1 MACKGLIKIIDV
13 NSTDELTRLTKVLT
27 RLDARQWKN
36 IKDNEEQLMN
46 IISSQVYLPEEG
58 KALTQEDKIHLKAV
72 QQQIKLLANKFEN
85 IKGNDLN
92 KLLEIFKLPA
102 TSQDESI
109 SQEQNLDI
117 SAQQTLATIKAQ
129 QEELLATNKELLNI
143 AYANNKGY
151 DKLRKF
157 DLTRNTIKS
166 IFIASNKYELT
177 SSEWAINS
185 NIVKLKN
192 QWMRTI
198 SSYLTEGAQELDM
211 YTEIGNTWKYNF
223 KKVEDILEAFRHK
236 IYNKEFKSSL
246 GTDEKYRNAIAAY
259 FNLINFDEDIK
270 EIVGRDLKVVG
281 HANHSF
287 TAKNMPYTLKGESS
301 LRKSWSDNEL
311 INGLTN
317 ISQMS
322 KSLFK
327 IIPYINSNNNEESQ
341 FIEDASAIKA
351 FSQLRQA
358 LVSTNDTRLTELKQR
373 AQTFRDNPNKL
384 LYDIFNHDDVFHNN
398 AIENIIGDF
407 EQNVQNIL
415 RSIKQWGFSD
425 NGLFK
430 KQLSGNVTHK
440 ATILDCIVT
449 SLVSLDPMNYQQVY
463 IVNKGNRVSSRVTI
477 KDKFNYNREALNTT
491 EIVNKQ
497 NETITTMDDSMVY
510 HNNSGKIDYTNPL
523 GKPVPN
529 TYQINYGNLLIVA
542 KPSTKNV
549 NFQSILSTN
558 TKNLEIYV
566 YRINGNQKIDVTG
579 QYINGD
585 FNEKAIIDGRIDS
598 RFTDMFHFIEDSL
611 KLNTVSESQLHRQYA
626 QMQKL
631 FGHGTYNGFTGM
643 LVTAVRNEIVKHLI
657 GFYEDYVKNYPQA
670 PASQLSIANFYDSN
684 MNPALPDTYSN
695 IDLNSAKGSI
705 ARPGET
711 GTIFRVANAYQD
723 PWLFA
728 FGQSKKIVEGTD
740 TSAVTSNASGSKIPN
755 YRQYSIGNN
764 IQELL
769 REQVNSASR
778 YKGQETR
785 FSASSRLLFVNNLTN
800 GTNLVMEP
808 RLDLEAVDAY
818 GKSKQLKNM
827 SSAELLYHGIID
839 NFYSHLF
846 DKSGS
851 YVSIKPADYSD
862 KTSDFIYPIRAGVNV
877 VNTRTPFQLN
887 KATKQD
893 IQESYI
899 ASIGQFYKRSLNN
912 TLYDLTSAIN
922 RQRFPSFPLT
932 TENNTVKGW
941 GTDGLYHIGYDM
953 SEDQLLEASK
963 EFDKWATS
971 VPSNPTIQIDG
982 HIFTTSKLLGKNGEE
997 VLYQND
1003 LGQDI
1008 TVSQVLAQ
1016 AEKGLKETDLIKMAR
1031 QANVNL
1037 YSNVNY
1043 VNNKGKVNLNP
1054 LAVYLGSQQFNPKT
1068 ENFSKRWE
1076 MEKASFLDTLLKK
1089 GFKVRLTQTINIDP
1103 DGEYPP
1109 ISKNLPALELAT
1121 NFFKPTTNNDSWD
1134 LKSWRQ
1140 YIDSEGNTKE
1150 WNLGQWTRGDYMV
1163 LGKAIDE
1170 NGKSTDLLFDSQ
1182 LPGNASKIIMNPMLE
1197 YFFSVDNLLSGN
1209 MRYTM
1214 LGTELSDPLKYGGY
1228 ESAKGAFINN
1238 ITRRINSSEDAQER
1252 ERLQAIKSQAM
1263 SIDFKNGAIQNMEFL
1278 SENFPTLFH
1287 EQEANLW
1294 NTSNKRANI
1303 VSATMIP
1310 FMLGTQQGISRDINA
1325 ATIEDIG
1332 AHVWN
1337 FKGQKD
1343 KDIDAMDGSTFINP
1357 IQAVFESWSL
1367 GGQTIGMDKKT
1378 IGHAYDN
1385 RTGSVVLW
1393 KHATYAITNERMR
1406 MSSNSEIKL
1415 TNIFKKMSSI
1425 KFGNNIKINL
1435 VNPRGYKFDN
1445 LYYESGPNQYR
1456 QIWSLNYDKSNNL
1469 YYTKEFDVD
1478 INGNKI
1484 NDIPHTEYQVFDA
1497 TTQEK
1502 ITPEEYN
1509 NRLGKKD
1516 KNIETINSVYELHRA
1531 LGGIYSKELTI
1542 DTNTLI
1548 DSESSNIASAQILN
1562 NASTVDPDTFEID
1575 QPYKNKMI
1583 HYLVNKS
1590 ASKRAQGNVNSKALW
1605 FNDEPLAYVSM
1616 TMTHYGVQLD
1626 ADHDKDAGEITQPTQ
1641 AITALEQGGNLHH
1654 LSKRVYY
1661 ELGQLAMETCKLE
1674 LDTANKFLEAY
1685 NENKPLTPQEV
1696 QEITE
1701 NIGQLVA
1708 ASYSQQSD
1716 AELGDIILQGISKVL
1731 KSNNDNLKKDLAI
1744 PFSDATLYG
1753 SLLPSIATVIN
1764 NKGIKGKYKGLALVL
1779 TPGFKYVQTFKYG
1792 GETHMSSD
1800 VYNDAIAAMTDG
1812 TFNPLDYRPVING
1825 KNKIVSLSNDYET
1838 RKSQIIGNDNL
1849 QVLPLSS
1856 DYQIRKQQIIDC
1868 YLLYQQQLEEA
1879 KGNVNFEEFVP
1890 SDVVDVVYKVLNRKT
1905 NTYVNYR
1912 TRIALDNID
1921 TYYDFIDAN
1930 TNGTLKEY
1938 LLSQGALID
1947 PNSEIVS
1954 LHQDVMHGRDL
1965 APERVVFDYG
1975 TINPDGTFNKVGHTN
1990 IFLIDGIRNNRK
2002 NSNMRKQEYQK
2013 ILNDLH
2019 NGQVTINGQ
2028 TYVVQ
2033 NKQLQA
2039 AENVMPNIYSKIF
2052 GVDNLSLIEAK
2063 KLLQTKIG
2071 RADYFQPKVFKGNYD
2086 VAFITGNNKH
2096 TYLSFSE
2103 PLIKNDAGVFFKEK
2117 DISGNIIA
2125 KKEGELTWLYKVSRD
2140 KQLLY
2145 KVGLRTSEGDIQLV
2159 KEYNVTQ
2166 QGGQGT
2172 ASRYNYY
2179 YVDINKLRALGI
2191 SDLAISNIINDI
2203 YHQKFYLGAEISDS
2217 QKSQQTESEL
2227 ISNSFKDPNLKQFI
2241 DNQFSLVG
2249 VVLEDARNE
2258 YYQNK
2263 QKYLMASFEKT
2274 LDTVAD
2280 RIPTASLQSFM
2291 KMRTVGFT
2299 QINNNRIYVS
2309 HFQAWLQGADYD
2321 VDKAYV
2327 MGFNFD
2333 DNGQFIG
2340 WSDLFDYSSNEA
2352 LESSCSL
2359 PVPRN
2364 SKWVKTNNGINIERY
2379 AEEAQRAYDSDNVIL
2394 RNALINK
2401 VLDNIDYSPNSTIEV
2416 NYSSPI
2422 LNQLIS
2428 DINTHEGTQLSGDNK
2443 ILAFQNAVSW
2453 TTQAI
2458 VNDERNLLDSYSPT
2472 NVEGMKQVVKDKQL
2486 ASDSGTYTQ
2495 WNPATKW
2502 VLQEENLIGKNVI
2515 SVAANAEKVYF
2526 SLLHYYN
2533 EIVRHPEKYS
2543 KDLYTFAKSFEGV
2556 FMNIDG
2562 TPVIK
2567 ETIGGINFNN
2577 DNRLNKLSILLLSSN
2592 QELTDIK
2599 NSLIQGIYQD
2609 NTSEYEQDFINAYK
2623 NNEYSDKLQTLL
2635 NSIDTTLSEDEAKY
2649 MPLMQSLINNATDP
2663 SDLISQ
2669 LLNSATDNAKELI
2682 LNKINAGMN
2691 LAGVHGYLM
2700 IMGFSLDQIVDLMT
2714 SPVVRLVDRLS
2725 KSDMFS
2731 DIGIKSN
2738 SVQKVLD
2745 QLISSN
2751 PDKQKD
2757 WFQYVLD
2764 PTTINKYDPGRD
2776 TIVGQTL
2783 VKLLNDTSITS
2794 DNGTT
2799 LHFINGIYVEMD
2811 NNPVDPQVKT
2821 YKRLKDAPKQFQE
2834 PLESLLR
2841 QRYDGLFFNKLRGFK
2856 AVHRGARETTAA
2868 AQLLFS
2874 MNQGIRTQ
2882 QNEQLAFENRFN
2894 NFIKGFDEILP
2905 SVQEIEGLKTKYA
2918 GKLLPSS
2925 LNEQGTDLVT
2935 DLEALFSKVKELH
2948 PNYSN
2953 SYIYSIVSQSLKAG
2967 IYKNFSFYKYMIN
2980 DPIQVQ
2986 ELDGT
2991 PRNTNY
2997 RTLATEYYNLI
3008 KDSINVLD
3016 VINHSDQ
3023 YRVYLELQKAATV
3036 NTDIVS
3042 TKSQLVRK
3050 FYEILRKD
3058 RGYIDSKKLNQIQS
3072 YIDQA
3077 YIQQYLTNIQLVVN
3091 NNETLPFSFP
3101 LQHDQMF
3108 LKDRRKIKA
3117 SSNTEI
3123 IMNNSD
3129 NIATFKFWM
3138 HNYLVKALQNG
3149 SYWDG
3154 EKMQD
3159 FPKNNSFINGL
3170 RIIGDRDK
3178 NALALDIDMLN
3189 IDKSRE
3195 STLRYASYEEDFNK
3209 LLNYK
3214 VGKFNLQDIF
3224 MIYNLFVNGNKYGYN
3239 RLTTIFQSKL
3249 IEDINNIGNSQYTP
3263 SALMQWYRHL
3273 GQADKANIQ
3282 QTIDNKDLPI
3292 EDSIN
3297 ALGATLEGFDIYSAP
3312 YVESLQQ
3319 AGDNRVVR
3327 IKDPRNSPTNGLVV
3341 LYNTKDHKFINPFTQ
3356 ISEGYDNQRELIER
3370 LKINKEYYP
3379 ININLQEQINKLEQM
3394 FKDIVSGGTSL
3405 YNMTISGK
3413 VKIRVNC

>member
-1 MACKGLIKIIDV
+1 MACRELIKITSIDDSV
-13 NSTDELTRLTKVLT
+13 QPLIKVLT
-27 RLDARQWKN
+27 RLDARQWKRA
-36 IKDNEEQLMN
+36 KDNEEQLMN

-58 KALTQEDKIHLKAV
+58 KALTDEDKTHLQVV
-72 QQQIKLLANKFEN
+72 QKCINDLANNNVFEN
-85 IKGNDLN
+85 IKGEDLN
-92 KLLEIFKLPA
+92 KLLKIFELPA

-109 SQEQNLDI
+109 SQEQSIDP
-117 SAQQTLATIKAQ
+117 STQQILNAVEVQIKEA
-129 QEELLATNKELLNI
+129 LITNKELLNI
-143 AYANNKGY
+143 AYENNKGY

-166 IFIASNKYELT
+166 VFISPNGYELN
-177 SSEWAINS
+177 SNEWAINS

-198 SSYLTEGAQELDM
+198 SSYLTGGTEKLDM
-211 YTEIGNTWKYNF
+211 YTEANNKNTWRYNS
-223 KKVEDILEAFRHK
+223 KVEDVLEAFKHK
-236 IYNKEFKSSL
+236 IYTKAFKSSL
-246 GTDEKYRNAIAAY
+246 NSDEEYRNAIAAY
-259 FNLINFDEDIK
+259 FNLINFDDDIK
-270 EIVGRDLKVVG
+270 DIIGKDLKVVG
-281 HANHSF
+281 NANHSF
-287 TAKNMPYTLKGESS
+287 TKRNMPYTLKGESS

-327 IIPYINSNNNEESQ
+327 IIPYINSNNEDESQ
-341 FIEDASAIKA
+341 FIDDISAIEA
-351 FSQLRQA
+351 FTHLRQELA
-358 LVSTNDTRLTELKQR
+358 NTNNQYLTALKQR
-373 AQTFRDNPNKL
+373 AQTFRNNPNKL
-384 LYDIFNHDDVFHNN
+384 LYDIFKEPH
-398 AIENIIGDF
+398 IEDLIGKL
-407 EQNVQNIL
+407 EQREQDIL
-415 RSIKQWGFSD
+415 HSIKQWGFSED
-425 NGLFK
+425 GLFK
-430 KQLSGNVTHK
+430 KQLGKVTHK

-463 IVNKGNRVSSRVTI
+463 IVNEGNRVSSRVTV
-477 KDKFNYNREALNTT
+477 KDKFNYNRETLNTT
-491 EIVNKQ
+491 EIINNQ
-497 NETITTMDDSMVY
+497 NETVTTMNDSMVS
-510 HNNSGKIDYTNPL
+510 HNDSGKIDYTNPA
-523 GKPVPN
+523 GVIVPN
-529 TYQINYGNLLIVA
+529 TYQIKHGNLLIVVG
-542 KPSTKNV
+542 PNTKKTNL
-549 NFQSILSTN
+549 QGILSTN
-558 TKNLEIYV
+558 SSNLDIY
-566 YRINGNQKIDVTG
+566 IFKFNGNQREDVTS
-579 QYINGD
+579 QYIGGD
-585 FNEKAIIDGRIDS
+585 FNEKAIINGSIDS
-598 RFTDMFHFIEDSL
+598 RFTEMFDFIEDSL
-611 KLNTVSESQLHRQYA
+611 GLKTVSKAQLLKQYT

-631 FGHGTYNGFTGM
+631 FGSGTYNGFTGM
-643 LVTAVRNEIVKHLI
+643 LVTAVRNEIVKHLVGYYNDFI
-657 GFYEDYVKNYPQA
+657 KRYPQA
-670 PASQLSIANFYDSN
+670 AASQLSISNFYDPN
-684 MNPALPDTYSN
+684 INTLLPDTYNN
-695 IDLNSAKGSI
+695 INLKATRGSI
-705 ARPGET
+705 ARPGEI
-711 GTIFRVANAYQD
+711 GTVFRVANAYLD
-723 PWLFA
+723 NWLFS
-728 FGQSKKIVEGTD
+728 FGQSKKIVEGTNV
-740 TSAVTSNASGSKIPN
+740 SAVTSNASGSKIPN

-769 REQVNSASR
+769 REQVNSESK

-785 FSASSRLLFVNNLTN
+785 TSASSQLLFVNNLTR

-846 DKSGS
+846 DESNP
-851 YVSIKPADYSD
+851 YISIKPADYSD
-862 KTSDFIYPIRAGVNV
+862 KTSDFIYPIKAGVNI
-877 VNTRTPFQLN
+877 VNTETPFQLN

-912 TLYDLTSAIN
+912 TLYDLTNTIN

-932 TENNTVKGW
+932 TGDNTVKGW

-963 EFDKWATS
+963 IFDKWATS
-971 VPSNPTIQIDG
+971 VPSNPTIQVDG
-982 HIFTTSKLLGKNGEE
+982 RTFTTSTLLKTDPETI
-997 VLYQND
+997 LYQND

-1008 TVSQVLAQ
+1008 TVAQVLAQ
-1016 AEKGLKETDLIKMAR
+1016 AEKGLKETDLIKMAQ
-1031 QANVNL
+1031 QAGVDL

-1043 VNNKGKVNLNP
+1043 IKNKNKVTLNP
-1054 LAVYLGSQQFNPKT
+1054 LAVYLGSQQFKPN
-1068 ENFSKRWE
+1068 NFINRWQ

-1089 GFKVRLTQTINIDP
+1089 GFKIRLTQTINIDP
-1103 DGEYPP
+1103 DGNYPP
-1109 ISKNLPALELAT
+1109 ITKSLPALELAN
-1121 NFFKPTTNNDSWD
+1121 NFFKNDN

-1140 YIDSEGNTKE
+1140 YTDSEGNTKE

-1182 LPGNASKIIMNPMLE
+1182 LPRNASKIILNPMLE

-1214 LGTELSDPLKYGGY
+1214 LGTELSDPLKYNDY
-1228 ESAKGAFINN
+1228 NSAKGAFISD
-1238 ITRRINSSEDAQER
+1238 ITQRINSSEDNQER
-1252 ERLQAIKSQAM
+1252 RRLQDIKSKAM
-1263 SIDFKNGAIQNMEFL
+1263 SIDFKNSAIQNMEFL
-1278 SENFPTLFH
+1278 SENVPTLFH
-1287 EQEANLW
+1287 AQEANLW

-1310 FMLGTQQGISRDINA
+1310 FMLGTQQGISRNINA

-1425 KFGNNIKINL
+1425 KFGNDIKINL
-1435 VNPRGYKFDN
+1435 VNDIGYEFEN
-1445 LYYESGPNQYR
+1445 LYYESGPRQYR
-1456 QIWSLNYDKSNNL
+1456 KIDSLNYDTKNNL
-1469 YYTKEFDVD
+1469 YYTLEYDVD
-1478 INGNKI
+1478 INGNII
-1484 NDIPHTEYQVFDA
+1484 NDILHTEYQIFDA

-1509 NRLGKKD
+1509 NRLAKKD
-1516 KNIETINSVYELHRA
+1516 ENIETINSVYELHRA
-1531 LGGIYSKELTI
+1531 LGGIYSKELAI

-1562 NASTVDPDTFEID
+1562 NASYVENNEII

-1583 HYLVNKS
+1583 HYLANKS

-1605 FNDEPLAYVSM
+1605 FNSEPLAYVPM

-1685 NENKPLTPQEV
+1685 NEGKKLTTQEV

-1731 KSNNDNLKKDLAI
+1731 KSNSDELKKDLAI

-1825 KNKIVSLSNDYET
+1825 KNKIVALSNDQET
-1838 RKSQIIGNDNL
+1838 RKSQIIDNNNL

-1890 SDVVDVVYKVLNRKT
+1890 SDVVDIVYKVLDKKT
-1905 NTYVNYR
+1905 KTYVNYR
-1912 TRIALDNID
+1912 THIALDNID

-1930 TNGTLKEY
+1930 INGTLKEY

-2019 NGQVTINGQ
+2019 NGQVIINGQ

-2172 ASRYNYY
+2172 DSRYNYY

-2191 SDLAISNIINDI
+2191 NDLAISNIINDI

-2227 ISNSFKDPNLKQFI
+2227 ISDSFKDPNLKNFI
-2241 DNQFSLVG
+2241 DDQFSSVG
-2249 VVLEDARNE
+2249 DELEKIRNE

-2291 KMRTVGFT
+2291 KMRTIGFT
-2299 QINNNRIYVS
+2299 QVNNNRIYVS
-2309 HFQAWLQGADYD
+2309 HFQAWLQGADY
-2321 VDKAYV
+2321 
-2327 MGFNFD
+2327 
-2333 DNGQFIG
+2333 
-2340 WSDLFDYSSNEA
+2340 
-2352 LESSCSL
+2352 
-2359 PVPRN
+2359 
-2364 SKWVKTNNGINIERY
+2364 
-2379 AEEAQRAYDSDNVIL
+2379 
-2394 RNALINK
+2394 
-2401 VLDNIDYSPNSTIEV
+2401 
-2416 NYSSPI
+2416 
-2422 LNQLIS
+2422 
-2428 DINTHEGTQLSGDNK
+2428 
-2443 ILAFQNAVSW
+2443 
-2453 TTQAI
+2453 
-2458 VNDERNLLDSYSPT
+2458 
-2472 NVEGMKQVVKDKQL
+2472 
-2486 ASDSGTYTQ
+2486 
-2495 WNPATKW
+2495 
-2502 VLQEENLIGKNVI
+2502 
-2515 SVAANAEKVYF
+2515 
-2526 SLLHYYN
+2526 
-2533 EIVRHPEKYS
+2533 
-2543 KDLYTFAKSFEGV
+2543 
-2556 FMNIDG
+2556 
-2562 TPVIK
+2562 
-2567 ETIGGINFNN
+2567 
-2577 DNRLNKLSILLLSSN
+2577 
-2592 QELTDIK
+2592 
-2599 NSLIQGIYQD
+2599 
-2609 NTSEYEQDFINAYK
+2609 
-2623 NNEYSDKLQTLL
+2623 
-2635 NSIDTTLSEDEAKY
+2635 
-2649 MPLMQSLINNATDP
+2649 
-2663 SDLISQ
+2663 
-2669 LLNSATDNAKELI
+2669 
-2682 LNKINAGMN
+2682 
-2691 LAGVHGYLM
+2691 
-2700 IMGFSLDQIVDLMT
+2700 
-2714 SPVVRLVDRLS
+2714 
-2725 KSDMFS
+2725 
-2731 DIGIKSN
+2731 
-2738 SVQKVLD
+2738 
-2745 QLISSN
+2745 
-2751 PDKQKD
+2751 
-2757 WFQYVLD
+2757 
-2764 PTTINKYDPGRD
+2764 
-2776 TIVGQTL
+2776 
-2783 VKLLNDTSITS
+2783 
-2794 DNGTT
+2794 
-2799 LHFINGIYVEMD
+2799 
-2811 NNPVDPQVKT
+2811 
-2821 YKRLKDAPKQFQE
+2821 
-2834 PLESLLR
+2834 
-2841 QRYDGLFFNKLRGFK
+2841 
-2856 AVHRGARETTAA
+2856 
-2868 AQLLFS
+2868 
-2874 MNQGIRTQ
+2874 
-2882 QNEQLAFENRFN
+2882 
-2894 NFIKGFDEILP
+2894 
-2905 SVQEIEGLKTKYA
+2905 
-2918 GKLLPSS
+2918 
-2925 LNEQGTDLVT
+2925 
-2935 DLEALFSKVKELH
+2935 
-2948 PNYSN
+2948 
-2953 SYIYSIVSQSLKAG
+2953 
-2967 IYKNFSFYKYMIN
+2967 
-2980 DPIQVQ
+2980 
-2986 ELDGT
+2986 
-2991 PRNTNY
+2991 
-2997 RTLATEYYNLI
+2997 
-3008 KDSINVLD
+3008 
-3016 VINHSDQ
+3016 
-3023 YRVYLELQKAATV
+3023 
-3036 NTDIVS
+3036 
-3042 TKSQLVRK
+3042 
-3050 FYEILRKD
+3050 
-3058 RGYIDSKKLNQIQS
+3058 
-3072 YIDQA
+3072 
-3077 YIQQYLTNIQLVVN
+3077 
-3091 NNETLPFSFP
+3091 
-3101 LQHDQMF
+3101 
-3108 LKDRRKIKA
+3108 
-3117 SSNTEI
+3117 
-3123 IMNNSD
+3123 
-3129 NIATFKFWM
+3129 
-3138 HNYLVKALQNG
+3138 
-3149 SYWDG
+3149 
-3154 EKMQD
+3154 
-3159 FPKNNSFINGL
+3159 
-3170 RIIGDRDK
+3170 
-3178 NALALDIDMLN
+3178 
-3189 IDKSRE
+3189 
-3195 STLRYASYEEDFNK
+3195 
-3209 LLNYK
+3209 
-3214 VGKFNLQDIF
+3214 
-3224 MIYNLFVNGNKYGYN
+3224 
-3239 RLTTIFQSKL
+3239 
-3249 IEDINNIGNSQYTP
+3249 
-3263 SALMQWYRHL
+3263 
-3273 GQADKANIQ
+3273 
-3282 QTIDNKDLPI
+3282 
-3292 EDSIN
+3292 
-3297 ALGATLEGFDIYSAP
+3297 
-3312 YVESLQQ
+3312 
-3319 AGDNRVVR
+3319 
-3327 IKDPRNSPTNGLVV
+3327 
-3341 LYNTKDHKFINPFTQ
+3341 
-3356 ISEGYDNQRELIER
+3356 
-3370 LKINKEYYP
+3370 
-3379 ININLQEQINKLEQM
+3379 
-3394 FKDIVSGGTSL
+3394 
-3405 YNMTISGK
+3405 
-3413 VKIRVNC
+3413 

>member
-1 MACKGLIKIIDV
+1 MACRELIKITGID
-13 NSTDELTRLTKVLT
+13 NIESKQSLIKFLTN
-27 RLDARQWKN
+27 LDSRQWKN
-36 IKDNEEQLMN
+36 LKNNDARLMQ
-46 IISSQVYLPEEG
+46 IISNVVYLPEEG

-72 QQQIKLLANKFEN
+72 QQQINLLANKFEN
-85 IKGNDLN
+85 IKGDDLN
-92 KLLEIFKLPA
+92 KLLKIFELPA

-109 SQEQNLDI
+109 SQEQSIDT
-117 SAQQTLATIKAQ
+117 STQQILATIKAQ
-129 QEELLATNKELLNI
+129 QKELVATNKELLNI
-143 AYANNKGY
+143 AYENNKGY

-166 IFIASNKYELT
+166 VFIAPNGYELN
-177 SSEWAINS
+177 SNEWAINS

-198 SSYLTEGAQELDM
+198 SSYLTGGTEKLDM
-211 YTEIGNTWKYNF
+211 YTEANNKNTWRYNS
-223 KKVEDILEAFRHK
+223 KVEDTLEAFKHK
-236 IYNKEFKSSL
+236 IYTKDFKSSL
-246 GTDEKYRNAIAAY
+246 SSDEEYRNAIAAY
-259 FNLINFDEDIK
+259 FNLINFDDDIK
-270 EIVGRDLKVVG
+270 EIIGKDLKVVG
-281 HANHSF
+281 NANHSF
-287 TAKNMPYTLKGESS
+287 TKRNMPYTLKGESS

-327 IIPYINSNNNEESQ
+327 IIPYINSNNEDESQ
-341 FIEDASAIKA
+341 FIDDISAIEA
-351 FSQLRQA
+351 FTHLRQE
-358 LVSTNDTRLTELKQR
+358 LTNTNNSYLTALKQR
-373 AQTFRDNPNKL
+373 AQTFRDNSNKL
-384 LYDIFNHDDVFHNN
+384 LYDIFKEPH
-398 AIENIIGDF
+398 IEDLIGKL
-407 EQNVQNIL
+407 EQREQDIL
-415 RSIKQWGFSD
+415 HSIKQWGFSKD
-425 NGLFK
+425 GLFE
-430 KQLSGNVTHK
+430 KQLGRVTHK
-440 ATILDCIVT
+440 ATILDCVVT

-463 IVNKGNRVSSRVTI
+463 IVNEGNRVSSRVTV
-477 KDKFNYNREALNTT
+477 KDKFNYNRETLNTT
-491 EIVNKQ
+491 EVINNQ
-497 NETITTMDDSMVY
+497 NETVTTMNDSMVVCDT
-510 HNNSGKIDYTNPL
+510 SGKIDYTNPA
-523 GKPVPN
+523 GVIVPN
-529 TYQINYGNLLIVA
+529 TYQIKHGNLLIVVG
-542 KPSTKNV
+542 PNTKKTNL
-549 NFQSILSTN
+549 QGILSTN
-558 TKNLEIYV
+558 SSNLDIY
-566 YRINGNQKIDVTG
+566 IFKLNGNQREDVTS
-579 QYINGD
+579 QYIGGD
-585 FNEKAIIDGRIDS
+585 FNEKAIINGSIDS
-598 RFTDMFHFIEDSL
+598 RFTEMFDFIEDSL
-611 KLNTVSESQLHRQYA
+611 GLKTVSKAQLLKQYT

-631 FGHGTYNGFTGM
+631 FGSGTYNGFTGM
-643 LVTAVRNEIVKHLI
+643 LVTAVRNEIVKHLV
-657 GFYEDYVKNYPQA
+657 GYYNDFVKRYPQA
-670 PASQLSIANFYDSN
+670 AASQLSISNFYDPN
-684 MNPALPDTYSN
+684 INTLLPDTYNN
-695 IDLNSAKGSI
+695 INLKATRGSI
-705 ARPGET
+705 ARPGEI
-711 GTIFRVANAYQD
+711 GTVFRVANAYLD
-723 PWLFA
+723 NWLFS
-728 FGQSKKIVEGTD
+728 FGQSKKIVEGTNV
-740 TSAVTSNASGSKIPN
+740 SAVTSNASGSKIPN

-769 REQVNSASR
+769 REQVNSESR

-785 FSASSRLLFVNNLTN
+785 TSASSQLLFVNNLIG

-846 DKSGS
+846 DESNP
-851 YVSIKPADYSD
+851 YISIKPADYSD
-862 KTSDFIYPIRAGVNV
+862 KTSDFIYPIKAGVNI
-877 VNTRTPFQLN
+877 VNTETPFQLN

-912 TLYDLTSAIN
+912 TLYDLTNAIN

-932 TENNTVKGW
+932 TGDNTVKGW

-963 EFDKWATS
+963 IFDKWATS
-971 VPSNPTIQIDG
+971 VPSNPTIQVDG
-982 HIFTTSKLLGKNGEE
+982 RTFTTSTLLKTDPETI
-997 VLYQND
+997 LYQND

-1008 TVSQVLAQ
+1008 TVAQVLAQ
-1016 AEKGLKETDLIKMAR
+1016 AEKGLKETDLIKMAQ
-1031 QANVNL
+1031 QAGVDL

-1043 VNNKGKVNLNP
+1043 IKNKDKVTLNP
-1054 LAVYLGSQQFNPKT
+1054 LAVYLGSQQFKPN
-1068 ENFSKRWE
+1068 NFINRWQ

-1103 DGEYPP
+1103 DGDYPP
-1109 ISKNLPALELAT
+1109 IIKSLPALELAN
-1121 NFFKPTTNNDSWD
+1121 NFFKNDN

-1140 YIDSEGNTKE
+1140 YTDSEGNTKE

-1182 LPGNASKIIMNPMLE
+1182 LPRNASKIILNPMLE

-1214 LGTELSDPLKYGGY
+1214 LGTELSDPLKYNDY
-1228 ESAKGAFINN
+1228 NSAKGAFISD
-1238 ITRRINSSEDAQER
+1238 ITQRINSSEDNQER
-1252 ERLQAIKSQAM
+1252 RRLQDIKSKAM
-1263 SIDFKNGAIQNMEFL
+1263 SIDFKNSAIQNMEFL
-1278 SENFPTLFH
+1278 SENVPTLFH
-1287 EQEANLW
+1287 AQEANLW

-1310 FMLGTQQGISRDINA
+1310 FMLGTQQGISRNINA

-1343 KDIDAMDGSTFINP
+1343 GDIDAMDGSTFINP

-1425 KFGNNIKINL
+1425 KFGNDIKLNL
-1435 VNPRGYKFDN
+1435 VNDIGYEFEN
-1445 LYYESGPNQYR
+1445 LYYESGPRQYR
-1456 QIWSLNYDKSNNL
+1456 KIDSLNYDTKNNL
-1469 YYTKEFDVD
+1469 YYTLEYDVD
-1478 INGNKI
+1478 INGNII
-1484 NDIPHTEYQVFDA
+1484 NDILHTEYQIFDA

-1509 NRLGKKD
+1509 NRLAKKD
-1516 KNIETINSVYELHRA
+1516 ENIETINSVYELHRA
-1531 LGGIYSKELTI
+1531 LGGIYSKELAI

-1562 NASTVDPDTFEID
+1562 NASYVENNEII

-1583 HYLVNKS
+1583 HYLANKS

-1605 FNDEPLAYVSM
+1605 FNSEPLAYVPM

-1685 NENKPLTPQEV
+1685 NEGKKLTTQEV

-1731 KSNNDNLKKDLAI
+1731 KSNSDELKKDLAI

-1825 KNKIVSLSNDYET
+1825 KNKIVSLSNDQET
-1838 RKSQIIGNDNL
+1838 RKSQIIDNDNL

-1879 KGNVNFEEFVP
+1879 KGNVDFEEFVP
-1890 SDVVDVVYKVLNRKT
+1890 SDVVDIVYKVLDKKT
-1905 NTYVNYR
+1905 KTYVNYR
-1912 TRIALDNID
+1912 THIALDNID

-1930 TNGTLKEY
+1930 INGTLKEY

-2103 PLIKNDAGVFFKEK
+2103 PLIKNDAGVFFKEE

-2145 KVGLRTSEGDIQLV
+2145 KVGLHTSEGDIQLV

-2172 ASRYNYY
+2172 NSRYNYY

-2191 SDLAISNIINDI
+2191 NDLAISNIINDI

-2241 DNQFSLVG
+2241 DNQFYLVG
-2249 VVLEDARNE
+2249 DVLEDARNE

-2274 LDTVAD
+2274 LDTVDD

-2291 KMRTVGFT
+2291 KMRTIGFT
-2299 QINNNRIYVS
+2299 QVNNNRIYVS
-2309 HFQAWLQGADYD
+2309 HFQAWLQGSDY
-2321 VDKAYV
+2321 
-2327 MGFNFD
+2327 
-2333 DNGQFIG
+2333 
-2340 WSDLFDYSSNEA
+2340 
-2352 LESSCSL
+2352 
-2359 PVPRN
+2359 
-2364 SKWVKTNNGINIERY
+2364 
-2379 AEEAQRAYDSDNVIL
+2379 
-2394 RNALINK
+2394 
-2401 VLDNIDYSPNSTIEV
+2401 
-2416 NYSSPI
+2416 
-2422 LNQLIS
+2422 
-2428 DINTHEGTQLSGDNK
+2428 
-2443 ILAFQNAVSW
+2443 
-2453 TTQAI
+2453 
-2458 VNDERNLLDSYSPT
+2458 
-2472 NVEGMKQVVKDKQL
+2472 
-2486 ASDSGTYTQ
+2486 
-2495 WNPATKW
+2495 
-2502 VLQEENLIGKNVI
+2502 
-2515 SVAANAEKVYF
+2515 
-2526 SLLHYYN
+2526 
-2533 EIVRHPEKYS
+2533 
-2543 KDLYTFAKSFEGV
+2543 
-2556 FMNIDG
+2556 
-2562 TPVIK
+2562 
-2567 ETIGGINFNN
+2567 
-2577 DNRLNKLSILLLSSN
+2577 
-2592 QELTDIK
+2592 
-2599 NSLIQGIYQD
+2599 
-2609 NTSEYEQDFINAYK
+2609 
-2623 NNEYSDKLQTLL
+2623 
-2635 NSIDTTLSEDEAKY
+2635 
-2649 MPLMQSLINNATDP
+2649 
-2663 SDLISQ
+2663 
-2669 LLNSATDNAKELI
+2669 
-2682 LNKINAGMN
+2682 
-2691 LAGVHGYLM
+2691 
-2700 IMGFSLDQIVDLMT
+2700 
-2714 SPVVRLVDRLS
+2714 
-2725 KSDMFS
+2725 
-2731 DIGIKSN
+2731 
-2738 SVQKVLD
+2738 
-2745 QLISSN
+2745 
-2751 PDKQKD
+2751 
-2757 WFQYVLD
+2757 
-2764 PTTINKYDPGRD
+2764 
-2776 TIVGQTL
+2776 
-2783 VKLLNDTSITS
+2783 
-2794 DNGTT
+2794 
-2799 LHFINGIYVEMD
+2799 
-2811 NNPVDPQVKT
+2811 
-2821 YKRLKDAPKQFQE
+2821 
-2834 PLESLLR
+2834 
-2841 QRYDGLFFNKLRGFK
+2841 
-2856 AVHRGARETTAA
+2856 
-2868 AQLLFS
+2868 
-2874 MNQGIRTQ
+2874 
-2882 QNEQLAFENRFN
+2882 
-2894 NFIKGFDEILP
+2894 
-2905 SVQEIEGLKTKYA
+2905 
-2918 GKLLPSS
+2918 
-2925 LNEQGTDLVT
+2925 
-2935 DLEALFSKVKELH
+2935 
-2948 PNYSN
+2948 
-2953 SYIYSIVSQSLKAG
+2953 
-2967 IYKNFSFYKYMIN
+2967 
-2980 DPIQVQ
+2980 
-2986 ELDGT
+2986 
-2991 PRNTNY
+2991 
-2997 RTLATEYYNLI
+2997 
-3008 KDSINVLD
+3008 
-3016 VINHSDQ
+3016 
-3023 YRVYLELQKAATV
+3023 
-3036 NTDIVS
+3036 
-3042 TKSQLVRK
+3042 
-3050 FYEILRKD
+3050 
-3058 RGYIDSKKLNQIQS
+3058 
-3072 YIDQA
+3072 
-3077 YIQQYLTNIQLVVN
+3077 
-3091 NNETLPFSFP
+3091 
-3101 LQHDQMF
+3101 
-3108 LKDRRKIKA
+3108 
-3117 SSNTEI
+3117 
-3123 IMNNSD
+3123 
-3129 NIATFKFWM
+3129 
-3138 HNYLVKALQNG
+3138 
-3149 SYWDG
+3149 
-3154 EKMQD
+3154 
-3159 FPKNNSFINGL
+3159 
-3170 RIIGDRDK
+3170 
-3178 NALALDIDMLN
+3178 
-3189 IDKSRE
+3189 
-3195 STLRYASYEEDFNK
+3195 
-3209 LLNYK
+3209 
-3214 VGKFNLQDIF
+3214 
-3224 MIYNLFVNGNKYGYN
+3224 
-3239 RLTTIFQSKL
+3239 
-3249 IEDINNIGNSQYTP
+3249 
-3263 SALMQWYRHL
+3263 
-3273 GQADKANIQ
+3273 
-3282 QTIDNKDLPI
+3282 
-3292 EDSIN
+3292 
-3297 ALGATLEGFDIYSAP
+3297 
-3312 YVESLQQ
+3312 
-3319 AGDNRVVR
+3319 
-3327 IKDPRNSPTNGLVV
+3327 
-3341 LYNTKDHKFINPFTQ
+3341 
-3356 ISEGYDNQRELIER
+3356 
-3370 LKINKEYYP
+3370 
-3379 ININLQEQINKLEQM
+3379 
-3394 FKDIVSGGTSL
+3394 
-3405 YNMTISGK
+3405 
-3413 VKIRVNC
+3413 

>member
-1 MACKGLIKIIDV
+1 MACRELIKITGID
-13 NSTDELTRLTKVLT
+13 NIESKQSLIKFLTN
-27 RLDARQWKN
+27 LDSRQWKN
-36 IKDNEEQLMN
+36 LKNNDARLMQ
-46 IISSQVYLPEEG
+46 IISNVVYLPEEG

-72 QQQIKLLANKFEN
+72 QQQINLLANKFEN
-85 IKGNDLN
+85 IKGDDLN
-92 KLLEIFKLPA
+92 KLLKIFELPA

-109 SQEQNLDI
+109 SQEQSIDT
-117 SAQQTLATIKAQ
+117 STQQILATIKAQ
-129 QEELLATNKELLNI
+129 QKELVATNKELLNI
-143 AYANNKGY
+143 AYENNKGY

-166 IFIASNKYELT
+166 VFIAPNGYELN
-177 SSEWAINS
+177 SNEWAINS

-198 SSYLTEGAQELDM
+198 SSYLTGGTEKLDM
-211 YTEIGNTWKYNF
+211 YTEANNKNTWRYNS
-223 KKVEDILEAFRHK
+223 KVEDILEAFKHK
-236 IYNKEFKSSL
+236 IYTKDFKSSL
-246 GTDEKYRNAIAAY
+246 SSDEEYRNAIAAY
-259 FNLINFDEDIK
+259 FNLINFDDDIK
-270 EIVGRDLKVVG
+270 EIIGKDLKVVG
-281 HANHSF
+281 NANHSF
-287 TAKNMPYTLKGESS
+287 TKRNMPYTLKGESS

-327 IIPYINSNNNEESQ
+327 IIPYINSNNEDESQ
-341 FIEDASAIKA
+341 FIDDISAIEA
-351 FSQLRQA
+351 FTHLRQE
-358 LVSTNDTRLTELKQR
+358 LTNTNNPYLTALKQR
-373 AQTFRDNPNKL
+373 AQTFRDNSNKL
-384 LYDIFNHDDVFHNN
+384 LYDIFKEPH
-398 AIENIIGDF
+398 IEDLIGKL
-407 EQNVQNIL
+407 EQREQDIL
-415 RSIKQWGFSD
+415 HSIKQWGFSKD
-425 NGLFK
+425 GLFE
-430 KQLSGNVTHK
+430 KQLGRVTHK
-440 ATILDCIVT
+440 ATILDCVVT

-463 IVNKGNRVSSRVTI
+463 IVNEGNRVSSRVTV
-477 KDKFNYNREALNTT
+477 KDKFNYNRETLNTT
-491 EIVNKQ
+491 EVINNQ
-497 NETITTMDDSMVY
+497 NETVTTMNDSMVVCDT
-510 HNNSGKIDYTNPL
+510 SGKIDYTNPA
-523 GKPVPN
+523 GVIVPN
-529 TYQINYGNLLIVA
+529 TYQIKHGNLLIVVG
-542 KPSTKNV
+542 PNTKKTNL
-549 NFQSILSTN
+549 QGILSTN
-558 TKNLEIYV
+558 SSNLDIY
-566 YRINGNQKIDVTG
+566 IFKLNGNQREDVTS
-579 QYINGD
+579 QYIGGD
-585 FNEKAIIDGRIDS
+585 FNEKAIINGSIDS
-598 RFTDMFHFIEDSL
+598 RFTEMFDFIEDSL
-611 KLNTVSESQLHRQYA
+611 GLKTVSKAQLLKQYT

-631 FGHGTYNGFTGM
+631 FGSGTYNGFTGM
-643 LVTAVRNEIVKHLI
+643 LVTAVRNEIVKHLV
-657 GFYEDYVKNYPQA
+657 GYYNDFVKRYPQA
-670 PASQLSIANFYDSN
+670 AASQLSISNFYDPN
-684 MNPALPDTYSN
+684 INTLLPDTYNN
-695 IDLNSAKGSI
+695 INLKATRGSI
-705 ARPGET
+705 ARPGEI
-711 GTIFRVANAYQD
+711 GTVFRVANAYLD
-723 PWLFA
+723 NWLFS
-728 FGQSKKIVEGTD
+728 FGQSKKIVEGTNV
-740 TSAVTSNASGSKIPN
+740 SAVTSNASGSKIPN

-769 REQVNSASR
+769 REQVNSESR

-785 FSASSRLLFVNNLTN
+785 TSASSQLLFVNNLIG
-800 GTNLVMEP
+800 GTNLVMGP

-846 DKSGS
+846 DESNP
-851 YVSIKPADYSD
+851 YISIKPADYSD
-862 KTSDFIYPIRAGVNV
+862 KTSDFIYPIKAGVNI
-877 VNTRTPFQLN
+877 VNTETPFQLN

-912 TLYDLTSAIN
+912 TLYDLTNAIN
-922 RQRFPSFPLT
+922 KQRFPSFPLT
-932 TENNTVKGW
+932 TGDNTVKGW

-963 EFDKWATS
+963 IFDKWATS

-982 HIFTTSKLLGKNGEE
+982 RTFTTSTLLKTDPETI
-997 VLYQND
+997 LYQND

-1008 TVSQVLAQ
+1008 TVAQVLAQ
-1016 AEKGLKETDLIKMAR
+1016 AEKGLKETDLIKMAQ
-1031 QANVNL
+1031 QAGVDL

-1043 VNNKGKVNLNP
+1043 IKNKDKVTLNP
-1054 LAVYLGSQQFNPKT
+1054 LAVYLGSQQFKPN
-1068 ENFSKRWE
+1068 NFINRWQ

-1103 DGEYPP
+1103 DGNYPP
-1109 ISKNLPALELAT
+1109 IIKSLPALELAN
-1121 NFFKPTTNNDSWD
+1121 NFFKNDN

-1140 YIDSEGNTKE
+1140 YTDSEGNTKE

-1182 LPGNASKIIMNPMLE
+1182 LPRNASKIILNPMLE

-1214 LGTELSDPLKYGGY
+1214 LGTELSDPLKYNDY
-1228 ESAKGAFINN
+1228 NSAKGAFISD
-1238 ITRRINSSEDAQER
+1238 ITQRINSSEDNQER
-1252 ERLQAIKSQAM
+1252 RRLQDIKSKAM
-1263 SIDFKNGAIQNMEFL
+1263 SIDFKNSAIQNMEFL
-1278 SENFPTLFH
+1278 SENVPTLFH
-1287 EQEANLW
+1287 AQEANLW

-1310 FMLGTQQGISRDINA
+1310 FMLGTQQGISRNINA

-1343 KDIDAMDGSTFINP
+1343 RDIDAMDGSTFINP

-1425 KFGNNIKINL
+1425 KFGNDIKLNL
-1435 VNPRGYKFDN
+1435 VNDIGYEFEN
-1445 LYYESGPNQYR
+1445 LYYESGPRQYR
-1456 QIWSLNYDKSNNL
+1456 KIDSLNYDTKNNL
-1469 YYTKEFDVD
+1469 YYTLEYDVD
-1478 INGNKI
+1478 INGNII
-1484 NDIPHTEYQVFDA
+1484 NDILHTEYQIFDA

-1502 ITPEEYN
+1502 ITHEEYN
-1509 NRLGKKD
+1509 NRLAKKD
-1516 KNIETINSVYELHRA
+1516 ENIETINSVYELHRA
-1531 LGGIYSKELTI
+1531 LGGIYSKELAI

-1562 NASTVDPDTFEID
+1562 NASYVENNEII

-1583 HYLVNKS
+1583 HYLANKS

-1605 FNDEPLAYVSM
+1605 FNSEPLAYVPM

-1685 NENKPLTPQEV
+1685 NEGKKLTTQEV

-1701 NIGQLVA
+1701 NIGQLIA

-1731 KSNNDNLKKDLAI
+1731 KSNSDELKKDLAI

-1779 TPGFKYVQTFKYG
+1779 TPGFKYVQIFKYG

-1825 KNKIVSLSNDYET
+1825 KNKIVSLSNDQET
-1838 RKSQIIGNDNL
+1838 RKSQIIDNDNL

-1890 SDVVDVVYKVLNRKT
+1890 SDVVDIVYKVLDKKT
-1905 NTYVNYR
+1905 KTYVNYR
-1912 TRIALDNID
+1912 THIALDNID

-1930 TNGTLKEY
+1930 INGTLKEY

-2103 PLIKNDAGVFFKEK
+2103 PLIKNDAGVFFKEE

-2172 ASRYNYY
+2172 NSRYNYY

-2191 SDLAISNIINDI
+2191 NDLAISNIINDI

-2241 DNQFSLVG
+2241 DNQFYLVG
-2249 VVLEDARNE
+2249 DVLEDARNE

-2291 KMRTVGFT
+2291 KMRTIGFT
-2299 QINNNRIYVS
+2299 QVNNNRICVS
-2309 HFQAWLQGADYD
+2309 HFQAWLQGADY
-2321 VDKAYV
+2321 
-2327 MGFNFD
+2327 
-2333 DNGQFIG
+2333 
-2340 WSDLFDYSSNEA
+2340 
-2352 LESSCSL
+2352 
-2359 PVPRN
+2359 
-2364 SKWVKTNNGINIERY
+2364 
-2379 AEEAQRAYDSDNVIL
+2379 
-2394 RNALINK
+2394 
-2401 VLDNIDYSPNSTIEV
+2401 
-2416 NYSSPI
+2416 
-2422 LNQLIS
+2422 
-2428 DINTHEGTQLSGDNK
+2428 
-2443 ILAFQNAVSW
+2443 
-2453 TTQAI
+2453 
-2458 VNDERNLLDSYSPT
+2458 
-2472 NVEGMKQVVKDKQL
+2472 
-2486 ASDSGTYTQ
+2486 
-2495 WNPATKW
+2495 
-2502 VLQEENLIGKNVI
+2502 
-2515 SVAANAEKVYF
+2515 
-2526 SLLHYYN
+2526 
-2533 EIVRHPEKYS
+2533 
-2543 KDLYTFAKSFEGV
+2543 
-2556 FMNIDG
+2556 
-2562 TPVIK
+2562 
-2567 ETIGGINFNN
+2567 
-2577 DNRLNKLSILLLSSN
+2577 
-2592 QELTDIK
+2592 
-2599 NSLIQGIYQD
+2599 
-2609 NTSEYEQDFINAYK
+2609 
-2623 NNEYSDKLQTLL
+2623 
-2635 NSIDTTLSEDEAKY
+2635 
-2649 MPLMQSLINNATDP
+2649 
-2663 SDLISQ
+2663 
-2669 LLNSATDNAKELI
+2669 
-2682 LNKINAGMN
+2682 
-2691 LAGVHGYLM
+2691 
-2700 IMGFSLDQIVDLMT
+2700 
-2714 SPVVRLVDRLS
+2714 
-2725 KSDMFS
+2725 
-2731 DIGIKSN
+2731 
-2738 SVQKVLD
+2738 
-2745 QLISSN
+2745 
-2751 PDKQKD
+2751 
-2757 WFQYVLD
+2757 
-2764 PTTINKYDPGRD
+2764 
-2776 TIVGQTL
+2776 
-2783 VKLLNDTSITS
+2783 
-2794 DNGTT
+2794 
-2799 LHFINGIYVEMD
+2799 
-2811 NNPVDPQVKT
+2811 
-2821 YKRLKDAPKQFQE
+2821 
-2834 PLESLLR
+2834 
-2841 QRYDGLFFNKLRGFK
+2841 
-2856 AVHRGARETTAA
+2856 
-2868 AQLLFS
+2868 
-2874 MNQGIRTQ
+2874 
-2882 QNEQLAFENRFN
+2882 
-2894 NFIKGFDEILP
+2894 
-2905 SVQEIEGLKTKYA
+2905 
-2918 GKLLPSS
+2918 
-2925 LNEQGTDLVT
+2925 
-2935 DLEALFSKVKELH
+2935 
-2948 PNYSN
+2948 
-2953 SYIYSIVSQSLKAG
+2953 
-2967 IYKNFSFYKYMIN
+2967 
-2980 DPIQVQ
+2980 
-2986 ELDGT
+2986 
-2991 PRNTNY
+2991 
-2997 RTLATEYYNLI
+2997 
-3008 KDSINVLD
+3008 
-3016 VINHSDQ
+3016 
-3023 YRVYLELQKAATV
+3023 
-3036 NTDIVS
+3036 
-3042 TKSQLVRK
+3042 
-3050 FYEILRKD
+3050 
-3058 RGYIDSKKLNQIQS
+3058 
-3072 YIDQA
+3072 
-3077 YIQQYLTNIQLVVN
+3077 
-3091 NNETLPFSFP
+3091 
-3101 LQHDQMF
+3101 
-3108 LKDRRKIKA
+3108 
-3117 SSNTEI
+3117 
-3123 IMNNSD
+3123 
-3129 NIATFKFWM
+3129 
-3138 HNYLVKALQNG
+3138 
-3149 SYWDG
+3149 
-3154 EKMQD
+3154 
-3159 FPKNNSFINGL
+3159 
-3170 RIIGDRDK
+3170 
-3178 NALALDIDMLN
+3178 
-3189 IDKSRE
+3189 
-3195 STLRYASYEEDFNK
+3195 
-3209 LLNYK
+3209 
-3214 VGKFNLQDIF
+3214 
-3224 MIYNLFVNGNKYGYN
+3224 
-3239 RLTTIFQSKL
+3239 
-3249 IEDINNIGNSQYTP
+3249 
-3263 SALMQWYRHL
+3263 
-3273 GQADKANIQ
+3273 
-3282 QTIDNKDLPI
+3282 
-3292 EDSIN
+3292 
-3297 ALGATLEGFDIYSAP
+3297 
-3312 YVESLQQ
+3312 
-3319 AGDNRVVR
+3319 
-3327 IKDPRNSPTNGLVV
+3327 
-3341 LYNTKDHKFINPFTQ
+3341 
-3356 ISEGYDNQRELIER
+3356 
-3370 LKINKEYYP
+3370 
-3379 ININLQEQINKLEQM
+3379 
-3394 FKDIVSGGTSL
+3394 
-3405 YNMTISGK
+3405 
-3413 VKIRVNC
+3413 

>member
-1 MACKGLIKIIDV
+1 MACRELIKITGID
-13 NSTDELTRLTKVLT
+13 NIESKQSLIKFLIN
-27 RLDARQWKN
+27 LDSRQWKN
-36 IKDNEEQLMN
+36 LKNNDARLMQ
-46 IISSQVYLPEEG
+46 IISNVVYLPEEG
-58 KALTQEDKIHLKAV
+58 KALTQEDKIHLKAI
-72 QQQIKLLANKFEN
+72 QQQINLLANKFEN
-85 IKGNDLN
+85 IKGDDLN
-92 KLLEIFKLPA
+92 KLLKIFELPA

-109 SQEQNLDI
+109 SQEQSIDT
-117 SAQQTLATIKAQ
+117 STQQILATIKAQ
-129 QEELLATNKELLNI
+129 QKELVVTNKELLNI
-143 AYANNKGY
+143 AYENNKGY

-166 IFIASNKYELT
+166 VFIAPNGYELN
-177 SSEWAINS
+177 SNEWAINS

-198 SSYLTEGAQELDM
+198 SSYLTGGTEKLDM
-211 YTEIGNTWKYNF
+211 YTEANNKNTWRYNS
-223 KKVEDILEAFRHK
+223 KVEDTLEAFKHK
-236 IYNKEFKSSL
+236 IYTKDFKSSL
-246 GTDEKYRNAIAAY
+246 SSDEEYRNAIAAY
-259 FNLINFDEDIK
+259 FNLINFDDDIK
-270 EIVGRDLKVVG
+270 EIIGKDLKVVG
-281 HANHSF
+281 NANHSF
-287 TAKNMPYTLKGESS
+287 TKRNMPYTLKGESS

-327 IIPYINSNNNEESQ
+327 IIPYINSNNEDESQ
-341 FIEDASAIKA
+341 FIDDISAIEA
-351 FSQLRQA
+351 FTHLRQELA
-358 LVSTNDTRLTELKQR
+358 NTNNSYLTALKQR
-373 AQTFRDNPNKL
+373 AQTFRDNSNKL
-384 LYDIFNHDDVFHNN
+384 LYDIFKEPH
-398 AIENIIGDF
+398 IEDLIGKL
-407 EQNVQNIL
+407 EQREQDIL
-415 RSIKQWGFSD
+415 HSIKQWGFSKD
-425 NGLFK
+425 GLFE
-430 KQLSGNVTHK
+430 KQLGRVTHK
-440 ATILDCIVT
+440 ATILDCVVT

-463 IVNKGNRVSSRVTI
+463 IVNEGNRVSSRVTV
-477 KDKFNYNREALNTT
+477 KDKFNYNRETLNTT
-491 EIVNKQ
+491 EVINNQ
-497 NETITTMDDSMVY
+497 NETVTTMKDSMVVCDT
-510 HNNSGKIDYTNPL
+510 SGKIDYTNPA
-523 GKPVPN
+523 GVIVPN
-529 TYQINYGNLLIVA
+529 TYQIKHGNLLIVVG
-542 KPSTKNV
+542 PNTKKTNL
-549 NFQSILSTN
+549 QGILSTN
-558 TKNLEIYV
+558 SSNLDIY
-566 YRINGNQKIDVTG
+566 IFKLNGNQREDVTS
-579 QYINGD
+579 QYIGGD
-585 FNEKAIIDGRIDS
+585 FNEKAIINGSIDS
-598 RFTDMFHFIEDSL
+598 RFTEMFDFIEDSL
-611 KLNTVSESQLHRQYA
+611 GLKTVSKAQLLKQYT

-631 FGHGTYNGFTGM
+631 FGSGTYNGFTGM
-643 LVTAVRNEIVKHLI
+643 LVTAVRNEIVKHLV
-657 GFYEDYVKNYPQA
+657 GYYNDFVKRYPQA
-670 PASQLSIANFYDSN
+670 AASQLSISNFYDPN
-684 MNPALPDTYSN
+684 INTLLPDTYNN
-695 IDLNSAKGSI
+695 INLKATRGSI
-705 ARPGET
+705 ARPGEI
-711 GTIFRVANAYQD
+711 GTVFRVANAYLD
-723 PWLFA
+723 NWLFS
-728 FGQSKKIVEGTD
+728 FGQSKKIVEGTNV
-740 TSAVTSNASGSKIPN
+740 SAVTSNASGSKIPN

-769 REQVNSASR
+769 REQVNSESR

-785 FSASSRLLFVNNLTN
+785 TSASSQLLFVNNLIG

-846 DKSGS
+846 DESNP
-851 YVSIKPADYSD
+851 YISIKPADYSD
-862 KTSDFIYPIRAGVNV
+862 KTSDFIYPIKAGVNI
-877 VNTRTPFQLN
+877 VNTETPFQLN

-912 TLYDLTSAIN
+912 TLYDLTNAIN

-932 TENNTVKGW
+932 TGDNTVKGW

-963 EFDKWATS
+963 IFDKWATY
-971 VPSNPTIQIDG
+971 VPSNPTIQVDG
-982 HIFTTSKLLGKNGEE
+982 RTFTTSTLLKTDPETI
-997 VLYQND
+997 LYQND

-1008 TVSQVLAQ
+1008 TVAQVLAQ
-1016 AEKGLKETDLIKMAR
+1016 AEKGLKETDLIKMAQ
-1031 QANVNL
+1031 QAGVDL

-1043 VNNKGKVNLNP
+1043 IKNKDKVTLNP
-1054 LAVYLGSQQFNPKT
+1054 LAVYLGSQQFKPN
-1068 ENFSKRWE
+1068 NFINRWQ
-1076 MEKASFLDTLLKK
+1076 MEKVSFLDTLLKK

-1103 DGEYPP
+1103 DGDYPP
-1109 ISKNLPALELAT
+1109 IIKSLPALELAN
-1121 NFFKPTTNNDSWD
+1121 NFFKNDN

-1140 YIDSEGNTKE
+1140 YTDSEGNTKE

-1182 LPGNASKIIMNPMLE
+1182 LPRNASKIILNPMLE

-1214 LGTELSDPLKYGGY
+1214 LGTELSDPLKYNDY
-1228 ESAKGAFINN
+1228 NSAKGAFIND
-1238 ITRRINSSEDAQER
+1238 ITQRINSSEDNQER
-1252 ERLQAIKSQAM
+1252 RRLQDIKSKAM
-1263 SIDFKNGAIQNMEFL
+1263 SIDFKNSAIQNMEFL
-1278 SENFPTLFH
+1278 SENVPTLFH
-1287 EQEANLW
+1287 AQEANLW

-1310 FMLGTQQGISRDINA
+1310 FMLGTQQGISRNINA

-1343 KDIDAMDGSTFINP
+1343 GDIDAMDGSTFINP

-1393 KHATYAITNERMR
+1393 KHATYAITNERMK

-1425 KFGNNIKINL
+1425 KFGNDIKLNL
-1435 VNPRGYKFDN
+1435 VNDIGYEFEN
-1445 LYYESGPNQYR
+1445 LYYESGPRQYR
-1456 QIWSLNYDKSNNL
+1456 KIDSLNYDTKNNL
-1469 YYTKEFDVD
+1469 YYTLEYDVD
-1478 INGNKI
+1478 INGNII
-1484 NDIPHTEYQVFDA
+1484 NDILHTEYQIFDA

-1509 NRLGKKD
+1509 NRLAKKD
-1516 KNIETINSVYELHRA
+1516 ENIETINSVYELHRA
-1531 LGGIYSKELTI
+1531 LGGIYSKELAI

-1562 NASTVDPDTFEID
+1562 NASYVENNEII

-1583 HYLVNKS
+1583 HYLANKS

-1605 FNDEPLAYVSM
+1605 FNSEPLAYVPM

-1685 NENKPLTPQEV
+1685 NEGKKLTTQEV

-1731 KSNNDNLKKDLAI
+1731 KSNSDELKKDLAI

-1825 KNKIVSLSNDYET
+1825 KNKIVSLSNDQET
-1838 RKSQIIGNDNL
+1838 RKSQIINNDNL

-1890 SDVVDVVYKVLNRKT
+1890 SDVVDIVYKVLDKKT
-1905 NTYVNYR
+1905 KTYVNYR
-1912 TRIALDNID
+1912 THIALDNID

-1930 TNGTLKEY
+1930 INGTLKEY
-1938 LLSQGALID
+1938 LLSQEALID

-2103 PLIKNDAGVFFKEK
+2103 PLIKNDAGVFFKEE

-2172 ASRYNYY
+2172 NSRYNYY

-2191 SDLAISNIINDI
+2191 NDLAISNIINDI

-2241 DNQFSLVG
+2241 DNQFYLVG
-2249 VVLEDARNE
+2249 DVLEDARNE

-2291 KMRTVGFT
+2291 KMRTIGFT
-2299 QINNNRIYVS
+2299 QVNNNRIYVS
-2309 HFQAWLQGADYD
+2309 HFQAWLQGADY
-2321 VDKAYV
+2321 
-2327 MGFNFD
+2327 
-2333 DNGQFIG
+2333 
-2340 WSDLFDYSSNEA
+2340 
-2352 LESSCSL
+2352 
-2359 PVPRN
+2359 
-2364 SKWVKTNNGINIERY
+2364 
-2379 AEEAQRAYDSDNVIL
+2379 
-2394 RNALINK
+2394 
-2401 VLDNIDYSPNSTIEV
+2401 
-2416 NYSSPI
+2416 
-2422 LNQLIS
+2422 
-2428 DINTHEGTQLSGDNK
+2428 
-2443 ILAFQNAVSW
+2443 
-2453 TTQAI
+2453 
-2458 VNDERNLLDSYSPT
+2458 
-2472 NVEGMKQVVKDKQL
+2472 
-2486 ASDSGTYTQ
+2486 
-2495 WNPATKW
+2495 
-2502 VLQEENLIGKNVI
+2502 
-2515 SVAANAEKVYF
+2515 
-2526 SLLHYYN
+2526 
-2533 EIVRHPEKYS
+2533 
-2543 KDLYTFAKSFEGV
+2543 
-2556 FMNIDG
+2556 
-2562 TPVIK
+2562 
-2567 ETIGGINFNN
+2567 
-2577 DNRLNKLSILLLSSN
+2577 
-2592 QELTDIK
+2592 
-2599 NSLIQGIYQD
+2599 
-2609 NTSEYEQDFINAYK
+2609 
-2623 NNEYSDKLQTLL
+2623 
-2635 NSIDTTLSEDEAKY
+2635 
-2649 MPLMQSLINNATDP
+2649 
-2663 SDLISQ
+2663 
-2669 LLNSATDNAKELI
+2669 
-2682 LNKINAGMN
+2682 
-2691 LAGVHGYLM
+2691 
-2700 IMGFSLDQIVDLMT
+2700 
-2714 SPVVRLVDRLS
+2714 
-2725 KSDMFS
+2725 
-2731 DIGIKSN
+2731 
-2738 SVQKVLD
+2738 
-2745 QLISSN
+2745 
-2751 PDKQKD
+2751 
-2757 WFQYVLD
+2757 
-2764 PTTINKYDPGRD
+2764 
-2776 TIVGQTL
+2776 
-2783 VKLLNDTSITS
+2783 
-2794 DNGTT
+2794 
-2799 LHFINGIYVEMD
+2799 
-2811 NNPVDPQVKT
+2811 
-2821 YKRLKDAPKQFQE
+2821 
-2834 PLESLLR
+2834 
-2841 QRYDGLFFNKLRGFK
+2841 
-2856 AVHRGARETTAA
+2856 
-2868 AQLLFS
+2868 
-2874 MNQGIRTQ
+2874 
-2882 QNEQLAFENRFN
+2882 
-2894 NFIKGFDEILP
+2894 
-2905 SVQEIEGLKTKYA
+2905 
-2918 GKLLPSS
+2918 
-2925 LNEQGTDLVT
+2925 
-2935 DLEALFSKVKELH
+2935 
-2948 PNYSN
+2948 
-2953 SYIYSIVSQSLKAG
+2953 
-2967 IYKNFSFYKYMIN
+2967 
-2980 DPIQVQ
+2980 
-2986 ELDGT
+2986 
-2991 PRNTNY
+2991 
-2997 RTLATEYYNLI
+2997 
-3008 KDSINVLD
+3008 
-3016 VINHSDQ
+3016 
-3023 YRVYLELQKAATV
+3023 
-3036 NTDIVS
+3036 
-3042 TKSQLVRK
+3042 
-3050 FYEILRKD
+3050 
-3058 RGYIDSKKLNQIQS
+3058 
-3072 YIDQA
+3072 
-3077 YIQQYLTNIQLVVN
+3077 
-3091 NNETLPFSFP
+3091 
-3101 LQHDQMF
+3101 
-3108 LKDRRKIKA
+3108 
-3117 SSNTEI
+3117 
-3123 IMNNSD
+3123 
-3129 NIATFKFWM
+3129 
-3138 HNYLVKALQNG
+3138 
-3149 SYWDG
+3149 
-3154 EKMQD
+3154 
-3159 FPKNNSFINGL
+3159 
-3170 RIIGDRDK
+3170 
-3178 NALALDIDMLN
+3178 
-3189 IDKSRE
+3189 
-3195 STLRYASYEEDFNK
+3195 
-3209 LLNYK
+3209 
-3214 VGKFNLQDIF
+3214 
-3224 MIYNLFVNGNKYGYN
+3224 
-3239 RLTTIFQSKL
+3239 
-3249 IEDINNIGNSQYTP
+3249 
-3263 SALMQWYRHL
+3263 
-3273 GQADKANIQ
+3273 
-3282 QTIDNKDLPI
+3282 
-3292 EDSIN
+3292 
-3297 ALGATLEGFDIYSAP
+3297 
-3312 YVESLQQ
+3312 
-3319 AGDNRVVR
+3319 
-3327 IKDPRNSPTNGLVV
+3327 
-3341 LYNTKDHKFINPFTQ
+3341 
-3356 ISEGYDNQRELIER
+3356 
-3370 LKINKEYYP
+3370 
-3379 ININLQEQINKLEQM
+3379 
-3394 FKDIVSGGTSL
+3394 
-3405 YNMTISGK
+3405 
-3413 VKIRVNC
+3413 

>member
-1 MACKGLIKIIDV
+1 MACRELIKITGID
-13 NSTDELTRLTKVLT
+13 NIESKQSLIKFLTN
-27 RLDARQWKN
+27 LDSRQWKN
-36 IKDNEEQLMN
+36 LKNNDARLMQ
-46 IISSQVYLPEEG
+46 IISNVVYLPEEG

-72 QQQIKLLANKFEN
+72 QQQINLLANKFEN
-85 IKGNDLN
+85 IKGDDLN
-92 KLLEIFKLPA
+92 KLLKIFELPA

-109 SQEQNLDI
+109 SQEQSIDT
-117 SAQQTLATIKAQ
+117 STQQILATIKAQ
-129 QEELLATNKELLNI
+129 QKELVVTNKELLNI
-143 AYANNKGY
+143 AYENNKGY

-157 DLTRNTIKS
+157 DLTRNIIKS
-166 IFIASNKYELT
+166 VFIAPNGYELN
-177 SSEWAINS
+177 SNEWAINS

-198 SSYLTEGAQELDM
+198 SSYLTGGTEKLDM
-211 YTEIGNTWKYNF
+211 YTEANNKNTWRYNS
-223 KKVEDILEAFRHK
+223 KVEDTLEAFKHK
-236 IYNKEFKSSL
+236 IYTKDFKSSL
-246 GTDEKYRNAIAAY
+246 SSDEEYRNAIAAY
-259 FNLINFDEDIK
+259 FNLINFDDDIK
-270 EIVGRDLKVVG
+270 EIIGKDLKVVG
-281 HANHSF
+281 NANHSF
-287 TAKNMPYTLKGESS
+287 TKRNMPYTLKGESS

-327 IIPYINSNNNEESQ
+327 IIPYINSNNEDESQ
-341 FIEDASAIKA
+341 FIDDISAIEA
-351 FSQLRQA
+351 FTHLRQELA
-358 LVSTNDTRLTELKQR
+358 NTNNSYLTALKQR

-384 LYDIFNHDDVFHNN
+384 LYDIFKEPH
-398 AIENIIGDF
+398 IEDLIGKL
-407 EQNVQNIL
+407 EQREQDIL
-415 RSIKQWGFSD
+415 HSIKQWGFSKD
-425 NGLFK
+425 GLFE
-430 KQLSGNVTHK
+430 KQLGRVTHK
-440 ATILDCIVT
+440 ATILDCVVT

-463 IVNKGNRVSSRVTI
+463 IVNEGNRVSSRVTV
-477 KDKFNYNREALNTT
+477 KDKFNYNRETLNTT
-491 EIVNKQ
+491 EVINNQ
-497 NETITTMDDSMVY
+497 NETVTTMKDSMVVCDT
-510 HNNSGKIDYTNPL
+510 SGKIDYTNPA
-523 GKPVPN
+523 GVIVPN
-529 TYQINYGNLLIVA
+529 TYQIKHGNLLIVVG
-542 KPSTKNV
+542 PNTKKTNL
-549 NFQSILSTN
+549 QGILSTN
-558 TKNLEIYV
+558 SSNLDIY
-566 YRINGNQKIDVTG
+566 IFKLNGNQREDITS
-579 QYINGD
+579 QYIGGD
-585 FNEKAIIDGRIDS
+585 FNEKAIINGSIDS
-598 RFTDMFHFIEDSL
+598 RFTEMFDFIEDSL
-611 KLNTVSESQLHRQYA
+611 GLKTVSKAQLLKQYT

-631 FGHGTYNGFTGM
+631 FGSGTYNGFTGM
-643 LVTAVRNEIVKHLI
+643 LVTAVRNEIVKHLV
-657 GFYEDYVKNYPQA
+657 GYYNDFVKRYPQA
-670 PASQLSIANFYDSN
+670 AASQLSISNFYDPN
-684 MNPALPDTYSN
+684 INTLLPDTYSN
-695 IDLNSAKGSI
+695 INLKATRGSI
-705 ARPGET
+705 ARPGEI
-711 GTIFRVANAYQD
+711 GTVFRVANAYLD
-723 PWLFA
+723 NWLFS
-728 FGQSKKIVEGTD
+728 FGQSKKIVEGTNV
-740 TSAVTSNASGSKIPN
+740 SAVTSNASGSKIPN

-769 REQVNSASR
+769 REQVNSESR

-785 FSASSRLLFVNNLTN
+785 TSASSQLLFVNNLIG

-846 DKSGS
+846 DESNP

-862 KTSDFIYPIRAGVNV
+862 KTSDFIYPIRAGINLANIGV
-877 VNTRTPFQLN
+877 PLN

-899 ASIGQFYKRSLNN
+899 ASIGQFYKRLLNN
-912 TLYDLTSAIN
+912 TLYDLTKAIN

-932 TENNTVKGW
+932 TGDNTVKGW

-963 EFDKWATS
+963 IFDKWATS

-982 HIFTTSKLLGKNGEE
+982 RTFTTSTLLNMDSETI
-997 VLYQND
+997 LYQND

-1016 AEKGLKETDLIKMAR
+1016 AEKGLKETDLIKMAQ
-1031 QANVNL
+1031 QATVNL
-1037 YSNVNY
+1037 YSNVHY
-1043 VNNKGKVNLNP
+1043 IKNKDKVTLNP
-1054 LAVYLGSQQFNPKT
+1054 LAVYLGSQQFKPN
-1068 ENFSKRWE
+1068 NFINRWQ

-1089 GFKVRLTQTINIDP
+1089 GFKVRFTQTINIDP
-1103 DGEYPP
+1103 DGNYPP
-1109 ISKNLPALELAT
+1109 ITKSLPALELAN
-1121 NFFKPTTNNDSWD
+1121 NFFKNDN

-1140 YIDSEGNTKE
+1140 YTDSEGNTKE

-1163 LGKAIDE
+1163 LGKAIDK

-1182 LPGNASKIIMNPMLE
+1182 LPRHASKIILNPMLE
-1197 YFFSVDNLLSGN
+1197 YFFNVDNLLSGN

-1214 LGTELSDPLKYGGY
+1214 LGTELSDPLKYNDY
-1228 ESAKGAFINN
+1228 NSAKGAFISD
-1238 ITRRINSSEDAQER
+1238 ITQRINSSEDAQER
-1252 ERLQAIKSQAM
+1252 RRLQDIKSKTM

-1278 SENFPTLFH
+1278 SENVPTLFH
-1287 EQEANLW
+1287 AQEANLW

-1343 KDIDAMDGSTFINP
+1343 NDIDAMDGSTFINP

-1425 KFGNNIKINL
+1425 KFGNDIKLNL
-1435 VNPRGYKFDN
+1435 VNDIGYEFEN
-1445 LYYESGPNQYR
+1445 LYYESGPRQYR
-1456 QIWSLNYDKSNNL
+1456 KIDSLNYDTKNNL
-1469 YYTKEFDVD
+1469 YYTLEYDVD
-1478 INGNKI
+1478 INGNII
-1484 NDIPHTEYQVFDA
+1484 NDILHTEYQIFDA

-1509 NRLGKKD
+1509 NRLAKKD
-1516 KNIETINSVYELHRA
+1516 ENIETINSVYELHRA
-1531 LGGIYSKELTI
+1531 LGGIYSKELAI

-1562 NASTVDPDTFEID
+1562 NASYVENNEII

-1583 HYLVNKS
+1583 HYLANKS

-1605 FNDEPLAYVSM
+1605 FNSEPLAYVPM

-1685 NENKPLTPQEV
+1685 NEGKKLTTQEV

-1731 KSNNDNLKKDLAI
+1731 KSNSDELKKDLAI

-1800 VYNDAIAAMTDG
+1800 VYNDAIAAMTNG

-1825 KNKIVSLSNDYET
+1825 KNKIVSLSNDQET
-1838 RKSQIIGNDNL
+1838 RKSQIIDNNNL

-1890 SDVVDVVYKVLNRKT
+1890 SDVVDIVYKVLDKKT
-1905 NTYVNYR
+1905 KTYVNYR
-1912 TRIALDNID
+1912 THIALDNID

-1938 LLSQGALID
+1938 LLSQGVLID

-2002 NSNMRKQEYQK
+2002 NPNMRKQEYQK

-2103 PLIKNDAGVFFKEK
+2103 PLIKNDAGVFFKEE

-2172 ASRYNYY
+2172 NSRYNYY

-2191 SDLAISNIINDI
+2191 NDLAISNIINDI

-2227 ISNSFKDPNLKQFI
+2227 IFNSFKDPNLKQFI
-2241 DNQFSLVG
+2241 DNQFYLVG
-2249 VVLEDARNE
+2249 DVLEDARNE

-2291 KMRTVGFT
+2291 KMRTIGFT
-2299 QINNNRIYVS
+2299 QVNNNRIYVS
-2309 HFQAWLQGADYD
+2309 HFQAWLQGADY
-2321 VDKAYV
+2321 
-2327 MGFNFD
+2327 
-2333 DNGQFIG
+2333 
-2340 WSDLFDYSSNEA
+2340 
-2352 LESSCSL
+2352 
-2359 PVPRN
+2359 
-2364 SKWVKTNNGINIERY
+2364 
-2379 AEEAQRAYDSDNVIL
+2379 
-2394 RNALINK
+2394 
-2401 VLDNIDYSPNSTIEV
+2401 
-2416 NYSSPI
+2416 
-2422 LNQLIS
+2422 
-2428 DINTHEGTQLSGDNK
+2428 
-2443 ILAFQNAVSW
+2443 
-2453 TTQAI
+2453 
-2458 VNDERNLLDSYSPT
+2458 
-2472 NVEGMKQVVKDKQL
+2472 
-2486 ASDSGTYTQ
+2486 
-2495 WNPATKW
+2495 
-2502 VLQEENLIGKNVI
+2502 
-2515 SVAANAEKVYF
+2515 
-2526 SLLHYYN
+2526 
-2533 EIVRHPEKYS
+2533 
-2543 KDLYTFAKSFEGV
+2543 
-2556 FMNIDG
+2556 
-2562 TPVIK
+2562 
-2567 ETIGGINFNN
+2567 
-2577 DNRLNKLSILLLSSN
+2577 
-2592 QELTDIK
+2592 
-2599 NSLIQGIYQD
+2599 
-2609 NTSEYEQDFINAYK
+2609 
-2623 NNEYSDKLQTLL
+2623 
-2635 NSIDTTLSEDEAKY
+2635 
-2649 MPLMQSLINNATDP
+2649 
-2663 SDLISQ
+2663 
-2669 LLNSATDNAKELI
+2669 
-2682 LNKINAGMN
+2682 
-2691 LAGVHGYLM
+2691 
-2700 IMGFSLDQIVDLMT
+2700 
-2714 SPVVRLVDRLS
+2714 
-2725 KSDMFS
+2725 
-2731 DIGIKSN
+2731 
-2738 SVQKVLD
+2738 
-2745 QLISSN
+2745 
-2751 PDKQKD
+2751 
-2757 WFQYVLD
+2757 
-2764 PTTINKYDPGRD
+2764 
-2776 TIVGQTL
+2776 
-2783 VKLLNDTSITS
+2783 
-2794 DNGTT
+2794 
-2799 LHFINGIYVEMD
+2799 
-2811 NNPVDPQVKT
+2811 
-2821 YKRLKDAPKQFQE
+2821 
-2834 PLESLLR
+2834 
-2841 QRYDGLFFNKLRGFK
+2841 
-2856 AVHRGARETTAA
+2856 
-2868 AQLLFS
+2868 
-2874 MNQGIRTQ
+2874 
-2882 QNEQLAFENRFN
+2882 
-2894 NFIKGFDEILP
+2894 
-2905 SVQEIEGLKTKYA
+2905 
-2918 GKLLPSS
+2918 
-2925 LNEQGTDLVT
+2925 
-2935 DLEALFSKVKELH
+2935 
-2948 PNYSN
+2948 
-2953 SYIYSIVSQSLKAG
+2953 
-2967 IYKNFSFYKYMIN
+2967 
-2980 DPIQVQ
+2980 
-2986 ELDGT
+2986 
-2991 PRNTNY
+2991 
-2997 RTLATEYYNLI
+2997 
-3008 KDSINVLD
+3008 
-3016 VINHSDQ
+3016 
-3023 YRVYLELQKAATV
+3023 
-3036 NTDIVS
+3036 
-3042 TKSQLVRK
+3042 
-3050 FYEILRKD
+3050 
-3058 RGYIDSKKLNQIQS
+3058 
-3072 YIDQA
+3072 
-3077 YIQQYLTNIQLVVN
+3077 
-3091 NNETLPFSFP
+3091 
-3101 LQHDQMF
+3101 
-3108 LKDRRKIKA
+3108 
-3117 SSNTEI
+3117 
-3123 IMNNSD
+3123 
-3129 NIATFKFWM
+3129 
-3138 HNYLVKALQNG
+3138 
-3149 SYWDG
+3149 
-3154 EKMQD
+3154 
-3159 FPKNNSFINGL
+3159 
-3170 RIIGDRDK
+3170 
-3178 NALALDIDMLN
+3178 
-3189 IDKSRE
+3189 
-3195 STLRYASYEEDFNK
+3195 
-3209 LLNYK
+3209 
-3214 VGKFNLQDIF
+3214 
-3224 MIYNLFVNGNKYGYN
+3224 
-3239 RLTTIFQSKL
+3239 
-3249 IEDINNIGNSQYTP
+3249 
-3263 SALMQWYRHL
+3263 
-3273 GQADKANIQ
+3273 
-3282 QTIDNKDLPI
+3282 
-3292 EDSIN
+3292 
-3297 ALGATLEGFDIYSAP
+3297 
-3312 YVESLQQ
+3312 
-3319 AGDNRVVR
+3319 
-3327 IKDPRNSPTNGLVV
+3327 
-3341 LYNTKDHKFINPFTQ
+3341 
-3356 ISEGYDNQRELIER
+3356 
-3370 LKINKEYYP
+3370 
-3379 ININLQEQINKLEQM
+3379 
-3394 FKDIVSGGTSL
+3394 
-3405 YNMTISGK
+3405 
-3413 VKIRVNC
+3413 

>member
-1 MACKGLIKIIDV
+1 MACRELIKITSIDDSV
-13 NSTDELTRLTKVLT
+13 QPLIKVLT
-27 RLDARQWKN
+27 RLDSRQWKKA
-36 IKDNEEQLMN
+36 KDDEEFLMN
-46 IISSQVYLPEEG
+46 VISTQVYLPEEG
-58 KALTQEDKIHLKAV
+58 KALTDEDKTHLQAV
-72 QQQIKLLANKFEN
+72 RKCINDLANNNIFEN
-85 IKGNDLN
+85 IKGEDLN
-92 KLLEIFKLPA
+92 KLLKIFELPA
-102 TSQDESI
+102 ASQDESI
-109 SQEQNLDI
+109 SQEQSIDP
-117 SAQQTLATIKAQ
+117 STQQILNAVEVQIKEA
-129 QEELLATNKELLNI
+129 LITNKELLNI
-143 AYANNKGY
+143 AYENNKGY

-166 IFIASNKYELT
+166 VFISPNGYELN
-177 SSEWAINS
+177 SNEWAINS

-198 SSYLTEGAQELDM
+198 SSYLTGGTEKLDM
-211 YTEIGNTWKYNF
+211 YTEANNKNTWRYNS
-223 KKVEDILEAFRHK
+223 KVEDILEAFKHK
-236 IYNKEFKSSL
+236 IYTKDFKSSL
-246 GTDEKYRNAIAAY
+246 SSDEEYRIAIAAY
-259 FNLINFDEDIK
+259 FNLINFDDDIK
-270 EIVGRDLKVVG
+270 EIIGKDLKVVG
-281 HANHSF
+281 NANHSF
-287 TAKNMPYTLKGESS
+287 TKRNMPYTLKGESS

-351 FSQLRQA
+351 FSHLRQELA
-358 LVSTNDTRLTELKQR
+358 STSDFRLTELKQR

-384 LYDIFNHDDVFHNN
+384 LYDIFHNN
-398 AIENIIGDF
+398 AVEEIIGNF
-407 EQNVQNIL
+407 EQNEQDIL
-415 RSIKQWGFSD
+415 HSIKQWGFSD
-425 NGLFK
+425 NDGLFD
-430 KQLSGNVTHK
+430 KQLGNVTHK
-440 ATILDCIVT
+440 ATILDCVVT

-463 IVNKGNRVSSRVTI
+463 IVNEGNRVSSRVTI
-477 KDKFNYNREALNTT
+477 KDRFNYNREALNTT

-497 NETITTMDDSMVY
+497 NETVTTMDDSMVV
-510 HNNSGKIDYTNPL
+510 HDNFGKIDYRNPK
-523 GKPVPN
+523 GEPVLN

-542 KPSTKNV
+542 KPNTKKV
-549 NFQSILSTN
+549 NLQSILSTN
-558 TKNLEIYV
+558 TKNLEIYI
-566 YRINGNQKIDVTG
+566 YRINGNQREDITK
-579 QYINGD
+579 QYIDGD

-684 MNPALPDTYSN
+684 MNPVLPPTYSN
-695 IDLNSAKGSI
+695 IDLKAAKGSI

-769 REQVNSASR
+769 REQVNSESK
-778 YKGQETR
+778 YKGQQGRT
-785 FSASSRLLFVNNLTN
+785 SASSQLLFVNNLTK
-800 GTNLVMEP
+800 GTNLVMES

-846 DKSGS
+846 DKSNP
-851 YVSIKPADYSD
+851 YISIKPADYSD
-862 KTSDFIYPIRAGVNV
+862 KTSDFIYPIKAGINI
-877 VNTRTPFQLN
+877 VNTETPFQLN

-899 ASIGQFYKRSLNN
+899 ASIGQFYKRLLNN
-912 TLYDLTSAIN
+912 TLYDLTNAIS

-932 TENNTVKGW
+932 TGDNTVKGW

-963 EFDKWATS
+963 IFDKWATS

-982 HIFTTSKLLGKNGEE
+982 RTFTTSTLLKTDPETI
-997 VLYQND
+997 LYQND

-1016 AEKGLKETDLIKMAR
+1016 AEKGLKETDLIKMAQ
-1031 QANVNL
+1031 QAGVDL

-1043 VNNKGKVNLNP
+1043 IKNKDKVTLNP
-1054 LAVYLGSQQFNPKT
+1054 LAVYLGSQQFKPN
-1068 ENFSKRWE
+1068 NFINRWQ

-1103 DGEYPP
+1103 DGNYPP
-1109 ISKNLPALELAT
+1109 ISKSLPALELAN
-1121 NFFKPTTNNDSWD
+1121 NFFKDDN

-1140 YIDSEGNTKE
+1140 YTDSDDNTKE

-1163 LGKAIDE
+1163 LGKAIDK
-1170 NGKSTDLLFDSQ
+1170 NDKSIDILFDSQ
-1182 LPGNASKIIMNPMLE
+1182 LPRNASKIILNPMLE
-1197 YFFSVDNLLSGN
+1197 YFFNVDNLLSGN

-1214 LGTELSDPLKYGGY
+1214 LGTELSDPLKYNDY
-1228 ESAKGAFINN
+1228 NSAKGAFISD
-1238 ITRRINSSEDAQER
+1238 ITQRINSSEDSQER
-1252 ERLQAIKSQAM
+1252 RRLQDIKSKAM
-1263 SIDFKNGAIQNMEFL
+1263 SIDFKNSAIQNMEFL
-1278 SENFPTLFH
+1278 SENVPTLFH
-1287 EQEANLW
+1287 AQEANLW

-1310 FMLGTQQGISRDINA
+1310 FMLGTQQGISRNINA

-1425 KFGNNIKINL
+1425 KFGNDIKLNL
-1435 VNPRGYKFDN
+1435 VNDIGYEFEN
-1445 LYYESGPNQYR
+1445 LYYESGPRQYR
-1456 QIWSLNYDKSNNL
+1456 KIDSLNYDTKNNL
-1469 YYTKEFDVD
+1469 YYTLEYDVD
-1478 INGNKI
+1478 INGNII
-1484 NDIPHTEYQVFDA
+1484 NDILHTEYQIFDA

-1509 NRLGKKD
+1509 NRLAKKD
-1516 KNIETINSVYELHRA
+1516 ENIETINSVYELHRA

-1548 DSESSNIASAQILN
+1548 NSESSNIASAQILN
-1562 NASTVDPDTFEID
+1562 NASYVENNEII

-1605 FNDEPLAYVSM
+1605 FNNEPLTYVPM

-1685 NENKPLTPQEV
+1685 NEGKKLTAQEV

-1731 KSNNDNLKKDLAI
+1731 KSNSDELKKDLAI

-1825 KNKIVSLSNDYET
+1825 KNKIVSLSNDQET
-1838 RKSQIIGNDNL
+1838 RKSQIIDNDNL

-1890 SDVVDVVYKVLNRKT
+1890 SDVVDIVYKVLDKKT
-1905 NTYVNYR
+1905 KTYVNYR
-1912 TRIALDNID
+1912 THIALDNID

-1930 TNGTLKEY
+1930 INGTLKEY

-2002 NSNMRKQEYQK
+2002 NPNMRKQEYQK

-2103 PLIKNDAGVFFKEK
+2103 PLIKNDAGVFFKEE

-2172 ASRYNYY
+2172 NSRYNYY

-2191 SDLAISNIINDI
+2191 NDLAISNIINDI
-2203 YHQKFYLGAEISDS
+2203 YYQKFYLGAEISDS

-2241 DNQFSLVG
+2241 DNQFYLVG
-2249 VVLEDARNE
+2249 DVLEDARNE

-2291 KMRTVGFT
+2291 KMRTIGFT
-2299 QINNNRIYVS
+2299 QVNNNRIYVS
-2309 HFQAWLQGADYD
+2309 HFQAWLQGADY
-2321 VDKAYV
+2321 
-2327 MGFNFD
+2327 
-2333 DNGQFIG
+2333 
-2340 WSDLFDYSSNEA
+2340 
-2352 LESSCSL
+2352 
-2359 PVPRN
+2359 
-2364 SKWVKTNNGINIERY
+2364 
-2379 AEEAQRAYDSDNVIL
+2379 
-2394 RNALINK
+2394 
-2401 VLDNIDYSPNSTIEV
+2401 
-2416 NYSSPI
+2416 
-2422 LNQLIS
+2422 
-2428 DINTHEGTQLSGDNK
+2428 
-2443 ILAFQNAVSW
+2443 
-2453 TTQAI
+2453 
-2458 VNDERNLLDSYSPT
+2458 
-2472 NVEGMKQVVKDKQL
+2472 
-2486 ASDSGTYTQ
+2486 
-2495 WNPATKW
+2495 
-2502 VLQEENLIGKNVI
+2502 
-2515 SVAANAEKVYF
+2515 
-2526 SLLHYYN
+2526 
-2533 EIVRHPEKYS
+2533 
-2543 KDLYTFAKSFEGV
+2543 
-2556 FMNIDG
+2556 
-2562 TPVIK
+2562 
-2567 ETIGGINFNN
+2567 
-2577 DNRLNKLSILLLSSN
+2577 
-2592 QELTDIK
+2592 
-2599 NSLIQGIYQD
+2599 
-2609 NTSEYEQDFINAYK
+2609 
-2623 NNEYSDKLQTLL
+2623 
-2635 NSIDTTLSEDEAKY
+2635 
-2649 MPLMQSLINNATDP
+2649 
-2663 SDLISQ
+2663 
-2669 LLNSATDNAKELI
+2669 
-2682 LNKINAGMN
+2682 
-2691 LAGVHGYLM
+2691 
-2700 IMGFSLDQIVDLMT
+2700 
-2714 SPVVRLVDRLS
+2714 
-2725 KSDMFS
+2725 
-2731 DIGIKSN
+2731 
-2738 SVQKVLD
+2738 
-2745 QLISSN
+2745 
-2751 PDKQKD
+2751 
-2757 WFQYVLD
+2757 
-2764 PTTINKYDPGRD
+2764 
-2776 TIVGQTL
+2776 
-2783 VKLLNDTSITS
+2783 
-2794 DNGTT
+2794 
-2799 LHFINGIYVEMD
+2799 
-2811 NNPVDPQVKT
+2811 
-2821 YKRLKDAPKQFQE
+2821 
-2834 PLESLLR
+2834 
-2841 QRYDGLFFNKLRGFK
+2841 
-2856 AVHRGARETTAA
+2856 
-2868 AQLLFS
+2868 
-2874 MNQGIRTQ
+2874 
-2882 QNEQLAFENRFN
+2882 
-2894 NFIKGFDEILP
+2894 
-2905 SVQEIEGLKTKYA
+2905 
-2918 GKLLPSS
+2918 
-2925 LNEQGTDLVT
+2925 
-2935 DLEALFSKVKELH
+2935 
-2948 PNYSN
+2948 
-2953 SYIYSIVSQSLKAG
+2953 
-2967 IYKNFSFYKYMIN
+2967 
-2980 DPIQVQ
+2980 
-2986 ELDGT
+2986 
-2991 PRNTNY
+2991 
-2997 RTLATEYYNLI
+2997 
-3008 KDSINVLD
+3008 
-3016 VINHSDQ
+3016 
-3023 YRVYLELQKAATV
+3023 
-3036 NTDIVS
+3036 
-3042 TKSQLVRK
+3042 
-3050 FYEILRKD
+3050 
-3058 RGYIDSKKLNQIQS
+3058 
-3072 YIDQA
+3072 
-3077 YIQQYLTNIQLVVN
+3077 
-3091 NNETLPFSFP
+3091 
-3101 LQHDQMF
+3101 
-3108 LKDRRKIKA
+3108 
-3117 SSNTEI
+3117 
-3123 IMNNSD
+3123 
-3129 NIATFKFWM
+3129 
-3138 HNYLVKALQNG
+3138 
-3149 SYWDG
+3149 
-3154 EKMQD
+3154 
-3159 FPKNNSFINGL
+3159 
-3170 RIIGDRDK
+3170 
-3178 NALALDIDMLN
+3178 
-3189 IDKSRE
+3189 
-3195 STLRYASYEEDFNK
+3195 
-3209 LLNYK
+3209 
-3214 VGKFNLQDIF
+3214 
-3224 MIYNLFVNGNKYGYN
+3224 
-3239 RLTTIFQSKL
+3239 
-3249 IEDINNIGNSQYTP
+3249 
-3263 SALMQWYRHL
+3263 
-3273 GQADKANIQ
+3273 
-3282 QTIDNKDLPI
+3282 
-3292 EDSIN
+3292 
-3297 ALGATLEGFDIYSAP
+3297 
-3312 YVESLQQ
+3312 
-3319 AGDNRVVR
+3319 
-3327 IKDPRNSPTNGLVV
+3327 
-3341 LYNTKDHKFINPFTQ
+3341 
-3356 ISEGYDNQRELIER
+3356 
-3370 LKINKEYYP
+3370 
-3379 ININLQEQINKLEQM
+3379 
-3394 FKDIVSGGTSL
+3394 
-3405 YNMTISGK
+3405 
-3413 VKIRVNC
+3413 

>member
-1 MACKGLIKIIDV
+1 MACRELIKITGID
-13 NSTDELTRLTKVLT
+13 NIESKQSLIKFLTN
-27 RLDARQWKN
+27 LDSRQWKN
-36 IKDNEEQLMN
+36 LKNNDARLMQ
-46 IISSQVYLPEEG
+46 IISNVVYLPEEG

-72 QQQIKLLANKFEN
+72 QQQINLLANKFEN
-85 IKGNDLN
+85 IKGDDLN
-92 KLLEIFKLPA
+92 KLLKIFELPA

-109 SQEQNLDI
+109 SQEQSIDT
-117 SAQQTLATIKAQ
+117 STQQILATIKAQ
-129 QEELLATNKELLNI
+129 QKELVVTNKELLNI
-143 AYANNKGY
+143 AYENNKGY

-166 IFIASNKYELT
+166 VFIAPNGYELN
-177 SSEWAINS
+177 SNEWAINS

-198 SSYLTEGAQELDM
+198 SSYLTGGIEKLDM
-211 YTEIGNTWKYNF
+211 YTEANNKNTWRYNS
-223 KKVEDILEAFRHK
+223 KVEDTLEAFKHK
-236 IYNKEFKSSL
+236 IYTKDFKSSL
-246 GTDEKYRNAIAAY
+246 SSDEEYRNAIAAY
-259 FNLINFDEDIK
+259 FNLINFDDDIK
-270 EIVGRDLKVVG
+270 EIIGKDLKVVG
-281 HANHSF
+281 NANHSF
-287 TAKNMPYTLKGESS
+287 TKRNMPYTLKGESS

-327 IIPYINSNNNEESQ
+327 IIPYINSNNEDESQ
-341 FIEDASAIKA
+341 FIDDISAIEA
-351 FSQLRQA
+351 FTHLRQELA
-358 LVSTNDTRLTELKQR
+358 NTNNSYLTALKQR
-373 AQTFRDNPNKL
+373 AQTFRDNSNKL
-384 LYDIFNHDDVFHNN
+384 LYDIFKEPH
-398 AIENIIGDF
+398 IEDLIGKL
-407 EQNVQNIL
+407 EQREQDIL
-415 RSIKQWGFSD
+415 HSIKQWGFSKD
-425 NGLFK
+425 GLFE
-430 KQLSGNVTHK
+430 KQLGRVTHK
-440 ATILDCIVT
+440 ATILDCVVT

-463 IVNKGNRVSSRVTI
+463 IVNEGNRVSSRVTV
-477 KDKFNYNREALNTT
+477 KDKFNYNRETLNTT
-491 EIVNKQ
+491 EVINNQ
-497 NETITTMDDSMVY
+497 NETVTTMNDSMVVCDT
-510 HNNSGKIDYTNPL
+510 SGKIDYTNPA
-523 GKPVPN
+523 GVIVPN
-529 TYQINYGNLLIVA
+529 TYQIKHGNLLIVVG
-542 KPSTKNV
+542 PNTKKTNL
-549 NFQSILSTN
+549 QGILSTN
-558 TKNLEIYV
+558 SSNLDIY
-566 YRINGNQKIDVTG
+566 IFKLNGNQREDVTS
-579 QYINGD
+579 QYIGGD
-585 FNEKAIIDGRIDS
+585 FNEKAIINGSIDS
-598 RFTDMFHFIEDSL
+598 RFTEMFDFIEDSL
-611 KLNTVSESQLHRQYA
+611 GLKTVSKAQLLKQYT

-631 FGHGTYNGFTGM
+631 FGSGTYNGFTGM
-643 LVTAVRNEIVKHLI
+643 LVTAVRNEIVKHLV
-657 GFYEDYVKNYPQA
+657 GYYNDFVKRYPQA
-670 PASQLSIANFYDSN
+670 AASQLSISNFYDPN
-684 MNPALPDTYSN
+684 INTLLPDTYNN
-695 IDLNSAKGSI
+695 INLKATRGSI
-705 ARPGET
+705 ARPGEI
-711 GTIFRVANAYQD
+711 GTVFRVANAYLD
-723 PWLFA
+723 NWLFS
-728 FGQSKKIVEGTD
+728 FGQSKKIVEGTNV
-740 TSAVTSNASGSKIPN
+740 SAVTSNASGSKIPN

-769 REQVNSASR
+769 REQVNSESR

-785 FSASSRLLFVNNLTN
+785 TSASSQLLFVNNLIG

-818 GKSKQLKNM
+818 GKSKQLKSM

-846 DKSGS
+846 DESNP
-851 YVSIKPADYSD
+851 YISIKPADYSD
-862 KTSDFIYPIRAGVNV
+862 KTSDFIYPIKAGVNI
-877 VNTRTPFQLN
+877 VNTETPFQLN

-912 TLYDLTSAIN
+912 TLYDLTNAIN

-932 TENNTVKGW
+932 TGDNTVKGW

-963 EFDKWATS
+963 IFDKWATS
-971 VPSNPTIQIDG
+971 VPSNPTIQVDG
-982 HIFTTSKLLGKNGEE
+982 RTFTTSTLLKTDPETI
-997 VLYQND
+997 LYQND

-1008 TVSQVLAQ
+1008 TVAQVLAQ
-1016 AEKGLKETDLIKMAR
+1016 AEKGLKETDLIKMAQ
-1031 QANVNL
+1031 QAGVDL

-1043 VNNKGKVNLNP
+1043 IKNKDKVTLNP
-1054 LAVYLGSQQFNPKT
+1054 LAVYLGSQQFKPN
-1068 ENFSKRWE
+1068 NFINRWQ

-1103 DGEYPP
+1103 DGDYPP
-1109 ISKNLPALELAT
+1109 IIKSLPALELAN
-1121 NFFKPTTNNDSWD
+1121 NFFKNDN

-1140 YIDSEGNTKE
+1140 YTDSEGNTKE

-1182 LPGNASKIIMNPMLE
+1182 LPRNASKIILNPMLE

-1214 LGTELSDPLKYGGY
+1214 LGTELSDPLKYNDY
-1228 ESAKGAFINN
+1228 NSAKGAFISD
-1238 ITRRINSSEDAQER
+1238 ITQRINSSEDNQER
-1252 ERLQAIKSQAM
+1252 RRLQNIKSKAM
-1263 SIDFKNGAIQNMEFL
+1263 SIDFKNSAIQNMEFL
-1278 SENFPTLFH
+1278 SENVPTLFH
-1287 EQEANLW
+1287 AQEANLW

-1310 FMLGTQQGISRDINA
+1310 FMLGTQQGISRNINA

-1425 KFGNNIKINL
+1425 KFGNDIKLNL
-1435 VNPRGYKFDN
+1435 VNDIGYEFEN
-1445 LYYESGPNQYR
+1445 LYYESGPRQYR
-1456 QIWSLNYDKSNNL
+1456 KIDSLNYDTKNNL
-1469 YYTKEFDVD
+1469 YYTLEYDVD
-1478 INGNKI
+1478 INGNII
-1484 NDIPHTEYQVFDA
+1484 NDILHTEYQIFDA

-1509 NRLGKKD
+1509 NRLAKKD
-1516 KNIETINSVYELHRA
+1516 ENIETINSVYELHRA
-1531 LGGIYSKELTI
+1531 LGGIYSKELAI

-1562 NASTVDPDTFEID
+1562 NASYVENNEII

-1583 HYLVNKS
+1583 HYLANKS

-1605 FNDEPLAYVSM
+1605 FNSEPLAYVPM

-1685 NENKPLTPQEV
+1685 NEGKKLTTQEV

-1731 KSNNDNLKKDLAI
+1731 KSNSDELKKDLAI

-1825 KNKIVSLSNDYET
+1825 KNKIVSLSNDQET
-1838 RKSQIIGNDNL
+1838 RKSQIIDNDNL

-1890 SDVVDVVYKVLNRKT
+1890 SDVVDIVYKVLDKKT
-1905 NTYVNYR
+1905 KTYVNYR
-1912 TRIALDNID
+1912 THIALDNID

-1930 TNGTLKEY
+1930 INGTLKEY

-2103 PLIKNDAGVFFKEK
+2103 PLIKNDAGVFFKEE

-2172 ASRYNYY
+2172 NSRYNYY

-2191 SDLAISNIINDI
+2191 NDLAISNIINDI

-2241 DNQFSLVG
+2241 DNQFYLVG
-2249 VVLEDARNE
+2249 DVLEDARNE

-2291 KMRTVGFT
+2291 KMRTIGFT
-2299 QINNNRIYVS
+2299 QVNNNRIYVS
-2309 HFQAWLQGADYD
+2309 HFQAWLQGADY
-2321 VDKAYV
+2321 
-2327 MGFNFD
+2327 
-2333 DNGQFIG
+2333 
-2340 WSDLFDYSSNEA
+2340 
-2352 LESSCSL
+2352 
-2359 PVPRN
+2359 
-2364 SKWVKTNNGINIERY
+2364 
-2379 AEEAQRAYDSDNVIL
+2379 
-2394 RNALINK
+2394 
-2401 VLDNIDYSPNSTIEV
+2401 
-2416 NYSSPI
+2416 
-2422 LNQLIS
+2422 
-2428 DINTHEGTQLSGDNK
+2428 
-2443 ILAFQNAVSW
+2443 
-2453 TTQAI
+2453 
-2458 VNDERNLLDSYSPT
+2458 
-2472 NVEGMKQVVKDKQL
+2472 
-2486 ASDSGTYTQ
+2486 
-2495 WNPATKW
+2495 
-2502 VLQEENLIGKNVI
+2502 
-2515 SVAANAEKVYF
+2515 
-2526 SLLHYYN
+2526 
-2533 EIVRHPEKYS
+2533 
-2543 KDLYTFAKSFEGV
+2543 
-2556 FMNIDG
+2556 
-2562 TPVIK
+2562 
-2567 ETIGGINFNN
+2567 
-2577 DNRLNKLSILLLSSN
+2577 
-2592 QELTDIK
+2592 
-2599 NSLIQGIYQD
+2599 
-2609 NTSEYEQDFINAYK
+2609 
-2623 NNEYSDKLQTLL
+2623 
-2635 NSIDTTLSEDEAKY
+2635 
-2649 MPLMQSLINNATDP
+2649 
-2663 SDLISQ
+2663 
-2669 LLNSATDNAKELI
+2669 
-2682 LNKINAGMN
+2682 
-2691 LAGVHGYLM
+2691 
-2700 IMGFSLDQIVDLMT
+2700 
-2714 SPVVRLVDRLS
+2714 
-2725 KSDMFS
+2725 
-2731 DIGIKSN
+2731 
-2738 SVQKVLD
+2738 
-2745 QLISSN
+2745 
-2751 PDKQKD
+2751 
-2757 WFQYVLD
+2757 
-2764 PTTINKYDPGRD
+2764 
-2776 TIVGQTL
+2776 
-2783 VKLLNDTSITS
+2783 
-2794 DNGTT
+2794 
-2799 LHFINGIYVEMD
+2799 
-2811 NNPVDPQVKT
+2811 
-2821 YKRLKDAPKQFQE
+2821 
-2834 PLESLLR
+2834 
-2841 QRYDGLFFNKLRGFK
+2841 
-2856 AVHRGARETTAA
+2856 
-2868 AQLLFS
+2868 
-2874 MNQGIRTQ
+2874 
-2882 QNEQLAFENRFN
+2882 
-2894 NFIKGFDEILP
+2894 
-2905 SVQEIEGLKTKYA
+2905 
-2918 GKLLPSS
+2918 
-2925 LNEQGTDLVT
+2925 
-2935 DLEALFSKVKELH
+2935 
-2948 PNYSN
+2948 
-2953 SYIYSIVSQSLKAG
+2953 
-2967 IYKNFSFYKYMIN
+2967 
-2980 DPIQVQ
+2980 
-2986 ELDGT
+2986 
-2991 PRNTNY
+2991 
-2997 RTLATEYYNLI
+2997 
-3008 KDSINVLD
+3008 
-3016 VINHSDQ
+3016 
-3023 YRVYLELQKAATV
+3023 
-3036 NTDIVS
+3036 
-3042 TKSQLVRK
+3042 
-3050 FYEILRKD
+3050 
-3058 RGYIDSKKLNQIQS
+3058 
-3072 YIDQA
+3072 
-3077 YIQQYLTNIQLVVN
+3077 
-3091 NNETLPFSFP
+3091 
-3101 LQHDQMF
+3101 
-3108 LKDRRKIKA
+3108 
-3117 SSNTEI
+3117 
-3123 IMNNSD
+3123 
-3129 NIATFKFWM
+3129 
-3138 HNYLVKALQNG
+3138 
-3149 SYWDG
+3149 
-3154 EKMQD
+3154 
-3159 FPKNNSFINGL
+3159 
-3170 RIIGDRDK
+3170 
-3178 NALALDIDMLN
+3178 
-3189 IDKSRE
+3189 
-3195 STLRYASYEEDFNK
+3195 
-3209 LLNYK
+3209 
-3214 VGKFNLQDIF
+3214 
-3224 MIYNLFVNGNKYGYN
+3224 
-3239 RLTTIFQSKL
+3239 
-3249 IEDINNIGNSQYTP
+3249 
-3263 SALMQWYRHL
+3263 
-3273 GQADKANIQ
+3273 
-3282 QTIDNKDLPI
+3282 
-3292 EDSIN
+3292 
-3297 ALGATLEGFDIYSAP
+3297 
-3312 YVESLQQ
+3312 
-3319 AGDNRVVR
+3319 
-3327 IKDPRNSPTNGLVV
+3327 
-3341 LYNTKDHKFINPFTQ
+3341 
-3356 ISEGYDNQRELIER
+3356 
-3370 LKINKEYYP
+3370 
-3379 ININLQEQINKLEQM
+3379 
-3394 FKDIVSGGTSL
+3394 
-3405 YNMTISGK
+3405 
-3413 VKIRVNC
+3413 

>member
-1 MACKGLIKIIDV
+1 MACRELIKITGID
-13 NSTDELTRLTKVLT
+13 NIESKQSLIKFLTN
-27 RLDARQWKN
+27 LDSRQWKSLKN
-36 IKDNEEQLMN
+36 NDDRLMK
-46 IISSQVYLPEEG
+46 IISNVVYLPEEG
-58 KALTQEDKIHLKAV
+58 KALTQDDIIHLKTV

-85 IKGNDLN
+85 IKGDDLN
-92 KLLEIFKLPA
+92 KLLKIFELPA

-109 SQEQNLDI
+109 SQEQSIDT
-117 SAQQTLATIKAQ
+117 STQQILATIKAQ
-129 QEELLATNKELLNI
+129 QEELVVTNKELLNI
-143 AYANNKGY
+143 AYENNKGY

-166 IFIASNKYELT
+166 VFISPNGYELN
-177 SSEWAINS
+177 SNEWAINS

-198 SSYLTEGAQELDM
+198 SSYLTGGTEKLDM
-211 YTEIGNTWKYNF
+211 YTEANNKNTWRYNS
-223 KKVEDILEAFRHK
+223 KVEDTLETFKHK
-236 IYNKEFKSSL
+236 IYTKDFKSSL
-246 GTDEKYRNAIAAY
+246 SSDEKYRNAIAAY
-259 FNLINFDEDIK
+259 FNLINFDDDIK
-270 EIVGRDLKVVG
+270 EIIGKDLKVVG
-281 HANHSF
+281 NANHSF
-287 TAKNMPYTLKGESS
+287 TKRNMPYTLKGESS

-327 IIPYINSNNNEESQ
+327 IIPYINSNNEDESQ
-341 FIEDASAIKA
+341 FIDDISAIEA
-351 FSQLRQA
+351 FTHLRQELA
-358 LVSTNDTRLTELKQR
+358 NTNNSYLTALKQR
-373 AQTFRDNPNKL
+373 AQTFRDNSNKL
-384 LYDIFNHDDVFHNN
+384 LYDIFKEPH
-398 AIENIIGDF
+398 IEDLIGKL
-407 EQNVQNIL
+407 EQREQDIL
-415 RSIKQWGFSD
+415 HSIKQWGFSKD
-425 NGLFK
+425 GLFE
-430 KQLSGNVTHK
+430 KQLGRVTHK
-440 ATILDCIVT
+440 ATILDCVVT

-463 IVNKGNRVSSRVTI
+463 IVNEGNRVSSRVTV
-477 KDKFNYNREALNTT
+477 KDKFNYNRETLNTT
-491 EIVNKQ
+491 EVINNQ
-497 NETITTMDDSMVY
+497 NETVTTMNDSMVVCDT
-510 HNNSGKIDYTNPL
+510 SGKIDYTNPA
-523 GKPVPN
+523 GVIVPN
-529 TYQINYGNLLIVA
+529 TYQIKHGNLLIVVG
-542 KPSTKNV
+542 PNTKKTNL
-549 NFQSILSTN
+549 QGILSTN
-558 TKNLEIYV
+558 SSNLDIY
-566 YRINGNQKIDVTG
+566 IFKLNGNQREDVTS
-579 QYINGD
+579 QYIGGD
-585 FNEKAIIDGRIDS
+585 FNEKAIINGSIDS
-598 RFTDMFHFIEDSL
+598 KFTEMFDFIEDSL
-611 KLNTVSESQLHRQYA
+611 GLKTVSKAQLLKQYT

-631 FGHGTYNGFTGM
+631 FGSGTYNGFTGM
-643 LVTAVRNEIVKHLI
+643 LVTAVRNEIVKHLV
-657 GFYEDYVKNYPQA
+657 GYYNDFVKRYPQA
-670 PASQLSIANFYDSN
+670 AASQLSISNFYDPN
-684 MNPALPDTYSN
+684 INTLLPDTYNN
-695 IDLNSAKGSI
+695 INLKATRGSI
-705 ARPGET
+705 ARPGEI
-711 GTIFRVANAYQD
+711 GTVFRIANAYLD
-723 PWLFA
+723 NWLFS
-728 FGQSKKIVEGTD
+728 FGQSKKIVEGTNV
-740 TSAVTSNASGSKIPN
+740 SAVTSNASGSKIPN

-769 REQVNSASR
+769 REQVNSESR

-785 FSASSRLLFVNNLTN
+785 TSASSQLLFVNNLIG

-846 DKSGS
+846 DESNP
-851 YVSIKPADYSD
+851 YISIKPADYSD
-862 KTSDFIYPIRAGVNV
+862 KTSDFIYPIKAGVNI
-877 VNTRTPFQLN
+877 VNTETPFQLN

-912 TLYDLTSAIN
+912 TLYDLTNAIN

-932 TENNTVKGW
+932 TGDNTVKGW

-963 EFDKWATS
+963 IFDKWATS

-982 HIFTTSKLLGKNGEE
+982 RTFTTSTLLKTDPETI
-997 VLYQND
+997 LYQND

-1008 TVSQVLAQ
+1008 TVAQVLAQ
-1016 AEKGLKETDLIKMAR
+1016 VEKGLKETDLIKMA
-1031 QANVNL
+1031 QQVGVDL

-1043 VNNKGKVNLNP
+1043 IKNKDKVTLNP
-1054 LAVYLGSQQFNPKT
+1054 LAVYLGSQQFKPN
-1068 ENFSKRWE
+1068 NFINRWQ

-1089 GFKVRLTQTINIDP
+1089 GFKVRLTQTINIDL
-1103 DGEYPP
+1103 DGDYPP
-1109 ISKNLPALELAT
+1109 IIKSLPALELAN
-1121 NFFKPTTNNDSWD
+1121 NFFKNDN

-1140 YIDSEGNTKE
+1140 YTDSEGNTKE
-1150 WNLGQWTRGDYMV
+1150 WNLGQWTRGDYMG

-1182 LPGNASKIIMNPMLE
+1182 LPRNASKIILNPMLE

-1214 LGTELSDPLKYGGY
+1214 LGTELSDPLKYNDY
-1228 ESAKGAFINN
+1228 NSAKGAFIND
-1238 ITRRINSSEDAQER
+1238 ITQRINSSEDNQER
-1252 ERLQAIKSQAM
+1252 RRLQDIKSKAM
-1263 SIDFKNGAIQNMEFL
+1263 SIDFKNSAIQNMEFL
-1278 SENFPTLFH
+1278 SENVPTLFH
-1287 EQEANLW
+1287 AQEANLW

-1310 FMLGTQQGISRDINA
+1310 FMLGTQQGISRNINA

-1343 KDIDAMDGSTFINP
+1343 RDIDAMDGSTFINP

-1367 GGQTIGMDKKT
+1367 GGQTIDMDKKT

-1425 KFGNNIKINL
+1425 KFGNDIKLNL
-1435 VNPRGYKFDN
+1435 VNDIGYEFEN
-1445 LYYESGPNQYR
+1445 LYYESGPRQYR
-1456 QIWSLNYDKSNNL
+1456 KIDSLNYDTKNNL
-1469 YYTKEFDVD
+1469 YYTLEYDVD
-1478 INGNKI
+1478 INGNII
-1484 NDIPHTEYQVFDA
+1484 NDILHTEYQIFDA

-1509 NRLGKKD
+1509 DRLAKKD
-1516 KNIETINSVYELHRA
+1516 ENIETINSVYELHRA

-1562 NASTVDPDTFEID
+1562 NASYVENNEII

-1583 HYLVNKS
+1583 HYLANKS

-1605 FNDEPLAYVSM
+1605 FNSEPLAYVPM

-1626 ADHDKDAGEITQPTQ
+1626 ADHDKDVGEITQPTQ

-1685 NENKPLTPQEV
+1685 NEGKKLTTQEV

-1731 KSNNDNLKKDLAI
+1731 KSNSDELKKDLAI

-1825 KNKIVSLSNDYET
+1825 KNKIVSLSNDQET
-1838 RKSQIIGNDNL
+1838 RKSQIIDNDNL

-1890 SDVVDVVYKVLNRKT
+1890 SDVVDIVYKVLDKKT
-1905 NTYVNYR
+1905 KTYVNYR
-1912 TRIALDNID
+1912 THIALDNID

-1930 TNGTLKEY
+1930 INGTLKEY

-2172 ASRYNYY
+2172 DSRYNYY

-2191 SDLAISNIINDI
+2191 NDLAISNIINDI

-2241 DNQFSLVG
+2241 DNQFYLVG
-2249 VVLEDARNE
+2249 DVLEDARNE

-2291 KMRTVGFT
+2291 KMRTIGFT
-2299 QINNNRIYVS
+2299 QVNNNRIYVS
-2309 HFQAWLQGADYD
+2309 HFQAWLQGADY
-2321 VDKAYV
+2321 
-2327 MGFNFD
+2327 
-2333 DNGQFIG
+2333 
-2340 WSDLFDYSSNEA
+2340 
-2352 LESSCSL
+2352 
-2359 PVPRN
+2359 
-2364 SKWVKTNNGINIERY
+2364 
-2379 AEEAQRAYDSDNVIL
+2379 
-2394 RNALINK
+2394 
-2401 VLDNIDYSPNSTIEV
+2401 
-2416 NYSSPI
+2416 
-2422 LNQLIS
+2422 
-2428 DINTHEGTQLSGDNK
+2428 
-2443 ILAFQNAVSW
+2443 
-2453 TTQAI
+2453 
-2458 VNDERNLLDSYSPT
+2458 
-2472 NVEGMKQVVKDKQL
+2472 
-2486 ASDSGTYTQ
+2486 
-2495 WNPATKW
+2495 
-2502 VLQEENLIGKNVI
+2502 
-2515 SVAANAEKVYF
+2515 
-2526 SLLHYYN
+2526 
-2533 EIVRHPEKYS
+2533 
-2543 KDLYTFAKSFEGV
+2543 
-2556 FMNIDG
+2556 
-2562 TPVIK
+2562 
-2567 ETIGGINFNN
+2567 
-2577 DNRLNKLSILLLSSN
+2577 
-2592 QELTDIK
+2592 
-2599 NSLIQGIYQD
+2599 
-2609 NTSEYEQDFINAYK
+2609 
-2623 NNEYSDKLQTLL
+2623 
-2635 NSIDTTLSEDEAKY
+2635 
-2649 MPLMQSLINNATDP
+2649 
-2663 SDLISQ
+2663 
-2669 LLNSATDNAKELI
+2669 
-2682 LNKINAGMN
+2682 
-2691 LAGVHGYLM
+2691 
-2700 IMGFSLDQIVDLMT
+2700 
-2714 SPVVRLVDRLS
+2714 
-2725 KSDMFS
+2725 
-2731 DIGIKSN
+2731 
-2738 SVQKVLD
+2738 
-2745 QLISSN
+2745 
-2751 PDKQKD
+2751 
-2757 WFQYVLD
+2757 
-2764 PTTINKYDPGRD
+2764 
-2776 TIVGQTL
+2776 
-2783 VKLLNDTSITS
+2783 
-2794 DNGTT
+2794 
-2799 LHFINGIYVEMD
+2799 
-2811 NNPVDPQVKT
+2811 
-2821 YKRLKDAPKQFQE
+2821 
-2834 PLESLLR
+2834 
-2841 QRYDGLFFNKLRGFK
+2841 
-2856 AVHRGARETTAA
+2856 
-2868 AQLLFS
+2868 
-2874 MNQGIRTQ
+2874 
-2882 QNEQLAFENRFN
+2882 
-2894 NFIKGFDEILP
+2894 
-2905 SVQEIEGLKTKYA
+2905 
-2918 GKLLPSS
+2918 
-2925 LNEQGTDLVT
+2925 
-2935 DLEALFSKVKELH
+2935 
-2948 PNYSN
+2948 
-2953 SYIYSIVSQSLKAG
+2953 
-2967 IYKNFSFYKYMIN
+2967 
-2980 DPIQVQ
+2980 
-2986 ELDGT
+2986 
-2991 PRNTNY
+2991 
-2997 RTLATEYYNLI
+2997 
-3008 KDSINVLD
+3008 
-3016 VINHSDQ
+3016 
-3023 YRVYLELQKAATV
+3023 
-3036 NTDIVS
+3036 
-3042 TKSQLVRK
+3042 
-3050 FYEILRKD
+3050 
-3058 RGYIDSKKLNQIQS
+3058 
-3072 YIDQA
+3072 
-3077 YIQQYLTNIQLVVN
+3077 
-3091 NNETLPFSFP
+3091 
-3101 LQHDQMF
+3101 
-3108 LKDRRKIKA
+3108 
-3117 SSNTEI
+3117 
-3123 IMNNSD
+3123 
-3129 NIATFKFWM
+3129 
-3138 HNYLVKALQNG
+3138 
-3149 SYWDG
+3149 
-3154 EKMQD
+3154 
-3159 FPKNNSFINGL
+3159 
-3170 RIIGDRDK
+3170 
-3178 NALALDIDMLN
+3178 
-3189 IDKSRE
+3189 
-3195 STLRYASYEEDFNK
+3195 
-3209 LLNYK
+3209 
-3214 VGKFNLQDIF
+3214 
-3224 MIYNLFVNGNKYGYN
+3224 
-3239 RLTTIFQSKL
+3239 
-3249 IEDINNIGNSQYTP
+3249 
-3263 SALMQWYRHL
+3263 
-3273 GQADKANIQ
+3273 
-3282 QTIDNKDLPI
+3282 
-3292 EDSIN
+3292 
-3297 ALGATLEGFDIYSAP
+3297 
-3312 YVESLQQ
+3312 
-3319 AGDNRVVR
+3319 
-3327 IKDPRNSPTNGLVV
+3327 
-3341 LYNTKDHKFINPFTQ
+3341 
-3356 ISEGYDNQRELIER
+3356 
-3370 LKINKEYYP
+3370 
-3379 ININLQEQINKLEQM
+3379 
-3394 FKDIVSGGTSL
+3394 
-3405 YNMTISGK
+3405 
-3413 VKIRVNC
+3413 

>member
-1 MACKGLIKIIDV
+1 MACRELIKITGID
-13 NSTDELTRLTKVLT
+13 NIESKQSLIKFLIN
-27 RLDARQWKN
+27 LDSRQWKN
-36 IKDNEEQLMN
+36 LKNNDARLMQ
-46 IISSQVYLPEEG
+46 IISNVVYLPEEG

-72 QQQIKLLANKFEN
+72 QQQINLLANKFEN
-85 IKGNDLN
+85 IKGDDLN
-92 KLLEIFKLPA
+92 KLLKIFELPA

-109 SQEQNLDI
+109 SQEQSIDT
-117 SAQQTLATIKAQ
+117 STQQILATIKAQ
-129 QEELLATNKELLNI
+129 QKELVVTNKELLNI
-143 AYANNKGY
+143 AYENNKGY

-166 IFIASNKYELT
+166 VFIAPNGYELN
-177 SSEWAINS
+177 SNEWAINS

-198 SSYLTEGAQELDM
+198 SSYLTGGTEKLDM
-211 YTEIGNTWKYNF
+211 YTEANNKNTWRYNS
-223 KKVEDILEAFRHK
+223 KVEDTLEAFKHK
-236 IYNKEFKSSL
+236 IYTKDFKSSL
-246 GTDEKYRNAIAAY
+246 SSDEEYRNAIAAY
-259 FNLINFDEDIK
+259 FNLINFDDDIK
-270 EIVGRDLKVVG
+270 EIIGKDLKVVG
-281 HANHSF
+281 NANHSF
-287 TAKNMPYTLKGESS
+287 TKRNMPYTLKGESS

-327 IIPYINSNNNEESQ
+327 IIPYINSNNEDESQ
-341 FIEDASAIKA
+341 FIDDISAIEA
-351 FSQLRQA
+351 FTHLRQELA
-358 LVSTNDTRLTELKQR
+358 NTNNSYLTVLKQR
-373 AQTFRDNPNKL
+373 AQTFRDNSNKL
-384 LYDIFNHDDVFHNN
+384 LYDIFKEPH
-398 AIENIIGDF
+398 IEDLIGKL
-407 EQNVQNIL
+407 EQREQDIL
-415 RSIKQWGFSD
+415 HSIKQWGFSKD
-425 NGLFK
+425 GLFE
-430 KQLSGNVTHK
+430 KQLGRVTHK
-440 ATILDCIVT
+440 ATILDCVVT

-463 IVNKGNRVSSRVTI
+463 IVNEGNRVSSRVTV
-477 KDKFNYNREALNTT
+477 KDKFNYNRETLNTT
-491 EIVNKQ
+491 EVINNQ
-497 NETITTMDDSMVY
+497 NETVTTMNDSMVVCDT
-510 HNNSGKIDYTNPL
+510 SGKIDYTNPA
-523 GKPVPN
+523 GVIVPN
-529 TYQINYGNLLIVA
+529 TYQIKHGNLLIVVR
-542 KPSTKNV
+542 PNTKKTNL
-549 NFQSILSTN
+549 QGILSTN
-558 TKNLEIYV
+558 SSNLDIY
-566 YRINGNQKIDVTG
+566 IFKLNGNQREDVTS
-579 QYINGD
+579 QYIGGD
-585 FNEKAIIDGRIDS
+585 FNEKAIINGSIDS
-598 RFTDMFHFIEDSL
+598 RFTEMFDFIEDSL
-611 KLNTVSESQLHRQYA
+611 GLKTVSKAQLLKQYT

-631 FGHGTYNGFTGM
+631 FGSGTYNGFTGM
-643 LVTAVRNEIVKHLI
+643 LVTAVRNEIVKHLV
-657 GFYEDYVKNYPQA
+657 GYYNDFVKRYPQA
-670 PASQLSIANFYDSN
+670 AASQLSISNFYDPN
-684 MNPALPDTYSN
+684 INTLLPDTYNN
-695 IDLNSAKGSI
+695 INLKAIRGSI
-705 ARPGET
+705 ARPGEI
-711 GTIFRVANAYQD
+711 GTIFRVANAYLD
-723 PWLFA
+723 NWLFS
-728 FGQSKKIVEGTD
+728 FGQSKKIVEGTNV
-740 TSAVTSNASGSKIPN
+740 SAVTSNASGSKIPN

-769 REQVNSASR
+769 REQVNSESR

-785 FSASSRLLFVNNLTN
+785 TSASSQLLFVNNLTR

-846 DKSGS
+846 DESNP
-851 YVSIKPADYSD
+851 YISIKPADYSD
-862 KTSDFIYPIRAGVNV
+862 KTSDFIYPIRAGINLANIGV
-877 VNTRTPFQLN
+877 PLN

-899 ASIGQFYKRSLNN
+899 ASIGQFYKRLLNN
-912 TLYDLTSAIN
+912 TLYDLTNAIN

-932 TENNTVKGW
+932 TGDNTVKGW

-963 EFDKWATS
+963 IFDKWATS

-982 HIFTTSKLLGKNGEE
+982 HTFTTSTLLNTNPETI
-997 VLYQND
+997 LYQND

-1016 AEKGLKETDLIKMAR
+1016 AEKGLKETDLIKMAQ
-1031 QANVNL
+1031 QANVDL

-1043 VNNKGKVNLNP
+1043 IKNKDKVTLNL
-1054 LAVYLGSQQFNPKT
+1054 LAVYLGSQQFKPN
-1068 ENFSKRWE
+1068 NFINRWQ

-1089 GFKVRLTQTINIDP
+1089 GFKVRFTQTINIDP
-1103 DGEYPP
+1103 DGNYPP
-1109 ISKNLPALELAT
+1109 ITKSLPALELAN
-1121 NFFKPTTNNDSWD
+1121 NFFKNDN

-1140 YIDSEGNTKE
+1140 YTDSEGNTKE

-1182 LPGNASKIIMNPMLE
+1182 LPRNASKIILNPMLE

-1214 LGTELSDPLKYGGY
+1214 LGTELSDPLKYNDY
-1228 ESAKGAFINN
+1228 NSAKGAFISD
-1238 ITRRINSSEDAQER
+1238 ITQRINSSEDNQER
-1252 ERLQAIKSQAM
+1252 RRLQDIKSKAM

-1278 SENFPTLFH
+1278 SENVPTLFH
-1287 EQEANLW
+1287 AQEANLW

-1310 FMLGTQQGISRDINA
+1310 FMLGTQQGISRNINA
-1325 ATIEDIG
+1325 ATIEDIR

-1343 KDIDAMDGSTFINP
+1343 GDIDAMDGSTFINP

-1415 TNIFKKMSSI
+1415 TNIFKKMSSM
-1425 KFGNNIKINL
+1425 KFGNDIKINL
-1435 VNPRGYKFDN
+1435 VNDIGYEFEN
-1445 LYYESGPNQYR
+1445 LYYESGPRQYR
-1456 QIWSLNYDKSNNL
+1456 KIDSLNYDTKNNL
-1469 YYTKEFDVD
+1469 YYTLEYDVD
-1478 INGNKI
+1478 INGNII
-1484 NDIPHTEYQVFDA
+1484 NDILHTEYQIFDA

-1509 NRLGKKD
+1509 NRLAKKD
-1516 KNIETINSVYELHRA
+1516 ENIETINSVYELHRA
-1531 LGGIYSKELTI
+1531 LGGIYSKELAI

-1562 NASTVDPDTFEID
+1562 NASYVENNEII

-1583 HYLVNKS
+1583 HYLANKS

-1605 FNDEPLAYVSM
+1605 FNSEPLAYVPM

-1685 NENKPLTPQEV
+1685 NEGKKLTTQEV

-1731 KSNNDNLKKDLAI
+1731 KSNSDELKKDLAI

-1825 KNKIVSLSNDYET
+1825 KNKIVSLSNDQET
-1838 RKSQIIGNDNL
+1838 RKSQIIDNNNL

-1890 SDVVDVVYKVLNRKT
+1890 SDVVDIVYKVLDKKT
-1905 NTYVNYR
+1905 KIYVNYR
-1912 TRIALDNID
+1912 THIALDNID

-1930 TNGTLKEY
+1930 TDGTLKEY
-1938 LLSQGALID
+1938 LLSQGVLID

-2125 KKEGELTWLYKVSRD
+2125 KKEGELTWLYKVSID

-2172 ASRYNYY
+2172 DSRYNYY
-2179 YVDINKLRALGI
+2179 YIDINKLRALGI
-2191 SDLAISNIINDI
+2191 NDLAISNIINDI

-2241 DNQFSLVG
+2241 NNQFYLVG
-2249 VVLEDARNE
+2249 DILEDARNE

-2299 QINNNRIYVS
+2299 QVNNNRIYVS
-2309 HFQAWLQGADYD
+2309 HFQAWLQGADY
-2321 VDKAYV
+2321 
-2327 MGFNFD
+2327 
-2333 DNGQFIG
+2333 
-2340 WSDLFDYSSNEA
+2340 
-2352 LESSCSL
+2352 
-2359 PVPRN
+2359 
-2364 SKWVKTNNGINIERY
+2364 
-2379 AEEAQRAYDSDNVIL
+2379 
-2394 RNALINK
+2394 
-2401 VLDNIDYSPNSTIEV
+2401 
-2416 NYSSPI
+2416 
-2422 LNQLIS
+2422 
-2428 DINTHEGTQLSGDNK
+2428 
-2443 ILAFQNAVSW
+2443 
-2453 TTQAI
+2453 
-2458 VNDERNLLDSYSPT
+2458 
-2472 NVEGMKQVVKDKQL
+2472 
-2486 ASDSGTYTQ
+2486 
-2495 WNPATKW
+2495 
-2502 VLQEENLIGKNVI
+2502 
-2515 SVAANAEKVYF
+2515 
-2526 SLLHYYN
+2526 
-2533 EIVRHPEKYS
+2533 
-2543 KDLYTFAKSFEGV
+2543 
-2556 FMNIDG
+2556 
-2562 TPVIK
+2562 
-2567 ETIGGINFNN
+2567 
-2577 DNRLNKLSILLLSSN
+2577 
-2592 QELTDIK
+2592 
-2599 NSLIQGIYQD
+2599 
-2609 NTSEYEQDFINAYK
+2609 
-2623 NNEYSDKLQTLL
+2623 
-2635 NSIDTTLSEDEAKY
+2635 
-2649 MPLMQSLINNATDP
+2649 
-2663 SDLISQ
+2663 
-2669 LLNSATDNAKELI
+2669 
-2682 LNKINAGMN
+2682 
-2691 LAGVHGYLM
+2691 
-2700 IMGFSLDQIVDLMT
+2700 
-2714 SPVVRLVDRLS
+2714 
-2725 KSDMFS
+2725 
-2731 DIGIKSN
+2731 
-2738 SVQKVLD
+2738 
-2745 QLISSN
+2745 
-2751 PDKQKD
+2751 
-2757 WFQYVLD
+2757 
-2764 PTTINKYDPGRD
+2764 
-2776 TIVGQTL
+2776 
-2783 VKLLNDTSITS
+2783 
-2794 DNGTT
+2794 
-2799 LHFINGIYVEMD
+2799 
-2811 NNPVDPQVKT
+2811 
-2821 YKRLKDAPKQFQE
+2821 
-2834 PLESLLR
+2834 
-2841 QRYDGLFFNKLRGFK
+2841 
-2856 AVHRGARETTAA
+2856 
-2868 AQLLFS
+2868 
-2874 MNQGIRTQ
+2874 
-2882 QNEQLAFENRFN
+2882 
-2894 NFIKGFDEILP
+2894 
-2905 SVQEIEGLKTKYA
+2905 
-2918 GKLLPSS
+2918 
-2925 LNEQGTDLVT
+2925 
-2935 DLEALFSKVKELH
+2935 
-2948 PNYSN
+2948 
-2953 SYIYSIVSQSLKAG
+2953 
-2967 IYKNFSFYKYMIN
+2967 
-2980 DPIQVQ
+2980 
-2986 ELDGT
+2986 
-2991 PRNTNY
+2991 
-2997 RTLATEYYNLI
+2997 
-3008 KDSINVLD
+3008 
-3016 VINHSDQ
+3016 
-3023 YRVYLELQKAATV
+3023 
-3036 NTDIVS
+3036 
-3042 TKSQLVRK
+3042 
-3050 FYEILRKD
+3050 
-3058 RGYIDSKKLNQIQS
+3058 
-3072 YIDQA
+3072 
-3077 YIQQYLTNIQLVVN
+3077 
-3091 NNETLPFSFP
+3091 
-3101 LQHDQMF
+3101 
-3108 LKDRRKIKA
+3108 
-3117 SSNTEI
+3117 
-3123 IMNNSD
+3123 
-3129 NIATFKFWM
+3129 
-3138 HNYLVKALQNG
+3138 
-3149 SYWDG
+3149 
-3154 EKMQD
+3154 
-3159 FPKNNSFINGL
+3159 
-3170 RIIGDRDK
+3170 
-3178 NALALDIDMLN
+3178 
-3189 IDKSRE
+3189 
-3195 STLRYASYEEDFNK
+3195 
-3209 LLNYK
+3209 
-3214 VGKFNLQDIF
+3214 
-3224 MIYNLFVNGNKYGYN
+3224 
-3239 RLTTIFQSKL
+3239 
-3249 IEDINNIGNSQYTP
+3249 
-3263 SALMQWYRHL
+3263 
-3273 GQADKANIQ
+3273 
-3282 QTIDNKDLPI
+3282 
-3292 EDSIN
+3292 
-3297 ALGATLEGFDIYSAP
+3297 
-3312 YVESLQQ
+3312 
-3319 AGDNRVVR
+3319 
-3327 IKDPRNSPTNGLVV
+3327 
-3341 LYNTKDHKFINPFTQ
+3341 
-3356 ISEGYDNQRELIER
+3356 
-3370 LKINKEYYP
+3370 
-3379 ININLQEQINKLEQM
+3379 
-3394 FKDIVSGGTSL
+3394 
-3405 YNMTISGK
+3405 
-3413 VKIRVNC
+3413 

>member
-1 MACKGLIKIIDV
+1 MACRELIKITGID
-13 NSTDELTRLTKVLT
+13 NIESKQSLIKFLIN
-27 RLDARQWKN
+27 LDSRQWKN
-36 IKDNEEQLMN
+36 LKNNDARLMQ
-46 IISSQVYLPEEG
+46 IISNVVYLPEEG

-72 QQQIKLLANKFEN
+72 QQQINLLANKFEN
-85 IKGNDLN
+85 IKGDDLN
-92 KLLEIFKLPA
+92 KLLKIFELPA

-109 SQEQNLDI
+109 SQEQSIDT
-117 SAQQTLATIKAQ
+117 STQQILATIKAQ
-129 QEELLATNKELLNI
+129 QKELVVTNKELLNI
-143 AYANNKGY
+143 AYENNKGY

-166 IFIASNKYELT
+166 VFISPNGYELN
-177 SSEWAINS
+177 SNEWAINS

-198 SSYLTEGAQELDM
+198 SSYLTGGTEKLDM
-211 YTEIGNTWKYNF
+211 YTEANNKNTWRYNS
-223 KKVEDILEAFRHK
+223 KVEDTLEAFKHK
-236 IYNKEFKSSL
+236 IYTKDFKSSL
-246 GTDEKYRNAIAAY
+246 SSDEEYRNAIAAY
-259 FNLINFDEDIK
+259 FNLINFDDDIK
-270 EIVGRDLKVVG
+270 EIIGKDLKVVG
-281 HANHSF
+281 NANHSF
-287 TAKNMPYTLKGESS
+287 TKRNMPYTLKGESS

-327 IIPYINSNNNEESQ
+327 IIPYINSNNEDESQ
-341 FIEDASAIKA
+341 FIDDISAIEA
-351 FSQLRQA
+351 FTHLRQELANTNNSYLTA
-358 LVSTNDTRLTELKQR
+358 LRQH
-373 AQTFRDNPNKL
+373 AQTFRDNSNKL
-384 LYDIFNHDDVFHNN
+384 LYDIFKEPH
-398 AIENIIGDF
+398 IEDLIGKL
-407 EQNVQNIL
+407 EQREQDIL
-415 RSIKQWGFSD
+415 HSIKQWGFSKD
-425 NGLFK
+425 GLFE
-430 KQLSGNVTHK
+430 KQLGRVTHK
-440 ATILDCIVT
+440 ATILDCVVT

-463 IVNKGNRVSSRVTI
+463 IVNEGNRVSSRVTV
-477 KDKFNYNREALNTT
+477 KDKFNYNRETLNTT
-491 EIVNKQ
+491 EVINNQ
-497 NETITTMDDSMVY
+497 NETVTTMNDSMVVCDT
-510 HNNSGKIDYTNPL
+510 SGKIDYTNPA
-523 GKPVPN
+523 GVIVPN
-529 TYQINYGNLLIVA
+529 TYQIKHGNLLIVVG
-542 KPSTKNV
+542 PNTKKTNL
-549 NFQSILSTN
+549 QGILSTN
-558 TKNLEIYV
+558 SSNLDIY
-566 YRINGNQKIDVTG
+566 IFKLNGNQREDVTS
-579 QYINGD
+579 QYIGGD
-585 FNEKAIIDGRIDS
+585 FNEKAIINGSIDS
-598 RFTDMFHFIEDSL
+598 RFTEMFDFIEDSL
-611 KLNTVSESQLHRQYA
+611 GLKTVSKAQLLKQYT

-631 FGHGTYNGFTGM
+631 FGSGTYNGFTGM
-643 LVTAVRNEIVKHLI
+643 LVTAVRNEIVKHLV
-657 GFYEDYVKNYPQA
+657 GYYNDFVKRYPQA
-670 PASQLSIANFYDSN
+670 AASQLSISNFYDPN
-684 MNPALPDTYSN
+684 INTLLPDTYNN
-695 IDLNSAKGSI
+695 INLKATRGSI
-705 ARPGET
+705 ARPGEI
-711 GTIFRVANAYQD
+711 GTVFRVANAYLD
-723 PWLFA
+723 NWLFS
-728 FGQSKKIVEGTD
+728 FGQSKKIVEGTNV
-740 TSAVTSNASGSKIPN
+740 SAVTSNASGSKIPN

-769 REQVNSASR
+769 REQVNSESR

-785 FSASSRLLFVNNLTN
+785 TSASSQLLFVNNLIG

-846 DKSGS
+846 DESNP
-851 YVSIKPADYSD
+851 YISIKPADYSD
-862 KTSDFIYPIRAGVNV
+862 KTSDFIYPIKAGVNI
-877 VNTRTPFQLN
+877 VNTETPFQLN

-912 TLYDLTSAIN
+912 TLYDLTNAIN

-932 TENNTVKGW
+932 TGDNTVKGW

-963 EFDKWATS
+963 IFDKWATS
-971 VPSNPTIQIDG
+971 VPSNPTIQVDG
-982 HIFTTSKLLGKNGEE
+982 RTFTTSTLLKTDPETI
-997 VLYQND
+997 LYQND

-1008 TVSQVLAQ
+1008 TVAQVLAQ
-1016 AEKGLKETDLIKMAR
+1016 AEKGLKETDLIKMAQ
-1031 QANVNL
+1031 QAGVDL

-1043 VNNKGKVNLNP
+1043 IKNKDKVTLNP
-1054 LAVYLGSQQFNPKT
+1054 LAVYLGSQQFKPN
-1068 ENFSKRWE
+1068 NFINRWQ

-1103 DGEYPP
+1103 DGDYPP
-1109 ISKNLPALELAT
+1109 IIKSLPALELAN
-1121 NFFKPTTNNDSWD
+1121 NFFKNDN

-1140 YIDSEGNTKE
+1140 YTDSEGNTKE

-1182 LPGNASKIIMNPMLE
+1182 LPRNASKIILNPMLE

-1214 LGTELSDPLKYGGY
+1214 LGTELSDPLKYNDY
-1228 ESAKGAFINN
+1228 NSAKGAFIND
-1238 ITRRINSSEDAQER
+1238 ITQRINSSEDNQER
-1252 ERLQAIKSQAM
+1252 RRLQDIKSKAM
-1263 SIDFKNGAIQNMEFL
+1263 SIDFKNSAIQNMEFL
-1278 SENFPTLFH
+1278 SENVPTLFH
-1287 EQEANLW
+1287 AQEANLW

-1310 FMLGTQQGISRDINA
+1310 FMLGTQQGISRNINA

-1343 KDIDAMDGSTFINP
+1343 RDIDAMDGSTFINP

-1425 KFGNNIKINL
+1425 KFGNDIKLNL
-1435 VNPRGYKFDN
+1435 VNDIGYEFEN
-1445 LYYESGPNQYR
+1445 LYYESGPRQYR
-1456 QIWSLNYDKSNNL
+1456 KIDSLNYDTKNNL
-1469 YYTKEFDVD
+1469 YYTLEYDVD
-1478 INGNKI
+1478 INGNII
-1484 NDIPHTEYQVFDA
+1484 NDILHTEYQIFDA

-1509 NRLGKKD
+1509 NRLAKKD
-1516 KNIETINSVYELHRA
+1516 ENIETINSVYELHRA

-1562 NASTVDPDTFEID
+1562 NASYVENNEII

-1583 HYLVNKS
+1583 HYLANKS

-1605 FNDEPLAYVSM
+1605 FNSEPLAYVPM

-1685 NENKPLTPQEV
+1685 NEGKKLTPQEV

-1731 KSNNDNLKKDLAI
+1731 KSNSDELKKDLAI

-1825 KNKIVSLSNDYET
+1825 KNKIVSLSNDQET
-1838 RKSQIIGNDNL
+1838 RKSQIIDNNNL

-1890 SDVVDVVYKVLNRKT
+1890 SDVVDIVYKVLDKKT
-1905 NTYVNYR
+1905 KIYVNYR
-1912 TRIALDNID
+1912 THIALDNID

-1930 TNGTLKEY
+1930 TDGTLKEY
-1938 LLSQGALID
+1938 LLSQGVLID

-2002 NSNMRKQEYQK
+2002 NPNMRKQEYQK

-2071 RADYFQPKVFKGNYD
+2071 RADYFQSKVFKGNYD

-2125 KKEGELTWLYKVSRD
+2125 KKEGELTWLYKVSTD

-2172 ASRYNYY
+2172 DSRYNYY
-2179 YVDINKLRALGI
+2179 YIDINKLRALGI
-2191 SDLAISNIINDI
+2191 NDLAISNIINDI

-2227 ISNSFKDPNLKQFI
+2227 ISDSFKDPNLKQFI
-2241 DNQFSLVG
+2241 NNQFYLVG
-2249 VVLEDARNE
+2249 DVLEDARNE

-2299 QINNNRIYVS
+2299 QVNNNRIYVS
-2309 HFQAWLQGADYD
+2309 HFQAWLQGADY
-2321 VDKAYV
+2321 
-2327 MGFNFD
+2327 
-2333 DNGQFIG
+2333 
-2340 WSDLFDYSSNEA
+2340 
-2352 LESSCSL
+2352 
-2359 PVPRN
+2359 
-2364 SKWVKTNNGINIERY
+2364 
-2379 AEEAQRAYDSDNVIL
+2379 
-2394 RNALINK
+2394 
-2401 VLDNIDYSPNSTIEV
+2401 
-2416 NYSSPI
+2416 
-2422 LNQLIS
+2422 
-2428 DINTHEGTQLSGDNK
+2428 
-2443 ILAFQNAVSW
+2443 
-2453 TTQAI
+2453 
-2458 VNDERNLLDSYSPT
+2458 
-2472 NVEGMKQVVKDKQL
+2472 
-2486 ASDSGTYTQ
+2486 
-2495 WNPATKW
+2495 
-2502 VLQEENLIGKNVI
+2502 
-2515 SVAANAEKVYF
+2515 
-2526 SLLHYYN
+2526 
-2533 EIVRHPEKYS
+2533 
-2543 KDLYTFAKSFEGV
+2543 
-2556 FMNIDG
+2556 
-2562 TPVIK
+2562 
-2567 ETIGGINFNN
+2567 
-2577 DNRLNKLSILLLSSN
+2577 
-2592 QELTDIK
+2592 
-2599 NSLIQGIYQD
+2599 
-2609 NTSEYEQDFINAYK
+2609 
-2623 NNEYSDKLQTLL
+2623 
-2635 NSIDTTLSEDEAKY
+2635 
-2649 MPLMQSLINNATDP
+2649 
-2663 SDLISQ
+2663 
-2669 LLNSATDNAKELI
+2669 
-2682 LNKINAGMN
+2682 
-2691 LAGVHGYLM
+2691 
-2700 IMGFSLDQIVDLMT
+2700 
-2714 SPVVRLVDRLS
+2714 
-2725 KSDMFS
+2725 
-2731 DIGIKSN
+2731 
-2738 SVQKVLD
+2738 
-2745 QLISSN
+2745 
-2751 PDKQKD
+2751 
-2757 WFQYVLD
+2757 
-2764 PTTINKYDPGRD
+2764 
-2776 TIVGQTL
+2776 
-2783 VKLLNDTSITS
+2783 
-2794 DNGTT
+2794 
-2799 LHFINGIYVEMD
+2799 
-2811 NNPVDPQVKT
+2811 
-2821 YKRLKDAPKQFQE
+2821 
-2834 PLESLLR
+2834 
-2841 QRYDGLFFNKLRGFK
+2841 
-2856 AVHRGARETTAA
+2856 
-2868 AQLLFS
+2868 
-2874 MNQGIRTQ
+2874 
-2882 QNEQLAFENRFN
+2882 
-2894 NFIKGFDEILP
+2894 
-2905 SVQEIEGLKTKYA
+2905 
-2918 GKLLPSS
+2918 
-2925 LNEQGTDLVT
+2925 
-2935 DLEALFSKVKELH
+2935 
-2948 PNYSN
+2948 
-2953 SYIYSIVSQSLKAG
+2953 
-2967 IYKNFSFYKYMIN
+2967 
-2980 DPIQVQ
+2980 
-2986 ELDGT
+2986 
-2991 PRNTNY
+2991 
-2997 RTLATEYYNLI
+2997 
-3008 KDSINVLD
+3008 
-3016 VINHSDQ
+3016 
-3023 YRVYLELQKAATV
+3023 
-3036 NTDIVS
+3036 
-3042 TKSQLVRK
+3042 
-3050 FYEILRKD
+3050 
-3058 RGYIDSKKLNQIQS
+3058 
-3072 YIDQA
+3072 
-3077 YIQQYLTNIQLVVN
+3077 
-3091 NNETLPFSFP
+3091 
-3101 LQHDQMF
+3101 
-3108 LKDRRKIKA
+3108 
-3117 SSNTEI
+3117 
-3123 IMNNSD
+3123 
-3129 NIATFKFWM
+3129 
-3138 HNYLVKALQNG
+3138 
-3149 SYWDG
+3149 
-3154 EKMQD
+3154 
-3159 FPKNNSFINGL
+3159 
-3170 RIIGDRDK
+3170 
-3178 NALALDIDMLN
+3178 
-3189 IDKSRE
+3189 
-3195 STLRYASYEEDFNK
+3195 
-3209 LLNYK
+3209 
-3214 VGKFNLQDIF
+3214 
-3224 MIYNLFVNGNKYGYN
+3224 
-3239 RLTTIFQSKL
+3239 
-3249 IEDINNIGNSQYTP
+3249 
-3263 SALMQWYRHL
+3263 
-3273 GQADKANIQ
+3273 
-3282 QTIDNKDLPI
+3282 
-3292 EDSIN
+3292 
-3297 ALGATLEGFDIYSAP
+3297 
-3312 YVESLQQ
+3312 
-3319 AGDNRVVR
+3319 
-3327 IKDPRNSPTNGLVV
+3327 
-3341 LYNTKDHKFINPFTQ
+3341 
-3356 ISEGYDNQRELIER
+3356 
-3370 LKINKEYYP
+3370 
-3379 ININLQEQINKLEQM
+3379 
-3394 FKDIVSGGTSL
+3394 
-3405 YNMTISGK
+3405 
-3413 VKIRVNC
+3413 

>member
-1 MACKGLIKIIDV
+1 MACRELIKITGID
-13 NSTDELTRLTKVLT
+13 NIESKQSLIKFLIN
-27 RLDARQWKN
+27 LDSRQWKN
-36 IKDNEEQLMN
+36 LKNNDARLMQ
-46 IISSQVYLPEEG
+46 IISNVVYLPEEG

-72 QQQIKLLANKFEN
+72 QQQINLLANKFEN
-85 IKGNDLN
+85 IKGDDLN
-92 KLLEIFKLPA
+92 KLLKIFELPA

-109 SQEQNLDI
+109 SQEQSIDT
-117 SAQQTLATIKAQ
+117 STQQILAIIKAQ
-129 QEELLATNKELLNI
+129 QKELVVTNKELLNI
-143 AYANNKGY
+143 AYENNKGY

-166 IFIASNKYELT
+166 VFISPNGYELN
-177 SSEWAINS
+177 SNEWAINS

-198 SSYLTEGAQELDM
+198 SSYLTGGTEKLDM
-211 YTEIGNTWKYNF
+211 YTEANNKNTWRYNS
-223 KKVEDILEAFRHK
+223 KVEDVLEAFKHK
-236 IYNKEFKSSL
+236 IYTKDFKSSL
-246 GTDEKYRNAIAAY
+246 SSDEEYRNAIAAY
-259 FNLINFDEDIK
+259 FNLINFDDDIK
-270 EIVGRDLKVVG
+270 EIIGKDLKVVSN
-281 HANHSF
+281 ANHSF
-287 TAKNMPYTLKGESS
+287 TKRNMPYTLKGESS

-327 IIPYINSNNNEESQ
+327 IIPYINSNNEDESQ
-341 FIEDASAIKA
+341 FIDDISAIEA
-351 FSQLRQA
+351 FTHLRQELA
-358 LVSTNDTRLTELKQR
+358 NTNNSYLTALKQR

-384 LYDIFNHDDVFHNN
+384 LYDIFKEPH
-398 AIENIIGDF
+398 IEDLIGKL
-407 EQNVQNIL
+407 EQREQDIL
-415 RSIKQWGFSD
+415 HSIKQWGFSKD
-425 NGLFK
+425 GLFE
-430 KQLSGNVTHK
+430 KQLGRVTHK
-440 ATILDCIVT
+440 ATILDCVVT

-463 IVNKGNRVSSRVTI
+463 IVNEGNRVSSRVTV
-477 KDKFNYNREALNTT
+477 KDKFNYNRETLNTT
-491 EIVNKQ
+491 EVINNQ
-497 NETITTMDDSMVY
+497 NETVTTMKDSMVVCDT
-510 HNNSGKIDYTNPL
+510 SGKIDYINPA
-523 GKPVPN
+523 GVIVPN
-529 TYQINYGNLLIVA
+529 TYQIKHGNLLIVVG
-542 KPSTKNV
+542 PNTKKTNL
-549 NFQSILSTN
+549 QGILSTN
-558 TKNLEIYV
+558 SSNLDIY
-566 YRINGNQKIDVTG
+566 IFKLNGNQREDVTS
-579 QYINGD
+579 QYIGGD
-585 FNEKAIIDGRIDS
+585 FNEKAIINGSIDS
-598 RFTDMFHFIEDSL
+598 RFTEMFDFIEDSL
-611 KLNTVSESQLHRQYA
+611 GLKTVSKAQLLKQYT

-631 FGHGTYNGFTGM
+631 FGSGTYNGFTGM
-643 LVTAVRNEIVKHLI
+643 LVTAVRNEIVKHLV
-657 GFYEDYVKNYPQA
+657 GYYNDFVKRYPQA
-670 PASQLSIANFYDSN
+670 AASQLSISNFYDPN
-684 MNPALPDTYSN
+684 INTLLPDTYNN
-695 IDLNSAKGSI
+695 INLKATRGSI
-705 ARPGET
+705 ARPGEI
-711 GTIFRVANAYQD
+711 GTVFRVANAYLD
-723 PWLFA
+723 NWLFS
-728 FGQSKKIVEGTD
+728 FGQSKKIVEGTNV
-740 TSAVTSNASGSKIPN
+740 SAVTSNASGSKIPN

-769 REQVNSASR
+769 REQVNSESR

-785 FSASSRLLFVNNLTN
+785 TSASSQLLFVNNLIG

-846 DKSGS
+846 DESNP
-851 YVSIKPADYSD
+851 YISIKLADYSD
-862 KTSDFIYPIRAGVNV
+862 KTSDFIYPIKAGVNI
-877 VNTRTPFQLN
+877 VNTETPFQLN

-912 TLYDLTSAIN
+912 TLYDLTNAIN

-932 TENNTVKGW
+932 TGDNTVKGW

-963 EFDKWATS
+963 IFDKWATS
-971 VPSNPTIQIDG
+971 VPSNPTIQVDG
-982 HIFTTSKLLGKNGEE
+982 RTFTTSTLLKTDPETI
-997 VLYQND
+997 LYQND

-1008 TVSQVLAQ
+1008 TVAQVLAQ
-1016 AEKGLKETDLIKMAR
+1016 AEKGLKETDLIKMAQ
-1031 QANVNL
+1031 QAGVDL

-1043 VNNKGKVNLNP
+1043 IKNKDKVTLNP
-1054 LAVYLGSQQFNPKT
+1054 LAVYLGSQQFKPN
-1068 ENFSKRWE
+1068 NFINRWQ

-1103 DGEYPP
+1103 DGDYPP
-1109 ISKNLPALELAT
+1109 IIKSLPALELAN
-1121 NFFKPTTNNDSWD
+1121 NFFKNDN

-1140 YIDSEGNTKE
+1140 YTDSEGNTKE

-1182 LPGNASKIIMNPMLE
+1182 LPRNASKIILNPMLE

-1214 LGTELSDPLKYGGY
+1214 LGTELSDPLKYNDY
-1228 ESAKGAFINN
+1228 NSAKGAFIND
-1238 ITRRINSSEDAQER
+1238 ITQRINSSEDNQER
-1252 ERLQAIKSQAM
+1252 RRLQDIKSKAM
-1263 SIDFKNGAIQNMEFL
+1263 SIDFKNSAIQNMEFL
-1278 SENFPTLFH
+1278 SENVPTLFH
-1287 EQEANLW
+1287 AQEANLW

-1310 FMLGTQQGISRDINA
+1310 FMLGTQQGISRNINA

-1343 KDIDAMDGSTFINP
+1343 GDIDAMDGSTFINP

-1425 KFGNNIKINL
+1425 KFGNDIKLNL
-1435 VNPRGYKFDN
+1435 VNDIGYEFEN
-1445 LYYESGPNQYR
+1445 LYYESGPRQYR
-1456 QIWSLNYDKSNNL
+1456 KIDSLNYDTKNNL
-1469 YYTKEFDVD
+1469 YYTLEYDVD
-1478 INGNKI
+1478 INGNII
-1484 NDIPHTEYQVFDA
+1484 NDILHTEYQIFDA

-1509 NRLGKKD
+1509 NRLAKKD
-1516 KNIETINSVYELHRA
+1516 ENIETINSVYELHRA

-1562 NASTVDPDTFEID
+1562 NASYVENNEII

-1583 HYLVNKS
+1583 HYLANKS

-1605 FNDEPLAYVSM
+1605 FNSEPLAYVPM

-1685 NENKPLTPQEV
+1685 NEGKKLTTQEV

-1731 KSNNDNLKKDLAI
+1731 KSNSNELKKDLAI

-1825 KNKIVSLSNDYET
+1825 KNKIVSLSNDQET
-1838 RKSQIIGNDNL
+1838 RKSQIINNDNL

-1890 SDVVDVVYKVLNRKT
+1890 SDVVDIVYKVLDKKT
-1905 NTYVNYR
+1905 KTYVNYR
-1912 TRIALDNID
+1912 THIALDNID

-1930 TNGTLKEY
+1930 TDGTLKEY
-1938 LLSQGALID
+1938 LLSQGVLID

-2002 NSNMRKQEYQK
+2002 NPNMRKQEYQK

-2071 RADYFQPKVFKGNYD
+2071 RADYFQSKVFKGNYD

-2125 KKEGELTWLYKVSRD
+2125 KKEGELTWLYKVSTD

-2172 ASRYNYY
+2172 DSRYNYY
-2179 YVDINKLRALGI
+2179 YIDINKLRALGI
-2191 SDLAISNIINDI
+2191 NDLAISNIINDI

-2227 ISNSFKDPNLKQFI
+2227 ISDSFKDPNLKQFI
-2241 DNQFSLVG
+2241 NNQFYLVG
-2249 VVLEDARNE
+2249 DVLEDARNE

-2299 QINNNRIYVS
+2299 QVNNNRIYVS
-2309 HFQAWLQGADYD
+2309 HFQAWLQGADY
-2321 VDKAYV
+2321 
-2327 MGFNFD
+2327 
-2333 DNGQFIG
+2333 
-2340 WSDLFDYSSNEA
+2340 
-2352 LESSCSL
+2352 
-2359 PVPRN
+2359 
-2364 SKWVKTNNGINIERY
+2364 
-2379 AEEAQRAYDSDNVIL
+2379 
-2394 RNALINK
+2394 
-2401 VLDNIDYSPNSTIEV
+2401 
-2416 NYSSPI
+2416 
-2422 LNQLIS
+2422 
-2428 DINTHEGTQLSGDNK
+2428 
-2443 ILAFQNAVSW
+2443 
-2453 TTQAI
+2453 
-2458 VNDERNLLDSYSPT
+2458 
-2472 NVEGMKQVVKDKQL
+2472 
-2486 ASDSGTYTQ
+2486 
-2495 WNPATKW
+2495 
-2502 VLQEENLIGKNVI
+2502 
-2515 SVAANAEKVYF
+2515 
-2526 SLLHYYN
+2526 
-2533 EIVRHPEKYS
+2533 
-2543 KDLYTFAKSFEGV
+2543 
-2556 FMNIDG
+2556 
-2562 TPVIK
+2562 
-2567 ETIGGINFNN
+2567 
-2577 DNRLNKLSILLLSSN
+2577 
-2592 QELTDIK
+2592 
-2599 NSLIQGIYQD
+2599 
-2609 NTSEYEQDFINAYK
+2609 
-2623 NNEYSDKLQTLL
+2623 
-2635 NSIDTTLSEDEAKY
+2635 
-2649 MPLMQSLINNATDP
+2649 
-2663 SDLISQ
+2663 
-2669 LLNSATDNAKELI
+2669 
-2682 LNKINAGMN
+2682 
-2691 LAGVHGYLM
+2691 
-2700 IMGFSLDQIVDLMT
+2700 
-2714 SPVVRLVDRLS
+2714 
-2725 KSDMFS
+2725 
-2731 DIGIKSN
+2731 
-2738 SVQKVLD
+2738 
-2745 QLISSN
+2745 
-2751 PDKQKD
+2751 
-2757 WFQYVLD
+2757 
-2764 PTTINKYDPGRD
+2764 
-2776 TIVGQTL
+2776 
-2783 VKLLNDTSITS
+2783 
-2794 DNGTT
+2794 
-2799 LHFINGIYVEMD
+2799 
-2811 NNPVDPQVKT
+2811 
-2821 YKRLKDAPKQFQE
+2821 
-2834 PLESLLR
+2834 
-2841 QRYDGLFFNKLRGFK
+2841 
-2856 AVHRGARETTAA
+2856 
-2868 AQLLFS
+2868 
-2874 MNQGIRTQ
+2874 
-2882 QNEQLAFENRFN
+2882 
-2894 NFIKGFDEILP
+2894 
-2905 SVQEIEGLKTKYA
+2905 
-2918 GKLLPSS
+2918 
-2925 LNEQGTDLVT
+2925 
-2935 DLEALFSKVKELH
+2935 
-2948 PNYSN
+2948 
-2953 SYIYSIVSQSLKAG
+2953 
-2967 IYKNFSFYKYMIN
+2967 
-2980 DPIQVQ
+2980 
-2986 ELDGT
+2986 
-2991 PRNTNY
+2991 
-2997 RTLATEYYNLI
+2997 
-3008 KDSINVLD
+3008 
-3016 VINHSDQ
+3016 
-3023 YRVYLELQKAATV
+3023 
-3036 NTDIVS
+3036 
-3042 TKSQLVRK
+3042 
-3050 FYEILRKD
+3050 
-3058 RGYIDSKKLNQIQS
+3058 
-3072 YIDQA
+3072 
-3077 YIQQYLTNIQLVVN
+3077 
-3091 NNETLPFSFP
+3091 
-3101 LQHDQMF
+3101 
-3108 LKDRRKIKA
+3108 
-3117 SSNTEI
+3117 
-3123 IMNNSD
+3123 
-3129 NIATFKFWM
+3129 
-3138 HNYLVKALQNG
+3138 
-3149 SYWDG
+3149 
-3154 EKMQD
+3154 
-3159 FPKNNSFINGL
+3159 
-3170 RIIGDRDK
+3170 
-3178 NALALDIDMLN
+3178 
-3189 IDKSRE
+3189 
-3195 STLRYASYEEDFNK
+3195 
-3209 LLNYK
+3209 
-3214 VGKFNLQDIF
+3214 
-3224 MIYNLFVNGNKYGYN
+3224 
-3239 RLTTIFQSKL
+3239 
-3249 IEDINNIGNSQYTP
+3249 
-3263 SALMQWYRHL
+3263 
-3273 GQADKANIQ
+3273 
-3282 QTIDNKDLPI
+3282 
-3292 EDSIN
+3292 
-3297 ALGATLEGFDIYSAP
+3297 
-3312 YVESLQQ
+3312 
-3319 AGDNRVVR
+3319 
-3327 IKDPRNSPTNGLVV
+3327 
-3341 LYNTKDHKFINPFTQ
+3341 
-3356 ISEGYDNQRELIER
+3356 
-3370 LKINKEYYP
+3370 
-3379 ININLQEQINKLEQM
+3379 
-3394 FKDIVSGGTSL
+3394 
-3405 YNMTISGK
+3405 
-3413 VKIRVNC
+3413 

>member
-1 MACKGLIKIIDV
+1 MACRELIKITGID
-13 NSTDELTRLTKVLT
+13 NIESKQSLIKFLTN
-27 RLDARQWKN
+27 LDSRQWKN
-36 IKDNEEQLMN
+36 LKNNDARLMQ
-46 IISSQVYLPEEG
+46 IISNVVYLPEEG

-72 QQQIKLLANKFEN
+72 QQQINLLANKFEN
-85 IKGNDLN
+85 IKGDDLN
-92 KLLEIFKLPA
+92 KLLKIFELPA

-109 SQEQNLDI
+109 SQEQSIDT
-117 SAQQTLATIKAQ
+117 STQQILATIKAQ
-129 QEELLATNKELLNI
+129 QKELVVTNKELLNI
-143 AYANNKGY
+143 AYENNKGY

-166 IFIASNKYELT
+166 VFIAPNEYELN
-177 SSEWAINS
+177 SNEWAINS

-198 SSYLTEGAQELDM
+198 SSYLTGGTEKLDM
-211 YTEIGNTWKYNF
+211 YTEANNENTWRYNS
-223 KKVEDILEAFRHK
+223 KVEDTLEAFKHK
-236 IYNKEFKSSL
+236 IYTKDFKSSL
-246 GTDEKYRNAIAAY
+246 SSDEEYRNAIAAY
-259 FNLINFDEDIK
+259 FNLINFDDDIK
-270 EIVGRDLKVVG
+270 EIIGKDLKVVG
-281 HANHSF
+281 NANHSF
-287 TAKNMPYTLKGESS
+287 TKRNMPYTLKGESS

-327 IIPYINSNNNEESQ
+327 IIPYINSNNEDESQ
-341 FIEDASAIKA
+341 FIDDISAIEA
-351 FSQLRQA
+351 FTHLRQELA
-358 LVSTNDTRLTELKQR
+358 NTNNSYLTALKQR
-373 AQTFRDNPNKL
+373 AQTFRDNSNKL
-384 LYDIFNHDDVFHNN
+384 LYDIFKEPH
-398 AIENIIGDF
+398 IEDLIGKL
-407 EQNVQNIL
+407 EQREQDIL
-415 RSIKQWGFSD
+415 HSIKQWGFSKD
-425 NGLFK
+425 GLFE
-430 KQLSGNVTHK
+430 KQLGRVTHK
-440 ATILDCIVT
+440 ATILDCVVT

-463 IVNKGNRVSSRVTI
+463 IVNEGNRVSSRVTV
-477 KDKFNYNREALNTT
+477 KDKFNYNRETLNTT
-491 EIVNKQ
+491 EVINNQ
-497 NETITTMDDSMVY
+497 NETVTTMNDSMVVCDT
-510 HNNSGKIDYTNPL
+510 SGKIDYTNPA
-523 GKPVPN
+523 GVIVPN
-529 TYQINYGNLLIVA
+529 TYQIKHGNLLIVVG
-542 KPSTKNV
+542 PNTKKTNLQGV
-549 NFQSILSTN
+549 LSTN
-558 TKNLEIYV
+558 SSNLDIY
-566 YRINGNQKIDVTG
+566 IFKLNGNQREDVTS
-579 QYINGD
+579 QYIGGD
-585 FNEKAIIDGRIDS
+585 FNEKAIINGSIDS
-598 RFTDMFHFIEDSL
+598 RFTEMFDFIEDSL
-611 KLNTVSESQLHRQYA
+611 GLKTVSKAQLLKQYT

-631 FGHGTYNGFTGM
+631 FGSGTYNGFTGM
-643 LVTAVRNEIVKHLI
+643 LVTAVRNEMVKHLV
-657 GFYEDYVKNYPQA
+657 GYYNDFVKRYPQA
-670 PASQLSIANFYDSN
+670 AASQLSISNFYDPN
-684 MNPALPDTYSN
+684 INTLLPDTYNN
-695 IDLNSAKGSI
+695 INLKATRGSI
-705 ARPGET
+705 ARPGEI
-711 GTIFRVANAYQD
+711 GTVFRVANAYLD
-723 PWLFA
+723 NWLFS
-728 FGQSKKIVEGTD
+728 FGQSKKIVEGTNV
-740 TSAVTSNASGSKIPN
+740 SAVTSSASGSKIPN

-769 REQVNSASR
+769 REQVNSESR

-785 FSASSRLLFVNNLTN
+785 TSASSQLLFVNNLIG

-846 DKSGS
+846 DESNP
-851 YVSIKPADYSD
+851 YISIKPADYSD
-862 KTSDFIYPIRAGVNV
+862 KTSDFIYPIKAGVNI
-877 VNTRTPFQLN
+877 VNTETPFQLN

-912 TLYDLTSAIN
+912 TLYDLTNAIN

-932 TENNTVKGW
+932 TGDNTVKGW
-941 GTDGLYHIGYDM
+941 ETDGLYHIGYDM

-963 EFDKWATS
+963 IFDKWATS
-971 VPSNPTIQIDG
+971 VPSNPTIQVDG
-982 HIFTTSKLLGKNGEE
+982 RTFTTSTLLKTDPETI
-997 VLYQND
+997 LYQND

-1008 TVSQVLAQ
+1008 TVAQVLAQ
-1016 AEKGLKETDLIKMAR
+1016 AEKGLKETDLIKMAQ
-1031 QANVNL
+1031 QAGVDL

-1043 VNNKGKVNLNP
+1043 IKNKDKVTLNP
-1054 LAVYLGSQQFNPKT
+1054 LAVYLGSQQFNPN
-1068 ENFSKRWE
+1068 NFINRWQ

-1103 DGEYPP
+1103 DGDYPP
-1109 ISKNLPALELAT
+1109 IIKSLPALELAN
-1121 NFFKPTTNNDSWD
+1121 NFFKNDN

-1140 YIDSEGNTKE
+1140 YTDSEGNTKE
-1150 WNLGQWTRGDYMV
+1150 WNLEQWTRGDYMV

-1182 LPGNASKIIMNPMLE
+1182 LPRNASKIILNPMLE

-1214 LGTELSDPLKYGGY
+1214 LGTELSDPLKYNDY
-1228 ESAKGAFINN
+1228 NSAKGAFISD
-1238 ITRRINSSEDAQER
+1238 ITQRINSSEDNQER
-1252 ERLQAIKSQAM
+1252 RRLQDIKSKAM
-1263 SIDFKNGAIQNMEFL
+1263 SIDFKNSAIQNMEFL
-1278 SENFPTLFH
+1278 SENVPTLFH
-1287 EQEANLW
+1287 AQEANLW

-1310 FMLGTQQGISRDINA
+1310 FMLGTQQGISRNINA

-1343 KDIDAMDGSTFINP
+1343 RDIDAMDGSTFINP

-1425 KFGNNIKINL
+1425 KFGNDIKLNL
-1435 VNPRGYKFDN
+1435 VNDIGYEFEN
-1445 LYYESGPNQYR
+1445 LYYESGPRQYR
-1456 QIWSLNYDKSNNL
+1456 KIDSLNYDTKNNL
-1469 YYTKEFDVD
+1469 YYTLEYDVD
-1478 INGNKI
+1478 INGNII
-1484 NDIPHTEYQVFDA
+1484 NDILHTEYQIFDA

-1509 NRLGKKD
+1509 NRLAKKD
-1516 KNIETINSVYELHRA
+1516 ENIETINSVYELHRA
-1531 LGGIYSKELTI
+1531 LGGIYSKELAI

-1562 NASTVDPDTFEID
+1562 NASYVENNEII

-1583 HYLVNKS
+1583 HYLANKS

-1605 FNDEPLAYVSM
+1605 FNNESLAYVPM

-1685 NENKPLTPQEV
+1685 NEGKKLTTQEV

-1731 KSNNDNLKKDLAI
+1731 KSNSDELKKDLAI

-1792 GETHMSSD
+1792 GETYMSSD

-1825 KNKIVSLSNDYET
+1825 KNKIVSLSNDQET
-1838 RKSQIIGNDNL
+1838 RKSQIIDNDNL

-1890 SDVVDVVYKVLNRKT
+1890 SDVVDIVYKVLDKKT
-1905 NTYVNYR
+1905 KTYVNYR
-1912 TRIALDNID
+1912 TYIALDNID

-1930 TNGTLKEY
+1930 INGTLKEY

-2103 PLIKNDAGVFFKEK
+2103 PLIKNDAGVFFKEE

-2172 ASRYNYY
+2172 NSRYNYY

-2191 SDLAISNIINDI
+2191 NDLAISNIINDI

-2241 DNQFSLVG
+2241 DNQFYLVG
-2249 VVLEDARNE
+2249 DVLEDARNE

-2291 KMRTVGFT
+2291 KMRTIGFT
-2299 QINNNRIYVS
+2299 QVNNNRIYVS
-2309 HFQAWLQGADYD
+2309 HFQAWLQGADY
-2321 VDKAYV
+2321 
-2327 MGFNFD
+2327 
-2333 DNGQFIG
+2333 
-2340 WSDLFDYSSNEA
+2340 
-2352 LESSCSL
+2352 
-2359 PVPRN
+2359 
-2364 SKWVKTNNGINIERY
+2364 
-2379 AEEAQRAYDSDNVIL
+2379 
-2394 RNALINK
+2394 
-2401 VLDNIDYSPNSTIEV
+2401 
-2416 NYSSPI
+2416 
-2422 LNQLIS
+2422 
-2428 DINTHEGTQLSGDNK
+2428 
-2443 ILAFQNAVSW
+2443 
-2453 TTQAI
+2453 
-2458 VNDERNLLDSYSPT
+2458 
-2472 NVEGMKQVVKDKQL
+2472 
-2486 ASDSGTYTQ
+2486 
-2495 WNPATKW
+2495 
-2502 VLQEENLIGKNVI
+2502 
-2515 SVAANAEKVYF
+2515 
-2526 SLLHYYN
+2526 
-2533 EIVRHPEKYS
+2533 
-2543 KDLYTFAKSFEGV
+2543 
-2556 FMNIDG
+2556 
-2562 TPVIK
+2562 
-2567 ETIGGINFNN
+2567 
-2577 DNRLNKLSILLLSSN
+2577 
-2592 QELTDIK
+2592 
-2599 NSLIQGIYQD
+2599 
-2609 NTSEYEQDFINAYK
+2609 
-2623 NNEYSDKLQTLL
+2623 
-2635 NSIDTTLSEDEAKY
+2635 
-2649 MPLMQSLINNATDP
+2649 
-2663 SDLISQ
+2663 
-2669 LLNSATDNAKELI
+2669 
-2682 LNKINAGMN
+2682 
-2691 LAGVHGYLM
+2691 
-2700 IMGFSLDQIVDLMT
+2700 
-2714 SPVVRLVDRLS
+2714 
-2725 KSDMFS
+2725 
-2731 DIGIKSN
+2731 
-2738 SVQKVLD
+2738 
-2745 QLISSN
+2745 
-2751 PDKQKD
+2751 
-2757 WFQYVLD
+2757 
-2764 PTTINKYDPGRD
+2764 
-2776 TIVGQTL
+2776 
-2783 VKLLNDTSITS
+2783 
-2794 DNGTT
+2794 
-2799 LHFINGIYVEMD
+2799 
-2811 NNPVDPQVKT
+2811 
-2821 YKRLKDAPKQFQE
+2821 
-2834 PLESLLR
+2834 
-2841 QRYDGLFFNKLRGFK
+2841 
-2856 AVHRGARETTAA
+2856 
-2868 AQLLFS
+2868 
-2874 MNQGIRTQ
+2874 
-2882 QNEQLAFENRFN
+2882 
-2894 NFIKGFDEILP
+2894 
-2905 SVQEIEGLKTKYA
+2905 
-2918 GKLLPSS
+2918 
-2925 LNEQGTDLVT
+2925 
-2935 DLEALFSKVKELH
+2935 
-2948 PNYSN
+2948 
-2953 SYIYSIVSQSLKAG
+2953 
-2967 IYKNFSFYKYMIN
+2967 
-2980 DPIQVQ
+2980 
-2986 ELDGT
+2986 
-2991 PRNTNY
+2991 
-2997 RTLATEYYNLI
+2997 
-3008 KDSINVLD
+3008 
-3016 VINHSDQ
+3016 
-3023 YRVYLELQKAATV
+3023 
-3036 NTDIVS
+3036 
-3042 TKSQLVRK
+3042 
-3050 FYEILRKD
+3050 
-3058 RGYIDSKKLNQIQS
+3058 
-3072 YIDQA
+3072 
-3077 YIQQYLTNIQLVVN
+3077 
-3091 NNETLPFSFP
+3091 
-3101 LQHDQMF
+3101 
-3108 LKDRRKIKA
+3108 
-3117 SSNTEI
+3117 
-3123 IMNNSD
+3123 
-3129 NIATFKFWM
+3129 
-3138 HNYLVKALQNG
+3138 
-3149 SYWDG
+3149 
-3154 EKMQD
+3154 
-3159 FPKNNSFINGL
+3159 
-3170 RIIGDRDK
+3170 
-3178 NALALDIDMLN
+3178 
-3189 IDKSRE
+3189 
-3195 STLRYASYEEDFNK
+3195 
-3209 LLNYK
+3209 
-3214 VGKFNLQDIF
+3214 
-3224 MIYNLFVNGNKYGYN
+3224 
-3239 RLTTIFQSKL
+3239 
-3249 IEDINNIGNSQYTP
+3249 
-3263 SALMQWYRHL
+3263 
-3273 GQADKANIQ
+3273 
-3282 QTIDNKDLPI
+3282 
-3292 EDSIN
+3292 
-3297 ALGATLEGFDIYSAP
+3297 
-3312 YVESLQQ
+3312 
-3319 AGDNRVVR
+3319 
-3327 IKDPRNSPTNGLVV
+3327 
-3341 LYNTKDHKFINPFTQ
+3341 
-3356 ISEGYDNQRELIER
+3356 
-3370 LKINKEYYP
+3370 
-3379 ININLQEQINKLEQM
+3379 
-3394 FKDIVSGGTSL
+3394 
-3405 YNMTISGK
+3405 
-3413 VKIRVNC
+3413 

>member
-1 MACKGLIKIIDV
+1 MACRELIKITGID
-13 NSTDELTRLTKVLT
+13 NIESKQSLIKFLIN
-27 RLDARQWKN
+27 LDSRQWKN
-36 IKDNEEQLMN
+36 LKNNDARLVQ
-46 IISSQVYLPEEG
+46 IISNVVYLPEEG

-72 QQQIKLLANKFEN
+72 QQQINLLANKFEN
-85 IKGNDLN
+85 IKGDDLN
-92 KLLEIFKLPA
+92 KLLKIFELPA

-109 SQEQNLDI
+109 SQEQSIDTSTQQI
-117 SAQQTLATIKAQ
+117 SATIKAQ
-129 QEELLATNKELLNI
+129 QKELVVTNKELLNI
-143 AYANNKGY
+143 AYENNKGY

-166 IFIASNKYELT
+166 VFIAPNGYELN
-177 SSEWAINS
+177 SNEWAINS

-198 SSYLTEGAQELDM
+198 SSYLTEGTEKLDM
-211 YTEIGNTWKYNF
+211 YTEANNKNTWRYNS
-223 KKVEDILEAFRHK
+223 KVEDTLEAFKHK
-236 IYNKEFKSSL
+236 IYTKDFKSSL
-246 GTDEKYRNAIAAY
+246 SSDEEYRNAIAAY
-259 FNLINFDEDIK
+259 FNLINFDDDIK
-270 EIVGRDLKVVG
+270 EIIGKDLKVVG
-281 HANHSF
+281 NANHSF
-287 TAKNMPYTLKGESS
+287 TKRNMPYTLKGESS

-327 IIPYINSNNNEESQ
+327 IIPYINSNNEDESQ
-341 FIEDASAIKA
+341 FIDDISAIEA
-351 FSQLRQA
+351 FTHLRQELA
-358 LVSTNDTRLTELKQR
+358 NTNNSYLTALKQR
-373 AQTFRDNPNKL
+373 AQTFRDNSNKL
-384 LYDIFNHDDVFHNN
+384 LYDIFKEPH
-398 AIENIIGDF
+398 IEDLIGKL
-407 EQNVQNIL
+407 EQREQDIL
-415 RSIKQWGFSD
+415 HSIKQWGFSKD
-425 NGLFK
+425 GLFE
-430 KQLSGNVTHK
+430 KQLGRVTHK
-440 ATILDCIVT
+440 ATILDCVVT

-463 IVNKGNRVSSRVTI
+463 IVNEGNRVSSRVTV
-477 KDKFNYNREALNTT
+477 KDKFNYNRETLNTT
-491 EIVNKQ
+491 EVINNQ
-497 NETITTMDDSMVY
+497 NETVTTMNDSMVVCDT
-510 HNNSGKIDYTNPL
+510 SGKIDYTNPA
-523 GKPVPN
+523 GVIVPN
-529 TYQINYGNLLIVA
+529 TYQIKHGNLLIVVG
-542 KPSTKNV
+542 PNTKKTNL
-549 NFQSILSTN
+549 QGILSTN
-558 TKNLEIYV
+558 SSNLDIY
-566 YRINGNQKIDVTG
+566 IFKLNDNQREDVTS
-579 QYINGD
+579 QYIGGD
-585 FNEKAIIDGRIDS
+585 FNEKAIINGSIDS
-598 RFTDMFHFIEDSL
+598 RFTEIFDFIEDSL
-611 KLNTVSESQLHRQYA
+611 GLKTVSKAQLLKQYT

-631 FGHGTYNGFTGM
+631 FGSGTYNGFTGM
-643 LVTAVRNEIVKHLI
+643 LVTAVRNEIVKHLV
-657 GFYEDYVKNYPQA
+657 GYYNDFVKRYPQA
-670 PASQLSIANFYDSN
+670 AASQLSISNFYDPN
-684 MNPALPDTYSN
+684 INTLLPDTYNN
-695 IDLNSAKGSI
+695 INLKATRGSI
-705 ARPGET
+705 ARPGEI
-711 GTIFRVANAYQD
+711 GTVFRVANAYLD
-723 PWLFA
+723 NWLFS
-728 FGQSKKIVEGTD
+728 FGQSKKIVEGTNV
-740 TSAVTSNASGSKIPN
+740 SAVTSNASGSKIPN

-769 REQVNSASR
+769 REQVNSKSR

-785 FSASSRLLFVNNLTN
+785 TSASSQLLFVDNLTR

-846 DKSGS
+846 DESNP

-862 KTSDFIYPIRAGVNV
+862 KTSDFIYPIRAGINLA
-877 VNTRTPFQLN
+877 NIGIPLN

-899 ASIGQFYKRSLNN
+899 ASIGQFYKRLLNN
-912 TLYDLTSAIN
+912 TLYDLTNAIS

-932 TENNTVKGW
+932 TGDNTVKGW
-941 GTDGLYHIGYDM
+941 GTDGLYHISYDM

-971 VPSNPTIQIDG
+971 VPSNLTIQIDG
-982 HIFTTSKLLGKNGEE
+982 RTFTTSTLLKTDPET

-1008 TVSQVLAQ
+1008 TVAQVLAQ
-1016 AEKGLKETDLIKMAR
+1016 AEKGLKETDLIKMAQ
-1031 QANVNL
+1031 QAGVDL
-1037 YSNVNY
+1037 YSNINY
-1043 VNNKGKVNLNP
+1043 IKNKDKVTLNP
-1054 LAVYLGSQQFNPKT
+1054 LAVYLGSQQFKPN
-1068 ENFSKRWE
+1068 NFINRWQ

-1089 GFKVRLTQTINIDP
+1089 GFKIRLTQTINIDP
-1103 DGEYPP
+1103 DGNYPP
-1109 ISKNLPALELAT
+1109 ITKSLPALELAN
-1121 NFFKPTTNNDSWD
+1121 NFFKENKKYN

-1140 YIDSEGNTKE
+1140 YTDSEGNTKE
-1150 WNLGQWTRGDYMV
+1150 WNLGQWVRGDYMV
-1163 LGKAIDE
+1163 LGKAIDK

-1182 LPGNASKIIMNPMLE
+1182 LPRNASKIILNPILE

-1214 LGTELSDPLKYGGY
+1214 LGTELSDPLKYNDY
-1228 ESAKGAFINN
+1228 NSAKGAFISD
-1238 ITRRINSSEDAQER
+1238 ITQRINSSEDNQER
-1252 ERLQAIKSQAM
+1252 RRLQDIKSKAM
-1263 SIDFKNGAIQNMEFL
+1263 SIDFKNSAIQNMEFL
-1278 SENFPTLFH
+1278 SENVPTLFH
-1287 EQEANLW
+1287 AQEANLW

-1310 FMLGTQQGISRDINA
+1310 FMLGTQQGISRNINA

-1425 KFGNNIKINL
+1425 KFGNDIKLNL
-1435 VNPRGYKFDN
+1435 VNDIGYEFEN
-1445 LYYESGPNQYR
+1445 LYYESGPRQYR
-1456 QIWSLNYDKSNNL
+1456 KIDSLNYDTKNNL
-1469 YYTKEFDVD
+1469 YYTLEYDVD
-1478 INGNKI
+1478 INGNII
-1484 NDIPHTEYQVFDA
+1484 NDILHTEYQIFDA

-1509 NRLGKKD
+1509 NRLAKKD
-1516 KNIETINSVYELHRA
+1516 ENIETINSVYELHRA
-1531 LGGIYSKELTI
+1531 LGGIYSKELAI

-1562 NASTVDPDTFEID
+1562 NASYVENNEII

-1583 HYLVNKS
+1583 HYLANKS

-1605 FNDEPLAYVSM
+1605 FNSEPLAYVPM

-1685 NENKPLTPQEV
+1685 NEGKKLTTQEV

-1731 KSNNDNLKKDLAI
+1731 KSNSDELKKDLAI

-1800 VYNDAIAAMTDG
+1800 VYNDAITAMTDG

-1825 KNKIVSLSNDYET
+1825 KNKIVSLSNDQET
-1838 RKSQIIGNDNL
+1838 RKSQIIDNDNL

-1890 SDVVDVVYKVLNRKT
+1890 SDVVDIVYKVLDKKT
-1905 NTYVNYR
+1905 KTYVNYR
-1912 TRIALDNID
+1912 TYIALDNID

-1930 TNGTLKEY
+1930 INGTLKEY

-2086 VAFITGNNKH
+2086 VAFITGNNKY

-2125 KKEGELTWLYKVSRD
+2125 KKEGELTWLYKVSID

-2172 ASRYNYY
+2172 DSRYNYY

-2191 SDLAISNIINDI
+2191 NDLAISNIINDI

-2227 ISNSFKDPNLKQFI
+2227 ISDSFKDPNLKNFI
-2241 DNQFSLVG
+2241 DDQFSSVG
-2249 VVLEDARNE
+2249 DELEKVRNE

-2299 QINNNRIYVS
+2299 QVNNNRIYVS
-2309 HFQAWLQGADYD
+2309 HFQAWLQGADY
-2321 VDKAYV
+2321 
-2327 MGFNFD
+2327 
-2333 DNGQFIG
+2333 
-2340 WSDLFDYSSNEA
+2340 
-2352 LESSCSL
+2352 
-2359 PVPRN
+2359 
-2364 SKWVKTNNGINIERY
+2364 
-2379 AEEAQRAYDSDNVIL
+2379 
-2394 RNALINK
+2394 
-2401 VLDNIDYSPNSTIEV
+2401 
-2416 NYSSPI
+2416 
-2422 LNQLIS
+2422 
-2428 DINTHEGTQLSGDNK
+2428 
-2443 ILAFQNAVSW
+2443 
-2453 TTQAI
+2453 
-2458 VNDERNLLDSYSPT
+2458 
-2472 NVEGMKQVVKDKQL
+2472 
-2486 ASDSGTYTQ
+2486 
-2495 WNPATKW
+2495 
-2502 VLQEENLIGKNVI
+2502 
-2515 SVAANAEKVYF
+2515 
-2526 SLLHYYN
+2526 
-2533 EIVRHPEKYS
+2533 
-2543 KDLYTFAKSFEGV
+2543 
-2556 FMNIDG
+2556 
-2562 TPVIK
+2562 
-2567 ETIGGINFNN
+2567 
-2577 DNRLNKLSILLLSSN
+2577 
-2592 QELTDIK
+2592 
-2599 NSLIQGIYQD
+2599 
-2609 NTSEYEQDFINAYK
+2609 
-2623 NNEYSDKLQTLL
+2623 
-2635 NSIDTTLSEDEAKY
+2635 
-2649 MPLMQSLINNATDP
+2649 
-2663 SDLISQ
+2663 
-2669 LLNSATDNAKELI
+2669 
-2682 LNKINAGMN
+2682 
-2691 LAGVHGYLM
+2691 
-2700 IMGFSLDQIVDLMT
+2700 
-2714 SPVVRLVDRLS
+2714 
-2725 KSDMFS
+2725 
-2731 DIGIKSN
+2731 
-2738 SVQKVLD
+2738 
-2745 QLISSN
+2745 
-2751 PDKQKD
+2751 
-2757 WFQYVLD
+2757 
-2764 PTTINKYDPGRD
+2764 
-2776 TIVGQTL
+2776 
-2783 VKLLNDTSITS
+2783 
-2794 DNGTT
+2794 
-2799 LHFINGIYVEMD
+2799 
-2811 NNPVDPQVKT
+2811 
-2821 YKRLKDAPKQFQE
+2821 
-2834 PLESLLR
+2834 
-2841 QRYDGLFFNKLRGFK
+2841 
-2856 AVHRGARETTAA
+2856 
-2868 AQLLFS
+2868 
-2874 MNQGIRTQ
+2874 
-2882 QNEQLAFENRFN
+2882 
-2894 NFIKGFDEILP
+2894 
-2905 SVQEIEGLKTKYA
+2905 
-2918 GKLLPSS
+2918 
-2925 LNEQGTDLVT
+2925 
-2935 DLEALFSKVKELH
+2935 
-2948 PNYSN
+2948 
-2953 SYIYSIVSQSLKAG
+2953 
-2967 IYKNFSFYKYMIN
+2967 
-2980 DPIQVQ
+2980 
-2986 ELDGT
+2986 
-2991 PRNTNY
+2991 
-2997 RTLATEYYNLI
+2997 
-3008 KDSINVLD
+3008 
-3016 VINHSDQ
+3016 
-3023 YRVYLELQKAATV
+3023 
-3036 NTDIVS
+3036 
-3042 TKSQLVRK
+3042 
-3050 FYEILRKD
+3050 
-3058 RGYIDSKKLNQIQS
+3058 
-3072 YIDQA
+3072 
-3077 YIQQYLTNIQLVVN
+3077 
-3091 NNETLPFSFP
+3091 
-3101 LQHDQMF
+3101 
-3108 LKDRRKIKA
+3108 
-3117 SSNTEI
+3117 
-3123 IMNNSD
+3123 
-3129 NIATFKFWM
+3129 
-3138 HNYLVKALQNG
+3138 
-3149 SYWDG
+3149 
-3154 EKMQD
+3154 
-3159 FPKNNSFINGL
+3159 
-3170 RIIGDRDK
+3170 
-3178 NALALDIDMLN
+3178 
-3189 IDKSRE
+3189 
-3195 STLRYASYEEDFNK
+3195 
-3209 LLNYK
+3209 
-3214 VGKFNLQDIF
+3214 
-3224 MIYNLFVNGNKYGYN
+3224 
-3239 RLTTIFQSKL
+3239 
-3249 IEDINNIGNSQYTP
+3249 
-3263 SALMQWYRHL
+3263 
-3273 GQADKANIQ
+3273 
-3282 QTIDNKDLPI
+3282 
-3292 EDSIN
+3292 
-3297 ALGATLEGFDIYSAP
+3297 
-3312 YVESLQQ
+3312 
-3319 AGDNRVVR
+3319 
-3327 IKDPRNSPTNGLVV
+3327 
-3341 LYNTKDHKFINPFTQ
+3341 
-3356 ISEGYDNQRELIER
+3356 
-3370 LKINKEYYP
+3370 
-3379 ININLQEQINKLEQM
+3379 
-3394 FKDIVSGGTSL
+3394 
-3405 YNMTISGK
+3405 
-3413 VKIRVNC
+3413 

>member
-1 MACKGLIKIIDV
+1 MACRELIKITGID
-13 NSTDELTRLTKVLT
+13 NIESKQSLIKFLIN
-27 RLDARQWKN
+27 LDSRQWKN
-36 IKDNEEQLMN
+36 LKNNDARLMQ
-46 IISSQVYLPEEG
+46 IISNVVYLPEEG
-58 KALTQEDKIHLKAV
+58 KALTQDDIIHLKAV
-72 QQQIKLLANKFEN
+72 QQQIKLLANKFKN
-85 IKGNDLN
+85 IKGDDLN
-92 KLLEIFKLPA
+92 KLLKIFELPA

-109 SQEQNLDI
+109 SQEQSIDT
-117 SAQQTLATIKAQ
+117 STQQILATIKAQ
-129 QEELLATNKELLNI
+129 QKELIVTNKELLNI
-143 AYANNKGY
+143 AYENNKGY

-166 IFIASNKYELT
+166 VFISPNGYELN
-177 SSEWAINS
+177 SNEWAINS

-198 SSYLTEGAQELDM
+198 SSYLTGGTEKLDM
-211 YTEIGNTWKYNF
+211 YTEANNKNTWRYNS
-223 KKVEDILEAFRHK
+223 KVEDVLEAFKYK
-236 IYNKEFKSSL
+236 IYTKDFKSSL
-246 GTDEKYRNAIAAY
+246 SSDEKYRNAIAAY
-259 FNLINFDEDIK
+259 FNLINFDDDIK
-270 EIVGRDLKVVG
+270 EIIGKDLKVVG
-281 HANHSF
+281 NANHSF
-287 TAKNMPYTLKGESS
+287 TKRNMPYTLRGESS

-327 IIPYINSNNNEESQ
+327 IIPYINSNNEDESQ
-341 FIEDASAIKA
+341 FIDDISAIEA
-351 FSQLRQA
+351 FTHLRQELA
-358 LVSTNDTRLTELKQR
+358 NTNNSYLTVLKQR
-373 AQTFRDNPNKL
+373 AQTFRDNSNKL
-384 LYDIFNHDDVFHNN
+384 LYDIFKEPH
-398 AIENIIGDF
+398 IEDLIGKL
-407 EQNVQNIL
+407 EQREQDIL
-415 RSIKQWGFSD
+415 HSIKQWGFSKD
-425 NGLFK
+425 GLFE
-430 KQLSGNVTHK
+430 KQLGRVTHK
-440 ATILDCIVT
+440 ATILDCVVT

-463 IVNKGNRVSSRVTI
+463 IVNEGNRVSSRVTV
-477 KDKFNYNREALNTT
+477 KDKFNYNRETLNTT
-491 EIVNKQ
+491 EVINNQ
-497 NETITTMDDSMVY
+497 NETVTTMNNSMVVCDT
-510 HNNSGKIDYTNPL
+510 SGKIDYINPA
-523 GKPVPN
+523 GVIVPN
-529 TYQINYGNLLIVA
+529 TYQIKHGNLLIVVG
-542 KPSTKNV
+542 PNTKKTNL
-549 NFQSILSTN
+549 QGILSTN
-558 TKNLEIYV
+558 SSNLDIY
-566 YRINGNQKIDVTG
+566 IFKLNGNQREDVTS
-579 QYINGD
+579 QYIGGD
-585 FNEKAIIDGRIDS
+585 FNEKAIINGSIDS
-598 RFTDMFHFIEDSL
+598 RFTEMFDFIEDSL
-611 KLNTVSESQLHRQYA
+611 DLKTVSKAQLLKQYT

-631 FGHGTYNGFTGM
+631 FGSGTYNGFTGM
-643 LVTAVRNEIVKHLI
+643 LVTAVRNEIVKHLV
-657 GFYEDYVKNYPQA
+657 GYYNDFVKRYPQA
-670 PASQLSIANFYDSN
+670 AASQLSITNFYDPN
-684 MNPALPDTYSN
+684 INTLLPDTYNN
-695 IDLNSAKGSI
+695 INLKATRGSI
-705 ARPGET
+705 ARPGEI
-711 GTIFRVANAYQD
+711 GTIFRVANAYLD
-723 PWLFA
+723 NWLFS
-728 FGQSKKIVEGTD
+728 FGQSKKIVEGTNV
-740 TSAVTSNASGSKIPN
+740 SAVTSNASGSKIPN

-769 REQVNSASR
+769 REQVNSESR

-785 FSASSRLLFVNNLTN
+785 TSASSQLLFVNNLTR

-846 DKSGS
+846 DESNP
-851 YVSIKPADYSD
+851 YISIKPADYSD
-862 KTSDFIYPIRAGVNV
+862 KTSDFIYPIKAGVNI
-877 VNTRTPFQLN
+877 VNTETPFQLN

-899 ASIGQFYKRSLNN
+899 ASIGQFYKRLLNN
-912 TLYDLTSAIN
+912 TLYDLTNAIN

-932 TENNTVKGW
+932 TGDNTVKGW

-963 EFDKWATS
+963 IFDKWATS

-982 HIFTTSKLLGKNGEE
+982 RTFTTSTLLKTDPETI
-997 VLYQND
+997 LYQND

-1008 TVSQVLAQ
+1008 TVAQVLAQ
-1016 AEKGLKETDLIKMAR
+1016 AEKGLKETDLIKMVQ
-1031 QANVNL
+1031 QAGVDL

-1043 VNNKGKVNLNP
+1043 IKNKDKVTLNP
-1054 LAVYLGSQQFNPKT
+1054 LAVYLGSQQFKPN
-1068 ENFSKRWE
+1068 NFINRWQ

-1103 DGEYPP
+1103 DGDYPP
-1109 ISKNLPALELAT
+1109 IIKSLPALELAN
-1121 NFFKPTTNNDSWD
+1121 NFFKNDN

-1140 YIDSEGNTKE
+1140 YTDSEGNTKE

-1182 LPGNASKIIMNPMLE
+1182 LPRNASKIILNPMLE

-1214 LGTELSDPLKYGGY
+1214 LGTELSDPLKYNDY
-1228 ESAKGAFINN
+1228 NSAKGAFISD
-1238 ITRRINSSEDAQER
+1238 ITQRINSSEDNQER
-1252 ERLQAIKSQAM
+1252 RRLQNIKSKAM
-1263 SIDFKNGAIQNMEFL
+1263 SIDFKNSAIQNMEFL
-1278 SENFPTLFH
+1278 SENVPTLFH
-1287 EQEANLW
+1287 AQEANLW

-1310 FMLGTQQGISRDINA
+1310 FMLGTQQGISRNINA

-1343 KDIDAMDGSTFINP
+1343 EDIDAMDGSTFINP

-1415 TNIFKKMSSI
+1415 TNIFKKMSSM
-1425 KFGNNIKINL
+1425 KFGNDIKINL
-1435 VNPRGYKFDN
+1435 VNDIGYEFEN
-1445 LYYESGPNQYR
+1445 LYYESGPRQYR
-1456 QIWSLNYDKSNNL
+1456 KIDSLNYDTKNNL
-1469 YYTKEFDVD
+1469 YYTLEYDVD
-1478 INGNKI
+1478 INGNII
-1484 NDIPHTEYQVFDA
+1484 NDILHTEYQIFDA

-1509 NRLGKKD
+1509 NRLAKKD
-1516 KNIETINSVYELHRA
+1516 ENIETINSVYELHRA

-1562 NASTVDPDTFEID
+1562 NASYVENNEII

-1583 HYLVNKS
+1583 HYLANKS

-1605 FNDEPLAYVSM
+1605 FNSEPLAYVPM

-1685 NENKPLTPQEV
+1685 NEGKKLTTQEV

-1731 KSNNDNLKKDLAI
+1731 KSNSDELKKDLAI

-1825 KNKIVSLSNDYET
+1825 KNKIVSLSNDQET
-1838 RKSQIIGNDNL
+1838 RKSQIIDNNNL

-1890 SDVVDVVYKVLNRKT
+1890 SDVVDIVYKVLDKKT
-1905 NTYVNYR
+1905 KIYVNYR
-1912 TRIALDNID
+1912 THIALDNID

-1930 TNGTLKEY
+1930 TDGTLKEY
-1938 LLSQGALID
+1938 LLSQGVLID

-2125 KKEGELTWLYKVSRD
+2125 KKEGELTWLYKVSID

-2172 ASRYNYY
+2172 NSRYNYY
-2179 YVDINKLRALGI
+2179 YIDINKLRALGI
-2191 SDLAISNIINDI
+2191 NDLAISNIINDI

-2227 ISNSFKDPNLKQFI
+2227 ISDSFKDPNLKQFI
-2241 DNQFSLVG
+2241 NNQFYLVG
-2249 VVLEDARNE
+2249 DVLEDTRNE

-2274 LDTVAD
+2274 LDTVDD

-2299 QINNNRIYVS
+2299 QVNNNRIYVS
-2309 HFQAWLQGADYD
+2309 HFQAWLQGADY
-2321 VDKAYV
+2321 
-2327 MGFNFD
+2327 
-2333 DNGQFIG
+2333 
-2340 WSDLFDYSSNEA
+2340 
-2352 LESSCSL
+2352 
-2359 PVPRN
+2359 
-2364 SKWVKTNNGINIERY
+2364 
-2379 AEEAQRAYDSDNVIL
+2379 
-2394 RNALINK
+2394 
-2401 VLDNIDYSPNSTIEV
+2401 
-2416 NYSSPI
+2416 
-2422 LNQLIS
+2422 
-2428 DINTHEGTQLSGDNK
+2428 
-2443 ILAFQNAVSW
+2443 
-2453 TTQAI
+2453 
-2458 VNDERNLLDSYSPT
+2458 
-2472 NVEGMKQVVKDKQL
+2472 
-2486 ASDSGTYTQ
+2486 
-2495 WNPATKW
+2495 
-2502 VLQEENLIGKNVI
+2502 
-2515 SVAANAEKVYF
+2515 
-2526 SLLHYYN
+2526 
-2533 EIVRHPEKYS
+2533 
-2543 KDLYTFAKSFEGV
+2543 
-2556 FMNIDG
+2556 
-2562 TPVIK
+2562 
-2567 ETIGGINFNN
+2567 
-2577 DNRLNKLSILLLSSN
+2577 
-2592 QELTDIK
+2592 
-2599 NSLIQGIYQD
+2599 
-2609 NTSEYEQDFINAYK
+2609 
-2623 NNEYSDKLQTLL
+2623 
-2635 NSIDTTLSEDEAKY
+2635 
-2649 MPLMQSLINNATDP
+2649 
-2663 SDLISQ
+2663 
-2669 LLNSATDNAKELI
+2669 
-2682 LNKINAGMN
+2682 
-2691 LAGVHGYLM
+2691 
-2700 IMGFSLDQIVDLMT
+2700 
-2714 SPVVRLVDRLS
+2714 
-2725 KSDMFS
+2725 
-2731 DIGIKSN
+2731 
-2738 SVQKVLD
+2738 
-2745 QLISSN
+2745 
-2751 PDKQKD
+2751 
-2757 WFQYVLD
+2757 
-2764 PTTINKYDPGRD
+2764 
-2776 TIVGQTL
+2776 
-2783 VKLLNDTSITS
+2783 
-2794 DNGTT
+2794 
-2799 LHFINGIYVEMD
+2799 
-2811 NNPVDPQVKT
+2811 
-2821 YKRLKDAPKQFQE
+2821 
-2834 PLESLLR
+2834 
-2841 QRYDGLFFNKLRGFK
+2841 
-2856 AVHRGARETTAA
+2856 
-2868 AQLLFS
+2868 
-2874 MNQGIRTQ
+2874 
-2882 QNEQLAFENRFN
+2882 
-2894 NFIKGFDEILP
+2894 
-2905 SVQEIEGLKTKYA
+2905 
-2918 GKLLPSS
+2918 
-2925 LNEQGTDLVT
+2925 
-2935 DLEALFSKVKELH
+2935 
-2948 PNYSN
+2948 
-2953 SYIYSIVSQSLKAG
+2953 
-2967 IYKNFSFYKYMIN
+2967 
-2980 DPIQVQ
+2980 
-2986 ELDGT
+2986 
-2991 PRNTNY
+2991 
-2997 RTLATEYYNLI
+2997 
-3008 KDSINVLD
+3008 
-3016 VINHSDQ
+3016 
-3023 YRVYLELQKAATV
+3023 
-3036 NTDIVS
+3036 
-3042 TKSQLVRK
+3042 
-3050 FYEILRKD
+3050 
-3058 RGYIDSKKLNQIQS
+3058 
-3072 YIDQA
+3072 
-3077 YIQQYLTNIQLVVN
+3077 
-3091 NNETLPFSFP
+3091 
-3101 LQHDQMF
+3101 
-3108 LKDRRKIKA
+3108 
-3117 SSNTEI
+3117 
-3123 IMNNSD
+3123 
-3129 NIATFKFWM
+3129 
-3138 HNYLVKALQNG
+3138 
-3149 SYWDG
+3149 
-3154 EKMQD
+3154 
-3159 FPKNNSFINGL
+3159 
-3170 RIIGDRDK
+3170 
-3178 NALALDIDMLN
+3178 
-3189 IDKSRE
+3189 
-3195 STLRYASYEEDFNK
+3195 
-3209 LLNYK
+3209 
-3214 VGKFNLQDIF
+3214 
-3224 MIYNLFVNGNKYGYN
+3224 
-3239 RLTTIFQSKL
+3239 
-3249 IEDINNIGNSQYTP
+3249 
-3263 SALMQWYRHL
+3263 
-3273 GQADKANIQ
+3273 
-3282 QTIDNKDLPI
+3282 
-3292 EDSIN
+3292 
-3297 ALGATLEGFDIYSAP
+3297 
-3312 YVESLQQ
+3312 
-3319 AGDNRVVR
+3319 
-3327 IKDPRNSPTNGLVV
+3327 
-3341 LYNTKDHKFINPFTQ
+3341 
-3356 ISEGYDNQRELIER
+3356 
-3370 LKINKEYYP
+3370 
-3379 ININLQEQINKLEQM
+3379 
-3394 FKDIVSGGTSL
+3394 
-3405 YNMTISGK
+3405 
-3413 VKIRVNC
+3413 

>member
-1 MACKGLIKIIDV
+1 MACRELIKITGID
-13 NSTDELTRLTKVLT
+13 NIESKQSLIKFLIN
-27 RLDARQWKN
+27 LDSRQWKN
-36 IKDNEEQLMN
+36 LKNNDARLMQ
-46 IISSQVYLPEEG
+46 IISNVVYLPEEG

-72 QQQIKLLANKFEN
+72 QQQINLLANKFEN
-85 IKGNDLN
+85 IKGDDLN
-92 KLLEIFKLPA
+92 KLLKIFELPA

-109 SQEQNLDI
+109 SQEQSIDT
-117 SAQQTLATIKAQ
+117 STQQILATIKAQ
-129 QEELLATNKELLNI
+129 QKELVVTNKELLNI
-143 AYANNKGY
+143 AYENNKGY

-166 IFIASNKYELT
+166 VFIAPNGYELN
-177 SSEWAINS
+177 SNEWAINS

-198 SSYLTEGAQELDM
+198 SSYLTGGTEKLDM
-211 YTEIGNTWKYNF
+211 YTEANNKNTWRYNS
-223 KKVEDILEAFRHK
+223 KVEDTLEAFKHK
-236 IYNKEFKSSL
+236 IYTKDFKSSL
-246 GTDEKYRNAIAAY
+246 SSDEEYRNAIAAY
-259 FNLINFDEDIK
+259 FNLINFDDDIK
-270 EIVGRDLKVVG
+270 EIIGKDLKVVG
-281 HANHSF
+281 NANHSF
-287 TAKNMPYTLKGESS
+287 TKRNMPYTLKGESS

-327 IIPYINSNNNEESQ
+327 IIPYINSNNEDESQ
-341 FIEDASAIKA
+341 FIDDISAIEA
-351 FSQLRQA
+351 FTHLRQELA
-358 LVSTNDTRLTELKQR
+358 NTNNSYLTALKQR
-373 AQTFRDNPNKL
+373 AQTFRDNSNKL
-384 LYDIFNHDDVFHNN
+384 LYDIFKEPH
-398 AIENIIGDF
+398 IEDLIGKL
-407 EQNVQNIL
+407 EQREQDIL
-415 RSIKQWGFSD
+415 HSIKQWGFSKD
-425 NGLFK
+425 GLFE
-430 KQLSGNVTHK
+430 KQLGRVTHK
-440 ATILDCIVT
+440 ATILDCVVT

-463 IVNKGNRVSSRVTI
+463 IVNEGNRVSSRVTV
-477 KDKFNYNREALNTT
+477 KDKFNYNRETLNTT
-491 EIVNKQ
+491 EVINNQ
-497 NETITTMDDSMVY
+497 NETVTTMNDSMVVCDT
-510 HNNSGKIDYTNPL
+510 SGKIDYTNPA
-523 GKPVPN
+523 GVIVPN
-529 TYQINYGNLLIVA
+529 TYQIKHGNLLIVVG
-542 KPSTKNV
+542 PNTKKTNL
-549 NFQSILSTN
+549 QGILSTN
-558 TKNLEIYV
+558 SSNLDIY
-566 YRINGNQKIDVTG
+566 IFKLNGNQREDVTS
-579 QYINGD
+579 QYIGGD
-585 FNEKAIIDGRIDS
+585 FNEKAIINGSIDS
-598 RFTDMFHFIEDSL
+598 RFTEMFDFIEDSL
-611 KLNTVSESQLHRQYA
+611 GLKTVSKAQLLKQYT

-631 FGHGTYNGFTGM
+631 FGSGTYNGFTGM
-643 LVTAVRNEIVKHLI
+643 LVTAVRNEIVKHLV
-657 GFYEDYVKNYPQA
+657 GYYNDFVKRYPQA
-670 PASQLSIANFYDSN
+670 AASQLSISNFYDPN
-684 MNPALPDTYSN
+684 INTLLPDTYNN
-695 IDLNSAKGSI
+695 INLKATRGSI
-705 ARPGET
+705 ARPGEI
-711 GTIFRVANAYQD
+711 GTVFRVANAYLD
-723 PWLFA
+723 NWLFS
-728 FGQSKKIVEGTD
+728 FGQSKKIVEGTNV
-740 TSAVTSNASGSKIPN
+740 SAVTSNASGSKIPN

-769 REQVNSASR
+769 REQVNSESR

-785 FSASSRLLFVNNLTN
+785 TSASSQLLFVNNLIG

-818 GKSKQLKNM
+818 GKSKQLKSM

-846 DKSGS
+846 DESDP
-851 YVSIKPADYSD
+851 YISIKPADYSD
-862 KTSDFIYPIRAGVNV
+862 KTSDFIYPIKAGVNI
-877 VNTRTPFQLN
+877 VNTETPFQLN

-912 TLYDLTSAIN
+912 TLYDLTNAIN

-932 TENNTVKGW
+932 TGDNTVKGW

-963 EFDKWATS
+963 IFDKWATS
-971 VPSNPTIQIDG
+971 VPSNPTIQVDG
-982 HIFTTSKLLGKNGEE
+982 RTFTTSTLLKTDPETI
-997 VLYQND
+997 LYQND

-1008 TVSQVLAQ
+1008 TVAQVLAQ
-1016 AEKGLKETDLIKMAR
+1016 AEKGLKETDLIKMAQ
-1031 QANVNL
+1031 QAGVDL

-1043 VNNKGKVNLNP
+1043 IKNKDKVTLNP
-1054 LAVYLGSQQFNPKT
+1054 LAVYLGSQQFKPN
-1068 ENFSKRWE
+1068 NFINRWQ

-1103 DGEYPP
+1103 DGDYPP
-1109 ISKNLPALELAT
+1109 IIKSLPALELAN
-1121 NFFKPTTNNDSWD
+1121 NFFKNDN

-1140 YIDSEGNTKE
+1140 YTDSESNTKE

-1182 LPGNASKIIMNPMLE
+1182 LPRNASKIILNPMLE

-1214 LGTELSDPLKYGGY
+1214 LGTELSDPLKYNDY
-1228 ESAKGAFINN
+1228 NSAKGAFISD
-1238 ITRRINSSEDAQER
+1238 ITQRINSSEDNQER
-1252 ERLQAIKSQAM
+1252 RHLQDIKSKAM
-1263 SIDFKNGAIQNMEFL
+1263 SIDFKNSAIQNMEFL
-1278 SENFPTLFH
+1278 SENVPTLFH
-1287 EQEANLW
+1287 AQEANLW

-1310 FMLGTQQGISRDINA
+1310 FMLGTQQGISRNINA

-1425 KFGNNIKINL
+1425 KFGNDIKLNL
-1435 VNPRGYKFDN
+1435 VNDIGYEFEN
-1445 LYYESGPNQYR
+1445 LYYESGPRQYR
-1456 QIWSLNYDKSNNL
+1456 KIDSLNYDTKNNL
-1469 YYTKEFDVD
+1469 YYTLEYDVD
-1478 INGNKI
+1478 INGNII
-1484 NDIPHTEYQVFDA
+1484 NDILHTEYQIFDA

-1509 NRLGKKD
+1509 NRLAKKD
-1516 KNIETINSVYELHRA
+1516 ENIETINSVYELHRA
-1531 LGGIYSKELTI
+1531 LGGIYSKELAI

-1562 NASTVDPDTFEID
+1562 NASYIENNEII

-1583 HYLVNKS
+1583 HYLANKS

-1605 FNDEPLAYVSM
+1605 FNSEPLAYVPM

-1685 NENKPLTPQEV
+1685 NEGKKLTTQEV

-1731 KSNNDNLKKDLAI
+1731 KSNSDELKKDLAI

-1825 KNKIVSLSNDYET
+1825 KNKIVSLSNDQET
-1838 RKSQIIGNDNL
+1838 RKSQIIDNDNL

-1890 SDVVDVVYKVLNRKT
+1890 SDVVDIVYKVLDKKT
-1905 NTYVNYR
+1905 KTYVNYR
-1912 TRIALDNID
+1912 THIALDNID

-1930 TNGTLKEY
+1930 INGTLKEY

-1954 LHQDVMHGRDL
+1954 LHQDVMHGRNL

-2028 TYVVQ
+2028 TYVIQ

-2103 PLIKNDAGVFFKEK
+2103 PLIKNGAGVFFKEE

-2172 ASRYNYY
+2172 NSRYNYY

-2191 SDLAISNIINDI
+2191 NDLAISNIINDI

-2227 ISNSFKDPNLKQFI
+2227 IFNSFKDPNFKQFI
-2241 DNQFSLVG
+2241 DNQFYLVG
-2249 VVLEDARNE
+2249 EVLEDARNE

-2291 KMRTVGFT
+2291 KMRTIGFT
-2299 QINNNRIYVS
+2299 QVNNNRIYVS
-2309 HFQAWLQGADYD
+2309 HFQAWLQGADY
-2321 VDKAYV
+2321 
-2327 MGFNFD
+2327 
-2333 DNGQFIG
+2333 
-2340 WSDLFDYSSNEA
+2340 
-2352 LESSCSL
+2352 
-2359 PVPRN
+2359 
-2364 SKWVKTNNGINIERY
+2364 
-2379 AEEAQRAYDSDNVIL
+2379 
-2394 RNALINK
+2394 
-2401 VLDNIDYSPNSTIEV
+2401 
-2416 NYSSPI
+2416 
-2422 LNQLIS
+2422 
-2428 DINTHEGTQLSGDNK
+2428 
-2443 ILAFQNAVSW
+2443 
-2453 TTQAI
+2453 
-2458 VNDERNLLDSYSPT
+2458 
-2472 NVEGMKQVVKDKQL
+2472 
-2486 ASDSGTYTQ
+2486 
-2495 WNPATKW
+2495 
-2502 VLQEENLIGKNVI
+2502 
-2515 SVAANAEKVYF
+2515 
-2526 SLLHYYN
+2526 
-2533 EIVRHPEKYS
+2533 
-2543 KDLYTFAKSFEGV
+2543 
-2556 FMNIDG
+2556 
-2562 TPVIK
+2562 
-2567 ETIGGINFNN
+2567 
-2577 DNRLNKLSILLLSSN
+2577 
-2592 QELTDIK
+2592 
-2599 NSLIQGIYQD
+2599 
-2609 NTSEYEQDFINAYK
+2609 
-2623 NNEYSDKLQTLL
+2623 
-2635 NSIDTTLSEDEAKY
+2635 
-2649 MPLMQSLINNATDP
+2649 
-2663 SDLISQ
+2663 
-2669 LLNSATDNAKELI
+2669 
-2682 LNKINAGMN
+2682 
-2691 LAGVHGYLM
+2691 
-2700 IMGFSLDQIVDLMT
+2700 
-2714 SPVVRLVDRLS
+2714 
-2725 KSDMFS
+2725 
-2731 DIGIKSN
+2731 
-2738 SVQKVLD
+2738 
-2745 QLISSN
+2745 
-2751 PDKQKD
+2751 
-2757 WFQYVLD
+2757 
-2764 PTTINKYDPGRD
+2764 
-2776 TIVGQTL
+2776 
-2783 VKLLNDTSITS
+2783 
-2794 DNGTT
+2794 
-2799 LHFINGIYVEMD
+2799 
-2811 NNPVDPQVKT
+2811 
-2821 YKRLKDAPKQFQE
+2821 
-2834 PLESLLR
+2834 
-2841 QRYDGLFFNKLRGFK
+2841 
-2856 AVHRGARETTAA
+2856 
-2868 AQLLFS
+2868 
-2874 MNQGIRTQ
+2874 
-2882 QNEQLAFENRFN
+2882 
-2894 NFIKGFDEILP
+2894 
-2905 SVQEIEGLKTKYA
+2905 
-2918 GKLLPSS
+2918 
-2925 LNEQGTDLVT
+2925 
-2935 DLEALFSKVKELH
+2935 
-2948 PNYSN
+2948 
-2953 SYIYSIVSQSLKAG
+2953 
-2967 IYKNFSFYKYMIN
+2967 
-2980 DPIQVQ
+2980 
-2986 ELDGT
+2986 
-2991 PRNTNY
+2991 
-2997 RTLATEYYNLI
+2997 
-3008 KDSINVLD
+3008 
-3016 VINHSDQ
+3016 
-3023 YRVYLELQKAATV
+3023 
-3036 NTDIVS
+3036 
-3042 TKSQLVRK
+3042 
-3050 FYEILRKD
+3050 
-3058 RGYIDSKKLNQIQS
+3058 
-3072 YIDQA
+3072 
-3077 YIQQYLTNIQLVVN
+3077 
-3091 NNETLPFSFP
+3091 
-3101 LQHDQMF
+3101 
-3108 LKDRRKIKA
+3108 
-3117 SSNTEI
+3117 
-3123 IMNNSD
+3123 
-3129 NIATFKFWM
+3129 
-3138 HNYLVKALQNG
+3138 
-3149 SYWDG
+3149 
-3154 EKMQD
+3154 
-3159 FPKNNSFINGL
+3159 
-3170 RIIGDRDK
+3170 
-3178 NALALDIDMLN
+3178 
-3189 IDKSRE
+3189 
-3195 STLRYASYEEDFNK
+3195 
-3209 LLNYK
+3209 
-3214 VGKFNLQDIF
+3214 
-3224 MIYNLFVNGNKYGYN
+3224 
-3239 RLTTIFQSKL
+3239 
-3249 IEDINNIGNSQYTP
+3249 
-3263 SALMQWYRHL
+3263 
-3273 GQADKANIQ
+3273 
-3282 QTIDNKDLPI
+3282 
-3292 EDSIN
+3292 
-3297 ALGATLEGFDIYSAP
+3297 
-3312 YVESLQQ
+3312 
-3319 AGDNRVVR
+3319 
-3327 IKDPRNSPTNGLVV
+3327 
-3341 LYNTKDHKFINPFTQ
+3341 
-3356 ISEGYDNQRELIER
+3356 
-3370 LKINKEYYP
+3370 
-3379 ININLQEQINKLEQM
+3379 
-3394 FKDIVSGGTSL
+3394 
-3405 YNMTISGK
+3405 
-3413 VKIRVNC
+3413 

>member
-1 MACKGLIKIIDV
+1 MACRELIKITGID
-13 NSTDELTRLTKVLT
+13 NIESKQSLIKFLTN
-27 RLDARQWKN
+27 LDSRQWKN
-36 IKDNEEQLMN
+36 LKNNDARLMQ
-46 IISSQVYLPEEG
+46 IISNVVYLPEEG

-72 QQQIKLLANKFEN
+72 QQQINLLANKFEN
-85 IKGNDLN
+85 IKGDDLN
-92 KLLEIFKLPA
+92 KLLKIFELPA

-109 SQEQNLDI
+109 SQEQSIDT
-117 SAQQTLATIKAQ
+117 STQQILATIKAQ
-129 QEELLATNKELLNI
+129 QKELVVTNKELLNI
-143 AYANNKGY
+143 AYENNKGY

-166 IFIASNKYELT
+166 VFIAPNEYELN
-177 SSEWAINS
+177 SNEWAINS

-198 SSYLTEGAQELDM
+198 SSYLTGGTEKLDM
-211 YTEIGNTWKYNF
+211 YTEANNKNTWRYNS
-223 KKVEDILEAFRHK
+223 KVEDTLEAFKHK
-236 IYNKEFKSSL
+236 IYTKDFKSSL
-246 GTDEKYRNAIAAY
+246 SSDEEYRNAIAAY
-259 FNLINFDEDIK
+259 FNLINFDDDIK
-270 EIVGRDLKVVG
+270 EIIGKDLKVVG
-281 HANHSF
+281 NANHSF
-287 TAKNMPYTLKGESS
+287 TKRNMPYTLKGESS

-327 IIPYINSNNNEESQ
+327 IIPYINSNNEDESQ
-341 FIEDASAIKA
+341 FIDDISAIEA
-351 FSQLRQA
+351 FTHLRQELA
-358 LVSTNDTRLTELKQR
+358 NTNNSYLTALKQR
-373 AQTFRDNPNKL
+373 AQTFRDNSNKL
-384 LYDIFNHDDVFHNN
+384 LYDIFKEPH
-398 AIENIIGDF
+398 IEDLIGKL
-407 EQNVQNIL
+407 EQREQDIL
-415 RSIKQWGFSD
+415 HSIKQWGFSKD
-425 NGLFK
+425 GLFE
-430 KQLSGNVTHK
+430 KQLGRVTHK
-440 ATILDCIVT
+440 ATILDCVVT

-463 IVNKGNRVSSRVTI
+463 IVNEGNRVSSRVTV
-477 KDKFNYNREALNTT
+477 KDKFNYNRETLNTT
-491 EIVNKQ
+491 EVINNQ
-497 NETITTMDDSMVY
+497 NETVTTMNDSMVVCDT
-510 HNNSGKIDYTNPL
+510 SGKIDYTNPA
-523 GKPVPN
+523 GVIVPN
-529 TYQINYGNLLIVA
+529 TYQIKHGNLLIVVG
-542 KPSTKNV
+542 PNTKKTNL
-549 NFQSILSTN
+549 QGILSTN
-558 TKNLEIYV
+558 SSNLDIY
-566 YRINGNQKIDVTG
+566 IFKLNGNQREDVTS
-579 QYINGD
+579 QYIGGD
-585 FNEKAIIDGRIDS
+585 FNEKAIINGSIDS
-598 RFTDMFHFIEDSL
+598 RFTEMFDFIEDSL
-611 KLNTVSESQLHRQYA
+611 GLKTVSKVQLLKQYT

-631 FGHGTYNGFTGM
+631 FGSGTYNGFTGM
-643 LVTAVRNEIVKHLI
+643 LVTAVRNEIVKHLV
-657 GFYEDYVKNYPQA
+657 GYYNDFVKRYPQA
-670 PASQLSIANFYDSN
+670 AASQLSISNFYDPN
-684 MNPALPDTYSN
+684 INTLLPDTYNN
-695 IDLNSAKGSI
+695 INLKATRGSI
-705 ARPGET
+705 ARPGEI
-711 GTIFRVANAYQD
+711 GTVFRVANAYLD
-723 PWLFA
+723 NWLFS
-728 FGQSKKIVEGTD
+728 FGQSKKIVEGTNV
-740 TSAVTSNASGSKIPN
+740 SAVTSNASGSKIPN

-769 REQVNSASR
+769 REQVNSESR

-785 FSASSRLLFVNNLTN
+785 TSASSQLLFVNNLIG

-808 RLDLEAVDAY
+808 RLDLEAVDTY
-818 GKSKQLKNM
+818 GKSKQLKSM

-846 DKSGS
+846 DESNP
-851 YVSIKPADYSD
+851 YISIKPADYSD
-862 KTSDFIYPIRAGVNV
+862 KTSDFIYPIKAGVNI
-877 VNTRTPFQLN
+877 VNTETPFQLN

-912 TLYDLTSAIN
+912 TLYDLTNAIN

-932 TENNTVKGW
+932 TGDNTVKGW

-963 EFDKWATS
+963 IFDKWATS
-971 VPSNPTIQIDG
+971 VPSNPTIQVDG
-982 HIFTTSKLLGKNGEE
+982 RTFTTSTLLKTDPETI
-997 VLYQND
+997 LYQND

-1008 TVSQVLAQ
+1008 TVAQVLAQ
-1016 AEKGLKETDLIKMAR
+1016 AEKGLKETDLIKMAQ
-1031 QANVNL
+1031 QAGVDL

-1043 VNNKGKVNLNP
+1043 IKNKDKVTLNP
-1054 LAVYLGSQQFNPKT
+1054 LAVYLGSQQFKPN
-1068 ENFSKRWE
+1068 NFINRWQ

-1103 DGEYPP
+1103 DGDYPP
-1109 ISKNLPALELAT
+1109 IIKSLPALELAN
-1121 NFFKPTTNNDSWD
+1121 NFFKNDN

-1140 YIDSEGNTKE
+1140 YTDSEGNTKE

-1182 LPGNASKIIMNPMLE
+1182 LPRNASKIILNPMLE

-1214 LGTELSDPLKYGGY
+1214 LGTELSDPLKYNDY
-1228 ESAKGAFINN
+1228 NSAKGAFISD
-1238 ITRRINSSEDAQER
+1238 ITQRINSSEDNQER
-1252 ERLQAIKSQAM
+1252 RRLQDIKSKAM
-1263 SIDFKNGAIQNMEFL
+1263 SIDFKNSAIQNMEFL
-1278 SENFPTLFH
+1278 SENVPTLFH
-1287 EQEANLW
+1287 AQEANLW

-1310 FMLGTQQGISRDINA
+1310 FMLGTQQGISRNINA

-1425 KFGNNIKINL
+1425 KFGNDIKLNL
-1435 VNPRGYKFDN
+1435 VNDIGYEFEN
-1445 LYYESGPNQYR
+1445 LYYESGPRQYR
-1456 QIWSLNYDKSNNL
+1456 KIDSLNYDTKNNL
-1469 YYTKEFDVD
+1469 YYTLEYDVD
-1478 INGNKI
+1478 INGNII
-1484 NDIPHTEYQVFDA
+1484 NDILHTEYQIFDA

-1509 NRLGKKD
+1509 NRLAKKD
-1516 KNIETINSVYELHRA
+1516 ENIETINSVYELHRA
-1531 LGGIYSKELTI
+1531 LGGIYSKELAI

-1562 NASTVDPDTFEID
+1562 NASYVENNEII

-1583 HYLVNKS
+1583 HYLANKS
-1590 ASKRAQGNVNSKALW
+1590 ASKRAQGNVNSKVLW
-1605 FNDEPLAYVSM
+1605 FNNEPLAYVPM

-1685 NENKPLTPQEV
+1685 NEGKKLTTQEV

-1731 KSNNDNLKKDLAI
+1731 KSNSDELKKDLAI

-1779 TPGFKYVQTFKYG
+1779 TPGFKYVQTFKYD

-1825 KNKIVSLSNDYET
+1825 KNKIVSLSNDQET
-1838 RKSQIIGNDNL
+1838 RKSQIIDNDNL

-1890 SDVVDVVYKVLNRKT
+1890 SDVVDIVYKVLDKKT
-1905 NTYVNYR
+1905 KTYVNYR
-1912 TRIALDNID
+1912 THIALDNID
-1921 TYYDFIDAN
+1921 TYYDFIDTN
-1930 TNGTLKEY
+1930 INGTLKEY

-2103 PLIKNDAGVFFKEK
+2103 PLIKNDAGVFFKEE

-2172 ASRYNYY
+2172 NSRYNYY

-2191 SDLAISNIINDI
+2191 NDLAISNIINDI

-2241 DNQFSLVG
+2241 DNQFYLVG
-2249 VVLEDARNE
+2249 DVLEDARNE

-2291 KMRTVGFT
+2291 KMRTIGFT
-2299 QINNNRIYVS
+2299 QVNNNRIYVS
-2309 HFQAWLQGADYD
+2309 HFQAWLQGADY
-2321 VDKAYV
+2321 
-2327 MGFNFD
+2327 
-2333 DNGQFIG
+2333 
-2340 WSDLFDYSSNEA
+2340 
-2352 LESSCSL
+2352 
-2359 PVPRN
+2359 
-2364 SKWVKTNNGINIERY
+2364 
-2379 AEEAQRAYDSDNVIL
+2379 
-2394 RNALINK
+2394 
-2401 VLDNIDYSPNSTIEV
+2401 
-2416 NYSSPI
+2416 
-2422 LNQLIS
+2422 
-2428 DINTHEGTQLSGDNK
+2428 
-2443 ILAFQNAVSW
+2443 
-2453 TTQAI
+2453 
-2458 VNDERNLLDSYSPT
+2458 
-2472 NVEGMKQVVKDKQL
+2472 
-2486 ASDSGTYTQ
+2486 
-2495 WNPATKW
+2495 
-2502 VLQEENLIGKNVI
+2502 
-2515 SVAANAEKVYF
+2515 
-2526 SLLHYYN
+2526 
-2533 EIVRHPEKYS
+2533 
-2543 KDLYTFAKSFEGV
+2543 
-2556 FMNIDG
+2556 
-2562 TPVIK
+2562 
-2567 ETIGGINFNN
+2567 
-2577 DNRLNKLSILLLSSN
+2577 
-2592 QELTDIK
+2592 
-2599 NSLIQGIYQD
+2599 
-2609 NTSEYEQDFINAYK
+2609 
-2623 NNEYSDKLQTLL
+2623 
-2635 NSIDTTLSEDEAKY
+2635 
-2649 MPLMQSLINNATDP
+2649 
-2663 SDLISQ
+2663 
-2669 LLNSATDNAKELI
+2669 
-2682 LNKINAGMN
+2682 
-2691 LAGVHGYLM
+2691 
-2700 IMGFSLDQIVDLMT
+2700 
-2714 SPVVRLVDRLS
+2714 
-2725 KSDMFS
+2725 
-2731 DIGIKSN
+2731 
-2738 SVQKVLD
+2738 
-2745 QLISSN
+2745 
-2751 PDKQKD
+2751 
-2757 WFQYVLD
+2757 
-2764 PTTINKYDPGRD
+2764 
-2776 TIVGQTL
+2776 
-2783 VKLLNDTSITS
+2783 
-2794 DNGTT
+2794 
-2799 LHFINGIYVEMD
+2799 
-2811 NNPVDPQVKT
+2811 
-2821 YKRLKDAPKQFQE
+2821 
-2834 PLESLLR
+2834 
-2841 QRYDGLFFNKLRGFK
+2841 
-2856 AVHRGARETTAA
+2856 
-2868 AQLLFS
+2868 
-2874 MNQGIRTQ
+2874 
-2882 QNEQLAFENRFN
+2882 
-2894 NFIKGFDEILP
+2894 
-2905 SVQEIEGLKTKYA
+2905 
-2918 GKLLPSS
+2918 
-2925 LNEQGTDLVT
+2925 
-2935 DLEALFSKVKELH
+2935 
-2948 PNYSN
+2948 
-2953 SYIYSIVSQSLKAG
+2953 
-2967 IYKNFSFYKYMIN
+2967 
-2980 DPIQVQ
+2980 
-2986 ELDGT
+2986 
-2991 PRNTNY
+2991 
-2997 RTLATEYYNLI
+2997 
-3008 KDSINVLD
+3008 
-3016 VINHSDQ
+3016 
-3023 YRVYLELQKAATV
+3023 
-3036 NTDIVS
+3036 
-3042 TKSQLVRK
+3042 
-3050 FYEILRKD
+3050 
-3058 RGYIDSKKLNQIQS
+3058 
-3072 YIDQA
+3072 
-3077 YIQQYLTNIQLVVN
+3077 
-3091 NNETLPFSFP
+3091 
-3101 LQHDQMF
+3101 
-3108 LKDRRKIKA
+3108 
-3117 SSNTEI
+3117 
-3123 IMNNSD
+3123 
-3129 NIATFKFWM
+3129 
-3138 HNYLVKALQNG
+3138 
-3149 SYWDG
+3149 
-3154 EKMQD
+3154 
-3159 FPKNNSFINGL
+3159 
-3170 RIIGDRDK
+3170 
-3178 NALALDIDMLN
+3178 
-3189 IDKSRE
+3189 
-3195 STLRYASYEEDFNK
+3195 
-3209 LLNYK
+3209 
-3214 VGKFNLQDIF
+3214 
-3224 MIYNLFVNGNKYGYN
+3224 
-3239 RLTTIFQSKL
+3239 
-3249 IEDINNIGNSQYTP
+3249 
-3263 SALMQWYRHL
+3263 
-3273 GQADKANIQ
+3273 
-3282 QTIDNKDLPI
+3282 
-3292 EDSIN
+3292 
-3297 ALGATLEGFDIYSAP
+3297 
-3312 YVESLQQ
+3312 
-3319 AGDNRVVR
+3319 
-3327 IKDPRNSPTNGLVV
+3327 
-3341 LYNTKDHKFINPFTQ
+3341 
-3356 ISEGYDNQRELIER
+3356 
-3370 LKINKEYYP
+3370 
-3379 ININLQEQINKLEQM
+3379 
-3394 FKDIVSGGTSL
+3394 
-3405 YNMTISGK
+3405 
-3413 VKIRVNC
+3413 

>member
-1 MACKGLIKIIDV
+1 MACRELIKITGID
-13 NSTDELTRLTKVLT
+13 NIESKQSLIKFLIN
-27 RLDARQWKN
+27 LDSRQWKN
-36 IKDNEEQLMN
+36 LKNNDARLMQ
-46 IISSQVYLPEEG
+46 IISNVVYLPEEG

-72 QQQIKLLANKFEN
+72 QQQINLLANKFEN
-85 IKGNDLN
+85 IKGDDLN
-92 KLLEIFKLPA
+92 KLLKIFELPA

-109 SQEQNLDI
+109 SQEQSIDT
-117 SAQQTLATIKAQ
+117 STQQILATIKAQ
-129 QEELLATNKELLNI
+129 QKELIVTNKELLNI
-143 AYANNKGY
+143 AYENNKGY

-166 IFIASNKYELT
+166 VFIASNGYELN
-177 SSEWAINS
+177 SNEWAINS

-198 SSYLTEGAQELDM
+198 SSYLTGGTEKLDM
-211 YTEIGNTWKYNF
+211 YTEANNKNTWRYNS
-223 KKVEDILEAFRHK
+223 KVEDTLEAFKHK
-236 IYNKEFKSSL
+236 IYTKDFKSSL
-246 GTDEKYRNAIAAY
+246 SSDEEYRNAIAAY
-259 FNLINFDEDIK
+259 FNLINFDDDIK
-270 EIVGRDLKVVG
+270 EIIGKDLKVVG
-281 HANHSF
+281 NANHSF
-287 TAKNMPYTLKGESS
+287 IKRNMPYTLKGESS

-327 IIPYINSNNNEESQ
+327 IIPYINSNNEDESQ
-341 FIEDASAIKA
+341 FIDDISAIEA
-351 FSQLRQA
+351 FTHLRQELA
-358 LVSTNDTRLTELKQR
+358 NTNNSYLTALKQR
-373 AQTFRDNPNKL
+373 AQTFRDNSNKL
-384 LYDIFNHDDVFHNN
+384 LYDIFKEPH
-398 AIENIIGDF
+398 IEDLIGKL
-407 EQNVQNIL
+407 EQREQDIL
-415 RSIKQWGFSD
+415 HSIKQWGFSKD
-425 NGLFK
+425 GLFE
-430 KQLSGNVTHK
+430 KQLGRVTHK
-440 ATILDCIVT
+440 ATILDCVVT

-463 IVNKGNRVSSRVTI
+463 IVNEGNRVSSRVTV
-477 KDKFNYNREALNTT
+477 KDKFNYNRETLNTT
-491 EIVNKQ
+491 EVINNQ
-497 NETITTMDDSMVY
+497 NETVTTMKDSMVVCDT
-510 HNNSGKIDYTNPL
+510 SGKIDYTNPA
-523 GKPVPN
+523 GVIVPN
-529 TYQINYGNLLIVA
+529 TYQIKHGNLLIVVG
-542 KPSTKNV
+542 PNTKKTNL
-549 NFQSILSTN
+549 QGILSTN
-558 TKNLEIYV
+558 SSNLDIY
-566 YRINGNQKIDVTG
+566 IFKLNGNQREDVTS
-579 QYINGD
+579 QYIGGD
-585 FNEKAIIDGRIDS
+585 FNEKAIINGSIDS
-598 RFTDMFHFIEDSL
+598 RFTEMFDFIEDSL
-611 KLNTVSESQLHRQYA
+611 GLKTVSKAQLLKQYT

-631 FGHGTYNGFTGM
+631 FGSGTYNGFTGM
-643 LVTAVRNEIVKHLI
+643 LVTAVRNEIVKHLV
-657 GFYEDYVKNYPQA
+657 GYYNDFVKRYSQA
-670 PASQLSIANFYDSN
+670 AASQLSISNFYDPN
-684 MNPALPDTYSN
+684 INTLLPDTYNN
-695 IDLNSAKGSI
+695 INLKATRGSI
-705 ARPGET
+705 ARPGEI
-711 GTIFRVANAYQD
+711 GTVFRVANAYLD
-723 PWLFA
+723 NWLFS
-728 FGQSKKIVEGTD
+728 FGQSKKIVEGTNV
-740 TSAVTSNASGSKIPN
+740 SAVTSNASGSKIPN

-769 REQVNSASR
+769 REQVNSESR

-785 FSASSRLLFVNNLTN
+785 TSASSQLLFVNNLIG

-846 DKSGS
+846 DESNP
-851 YVSIKPADYSD
+851 YISIKPADYSD
-862 KTSDFIYPIRAGVNV
+862 KTSDFIYPIKAGVNI
-877 VNTRTPFQLN
+877 VNTETPFQLN

-912 TLYDLTSAIN
+912 TLYDLTNAIN

-932 TENNTVKGW
+932 TGDNTVKGW

-963 EFDKWATS
+963 IFDKWATS
-971 VPSNPTIQIDG
+971 VPSNPIIQVDG
-982 HIFTTSKLLGKNGEE
+982 RTFTTSTLLKTDPETI
-997 VLYQND
+997 LYQND

-1008 TVSQVLAQ
+1008 TVAQVLAQ
-1016 AEKGLKETDLIKMAR
+1016 AEKGLKETDLIKMAQ
-1031 QANVNL
+1031 QAGVDL

-1043 VNNKGKVNLNP
+1043 IKNKDKVTLNP
-1054 LAVYLGSQQFNPKT
+1054 LAVYLGSQQFKLN
-1068 ENFSKRWE
+1068 NFINRWQ

-1103 DGEYPP
+1103 DGDYPP
-1109 ISKNLPALELAT
+1109 IIKSLPALELAN
-1121 NFFKPTTNNDSWD
+1121 NFFKNDN

-1140 YIDSEGNTKE
+1140 YTDSEGNTKE

-1182 LPGNASKIIMNPMLE
+1182 LPRNASKIILNPMLE

-1214 LGTELSDPLKYGGY
+1214 LGTELSDPLKYNDY
-1228 ESAKGAFINN
+1228 NSAKGAFIND
-1238 ITRRINSSEDAQER
+1238 ITQRINSSEDNQER
-1252 ERLQAIKSQAM
+1252 RRLQDIKSKAM
-1263 SIDFKNGAIQNMEFL
+1263 SIDFKNSAIQNMEFL
-1278 SENFPTLFH
+1278 SENVPTLFH
-1287 EQEANLW
+1287 AQEANLW

-1310 FMLGTQQGISRDINA
+1310 FMLGTQQGISRNINA

-1343 KDIDAMDGSTFINP
+1343 RDIDAMDGSTFINP

-1425 KFGNNIKINL
+1425 KFGNDIKLNL
-1435 VNPRGYKFDN
+1435 VNDIGYEFEN
-1445 LYYESGPNQYR
+1445 LYYESGPRQYR
-1456 QIWSLNYDKSNNL
+1456 KIDSLNYDTKNNL
-1469 YYTKEFDVD
+1469 YYTLEYDVD
-1478 INGNKI
+1478 INGNII
-1484 NDIPHTEYQVFDA
+1484 NDILHTEYQIFDA

-1509 NRLGKKD
+1509 NRLAKKD
-1516 KNIETINSVYELHRA
+1516 ENIETINSVYELHRA
-1531 LGGIYSKELTI
+1531 LGGIYSKELAI

-1562 NASTVDPDTFEID
+1562 NASYVENNEII
-1575 QPYKNKMI
+1575 QLYKNKMI
-1583 HYLVNKS
+1583 HYLANKS

-1605 FNDEPLAYVSM
+1605 FNSEPLAYVPM

-1685 NENKPLTPQEV
+1685 NEGKKLTTQEV

-1731 KSNNDNLKKDLAI
+1731 KSNSDELKKDLAI

-1825 KNKIVSLSNDYET
+1825 KNKIVSLSNDQET
-1838 RKSQIIGNDNL
+1838 RKSQIIDNNNL

-1879 KGNVNFEEFVP
+1879 KGNINFEEFVP
-1890 SDVVDVVYKVLNRKT
+1890 SDVVDIVYKVLDKKT
-1905 NTYVNYR
+1905 KIYVNYR
-1912 TRIALDNID
+1912 THIALDNID

-1930 TNGTLKEY
+1930 INGTLKEY

-2125 KKEGELTWLYKVSRD
+2125 KKEGELTWLYKVSTD

-2172 ASRYNYY
+2172 DSRYNYY
-2179 YVDINKLRALGI
+2179 YIDINKLRALGI
-2191 SDLAISNIINDI
+2191 NDLAISNIINDI

-2227 ISNSFKDPNLKQFI
+2227 ISDSFKDPNLKQFI
-2241 DNQFSLVG
+2241 NNQFYLVG
-2249 VVLEDARNE
+2249 DVLEDARNE

-2299 QINNNRIYVS
+2299 QVNNNRIYVS
-2309 HFQAWLQGADYD
+2309 HFQAWLQGADY
-2321 VDKAYV
+2321 
-2327 MGFNFD
+2327 
-2333 DNGQFIG
+2333 
-2340 WSDLFDYSSNEA
+2340 
-2352 LESSCSL
+2352 
-2359 PVPRN
+2359 
-2364 SKWVKTNNGINIERY
+2364 
-2379 AEEAQRAYDSDNVIL
+2379 
-2394 RNALINK
+2394 
-2401 VLDNIDYSPNSTIEV
+2401 
-2416 NYSSPI
+2416 
-2422 LNQLIS
+2422 
-2428 DINTHEGTQLSGDNK
+2428 
-2443 ILAFQNAVSW
+2443 
-2453 TTQAI
+2453 
-2458 VNDERNLLDSYSPT
+2458 
-2472 NVEGMKQVVKDKQL
+2472 
-2486 ASDSGTYTQ
+2486 
-2495 WNPATKW
+2495 
-2502 VLQEENLIGKNVI
+2502 
-2515 SVAANAEKVYF
+2515 
-2526 SLLHYYN
+2526 
-2533 EIVRHPEKYS
+2533 
-2543 KDLYTFAKSFEGV
+2543 
-2556 FMNIDG
+2556 
-2562 TPVIK
+2562 
-2567 ETIGGINFNN
+2567 
-2577 DNRLNKLSILLLSSN
+2577 
-2592 QELTDIK
+2592 
-2599 NSLIQGIYQD
+2599 
-2609 NTSEYEQDFINAYK
+2609 
-2623 NNEYSDKLQTLL
+2623 
-2635 NSIDTTLSEDEAKY
+2635 
-2649 MPLMQSLINNATDP
+2649 
-2663 SDLISQ
+2663 
-2669 LLNSATDNAKELI
+2669 
-2682 LNKINAGMN
+2682 
-2691 LAGVHGYLM
+2691 
-2700 IMGFSLDQIVDLMT
+2700 
-2714 SPVVRLVDRLS
+2714 
-2725 KSDMFS
+2725 
-2731 DIGIKSN
+2731 
-2738 SVQKVLD
+2738 
-2745 QLISSN
+2745 
-2751 PDKQKD
+2751 
-2757 WFQYVLD
+2757 
-2764 PTTINKYDPGRD
+2764 
-2776 TIVGQTL
+2776 
-2783 VKLLNDTSITS
+2783 
-2794 DNGTT
+2794 
-2799 LHFINGIYVEMD
+2799 
-2811 NNPVDPQVKT
+2811 
-2821 YKRLKDAPKQFQE
+2821 
-2834 PLESLLR
+2834 
-2841 QRYDGLFFNKLRGFK
+2841 
-2856 AVHRGARETTAA
+2856 
-2868 AQLLFS
+2868 
-2874 MNQGIRTQ
+2874 
-2882 QNEQLAFENRFN
+2882 
-2894 NFIKGFDEILP
+2894 
-2905 SVQEIEGLKTKYA
+2905 
-2918 GKLLPSS
+2918 
-2925 LNEQGTDLVT
+2925 
-2935 DLEALFSKVKELH
+2935 
-2948 PNYSN
+2948 
-2953 SYIYSIVSQSLKAG
+2953 
-2967 IYKNFSFYKYMIN
+2967 
-2980 DPIQVQ
+2980 
-2986 ELDGT
+2986 
-2991 PRNTNY
+2991 
-2997 RTLATEYYNLI
+2997 
-3008 KDSINVLD
+3008 
-3016 VINHSDQ
+3016 
-3023 YRVYLELQKAATV
+3023 
-3036 NTDIVS
+3036 
-3042 TKSQLVRK
+3042 
-3050 FYEILRKD
+3050 
-3058 RGYIDSKKLNQIQS
+3058 
-3072 YIDQA
+3072 
-3077 YIQQYLTNIQLVVN
+3077 
-3091 NNETLPFSFP
+3091 
-3101 LQHDQMF
+3101 
-3108 LKDRRKIKA
+3108 
-3117 SSNTEI
+3117 
-3123 IMNNSD
+3123 
-3129 NIATFKFWM
+3129 
-3138 HNYLVKALQNG
+3138 
-3149 SYWDG
+3149 
-3154 EKMQD
+3154 
-3159 FPKNNSFINGL
+3159 
-3170 RIIGDRDK
+3170 
-3178 NALALDIDMLN
+3178 
-3189 IDKSRE
+3189 
-3195 STLRYASYEEDFNK
+3195 
-3209 LLNYK
+3209 
-3214 VGKFNLQDIF
+3214 
-3224 MIYNLFVNGNKYGYN
+3224 
-3239 RLTTIFQSKL
+3239 
-3249 IEDINNIGNSQYTP
+3249 
-3263 SALMQWYRHL
+3263 
-3273 GQADKANIQ
+3273 
-3282 QTIDNKDLPI
+3282 
-3292 EDSIN
+3292 
-3297 ALGATLEGFDIYSAP
+3297 
-3312 YVESLQQ
+3312 
-3319 AGDNRVVR
+3319 
-3327 IKDPRNSPTNGLVV
+3327 
-3341 LYNTKDHKFINPFTQ
+3341 
-3356 ISEGYDNQRELIER
+3356 
-3370 LKINKEYYP
+3370 
-3379 ININLQEQINKLEQM
+3379 
-3394 FKDIVSGGTSL
+3394 
-3405 YNMTISGK
+3405 
-3413 VKIRVNC
+3413 

>member
-1 MACKGLIKIIDV
+1 MACRELIKITGID
-13 NSTDELTRLTKVLT
+13 NIESKQSLIKFLTN
-27 RLDARQWKN
+27 LDSRQWKN
-36 IKDNEEQLMN
+36 LKNNDARLMQ
-46 IISSQVYLPEEG
+46 IISNVVYLPEEG

-72 QQQIKLLANKFEN
+72 QQQINLLANKFEN
-85 IKGNDLN
+85 IKGDDLN
-92 KLLEIFKLPA
+92 KLLKIFELPA

-109 SQEQNLDI
+109 SQEQSIDT
-117 SAQQTLATIKAQ
+117 STQQILATIKAQ
-129 QEELLATNKELLNI
+129 QKELVATNKELLNI
-143 AYANNKGY
+143 AYENNKGY

-166 IFIASNKYELT
+166 VFIAPNGYELN
-177 SSEWAINS
+177 SNEWAINS

-198 SSYLTEGAQELDM
+198 SSYLTGGTEKLDM
-211 YTEIGNTWKYNF
+211 YTEANNKNTWRYNS
-223 KKVEDILEAFRHK
+223 KVEDTLEAFKHK
-236 IYNKEFKSSL
+236 IYTKDFKSSL
-246 GTDEKYRNAIAAY
+246 SSDEEYRNAIAAY
-259 FNLINFDEDIK
+259 FNLINFDDDIK
-270 EIVGRDLKVVG
+270 EIIGKDLKVVG
-281 HANHSF
+281 NANHSF
-287 TAKNMPYTLKGESS
+287 TKRNMPYTLKGESS

-327 IIPYINSNNNEESQ
+327 IIPYINSNNEDESQ
-341 FIEDASAIKA
+341 FIDDISAIEA
-351 FSQLRQA
+351 FTHLRQELA
-358 LVSTNDTRLTELKQR
+358 NTNNSYLTALKQR
-373 AQTFRDNPNKL
+373 AQTFRDNSNKL
-384 LYDIFNHDDVFHNN
+384 LYDIFKEPH
-398 AIENIIGDF
+398 IEDLIGKL
-407 EQNVQNIL
+407 EQREQDIL
-415 RSIKQWGFSD
+415 HSIKQWGFSKD
-425 NGLFK
+425 GLFE
-430 KQLSGNVTHK
+430 KQLGRVTHK
-440 ATILDCIVT
+440 ATILDCVVT

-463 IVNKGNRVSSRVTI
+463 IVNEGNRVSSRVTV
-477 KDKFNYNREALNTT
+477 KDKFNYNRETLNTT
-491 EIVNKQ
+491 EVINNQ
-497 NETITTMDDSMVY
+497 NETVTTMNDSMVVCDT
-510 HNNSGKIDYTNPL
+510 SGKIDYTNPA
-523 GKPVPN
+523 GVIVPN
-529 TYQINYGNLLIVA
+529 TYQIKHGNLLIVVG
-542 KPSTKNV
+542 PNTKKTNL
-549 NFQSILSTN
+549 QGILSTN
-558 TKNLEIYV
+558 SSNLDIY
-566 YRINGNQKIDVTG
+566 IFKLNGNQREDVTS
-579 QYINGD
+579 QYIGGD
-585 FNEKAIIDGRIDS
+585 FNEKAIINGSIDS
-598 RFTDMFHFIEDSL
+598 RFTEMFDFIEDSL
-611 KLNTVSESQLHRQYA
+611 GLKTVSKAQLLKQYT

-631 FGHGTYNGFTGM
+631 FGSGTYNGFTGM
-643 LVTAVRNEIVKHLI
+643 LVTAVRNEIVKHLV
-657 GFYEDYVKNYPQA
+657 GYYNDFVKRYPQA
-670 PASQLSIANFYDSN
+670 AASQLSISNFYDPN
-684 MNPALPDTYSN
+684 INTLLPDTYNN
-695 IDLNSAKGSI
+695 INLKATRGSI
-705 ARPGET
+705 ARPGEI
-711 GTIFRVANAYQD
+711 GTVFRVANAYLD
-723 PWLFA
+723 NWLFS
-728 FGQSKKIVEGTD
+728 FGQSKKIVEGTNV
-740 TSAVTSNASGSKIPN
+740 SAVTSNASGSKIPN

-769 REQVNSASR
+769 REQVNSESR

-785 FSASSRLLFVNNLTN
+785 TSASSQLLFVNNLIG

-846 DKSGS
+846 DESNP
-851 YVSIKPADYSD
+851 YISIKPADYSD
-862 KTSDFIYPIRAGVNV
+862 KTSDFIYPIKAGVNI
-877 VNTRTPFQLN
+877 VNTETPFQLN

-912 TLYDLTSAIN
+912 TLYDLTNAIN

-932 TENNTVKGW
+932 TGDNTVKGW

-963 EFDKWATS
+963 IFDKWATS
-971 VPSNPTIQIDG
+971 VPSNPTIQVDG
-982 HIFTTSKLLGKNGEE
+982 RTFTTSTLLKTDPETI
-997 VLYQND
+997 LYQND

-1008 TVSQVLAQ
+1008 TVAQVLAQ
-1016 AEKGLKETDLIKMAR
+1016 AEKGLKETDLIKMAQ
-1031 QANVNL
+1031 QAGVDL

-1043 VNNKGKVNLNP
+1043 IKNKDKVTLNP
-1054 LAVYLGSQQFNPKT
+1054 LAVYLGSQQFKPN
-1068 ENFSKRWE
+1068 NFINRWQ

-1103 DGEYPP
+1103 DGDYPP
-1109 ISKNLPALELAT
+1109 IIKSLPALELAN
-1121 NFFKPTTNNDSWD
+1121 NFFKNDN

-1140 YIDSEGNTKE
+1140 YTDSEGNTKE

-1182 LPGNASKIIMNPMLE
+1182 LPRNASKIILNPMLE

-1214 LGTELSDPLKYGGY
+1214 LGTELSDPLKYNDY
-1228 ESAKGAFINN
+1228 NSAKGAFISD
-1238 ITRRINSSEDAQER
+1238 ITQRINSSEDNQER
-1252 ERLQAIKSQAM
+1252 RRLQDIKSKAM
-1263 SIDFKNGAIQNMEFL
+1263 SIDFKNSAIQNMEFL
-1278 SENFPTLFH
+1278 SENVPTLFH
-1287 EQEANLW
+1287 AQEANLW

-1310 FMLGTQQGISRDINA
+1310 FMLGTQQGISRNINA

-1343 KDIDAMDGSTFINP
+1343 GDIDAMDGSTFINP

-1425 KFGNNIKINL
+1425 KFGNDIKLNL
-1435 VNPRGYKFDN
+1435 VNDIGYEFEN
-1445 LYYESGPNQYR
+1445 LYYESGPRQYR
-1456 QIWSLNYDKSNNL
+1456 KIDSLNYDTKNNL
-1469 YYTKEFDVD
+1469 YYTLEYDVD
-1478 INGNKI
+1478 INGNII
-1484 NDIPHTEYQVFDA
+1484 NDILHTEYQIFDA

-1509 NRLGKKD
+1509 NRLAKKD
-1516 KNIETINSVYELHRA
+1516 ENIETINSVYELHRA
-1531 LGGIYSKELTI
+1531 LGGIYSKELAI

-1562 NASTVDPDTFEID
+1562 NASYVENNEII

-1583 HYLVNKS
+1583 HYLANKS

-1605 FNDEPLAYVSM
+1605 FNSEPLAYVPM

-1685 NENKPLTPQEV
+1685 NEGKKLTTQEV

-1731 KSNNDNLKKDLAI
+1731 KSNSDELKKDLAI
-1744 PFSDATLYG
+1744 PFSDATLYS

-1825 KNKIVSLSNDYET
+1825 KNKIVSLSNDQET
-1838 RKSQIIGNDNL
+1838 RKSQIIDNDNL

-1890 SDVVDVVYKVLNRKT
+1890 SDVVDIVYKVLDKKIK
-1905 NTYVNYR
+1905 TYVNYR
-1912 TRIALDNID
+1912 THIALDNID

-1930 TNGTLKEY
+1930 INGTLKEY

-2125 KKEGELTWLYKVSRD
+2125 KKEGELTWLYKVSID

-2172 ASRYNYY
+2172 DSRYNYY

-2191 SDLAISNIINDI
+2191 NDLAISNIINDI

-2227 ISNSFKDPNLKQFI
+2227 ISDSFKDPNLKNFI
-2241 DNQFSLVG
+2241 DDQFSSVG
-2249 VVLEDARNE
+2249 DELEKVRNE

-2299 QINNNRIYVS
+2299 QVNNNRIYVS
-2309 HFQAWLQGADYD
+2309 HFQAWLQGADY
-2321 VDKAYV
+2321 
-2327 MGFNFD
+2327 
-2333 DNGQFIG
+2333 
-2340 WSDLFDYSSNEA
+2340 
-2352 LESSCSL
+2352 
-2359 PVPRN
+2359 
-2364 SKWVKTNNGINIERY
+2364 
-2379 AEEAQRAYDSDNVIL
+2379 
-2394 RNALINK
+2394 
-2401 VLDNIDYSPNSTIEV
+2401 
-2416 NYSSPI
+2416 
-2422 LNQLIS
+2422 
-2428 DINTHEGTQLSGDNK
+2428 
-2443 ILAFQNAVSW
+2443 
-2453 TTQAI
+2453 
-2458 VNDERNLLDSYSPT
+2458 
-2472 NVEGMKQVVKDKQL
+2472 
-2486 ASDSGTYTQ
+2486 
-2495 WNPATKW
+2495 
-2502 VLQEENLIGKNVI
+2502 
-2515 SVAANAEKVYF
+2515 
-2526 SLLHYYN
+2526 
-2533 EIVRHPEKYS
+2533 
-2543 KDLYTFAKSFEGV
+2543 
-2556 FMNIDG
+2556 
-2562 TPVIK
+2562 
-2567 ETIGGINFNN
+2567 
-2577 DNRLNKLSILLLSSN
+2577 
-2592 QELTDIK
+2592 
-2599 NSLIQGIYQD
+2599 
-2609 NTSEYEQDFINAYK
+2609 
-2623 NNEYSDKLQTLL
+2623 
-2635 NSIDTTLSEDEAKY
+2635 
-2649 MPLMQSLINNATDP
+2649 
-2663 SDLISQ
+2663 
-2669 LLNSATDNAKELI
+2669 
-2682 LNKINAGMN
+2682 
-2691 LAGVHGYLM
+2691 
-2700 IMGFSLDQIVDLMT
+2700 
-2714 SPVVRLVDRLS
+2714 
-2725 KSDMFS
+2725 
-2731 DIGIKSN
+2731 
-2738 SVQKVLD
+2738 
-2745 QLISSN
+2745 
-2751 PDKQKD
+2751 
-2757 WFQYVLD
+2757 
-2764 PTTINKYDPGRD
+2764 
-2776 TIVGQTL
+2776 
-2783 VKLLNDTSITS
+2783 
-2794 DNGTT
+2794 
-2799 LHFINGIYVEMD
+2799 
-2811 NNPVDPQVKT
+2811 
-2821 YKRLKDAPKQFQE
+2821 
-2834 PLESLLR
+2834 
-2841 QRYDGLFFNKLRGFK
+2841 
-2856 AVHRGARETTAA
+2856 
-2868 AQLLFS
+2868 
-2874 MNQGIRTQ
+2874 
-2882 QNEQLAFENRFN
+2882 
-2894 NFIKGFDEILP
+2894 
-2905 SVQEIEGLKTKYA
+2905 
-2918 GKLLPSS
+2918 
-2925 LNEQGTDLVT
+2925 
-2935 DLEALFSKVKELH
+2935 
-2948 PNYSN
+2948 
-2953 SYIYSIVSQSLKAG
+2953 
-2967 IYKNFSFYKYMIN
+2967 
-2980 DPIQVQ
+2980 
-2986 ELDGT
+2986 
-2991 PRNTNY
+2991 
-2997 RTLATEYYNLI
+2997 
-3008 KDSINVLD
+3008 
-3016 VINHSDQ
+3016 
-3023 YRVYLELQKAATV
+3023 
-3036 NTDIVS
+3036 
-3042 TKSQLVRK
+3042 
-3050 FYEILRKD
+3050 
-3058 RGYIDSKKLNQIQS
+3058 
-3072 YIDQA
+3072 
-3077 YIQQYLTNIQLVVN
+3077 
-3091 NNETLPFSFP
+3091 
-3101 LQHDQMF
+3101 
-3108 LKDRRKIKA
+3108 
-3117 SSNTEI
+3117 
-3123 IMNNSD
+3123 
-3129 NIATFKFWM
+3129 
-3138 HNYLVKALQNG
+3138 
-3149 SYWDG
+3149 
-3154 EKMQD
+3154 
-3159 FPKNNSFINGL
+3159 
-3170 RIIGDRDK
+3170 
-3178 NALALDIDMLN
+3178 
-3189 IDKSRE
+3189 
-3195 STLRYASYEEDFNK
+3195 
-3209 LLNYK
+3209 
-3214 VGKFNLQDIF
+3214 
-3224 MIYNLFVNGNKYGYN
+3224 
-3239 RLTTIFQSKL
+3239 
-3249 IEDINNIGNSQYTP
+3249 
-3263 SALMQWYRHL
+3263 
-3273 GQADKANIQ
+3273 
-3282 QTIDNKDLPI
+3282 
-3292 EDSIN
+3292 
-3297 ALGATLEGFDIYSAP
+3297 
-3312 YVESLQQ
+3312 
-3319 AGDNRVVR
+3319 
-3327 IKDPRNSPTNGLVV
+3327 
-3341 LYNTKDHKFINPFTQ
+3341 
-3356 ISEGYDNQRELIER
+3356 
-3370 LKINKEYYP
+3370 
-3379 ININLQEQINKLEQM
+3379 
-3394 FKDIVSGGTSL
+3394 
-3405 YNMTISGK
+3405 
-3413 VKIRVNC
+3413 

>member
-1 MACKGLIKIIDV
+1 MACRELIKITGID
-13 NSTDELTRLTKVLT
+13 NIESKQSLIKFLTN
-27 RLDARQWKN
+27 LDSRQWKN
-36 IKDNEEQLMN
+36 LKNNDARLMQ
-46 IISSQVYLPEEG
+46 IISNVVYLPEEG

-72 QQQIKLLANKFEN
+72 QQQINLLANKFEN
-85 IKGNDLN
+85 IKGDDLN
-92 KLLEIFKLPA
+92 KLLKIFELPA

-109 SQEQNLDI
+109 SQEQSIDT
-117 SAQQTLATIKAQ
+117 STQQILATIKAQ
-129 QEELLATNKELLNI
+129 QKELVATNKELLNI
-143 AYANNKGY
+143 AYENNKGY

-166 IFIASNKYELT
+166 VFIAPNGYELN
-177 SSEWAINS
+177 SNEWAINS

-198 SSYLTEGAQELDM
+198 SSYLTGGTEKLDM
-211 YTEIGNTWKYNF
+211 YTEANNKNTWRYNS
-223 KKVEDILEAFRHK
+223 KVEDTLEAFKHK
-236 IYNKEFKSSL
+236 IYTKDFKSSL
-246 GTDEKYRNAIAAY
+246 SSDEEYRNAIAAY
-259 FNLINFDEDIK
+259 FNLINFDDDIK
-270 EIVGRDLKVVG
+270 EIIGKDLKVVG
-281 HANHSF
+281 NANHSF
-287 TAKNMPYTLKGESS
+287 TKRNMPYTLKGESS

-327 IIPYINSNNNEESQ
+327 IIPYINSNNEDESQ
-341 FIEDASAIKA
+341 FIDDISAIEA
-351 FSQLRQA
+351 FTHLRQE
-358 LVSTNDTRLTELKQR
+358 LTNTNNSYLTALKQR
-373 AQTFRDNPNKL
+373 AQTFRDNSNKL
-384 LYDIFNHDDVFHNN
+384 LYDIFKEPH
-398 AIENIIGDF
+398 IEDLIGKL
-407 EQNVQNIL
+407 EQREQDIL
-415 RSIKQWGFSD
+415 HSIKQWGFSKD
-425 NGLFK
+425 GLFE
-430 KQLSGNVTHK
+430 KQLGRVTHK
-440 ATILDCIVT
+440 ATILDCVVT

-463 IVNKGNRVSSRVTI
+463 IVNEGNRVSSRVTV
-477 KDKFNYNREALNTT
+477 KDKFNYNRETLNTT
-491 EIVNKQ
+491 EVINNQ
-497 NETITTMDDSMVY
+497 NETVTTMNDSMVVCDT
-510 HNNSGKIDYTNPL
+510 SGKIDYTNPA
-523 GKPVPN
+523 GVIVPN
-529 TYQINYGNLLIVA
+529 TYQIKHGNLLIVVG
-542 KPSTKNV
+542 PNTKKTNL
-549 NFQSILSTN
+549 QGILSTN
-558 TKNLEIYV
+558 SSNLDIY
-566 YRINGNQKIDVTG
+566 IFKLNGNQREDVTS
-579 QYINGD
+579 QYIGGD
-585 FNEKAIIDGRIDS
+585 FNEKAIINGSIDS
-598 RFTDMFHFIEDSL
+598 RFTEMFDFIEDSL
-611 KLNTVSESQLHRQYA
+611 GLKTVSKAQLLKQYT

-631 FGHGTYNGFTGM
+631 FGSGTYNGFTGM
-643 LVTAVRNEIVKHLI
+643 LVTAVRNEIVKHLV
-657 GFYEDYVKNYPQA
+657 GYYNDFVKRYPQA
-670 PASQLSIANFYDSN
+670 AASQLSISNFYDPN
-684 MNPALPDTYSN
+684 INTLLPDTYNN
-695 IDLNSAKGSI
+695 INLKATRGSI
-705 ARPGET
+705 ARPGEI
-711 GTIFRVANAYQD
+711 GTVFRVANAYLD
-723 PWLFA
+723 NWLFS
-728 FGQSKKIVEGTD
+728 FGQSKKIVEGTNV
-740 TSAVTSNASGSKIPN
+740 SAVTSNASGSKIPN

-769 REQVNSASR
+769 REQVNSESR

-785 FSASSRLLFVNNLTN
+785 TSASSQLLFVNNLIG

-846 DKSGS
+846 DESNP
-851 YVSIKPADYSD
+851 YISIKPADYSD
-862 KTSDFIYPIRAGVNV
+862 KTSDFIYPIKAGVNI
-877 VNTRTPFQLN
+877 VNTETPFQLN

-912 TLYDLTSAIN
+912 TLYDLTNAIN

-932 TENNTVKGW
+932 TGDNTVKGW

-963 EFDKWATS
+963 IFDKWATS
-971 VPSNPTIQIDG
+971 VPSNPTIQVDG
-982 HIFTTSKLLGKNGEE
+982 RTFTTSTLLKTDPETI
-997 VLYQND
+997 LYQND

-1008 TVSQVLAQ
+1008 TVAQVLAQ
-1016 AEKGLKETDLIKMAR
+1016 AEKGLKETDLIKMAQ
-1031 QANVNL
+1031 QAGVDL

-1043 VNNKGKVNLNP
+1043 IKNKDKVTLNP
-1054 LAVYLGSQQFNPKT
+1054 LAVYLGSQQFKPN
-1068 ENFSKRWE
+1068 NFINRWQ

-1103 DGEYPP
+1103 DGDYPP
-1109 ISKNLPALELAT
+1109 IIKSLPALELAN
-1121 NFFKPTTNNDSWD
+1121 NFFKNDN

-1140 YIDSEGNTKE
+1140 YTDSEGNTKE
-1150 WNLGQWTRGDYMV
+1150 WNLGQWTGGDYMV

-1182 LPGNASKIIMNPMLE
+1182 LPRNASKIILNPMLE

-1214 LGTELSDPLKYGGY
+1214 LGTELSDPLKYNDY
-1228 ESAKGAFINN
+1228 NSAKGAFISD
-1238 ITRRINSSEDAQER
+1238 ITQRINSSEDNQER
-1252 ERLQAIKSQAM
+1252 RRLQDIKSKAM
-1263 SIDFKNGAIQNMEFL
+1263 SIDFKNSAIQNMEFL
-1278 SENFPTLFH
+1278 SENVPTLFH
-1287 EQEANLW
+1287 AQEANLW

-1310 FMLGTQQGISRDINA
+1310 FMLGTQQGISRNINA

-1343 KDIDAMDGSTFINP
+1343 RDIDAMDGSTFINP

-1425 KFGNNIKINL
+1425 KFGNDIKLNL
-1435 VNPRGYKFDN
+1435 VNDIGYEFEN
-1445 LYYESGPNQYR
+1445 LYYESGPRQYR
-1456 QIWSLNYDKSNNL
+1456 KIDSLNYDTKNNL
-1469 YYTKEFDVD
+1469 YYTLEYDVD
-1478 INGNKI
+1478 INGNII
-1484 NDIPHTEYQVFDA
+1484 NDILHTEYQIFDA
-1497 TTQEK
+1497 TTQKK

-1509 NRLGKKD
+1509 NRLAKKD
-1516 KNIETINSVYELHRA
+1516 ENIETINSVYELHRA
-1531 LGGIYSKELTI
+1531 LGGIYSKELAI

-1562 NASTVDPDTFEID
+1562 NASYVENNEII

-1583 HYLVNKS
+1583 HYLANKS

-1605 FNDEPLAYVSM
+1605 FNSEPLAYVPM

-1685 NENKPLTPQEV
+1685 NEGKKLTTQEV

-1731 KSNNDNLKKDLAI
+1731 KSNSDELKKDLAI

-1825 KNKIVSLSNDYET
+1825 KNKIVSLSNDQET
-1838 RKSQIIGNDNL
+1838 RKSQIIDNDNL

-1890 SDVVDVVYKVLNRKT
+1890 SDVVDIVYKVLDKKT
-1905 NTYVNYR
+1905 KTYVNYR
-1912 TRIALDNID
+1912 THIALDNID

-1930 TNGTLKEY
+1930 INGTLKEY

-2103 PLIKNDAGVFFKEK
+2103 PLIKNDAGVFFKEE

-2172 ASRYNYY
+2172 NSRYNYY

-2191 SDLAISNIINDI
+2191 NDLAISNIINDI

-2241 DNQFSLVG
+2241 DNQFYLVG
-2249 VVLEDARNE
+2249 DVLEDARNE

-2291 KMRTVGFT
+2291 KMRTIGFT
-2299 QINNNRIYVS
+2299 QVNNNRIYVS
-2309 HFQAWLQGADYD
+2309 HFQAWLQGADY
-2321 VDKAYV
+2321 
-2327 MGFNFD
+2327 
-2333 DNGQFIG
+2333 
-2340 WSDLFDYSSNEA
+2340 
-2352 LESSCSL
+2352 
-2359 PVPRN
+2359 
-2364 SKWVKTNNGINIERY
+2364 
-2379 AEEAQRAYDSDNVIL
+2379 
-2394 RNALINK
+2394 
-2401 VLDNIDYSPNSTIEV
+2401 
-2416 NYSSPI
+2416 
-2422 LNQLIS
+2422 
-2428 DINTHEGTQLSGDNK
+2428 
-2443 ILAFQNAVSW
+2443 
-2453 TTQAI
+2453 
-2458 VNDERNLLDSYSPT
+2458 
-2472 NVEGMKQVVKDKQL
+2472 
-2486 ASDSGTYTQ
+2486 
-2495 WNPATKW
+2495 
-2502 VLQEENLIGKNVI
+2502 
-2515 SVAANAEKVYF
+2515 
-2526 SLLHYYN
+2526 
-2533 EIVRHPEKYS
+2533 
-2543 KDLYTFAKSFEGV
+2543 
-2556 FMNIDG
+2556 
-2562 TPVIK
+2562 
-2567 ETIGGINFNN
+2567 
-2577 DNRLNKLSILLLSSN
+2577 
-2592 QELTDIK
+2592 
-2599 NSLIQGIYQD
+2599 
-2609 NTSEYEQDFINAYK
+2609 
-2623 NNEYSDKLQTLL
+2623 
-2635 NSIDTTLSEDEAKY
+2635 
-2649 MPLMQSLINNATDP
+2649 
-2663 SDLISQ
+2663 
-2669 LLNSATDNAKELI
+2669 
-2682 LNKINAGMN
+2682 
-2691 LAGVHGYLM
+2691 
-2700 IMGFSLDQIVDLMT
+2700 
-2714 SPVVRLVDRLS
+2714 
-2725 KSDMFS
+2725 
-2731 DIGIKSN
+2731 
-2738 SVQKVLD
+2738 
-2745 QLISSN
+2745 
-2751 PDKQKD
+2751 
-2757 WFQYVLD
+2757 
-2764 PTTINKYDPGRD
+2764 
-2776 TIVGQTL
+2776 
-2783 VKLLNDTSITS
+2783 
-2794 DNGTT
+2794 
-2799 LHFINGIYVEMD
+2799 
-2811 NNPVDPQVKT
+2811 
-2821 YKRLKDAPKQFQE
+2821 
-2834 PLESLLR
+2834 
-2841 QRYDGLFFNKLRGFK
+2841 
-2856 AVHRGARETTAA
+2856 
-2868 AQLLFS
+2868 
-2874 MNQGIRTQ
+2874 
-2882 QNEQLAFENRFN
+2882 
-2894 NFIKGFDEILP
+2894 
-2905 SVQEIEGLKTKYA
+2905 
-2918 GKLLPSS
+2918 
-2925 LNEQGTDLVT
+2925 
-2935 DLEALFSKVKELH
+2935 
-2948 PNYSN
+2948 
-2953 SYIYSIVSQSLKAG
+2953 
-2967 IYKNFSFYKYMIN
+2967 
-2980 DPIQVQ
+2980 
-2986 ELDGT
+2986 
-2991 PRNTNY
+2991 
-2997 RTLATEYYNLI
+2997 
-3008 KDSINVLD
+3008 
-3016 VINHSDQ
+3016 
-3023 YRVYLELQKAATV
+3023 
-3036 NTDIVS
+3036 
-3042 TKSQLVRK
+3042 
-3050 FYEILRKD
+3050 
-3058 RGYIDSKKLNQIQS
+3058 
-3072 YIDQA
+3072 
-3077 YIQQYLTNIQLVVN
+3077 
-3091 NNETLPFSFP
+3091 
-3101 LQHDQMF
+3101 
-3108 LKDRRKIKA
+3108 
-3117 SSNTEI
+3117 
-3123 IMNNSD
+3123 
-3129 NIATFKFWM
+3129 
-3138 HNYLVKALQNG
+3138 
-3149 SYWDG
+3149 
-3154 EKMQD
+3154 
-3159 FPKNNSFINGL
+3159 
-3170 RIIGDRDK
+3170 
-3178 NALALDIDMLN
+3178 
-3189 IDKSRE
+3189 
-3195 STLRYASYEEDFNK
+3195 
-3209 LLNYK
+3209 
-3214 VGKFNLQDIF
+3214 
-3224 MIYNLFVNGNKYGYN
+3224 
-3239 RLTTIFQSKL
+3239 
-3249 IEDINNIGNSQYTP
+3249 
-3263 SALMQWYRHL
+3263 
-3273 GQADKANIQ
+3273 
-3282 QTIDNKDLPI
+3282 
-3292 EDSIN
+3292 
-3297 ALGATLEGFDIYSAP
+3297 
-3312 YVESLQQ
+3312 
-3319 AGDNRVVR
+3319 
-3327 IKDPRNSPTNGLVV
+3327 
-3341 LYNTKDHKFINPFTQ
+3341 
-3356 ISEGYDNQRELIER
+3356 
-3370 LKINKEYYP
+3370 
-3379 ININLQEQINKLEQM
+3379 
-3394 FKDIVSGGTSL
+3394 
-3405 YNMTISGK
+3405 
-3413 VKIRVNC
+3413 

>member
-1 MACKGLIKIIDV
+1 MACRELIKITGID
-13 NSTDELTRLTKVLT
+13 NIESKQSLIKFLIN
-27 RLDARQWKN
+27 LDSRQWKN
-36 IKDNEEQLMN
+36 LKNNDARLMQ
-46 IISSQVYLPEEG
+46 IISNVVYLPEEG

-72 QQQIKLLANKFEN
+72 QQQINLLANKFEN
-85 IKGNDLN
+85 IKGDDLN
-92 KLLEIFKLPA
+92 KLLKIFELPA

-109 SQEQNLDI
+109 SQEQSIDT
-117 SAQQTLATIKAQ
+117 STQQILATIKAQ
-129 QEELLATNKELLNI
+129 QKELVVTNKELLNI
-143 AYANNKGY
+143 AYENNKGY

-166 IFIASNKYELT
+166 VFIAPNGYELN
-177 SSEWAINS
+177 SNEWAINS

-198 SSYLTEGAQELDM
+198 SSYLTGGTEKLDM
-211 YTEIGNTWKYNF
+211 YTEANNKNTWRYNS
-223 KKVEDILEAFRHK
+223 KVEDTLEAFKHK
-236 IYNKEFKSSL
+236 IYTKDFKSSL
-246 GTDEKYRNAIAAY
+246 SSDEEYRNAIAAY
-259 FNLINFDEDIK
+259 FNLINFDDDIK
-270 EIVGRDLKVVG
+270 EIIGKDLKVVG
-281 HANHSF
+281 NANHSF
-287 TAKNMPYTLKGESS
+287 TKRNMPYTLKGESS

-327 IIPYINSNNNEESQ
+327 IIPYINSNNEDESQ
-341 FIEDASAIKA
+341 FIDDISAIEA
-351 FSQLRQA
+351 FTHLRQELA
-358 LVSTNDTRLTELKQR
+358 NTNNSYLTVLKQR
-373 AQTFRDNPNKL
+373 AQTFRDNSNKL
-384 LYDIFNHDDVFHNN
+384 LYDIFKEPH
-398 AIENIIGDF
+398 IEDLIGKL
-407 EQNVQNIL
+407 EQREQDIL
-415 RSIKQWGFSD
+415 HSIKQWGFSKD
-425 NGLFK
+425 GLFE
-430 KQLSGNVTHK
+430 KQLGRVTHK
-440 ATILDCIVT
+440 ATILDCVVT

-463 IVNKGNRVSSRVTI
+463 IVNEGNRVSSRVTV
-477 KDKFNYNREALNTT
+477 KDKFNYNRETLNTT
-491 EIVNKQ
+491 EVINNQ
-497 NETITTMDDSMVY
+497 NETVTTMNDSMVVCDT
-510 HNNSGKIDYTNPL
+510 SGKIDYTNPA
-523 GKPVPN
+523 GVIVPN
-529 TYQINYGNLLIVA
+529 TYQIKHGNLLIVVG
-542 KPSTKNV
+542 PNTKKTNL
-549 NFQSILSTN
+549 QGILSTN
-558 TKNLEIYV
+558 SSNLDIY
-566 YRINGNQKIDVTG
+566 IFKLNGNQREDVTS
-579 QYINGD
+579 QYIGGD
-585 FNEKAIIDGRIDS
+585 FNEKAIINGSIDS
-598 RFTDMFHFIEDSL
+598 RFTEMFDFIEDSL
-611 KLNTVSESQLHRQYA
+611 GLKTVSKAQLLKQYT

-631 FGHGTYNGFTGM
+631 FGSGTYNGFTGM
-643 LVTAVRNEIVKHLI
+643 LVTAVRNEIVKHLV
-657 GFYEDYVKNYPQA
+657 GYYNDFVKRYPQA
-670 PASQLSIANFYDSN
+670 AASQLSISNFYDPN
-684 MNPALPDTYSN
+684 INTLLPDTYNN
-695 IDLNSAKGSI
+695 INLKATRGSI
-705 ARPGET
+705 ARPGEI
-711 GTIFRVANAYQD
+711 GTVFRVANAYLD
-723 PWLFA
+723 NWLFS
-728 FGQSKKIVEGTD
+728 FGQSKKIVEGTNV
-740 TSAVTSNASGSKIPN
+740 SAVTSNASGSKIPN

-769 REQVNSASR
+769 REQVNSESR

-785 FSASSRLLFVNNLTN
+785 TSASSQLLFVNNLTR

-846 DKSGS
+846 DESNP

-862 KTSDFIYPIRAGVNV
+862 KTSDFIYPIRAGINLA
-877 VNTRTPFQLN
+877 NIGIPLN

-899 ASIGQFYKRSLNN
+899 ASIGQFYKRLLNN
-912 TLYDLTSAIN
+912 TLYDLTNAIN

-932 TENNTVKGW
+932 TGDNTVKGW

-963 EFDKWATS
+963 IFDKWATS
-971 VPSNPTIQIDG
+971 VPSNPTIQVDG
-982 HIFTTSKLLGKNGEE
+982 RTFTTSTLLKTDPETI
-997 VLYQND
+997 LYQND

-1008 TVSQVLAQ
+1008 TVAQVLAQ
-1016 AEKGLKETDLIKMAR
+1016 AEKGLKETDLIKMAQ
-1031 QANVNL
+1031 QAGVDL

-1043 VNNKGKVNLNP
+1043 IKNKDKVTLNP
-1054 LAVYLGSQQFNPKT
+1054 LAVYLGSQQFKPN
-1068 ENFSKRWE
+1068 NFINRWQ

-1103 DGEYPP
+1103 DGDYPP
-1109 ISKNLPALELAT
+1109 IIKSLPALELAN
-1121 NFFKPTTNNDSWD
+1121 NFFKNDN

-1140 YIDSEGNTKE
+1140 YTDSEGNTKE

-1182 LPGNASKIIMNPMLE
+1182 LPRNASKIILNPMLE

-1214 LGTELSDPLKYGGY
+1214 LGTELSDPLKYNDY
-1228 ESAKGAFINN
+1228 NSAKGAFISD
-1238 ITRRINSSEDAQER
+1238 ITQRINSSEDNQER
-1252 ERLQAIKSQAM
+1252 RRLQDIKSKAM
-1263 SIDFKNGAIQNMEFL
+1263 SIDFKNSAIQNMEFL
-1278 SENFPTLFH
+1278 SENVPTLFH
-1287 EQEANLW
+1287 AQEANLW

-1310 FMLGTQQGISRDINA
+1310 FMLGTQQGISRNINA

-1425 KFGNNIKINL
+1425 KFGNDIKLNL
-1435 VNPRGYKFDN
+1435 VNDIGYEFEN
-1445 LYYESGPNQYR
+1445 LYYESGPRQYR
-1456 QIWSLNYDKSNNL
+1456 KIDSLNYDTKNNL
-1469 YYTKEFDVD
+1469 YYTLEYDVD
-1478 INGNKI
+1478 INGNII
-1484 NDIPHTEYQVFDA
+1484 NDILHTEYQIFDA

-1509 NRLGKKD
+1509 NRLAKKD
-1516 KNIETINSVYELHRA
+1516 ENIETINSVYELHRA
-1531 LGGIYSKELTI
+1531 LGGIYSKELAI

-1562 NASTVDPDTFEID
+1562 NASYVENNEII

-1583 HYLVNKS
+1583 HYLANKS

-1605 FNDEPLAYVSM
+1605 FNSEPLAYVPM

-1685 NENKPLTPQEV
+1685 NEGKKLTTQEV

-1731 KSNNDNLKKDLAI
+1731 KSNSDELKKDLAI

-1812 TFNPLDYRPVING
+1812 TFNPLDYRPVINS
-1825 KNKIVSLSNDYET
+1825 KNKIVSLSNDQET
-1838 RKSQIIGNDNL
+1838 RKSQIIDNNNL

-1890 SDVVDVVYKVLNRKT
+1890 SDVVDIVYKVLDKKT
-1905 NTYVNYR
+1905 KTYVNYR
-1912 TRIALDNID
+1912 THIALDNID

-1930 TNGTLKEY
+1930 TDGTLKEY
-1938 LLSQGALID
+1938 LLSQGVLID

-1965 APERVVFDYG
+1965 APERVIFDYG

-2103 PLIKNDAGVFFKEK
+2103 PLIKNDAGVFFKEE

-2172 ASRYNYY
+2172 NSRYNYY

-2191 SDLAISNIINDI
+2191 NDLAISNIINDI

-2227 ISNSFKDPNLKQFI
+2227 ISDSFKDSNLKKFINDQFY
-2241 DNQFSLVG
+2241 SVG
-2249 VVLEDARNE
+2249 DKLEKIRNE

-2299 QINNNRIYVS
+2299 QVNNNRIYVS
-2309 HFQAWLQGADYD
+2309 HFQAWLQGADY
-2321 VDKAYV
+2321 
-2327 MGFNFD
+2327 
-2333 DNGQFIG
+2333 
-2340 WSDLFDYSSNEA
+2340 
-2352 LESSCSL
+2352 
-2359 PVPRN
+2359 
-2364 SKWVKTNNGINIERY
+2364 
-2379 AEEAQRAYDSDNVIL
+2379 
-2394 RNALINK
+2394 
-2401 VLDNIDYSPNSTIEV
+2401 
-2416 NYSSPI
+2416 
-2422 LNQLIS
+2422 
-2428 DINTHEGTQLSGDNK
+2428 
-2443 ILAFQNAVSW
+2443 
-2453 TTQAI
+2453 
-2458 VNDERNLLDSYSPT
+2458 
-2472 NVEGMKQVVKDKQL
+2472 
-2486 ASDSGTYTQ
+2486 
-2495 WNPATKW
+2495 
-2502 VLQEENLIGKNVI
+2502 
-2515 SVAANAEKVYF
+2515 
-2526 SLLHYYN
+2526 
-2533 EIVRHPEKYS
+2533 
-2543 KDLYTFAKSFEGV
+2543 
-2556 FMNIDG
+2556 
-2562 TPVIK
+2562 
-2567 ETIGGINFNN
+2567 
-2577 DNRLNKLSILLLSSN
+2577 
-2592 QELTDIK
+2592 
-2599 NSLIQGIYQD
+2599 
-2609 NTSEYEQDFINAYK
+2609 
-2623 NNEYSDKLQTLL
+2623 
-2635 NSIDTTLSEDEAKY
+2635 
-2649 MPLMQSLINNATDP
+2649 
-2663 SDLISQ
+2663 
-2669 LLNSATDNAKELI
+2669 
-2682 LNKINAGMN
+2682 
-2691 LAGVHGYLM
+2691 
-2700 IMGFSLDQIVDLMT
+2700 
-2714 SPVVRLVDRLS
+2714 
-2725 KSDMFS
+2725 
-2731 DIGIKSN
+2731 
-2738 SVQKVLD
+2738 
-2745 QLISSN
+2745 
-2751 PDKQKD
+2751 
-2757 WFQYVLD
+2757 
-2764 PTTINKYDPGRD
+2764 
-2776 TIVGQTL
+2776 
-2783 VKLLNDTSITS
+2783 
-2794 DNGTT
+2794 
-2799 LHFINGIYVEMD
+2799 
-2811 NNPVDPQVKT
+2811 
-2821 YKRLKDAPKQFQE
+2821 
-2834 PLESLLR
+2834 
-2841 QRYDGLFFNKLRGFK
+2841 
-2856 AVHRGARETTAA
+2856 
-2868 AQLLFS
+2868 
-2874 MNQGIRTQ
+2874 
-2882 QNEQLAFENRFN
+2882 
-2894 NFIKGFDEILP
+2894 
-2905 SVQEIEGLKTKYA
+2905 
-2918 GKLLPSS
+2918 
-2925 LNEQGTDLVT
+2925 
-2935 DLEALFSKVKELH
+2935 
-2948 PNYSN
+2948 
-2953 SYIYSIVSQSLKAG
+2953 
-2967 IYKNFSFYKYMIN
+2967 
-2980 DPIQVQ
+2980 
-2986 ELDGT
+2986 
-2991 PRNTNY
+2991 
-2997 RTLATEYYNLI
+2997 
-3008 KDSINVLD
+3008 
-3016 VINHSDQ
+3016 
-3023 YRVYLELQKAATV
+3023 
-3036 NTDIVS
+3036 
-3042 TKSQLVRK
+3042 
-3050 FYEILRKD
+3050 
-3058 RGYIDSKKLNQIQS
+3058 
-3072 YIDQA
+3072 
-3077 YIQQYLTNIQLVVN
+3077 
-3091 NNETLPFSFP
+3091 
-3101 LQHDQMF
+3101 
-3108 LKDRRKIKA
+3108 
-3117 SSNTEI
+3117 
-3123 IMNNSD
+3123 
-3129 NIATFKFWM
+3129 
-3138 HNYLVKALQNG
+3138 
-3149 SYWDG
+3149 
-3154 EKMQD
+3154 
-3159 FPKNNSFINGL
+3159 
-3170 RIIGDRDK
+3170 
-3178 NALALDIDMLN
+3178 
-3189 IDKSRE
+3189 
-3195 STLRYASYEEDFNK
+3195 
-3209 LLNYK
+3209 
-3214 VGKFNLQDIF
+3214 
-3224 MIYNLFVNGNKYGYN
+3224 
-3239 RLTTIFQSKL
+3239 
-3249 IEDINNIGNSQYTP
+3249 
-3263 SALMQWYRHL
+3263 
-3273 GQADKANIQ
+3273 
-3282 QTIDNKDLPI
+3282 
-3292 EDSIN
+3292 
-3297 ALGATLEGFDIYSAP
+3297 
-3312 YVESLQQ
+3312 
-3319 AGDNRVVR
+3319 
-3327 IKDPRNSPTNGLVV
+3327 
-3341 LYNTKDHKFINPFTQ
+3341 
-3356 ISEGYDNQRELIER
+3356 
-3370 LKINKEYYP
+3370 
-3379 ININLQEQINKLEQM
+3379 
-3394 FKDIVSGGTSL
+3394 
-3405 YNMTISGK
+3405 
-3413 VKIRVNC
+3413 

>member
-1 MACKGLIKIIDV
+1 MACRELIKITGID
-13 NSTDELTRLTKVLT
+13 NIESKQSLIKFLTN
-27 RLDARQWKN
+27 LDSRQWKN
-36 IKDNEEQLMN
+36 LKNNDARLMQ
-46 IISSQVYLPEEG
+46 IISNVVYLPEEG

-72 QQQIKLLANKFEN
+72 QQQINLLANKFEN
-85 IKGNDLN
+85 IKGDDLN
-92 KLLEIFKLPA
+92 KLLKIFELPA

-109 SQEQNLDI
+109 SQEQSIDT
-117 SAQQTLATIKAQ
+117 STQQILATIKAQ
-129 QEELLATNKELLNI
+129 QKELVATNKELLNI
-143 AYANNKGY
+143 AYENNKGY

-166 IFIASNKYELT
+166 VFIAPNGYELN
-177 SSEWAINS
+177 SNEWAINS

-198 SSYLTEGAQELDM
+198 SSYLTGGTEKLDM
-211 YTEIGNTWKYNF
+211 YTEANNKNTWRYNS
-223 KKVEDILEAFRHK
+223 KVEDTLEAFKHK
-236 IYNKEFKSSL
+236 IYTKDFKSSL
-246 GTDEKYRNAIAAY
+246 SSDEEYRNAIAAY
-259 FNLINFDEDIK
+259 FNLINFDDDIK
-270 EIVGRDLKVVG
+270 EIIGKDLKVVG
-281 HANHSF
+281 NANHSF
-287 TAKNMPYTLKGESS
+287 TKRNMPYTLKGESS

-327 IIPYINSNNNEESQ
+327 IIPYINSNNEDESQ
-341 FIEDASAIKA
+341 FIDDISAIEA
-351 FSQLRQA
+351 FTHLRQELA
-358 LVSTNDTRLTELKQR
+358 NTNNSYLTALKQR
-373 AQTFRDNPNKL
+373 AQTFRDNSNKL
-384 LYDIFNHDDVFHNN
+384 LYDIFKEPH
-398 AIENIIGDF
+398 IEDLIGKL
-407 EQNVQNIL
+407 EQREQDIL
-415 RSIKQWGFSD
+415 HSIKQWGFSKD
-425 NGLFK
+425 GLFE
-430 KQLSGNVTHK
+430 KQLGRVTHK
-440 ATILDCIVT
+440 ATILDCVVT

-463 IVNKGNRVSSRVTI
+463 IVNEGNRVSSRVTV
-477 KDKFNYNREALNTT
+477 KDKFNYNRETLNTT
-491 EIVNKQ
+491 EVINNQ
-497 NETITTMDDSMVY
+497 NETVTTMNDSMVVCDT
-510 HNNSGKIDYTNPL
+510 SGKIDYTNPA
-523 GKPVPN
+523 GVIVPN
-529 TYQINYGNLLIVA
+529 TYQIKHGNLLIVVG
-542 KPSTKNV
+542 PNTKKTNL
-549 NFQSILSTN
+549 QGILSTN
-558 TKNLEIYV
+558 SSNLDIY
-566 YRINGNQKIDVTG
+566 IFKLNGNQREDVTS
-579 QYINGD
+579 QYIGGD
-585 FNEKAIIDGRIDS
+585 FNEKAIINGSIDS
-598 RFTDMFHFIEDSL
+598 RFTEMFDFIEDSL
-611 KLNTVSESQLHRQYA
+611 GLKTVSKAQLLKQYT

-631 FGHGTYNGFTGM
+631 FGSGTYNGFTGM
-643 LVTAVRNEIVKHLI
+643 LVTAVRNEIVKHLV
-657 GFYEDYVKNYPQA
+657 GYYNNFVKRYPQA
-670 PASQLSIANFYDSN
+670 AASQLSISNFYDPN
-684 MNPALPDTYSN
+684 INTLLPDTYNN
-695 IDLNSAKGSI
+695 INLKATRGSI
-705 ARPGET
+705 ARPGEI
-711 GTIFRVANAYQD
+711 GTVFRVANAYLD
-723 PWLFA
+723 NWLFS
-728 FGQSKKIVEGTD
+728 FGQSKKIVEGTNV
-740 TSAVTSNASGSKIPN
+740 SAVTSNASGSKIPN

-769 REQVNSASR
+769 REQVNSESR

-785 FSASSRLLFVNNLTN
+785 TSASSQLLFVNNLIG

-846 DKSGS
+846 DESNP
-851 YVSIKPADYSD
+851 YISIKPADYSD
-862 KTSDFIYPIRAGVNV
+862 KTSDFIYPIKAGVNI
-877 VNTRTPFQLN
+877 VNTGTPFQLN

-912 TLYDLTSAIN
+912 TLYDLTNAIN

-932 TENNTVKGW
+932 TGDNTVKGW

-963 EFDKWATS
+963 IFDKWATS
-971 VPSNPTIQIDG
+971 VPSNPTIQVDG
-982 HIFTTSKLLGKNGEE
+982 RTFTTSTLLKTDPETI
-997 VLYQND
+997 LYQND

-1008 TVSQVLAQ
+1008 TVAQVLAQ
-1016 AEKGLKETDLIKMAR
+1016 AEKGLKETDLIKMAQ
-1031 QANVNL
+1031 QAGVDL

-1043 VNNKGKVNLNP
+1043 IKNKDKVTLNP
-1054 LAVYLGSQQFNPKT
+1054 LAVYLGSQQFKPN
-1068 ENFSKRWE
+1068 NFINRWQ

-1103 DGEYPP
+1103 DGDYPP
-1109 ISKNLPALELAT
+1109 IIKSLPALELAN
-1121 NFFKPTTNNDSWD
+1121 NFFKNDN

-1140 YIDSEGNTKE
+1140 YTDSEGNTKE

-1182 LPGNASKIIMNPMLE
+1182 LPRNASKIILNPMLE

-1214 LGTELSDPLKYGGY
+1214 LGTELSDPLKYNDY
-1228 ESAKGAFINN
+1228 NSAKGAFISD
-1238 ITRRINSSEDAQER
+1238 ITQRINSSEDNQER
-1252 ERLQAIKSQAM
+1252 RRLQDIKSKAM
-1263 SIDFKNGAIQNMEFL
+1263 SIDFKNSAIQNMEFL
-1278 SENFPTLFH
+1278 SENVPTLFH
-1287 EQEANLW
+1287 AQEANLW

-1310 FMLGTQQGISRDINA
+1310 FMLGTQQGISRNINA

-1343 KDIDAMDGSTFINP
+1343 RDIDAMDGSTFINP

-1425 KFGNNIKINL
+1425 KFGNDIKLNL
-1435 VNPRGYKFDN
+1435 VNDIGYEFEN
-1445 LYYESGPNQYR
+1445 LYYESGPRQYR
-1456 QIWSLNYDKSNNL
+1456 KIDSLNYDTKNNL
-1469 YYTKEFDVD
+1469 YYTLEYDVD
-1478 INGNKI
+1478 INGNII
-1484 NDIPHTEYQVFDA
+1484 NDILHTEYQIFDA

-1509 NRLGKKD
+1509 NRLAKKD
-1516 KNIETINSVYELHRA
+1516 ENIETINSVYELHRA
-1531 LGGIYSKELTI
+1531 LGGIYSKELAI

-1562 NASTVDPDTFEID
+1562 NASYVENNEII

-1583 HYLVNKS
+1583 HYLANKS

-1605 FNDEPLAYVSM
+1605 FNSEPLAYVPM

-1685 NENKPLTPQEV
+1685 NEGKKLTTQEV

-1731 KSNNDNLKKDLAI
+1731 KSNSDELKKDLAI

-1825 KNKIVSLSNDYET
+1825 KNKIVSLSNDQET
-1838 RKSQIIGNDNL
+1838 RKSQIIDNDNL

-1890 SDVVDVVYKVLNRKT
+1890 SDVVDIVYKVLDKKT
-1905 NTYVNYR
+1905 KTYVNYR
-1912 TRIALDNID
+1912 THIALDNID

-1930 TNGTLKEY
+1930 INGTLKEY

-2103 PLIKNDAGVFFKEK
+2103 PLIKNDAGVFFKEE

-2172 ASRYNYY
+2172 NSRYNYY

-2191 SDLAISNIINDI
+2191 NDLAISNIINDI

-2241 DNQFSLVG
+2241 DNQFYLVG
-2249 VVLEDARNE
+2249 DVLEDARNE

-2291 KMRTVGFT
+2291 KMRTIGFT
-2299 QINNNRIYVS
+2299 QVNNNRIYVS
-2309 HFQAWLQGADYD
+2309 HFQAWLQGADY
-2321 VDKAYV
+2321 
-2327 MGFNFD
+2327 
-2333 DNGQFIG
+2333 
-2340 WSDLFDYSSNEA
+2340 
-2352 LESSCSL
+2352 
-2359 PVPRN
+2359 
-2364 SKWVKTNNGINIERY
+2364 
-2379 AEEAQRAYDSDNVIL
+2379 
-2394 RNALINK
+2394 
-2401 VLDNIDYSPNSTIEV
+2401 
-2416 NYSSPI
+2416 
-2422 LNQLIS
+2422 
-2428 DINTHEGTQLSGDNK
+2428 
-2443 ILAFQNAVSW
+2443 
-2453 TTQAI
+2453 
-2458 VNDERNLLDSYSPT
+2458 
-2472 NVEGMKQVVKDKQL
+2472 
-2486 ASDSGTYTQ
+2486 
-2495 WNPATKW
+2495 
-2502 VLQEENLIGKNVI
+2502 
-2515 SVAANAEKVYF
+2515 
-2526 SLLHYYN
+2526 
-2533 EIVRHPEKYS
+2533 
-2543 KDLYTFAKSFEGV
+2543 
-2556 FMNIDG
+2556 
-2562 TPVIK
+2562 
-2567 ETIGGINFNN
+2567 
-2577 DNRLNKLSILLLSSN
+2577 
-2592 QELTDIK
+2592 
-2599 NSLIQGIYQD
+2599 
-2609 NTSEYEQDFINAYK
+2609 
-2623 NNEYSDKLQTLL
+2623 
-2635 NSIDTTLSEDEAKY
+2635 
-2649 MPLMQSLINNATDP
+2649 
-2663 SDLISQ
+2663 
-2669 LLNSATDNAKELI
+2669 
-2682 LNKINAGMN
+2682 
-2691 LAGVHGYLM
+2691 
-2700 IMGFSLDQIVDLMT
+2700 
-2714 SPVVRLVDRLS
+2714 
-2725 KSDMFS
+2725 
-2731 DIGIKSN
+2731 
-2738 SVQKVLD
+2738 
-2745 QLISSN
+2745 
-2751 PDKQKD
+2751 
-2757 WFQYVLD
+2757 
-2764 PTTINKYDPGRD
+2764 
-2776 TIVGQTL
+2776 
-2783 VKLLNDTSITS
+2783 
-2794 DNGTT
+2794 
-2799 LHFINGIYVEMD
+2799 
-2811 NNPVDPQVKT
+2811 
-2821 YKRLKDAPKQFQE
+2821 
-2834 PLESLLR
+2834 
-2841 QRYDGLFFNKLRGFK
+2841 
-2856 AVHRGARETTAA
+2856 
-2868 AQLLFS
+2868 
-2874 MNQGIRTQ
+2874 
-2882 QNEQLAFENRFN
+2882 
-2894 NFIKGFDEILP
+2894 
-2905 SVQEIEGLKTKYA
+2905 
-2918 GKLLPSS
+2918 
-2925 LNEQGTDLVT
+2925 
-2935 DLEALFSKVKELH
+2935 
-2948 PNYSN
+2948 
-2953 SYIYSIVSQSLKAG
+2953 
-2967 IYKNFSFYKYMIN
+2967 
-2980 DPIQVQ
+2980 
-2986 ELDGT
+2986 
-2991 PRNTNY
+2991 
-2997 RTLATEYYNLI
+2997 
-3008 KDSINVLD
+3008 
-3016 VINHSDQ
+3016 
-3023 YRVYLELQKAATV
+3023 
-3036 NTDIVS
+3036 
-3042 TKSQLVRK
+3042 
-3050 FYEILRKD
+3050 
-3058 RGYIDSKKLNQIQS
+3058 
-3072 YIDQA
+3072 
-3077 YIQQYLTNIQLVVN
+3077 
-3091 NNETLPFSFP
+3091 
-3101 LQHDQMF
+3101 
-3108 LKDRRKIKA
+3108 
-3117 SSNTEI
+3117 
-3123 IMNNSD
+3123 
-3129 NIATFKFWM
+3129 
-3138 HNYLVKALQNG
+3138 
-3149 SYWDG
+3149 
-3154 EKMQD
+3154 
-3159 FPKNNSFINGL
+3159 
-3170 RIIGDRDK
+3170 
-3178 NALALDIDMLN
+3178 
-3189 IDKSRE
+3189 
-3195 STLRYASYEEDFNK
+3195 
-3209 LLNYK
+3209 
-3214 VGKFNLQDIF
+3214 
-3224 MIYNLFVNGNKYGYN
+3224 
-3239 RLTTIFQSKL
+3239 
-3249 IEDINNIGNSQYTP
+3249 
-3263 SALMQWYRHL
+3263 
-3273 GQADKANIQ
+3273 
-3282 QTIDNKDLPI
+3282 
-3292 EDSIN
+3292 
-3297 ALGATLEGFDIYSAP
+3297 
-3312 YVESLQQ
+3312 
-3319 AGDNRVVR
+3319 
-3327 IKDPRNSPTNGLVV
+3327 
-3341 LYNTKDHKFINPFTQ
+3341 
-3356 ISEGYDNQRELIER
+3356 
-3370 LKINKEYYP
+3370 
-3379 ININLQEQINKLEQM
+3379 
-3394 FKDIVSGGTSL
+3394 
-3405 YNMTISGK
+3405 
-3413 VKIRVNC
+3413 

>member
-1 MACKGLIKIIDV
+1 MACRELIKIIGV

-58 KALTQEDKIHLKAV
+58 KALTNEDKIHLQAV
-72 QQQIKLLANKFEN
+72 KKCINELANNNIFKN
-85 IKGNDLN
+85 IKGDDLN
-92 KLLEIFKLPA
+92 KLLKIFELPA

-109 SQEQNLDI
+109 SQEQSIDPSTQQILNTVE
-117 SAQQTLATIKAQ
+117 AQIKEA
-129 QEELLATNKELLNI
+129 LITNKELLNI
-143 AYANNKGY
+143 AYENNKGY

-166 IFIASNKYELT
+166 VFIAPNGYELN
-177 SSEWAINS
+177 SNEWAINS

-198 SSYLTEGAQELDM
+198 SSYLTGGTEKLDM
-211 YTEIGNTWKYNF
+211 YIEANNKNTWRYNS
-223 KKVEDILEAFRHK
+223 KVEDILEAFKHK
-236 IYNKEFKSSL
+236 IYTKDFKSSL
-246 GTDEKYRNAIAAY
+246 SSDEKYRNAIAAY
-259 FNLINFDEDIK
+259 FNLINFDDDIK
-270 EIVGRDLKVVG
+270 EIIGKELKVVG
-281 HANHSF
+281 NSNHSF
-287 TAKNMPYTLKGESS
+287 TKRNMPYTLKGESS

-327 IIPYINSNNNEESQ
+327 IIPYINSNNEDESQ
-341 FIEDASAIKA
+341 FIDDISAIEA
-351 FSQLRQA
+351 FTHLRQELA
-358 LVSTNDTRLTELKQR
+358 NTNNSYLTALKQR
-373 AQTFRDNPNKL
+373 AQTFRNNPNKL
-384 LYDIFNHDDVFHNN
+384 LYDIFKEPH
-398 AIENIIGDF
+398 IEDLIGKF
-407 EQNVQNIL
+407 EQREQDIL
-415 RSIKQWGFSD
+415 HSIKQWGFSED
-425 NGLFK
+425 GLFK
-430 KQLSGNVTHK
+430 KQLGSVTHK

-463 IVNKGNRVSSRVTI
+463 IVNEGNRVSSRVTV
-477 KDKFNYNREALNTT
+477 KDKFNYNRETLNTT
-491 EIVNKQ
+491 ETINNQ
-497 NETITTMDDSMVY
+497 NETVTTMTDSMVVCDT
-510 HNNSGKIDYTNPL
+510 SGKIDYTNPA
-523 GKPVPN
+523 GVIVPN
-529 TYQINYGNLLIVA
+529 TYQIKYDNLLIVVG
-542 KPSTKNV
+542 PNTKKTNL
-549 NFQSILSTN
+549 QGILSTN
-558 TKNLEIYV
+558 SSNLDIY
-566 YRINGNQKIDVTG
+566 IFKWNGNEKEDVTS
-579 QYINGD
+579 QYIGGD
-585 FNEKAIIDGRIDS
+585 FNEKAIINGSIDS
-598 RFTDMFHFIEDSL
+598 RFVEMFNFIEDSL
-611 KLNTVSESQLHRQYA
+611 GLKTVSKAQLLKQYT

-631 FGHGTYNGFTGM
+631 FGSGTYNGFTGM
-643 LVTAVRNEIVKHLI
+643 LVTAVRNEIVKHLV
-657 GFYEDYVKNYPQA
+657 GFYNDFIKRYPQA
-670 PASQLSIANFYDSN
+670 AASQLSISNFYDPN
-684 MNPALPDTYSN
+684 INTLLPPTYNN
-695 IDLNSAKGSI
+695 INLKATRGSI
-705 ARPGET
+705 ARPGEI
-711 GTIFRVANAYQD
+711 GTVFRVANAYLD
-723 PWLFA
+723 NWLFS
-728 FGQSKKIVEGTD
+728 FGQSKKIVEGTNV
-740 TSAVTSNASGSKIPN
+740 SAVTSNASGSKIPN

-769 REQVNSASR
+769 REQINSEGK

-785 FSASSRLLFVNNLTN
+785 TSASSQLLFVDNLTR

-846 DKSGS
+846 DKQSS

-862 KTSDFIYPIRAGVNV
+862 KTSDFIYPIRAGVNL
-877 VNTRTPFQLN
+877 VNIGVPLN
-887 KATKQD
+887 KATRQD
-893 IQESYI
+893 IQKSYI
-899 ASIGQFYKRSLNN
+899 ASIGQFYKRLLNN
-912 TLYDLTSAIN
+912 TLYDLTKAIN

-932 TENNTVKGW
+932 VENNTVKGW
-941 GTDGLYHIGYDM
+941 GTDGMYHIGYDM
-953 SEDQLLEASK
+953 TEDQLLEASK
-963 EFDKWATS
+963 IFDKWATS
-971 VPSNPTIQIDG
+971 VPSNPTIQVDG
-982 HIFTTSKLLGKNGEE
+982 RTFTTSTLLKTDPETI
-997 VLYQND
+997 LYQND
-1003 LGQDI
+1003 LGQDV
-1008 TVSQVLAQ
+1008 TVAQVLAQ
-1016 AEKGLKETDLIKMAR
+1016 AERGLKETDLIKMAQ
-1031 QANVNL
+1031 QAEVDL

-1043 VNNKGKVNLNP
+1043 IKNKDKVTLNP
-1054 LAVYLGSQQFNPKT
+1054 LAVYLGSQQFKLIGSEYKYFNR
-1068 ENFSKRWE
+1068 RWE

-1103 DGEYPP
+1103 EGNYPP
-1109 ISKNLPALELAT
+1109 ISKSLPALELAN
-1121 NFFKPTTNNDSWD
+1121 NFFKDDN

-1140 YIDSEGNTKE
+1140 YIDDEDSTKE

-1182 LPGNASKIIMNPMLE
+1182 LPRNASKIILNPMLE
-1197 YFFSVDNLLSGN
+1197 YFFNVDNLLSGN

-1214 LGTELSDPLKYGGY
+1214 LGTELSDPLKYSGY
-1228 ESAKGAFINN
+1228 NSAKGAFISD
-1238 ITRRINSSEDAQER
+1238 ITQRINSSEDEQER
-1252 ERLQAIKSQAM
+1252 QRLFDIKSKAM
-1263 SIDFKNGAIQNMEFL
+1263 SIDFKNSAIQNMEFL
-1278 SENFPTLFH
+1278 AKNVPTLFH
-1287 EQEANLW
+1287 AQEANLW

-1310 FMLGTQQGISRDINA
+1310 FMLGTQQGISKDINA

-1343 KDIDAMDGSTFINP
+1343 GDIDAMDGSTFINP

-1425 KFGNNIKINL
+1425 KFGNDAEINL
-1435 VNPRGYKFDN
+1435 VDNKGYKFDN

-1456 QIWSLNYDKSNNL
+1456 QIWSLNYDTKNNL

-1478 INGNKI
+1478 INGNRI
-1484 NDIPHTEYQVFDA
+1484 NDVLHTEYQIFDA
-1497 TTQEK
+1497 ITQEK

-1509 NRLGKKD
+1509 DRLAKKD
-1516 KNIETINSVYELHRA
+1516 ENIETINSVYELHRA

-1562 NASTVDPDTFEID
+1562 NASTVDPNTLEID

-1605 FNDEPLAYVSM
+1605 FNNEPLAYVSM

-1685 NENKPLTPQEV
+1685 NEGKKLTAQEV

-1731 KSNNDNLKKDLAI
+1731 KSNSDELKKDLAI

-1825 KNKIVSLSNDYET
+1825 KNKIVSLSNNQET
-1838 RKSQIIGNDNL
+1838 RKSQIIDNDNL

-1856 DYQIRKQQIIDC
+1856 DYQVRKQQIIDC

-1890 SDVVDVVYKVLNRKT
+1890 SDVVDIVYKVLDKKT
-1905 NTYVNYR
+1905 KTYVNYR
-1912 TRIALDNID
+1912 THIALDNID

-1965 APERVVFDYG
+1965 APERVIFDYG
-1975 TINPDGTFNKVGHTN
+1975 TINSDGTFNKVGHTN

-2002 NSNMRKQEYQK
+2002 NPNMRKQEYQK

-2019 NGQVTINGQ
+2019 HGQVIINGK

-2103 PLIKNDAGVFFKEK
+2103 PIIKNDAGVFFKEK

-2125 KKEGELTWLYKVSRD
+2125 KKEGELTWLYKVSTD

-2159 KEYNVTQ
+2159 KEYDVTQ

-2172 ASRYNYY
+2172 NSRYNYY

-2241 DNQFSLVG
+2241 DDQFSSVG
-2249 VVLEDARNE
+2249 DELEKVRDE

-2299 QINNNRIYVS
+2299 QVKNNRIYVS
-2309 HFQAWLQGADYD
+2309 HFQAWLQGADY
-2321 VDKAYV
+2321 
-2327 MGFNFD
+2327 
-2333 DNGQFIG
+2333 
-2340 WSDLFDYSSNEA
+2340 
-2352 LESSCSL
+2352 
-2359 PVPRN
+2359 
-2364 SKWVKTNNGINIERY
+2364 
-2379 AEEAQRAYDSDNVIL
+2379 
-2394 RNALINK
+2394 
-2401 VLDNIDYSPNSTIEV
+2401 
-2416 NYSSPI
+2416 
-2422 LNQLIS
+2422 
-2428 DINTHEGTQLSGDNK
+2428 
-2443 ILAFQNAVSW
+2443 
-2453 TTQAI
+2453 
-2458 VNDERNLLDSYSPT
+2458 
-2472 NVEGMKQVVKDKQL
+2472 
-2486 ASDSGTYTQ
+2486 
-2495 WNPATKW
+2495 
-2502 VLQEENLIGKNVI
+2502 
-2515 SVAANAEKVYF
+2515 
-2526 SLLHYYN
+2526 
-2533 EIVRHPEKYS
+2533 
-2543 KDLYTFAKSFEGV
+2543 
-2556 FMNIDG
+2556 
-2562 TPVIK
+2562 
-2567 ETIGGINFNN
+2567 
-2577 DNRLNKLSILLLSSN
+2577 
-2592 QELTDIK
+2592 
-2599 NSLIQGIYQD
+2599 
-2609 NTSEYEQDFINAYK
+2609 
-2623 NNEYSDKLQTLL
+2623 
-2635 NSIDTTLSEDEAKY
+2635 
-2649 MPLMQSLINNATDP
+2649 
-2663 SDLISQ
+2663 
-2669 LLNSATDNAKELI
+2669 
-2682 LNKINAGMN
+2682 
-2691 LAGVHGYLM
+2691 
-2700 IMGFSLDQIVDLMT
+2700 
-2714 SPVVRLVDRLS
+2714 
-2725 KSDMFS
+2725 
-2731 DIGIKSN
+2731 
-2738 SVQKVLD
+2738 
-2745 QLISSN
+2745 
-2751 PDKQKD
+2751 
-2757 WFQYVLD
+2757 
-2764 PTTINKYDPGRD
+2764 
-2776 TIVGQTL
+2776 
-2783 VKLLNDTSITS
+2783 
-2794 DNGTT
+2794 
-2799 LHFINGIYVEMD
+2799 
-2811 NNPVDPQVKT
+2811 
-2821 YKRLKDAPKQFQE
+2821 
-2834 PLESLLR
+2834 
-2841 QRYDGLFFNKLRGFK
+2841 
-2856 AVHRGARETTAA
+2856 
-2868 AQLLFS
+2868 
-2874 MNQGIRTQ
+2874 
-2882 QNEQLAFENRFN
+2882 
-2894 NFIKGFDEILP
+2894 
-2905 SVQEIEGLKTKYA
+2905 
-2918 GKLLPSS
+2918 
-2925 LNEQGTDLVT
+2925 
-2935 DLEALFSKVKELH
+2935 
-2948 PNYSN
+2948 
-2953 SYIYSIVSQSLKAG
+2953 
-2967 IYKNFSFYKYMIN
+2967 
-2980 DPIQVQ
+2980 
-2986 ELDGT
+2986 
-2991 PRNTNY
+2991 
-2997 RTLATEYYNLI
+2997 
-3008 KDSINVLD
+3008 
-3016 VINHSDQ
+3016 
-3023 YRVYLELQKAATV
+3023 
-3036 NTDIVS
+3036 
-3042 TKSQLVRK
+3042 
-3050 FYEILRKD
+3050 
-3058 RGYIDSKKLNQIQS
+3058 
-3072 YIDQA
+3072 
-3077 YIQQYLTNIQLVVN
+3077 
-3091 NNETLPFSFP
+3091 
-3101 LQHDQMF
+3101 
-3108 LKDRRKIKA
+3108 
-3117 SSNTEI
+3117 
-3123 IMNNSD
+3123 
-3129 NIATFKFWM
+3129 
-3138 HNYLVKALQNG
+3138 
-3149 SYWDG
+3149 
-3154 EKMQD
+3154 
-3159 FPKNNSFINGL
+3159 
-3170 RIIGDRDK
+3170 
-3178 NALALDIDMLN
+3178 
-3189 IDKSRE
+3189 
-3195 STLRYASYEEDFNK
+3195 
-3209 LLNYK
+3209 
-3214 VGKFNLQDIF
+3214 
-3224 MIYNLFVNGNKYGYN
+3224 
-3239 RLTTIFQSKL
+3239 
-3249 IEDINNIGNSQYTP
+3249 
-3263 SALMQWYRHL
+3263 
-3273 GQADKANIQ
+3273 
-3282 QTIDNKDLPI
+3282 
-3292 EDSIN
+3292 
-3297 ALGATLEGFDIYSAP
+3297 
-3312 YVESLQQ
+3312 
-3319 AGDNRVVR
+3319 
-3327 IKDPRNSPTNGLVV
+3327 
-3341 LYNTKDHKFINPFTQ
+3341 
-3356 ISEGYDNQRELIER
+3356 
-3370 LKINKEYYP
+3370 
-3379 ININLQEQINKLEQM
+3379 
-3394 FKDIVSGGTSL
+3394 
-3405 YNMTISGK
+3405 
-3413 VKIRVNC
+3413 

>member
-1 MACKGLIKIIDV
+1 MACRELIKITGID
-13 NSTDELTRLTKVLT
+13 NIESKQSLIKFLIN
-27 RLDARQWKN
+27 LDSRQWKN
-36 IKDNEEQLMN
+36 LKNNDARLVQ
-46 IISSQVYLPEEG
+46 IISNVVYLPEEG

-72 QQQIKLLANKFEN
+72 QQQINLLANKFEN
-85 IKGNDLN
+85 IKGDDLN
-92 KLLEIFKLPA
+92 KLLKIFELPA

-109 SQEQNLDI
+109 SQEQSIDT
-117 SAQQTLATIKAQ
+117 STQQILATIKAQ
-129 QEELLATNKELLNI
+129 QKELVVTNKELLNI
-143 AYANNKGY
+143 AYENNKGY

-166 IFIASNKYELT
+166 VFIAPNGYELN
-177 SSEWAINS
+177 SNEWAINS

-198 SSYLTEGAQELDM
+198 SSYLTGGTEKLDM
-211 YTEIGNTWKYNF
+211 YTEANNKNTWRYNS
-223 KKVEDILEAFRHK
+223 KVEDTLEAFKYK
-236 IYNKEFKSSL
+236 IYTKDFKSSL
-246 GTDEKYRNAIAAY
+246 SSDEEYRNAIAAY
-259 FNLINFDEDIK
+259 FNLINFDDNIK
-270 EIVGRDLKVVG
+270 EIIGKDLKVVG
-281 HANHSF
+281 NANHSF
-287 TAKNMPYTLKGESS
+287 TKRNMPYTLKGESS

-327 IIPYINSNNNEESQ
+327 IIPYINSNNEDESQ
-341 FIEDASAIKA
+341 FIDDISAIEA
-351 FSQLRQA
+351 FTHLRQELA
-358 LVSTNDTRLTELKQR
+358 NTNNSYLTALKQR
-373 AQTFRDNPNKL
+373 AQTFRDNSNKL
-384 LYDIFNHDDVFHNN
+384 LYDIFKEPH
-398 AIENIIGDF
+398 IEDLIGKL
-407 EQNVQNIL
+407 EQREQDIL
-415 RSIKQWGFSD
+415 HSIKQWGFSKD
-425 NGLFK
+425 GLFE
-430 KQLSGNVTHK
+430 KQLGRVTHK
-440 ATILDCIVT
+440 ATILDCVVT

-463 IVNKGNRVSSRVTI
+463 IVNEGNRVSSRVTV
-477 KDKFNYNREALNTT
+477 KDKFNYNRETLNTT
-491 EIVNKQ
+491 EVINNQ
-497 NETITTMDDSMVY
+497 NETVITMNDSMVVCDT
-510 HNNSGKIDYTNPL
+510 SGKIDYTNPS
-523 GKPVPN
+523 GVIVPN
-529 TYQINYGNLLIVA
+529 TYQIKHGNLLIVVG
-542 KPSTKNV
+542 PNTKKTNL
-549 NFQSILSTN
+549 QGILSTN
-558 TKNLEIYV
+558 SSNLDIY
-566 YRINGNQKIDVTG
+566 IFKLNDNQREDVTS
-579 QYINGD
+579 QYIGGD
-585 FNEKAIIDGRIDS
+585 FNEKAIINGSIDS
-598 RFTDMFHFIEDSL
+598 RFTEMFDFIEDSL
-611 KLNTVSESQLHRQYA
+611 GLKTVSKAQLLKQYT

-631 FGHGTYNGFTGM
+631 FGSGTYNGFTGM

-657 GFYEDYVKNYPQA
+657 GYYNDFVKRYSQA
-670 PASQLSIANFYDSN
+670 AASQLSISNFYDPN
-684 MNPALPDTYSN
+684 INTLLPDTYNN
-695 IDLNSAKGSI
+695 INLKATRGSI
-705 ARPGET
+705 ARPGEI
-711 GTIFRVANAYQD
+711 GTVFRVANAYLD
-723 PWLFA
+723 NWLFS
-728 FGQSKKIVEGTD
+728 FGHSKKIVEGTNV
-740 TSAVTSNASGSKIPN
+740 SAVTSNASGSKIPN

-769 REQVNSASR
+769 REQVNSESR

-785 FSASSRLLFVNNLTN
+785 TSASSQLLFVDNLTR

-846 DKSGS
+846 DESNP

-862 KTSDFIYPIRAGVNV
+862 KTSDFIYPIRAGINLA
-877 VNTRTPFQLN
+877 NIGIPLN

-899 ASIGQFYKRSLNN
+899 ASIGQFYKRLLNN
-912 TLYDLTSAIN
+912 TLYDLTNAIS

-932 TENNTVKGW
+932 TGDNTVKGW

-953 SEDQLLEASK
+953 SEYQLLEASK

-971 VPSNPTIQIDG
+971 VPSNLTIQIDG
-982 HIFTTSKLLGKNGEE
+982 RTFTTSTLLKTDPET

-1008 TVSQVLAQ
+1008 TVAQVLAQ
-1016 AEKGLKETDLIKMAR
+1016 AEKGLKETDLIKMAQ
-1031 QANVNL
+1031 QAGVDL
-1037 YSNVNY
+1037 YSNINY
-1043 VNNKGKVNLNP
+1043 IKNKDKVTLNP
-1054 LAVYLGSQQFNPKT
+1054 LAVYLGSQQFKPN
-1068 ENFSKRWE
+1068 NFINRWQ

-1089 GFKVRLTQTINIDP
+1089 GFKIRLTQTINIDP
-1103 DGEYPP
+1103 DGNYPP
-1109 ISKNLPALELAT
+1109 ITKSLPALELAN
-1121 NFFKPTTNNDSWD
+1121 NFFKENKKYN

-1140 YIDSEGNTKE
+1140 YTDSEGNTKE
-1150 WNLGQWTRGDYMV
+1150 WNLGQWVRGDYMV
-1163 LGKAIDE
+1163 LGKAIDK

-1182 LPGNASKIIMNPMLE
+1182 LPRNASKIILNPMLE

-1214 LGTELSDPLKYGGY
+1214 LGTELSDPLKYNDY
-1228 ESAKGAFINN
+1228 NSAKGAFISD
-1238 ITRRINSSEDAQER
+1238 ITQRINSSEDSQER
-1252 ERLQAIKSQAM
+1252 RRLQDIKSKAM
-1263 SIDFKNGAIQNMEFL
+1263 SIDFKNSAIQNMEFL
-1278 SENFPTLFH
+1278 SENVPTLFH
-1287 EQEANLW
+1287 AQEANLW

-1310 FMLGTQQGISRDINA
+1310 FMLGTQQGISRNINA

-1425 KFGNNIKINL
+1425 KFGNDIKLNL
-1435 VNPRGYKFDN
+1435 VNDIGYEFEN
-1445 LYYESGPNQYR
+1445 LYYESGPRQYR
-1456 QIWSLNYDKSNNL
+1456 KIDSLNYDTKNNL
-1469 YYTKEFDVD
+1469 YYTLEYDVD
-1478 INGNKI
+1478 INGNII
-1484 NDIPHTEYQVFDA
+1484 NDILHTEYQIFDA

-1509 NRLGKKD
+1509 NRLAKKD
-1516 KNIETINSVYELHRA
+1516 ENIETINSVYELHRA
-1531 LGGIYSKELTI
+1531 LGGIYSKELAI

-1562 NASTVDPDTFEID
+1562 NASYVENNEII

-1583 HYLVNKS
+1583 HYLANKS

-1605 FNDEPLAYVSM
+1605 FNSEPLAYVPM

-1685 NENKPLTPQEV
+1685 NEGKKLTTQEV

-1731 KSNNDNLKKDLAI
+1731 KSNSDELKKDLAI

-1825 KNKIVSLSNDYET
+1825 KNKIVSLSNDQET
-1838 RKSQIIGNDNL
+1838 RKSQIIDNDNL

-1890 SDVVDVVYKVLNRKT
+1890 SDVVDIVYKVLDKKT
-1905 NTYVNYR
+1905 KTYVNYR
-1912 TRIALDNID
+1912 THIALDNID

-1930 TNGTLKEY
+1930 INGTLKEY

-2125 KKEGELTWLYKVSRD
+2125 KKEGELTWLYKVSID

-2172 ASRYNYY
+2172 DSRYNYY

-2191 SDLAISNIINDI
+2191 NDLAISNIINDI

-2227 ISNSFKDPNLKQFI
+2227 ISDSFKDPNLKNFI
-2241 DNQFSLVG
+2241 DDQFSSVG
-2249 VVLEDARNE
+2249 DELEKVRNE

-2291 KMRTVGFT
+2291 KMRTIGFT
-2299 QINNNRIYVS
+2299 QVNNNRIYVS
-2309 HFQAWLQGADYD
+2309 HFQAWLQGADY
-2321 VDKAYV
+2321 
-2327 MGFNFD
+2327 
-2333 DNGQFIG
+2333 
-2340 WSDLFDYSSNEA
+2340 
-2352 LESSCSL
+2352 
-2359 PVPRN
+2359 
-2364 SKWVKTNNGINIERY
+2364 
-2379 AEEAQRAYDSDNVIL
+2379 
-2394 RNALINK
+2394 
-2401 VLDNIDYSPNSTIEV
+2401 
-2416 NYSSPI
+2416 
-2422 LNQLIS
+2422 
-2428 DINTHEGTQLSGDNK
+2428 
-2443 ILAFQNAVSW
+2443 
-2453 TTQAI
+2453 
-2458 VNDERNLLDSYSPT
+2458 
-2472 NVEGMKQVVKDKQL
+2472 
-2486 ASDSGTYTQ
+2486 
-2495 WNPATKW
+2495 
-2502 VLQEENLIGKNVI
+2502 
-2515 SVAANAEKVYF
+2515 
-2526 SLLHYYN
+2526 
-2533 EIVRHPEKYS
+2533 
-2543 KDLYTFAKSFEGV
+2543 
-2556 FMNIDG
+2556 
-2562 TPVIK
+2562 
-2567 ETIGGINFNN
+2567 
-2577 DNRLNKLSILLLSSN
+2577 
-2592 QELTDIK
+2592 
-2599 NSLIQGIYQD
+2599 
-2609 NTSEYEQDFINAYK
+2609 
-2623 NNEYSDKLQTLL
+2623 
-2635 NSIDTTLSEDEAKY
+2635 
-2649 MPLMQSLINNATDP
+2649 
-2663 SDLISQ
+2663 
-2669 LLNSATDNAKELI
+2669 
-2682 LNKINAGMN
+2682 
-2691 LAGVHGYLM
+2691 
-2700 IMGFSLDQIVDLMT
+2700 
-2714 SPVVRLVDRLS
+2714 
-2725 KSDMFS
+2725 
-2731 DIGIKSN
+2731 
-2738 SVQKVLD
+2738 
-2745 QLISSN
+2745 
-2751 PDKQKD
+2751 
-2757 WFQYVLD
+2757 
-2764 PTTINKYDPGRD
+2764 
-2776 TIVGQTL
+2776 
-2783 VKLLNDTSITS
+2783 
-2794 DNGTT
+2794 
-2799 LHFINGIYVEMD
+2799 
-2811 NNPVDPQVKT
+2811 
-2821 YKRLKDAPKQFQE
+2821 
-2834 PLESLLR
+2834 
-2841 QRYDGLFFNKLRGFK
+2841 
-2856 AVHRGARETTAA
+2856 
-2868 AQLLFS
+2868 
-2874 MNQGIRTQ
+2874 
-2882 QNEQLAFENRFN
+2882 
-2894 NFIKGFDEILP
+2894 
-2905 SVQEIEGLKTKYA
+2905 
-2918 GKLLPSS
+2918 
-2925 LNEQGTDLVT
+2925 
-2935 DLEALFSKVKELH
+2935 
-2948 PNYSN
+2948 
-2953 SYIYSIVSQSLKAG
+2953 
-2967 IYKNFSFYKYMIN
+2967 
-2980 DPIQVQ
+2980 
-2986 ELDGT
+2986 
-2991 PRNTNY
+2991 
-2997 RTLATEYYNLI
+2997 
-3008 KDSINVLD
+3008 
-3016 VINHSDQ
+3016 
-3023 YRVYLELQKAATV
+3023 
-3036 NTDIVS
+3036 
-3042 TKSQLVRK
+3042 
-3050 FYEILRKD
+3050 
-3058 RGYIDSKKLNQIQS
+3058 
-3072 YIDQA
+3072 
-3077 YIQQYLTNIQLVVN
+3077 
-3091 NNETLPFSFP
+3091 
-3101 LQHDQMF
+3101 
-3108 LKDRRKIKA
+3108 
-3117 SSNTEI
+3117 
-3123 IMNNSD
+3123 
-3129 NIATFKFWM
+3129 
-3138 HNYLVKALQNG
+3138 
-3149 SYWDG
+3149 
-3154 EKMQD
+3154 
-3159 FPKNNSFINGL
+3159 
-3170 RIIGDRDK
+3170 
-3178 NALALDIDMLN
+3178 
-3189 IDKSRE
+3189 
-3195 STLRYASYEEDFNK
+3195 
-3209 LLNYK
+3209 
-3214 VGKFNLQDIF
+3214 
-3224 MIYNLFVNGNKYGYN
+3224 
-3239 RLTTIFQSKL
+3239 
-3249 IEDINNIGNSQYTP
+3249 
-3263 SALMQWYRHL
+3263 
-3273 GQADKANIQ
+3273 
-3282 QTIDNKDLPI
+3282 
-3292 EDSIN
+3292 
-3297 ALGATLEGFDIYSAP
+3297 
-3312 YVESLQQ
+3312 
-3319 AGDNRVVR
+3319 
-3327 IKDPRNSPTNGLVV
+3327 
-3341 LYNTKDHKFINPFTQ
+3341 
-3356 ISEGYDNQRELIER
+3356 
-3370 LKINKEYYP
+3370 
-3379 ININLQEQINKLEQM
+3379 
-3394 FKDIVSGGTSL
+3394 
-3405 YNMTISGK
+3405 
-3413 VKIRVNC
+3413 

>member
-1 MACKGLIKIIDV
+1 MACRELIKITGID
-13 NSTDELTRLTKVLT
+13 NIESKQSLIKFLTN
-27 RLDARQWKN
+27 LDSRQWKN
-36 IKDNEEQLMN
+36 LKNNDDRLMK
-46 IISSQVYLPEEG
+46 IISNVVYLPEEG

-72 QQQIKLLANKFEN
+72 QQQINLLANKFEN
-85 IKGNDLN
+85 IKGDDLN
-92 KLLEIFKLPA
+92 KLLKIFELPA

-109 SQEQNLDI
+109 SQEQSIDT
-117 SAQQTLATIKAQ
+117 STQQILATIKAQ
-129 QEELLATNKELLNI
+129 QKELIVTNKELLNI
-143 AYANNKGY
+143 AYENNKGY

-166 IFIASNKYELT
+166 VFIAPNGYELN
-177 SSEWAINS
+177 SNEWAINS

-198 SSYLTEGAQELDM
+198 SSYLTGGTEKLDM
-211 YTEIGNTWKYNF
+211 YTEANNKNTWRYNF
-223 KKVEDILEAFRHK
+223 KVEDTLEAFKHK
-236 IYNKEFKSSL
+236 IYTKDFKSSL
-246 GTDEKYRNAIAAY
+246 SSDEEYRNAIAAY
-259 FNLINFDEDIK
+259 FNLINFDDDIK
-270 EIVGRDLKVVG
+270 EIIGKDLKVVG
-281 HANHSF
+281 NANHSF
-287 TAKNMPYTLKGESS
+287 TKRNMPYTLKGESS

-327 IIPYINSNNNEESQ
+327 IIPYINSNNEDESQ
-341 FIEDASAIKA
+341 FIDDISAIEA
-351 FSQLRQA
+351 FNHLRQELA
-358 LVSTNDTRLTELKQR
+358 NTNNQYLTVLKQR

-384 LYDIFNHDDVFHNN
+384 LYDIFKEPH
-398 AIENIIGDF
+398 IEDLIGKL
-407 EQNVQNIL
+407 EQREQDIL
-415 RSIKQWGFSD
+415 HSIKQWGFSKD
-425 NGLFK
+425 GLFE
-430 KQLSGNVTHK
+430 KQLGRVTHK

-463 IVNKGNRVSSRVTI
+463 IVNEGNRVSSRVTV
-477 KDKFNYNREALNTT
+477 KDKFNYNRETLNTT
-491 EIVNKQ
+491 EVINNQ
-497 NETITTMDDSMVY
+497 NETTTTMNDSMVVCDT
-510 HNNSGKIDYTNPL
+510 SGKIDYINPA
-523 GKPVPN
+523 GVIVPN
-529 TYQINYGNLLIVA
+529 TYQIKHGNLLIVIG
-542 KPSTKNV
+542 PNTKKTNL
-549 NFQSILSTN
+549 QGILSTN
-558 TKNLEIYV
+558 SSNLDIY
-566 YRINGNQKIDVTG
+566 IFNQGEDVTS
-579 QYINGD
+579 QYIRGD
-585 FNEKAIIDGRIDS
+585 FNEKAIINGSIDS
-598 RFTDMFHFIEDSL
+598 RFTEMFDFIEDSL
-611 KLNTVSESQLHRQYA
+611 GLKTVSKAQLLKQYT

-631 FGHGTYNGFTGM
+631 FGSGTYNGFTGM
-643 LVTAVRNEIVKHLI
+643 LITAVRNEIVKHLV
-657 GFYEDYVKNYPQA
+657 GYYNDFVKRYPQA
-670 PASQLSIANFYDSN
+670 AASQLSISNFYDPN
-684 MNPALPDTYSN
+684 INTLLPDTYSN
-695 IDLNSAKGSI
+695 INLKATRGSI
-705 ARPGET
+705 ARPGEI
-711 GTIFRVANAYQD
+711 GTVFRVANAYLD
-723 PWLFA
+723 NWLFS
-728 FGQSKKIVEGTD
+728 FGQSKKIVEGTNV
-740 TSAVTSNASGSKIPN
+740 SAVTSNASGSKIPN

-769 REQVNSASR
+769 REQVNSESR

-785 FSASSRLLFVNNLTN
+785 TSASSQLLFVDNLTR

-846 DKSGS
+846 DESDP

-862 KTSDFIYPIRAGVNV
+862 KTSDFIYPIKAGINLANIGV
-877 VNTRTPFQLN
+877 PLN

-912 TLYDLTSAIN
+912 TLYDLTNAIN

-932 TENNTVKGW
+932 TGDNTVKGW

-963 EFDKWATS
+963 IFDKWATS

-982 HIFTTSKLLGKNGEE
+982 RTFTTSTLLKTDPET

-1008 TVSQVLAQ
+1008 TVAQVLAQ
-1016 AEKGLKETDLIKMAR
+1016 AEKGLKETDLIKMAQ
-1031 QANVNL
+1031 QAGVDL

-1043 VNNKGKVNLNP
+1043 IKNKDKVTLNP
-1054 LAVYLGSQQFNPKT
+1054 LAVYLGSQQFKPN
-1068 ENFSKRWE
+1068 NFINRWQ

-1103 DGEYPP
+1103 DGDYPP
-1109 ISKNLPALELAT
+1109 IIKSLPALELAN
-1121 NFFKPTTNNDSWD
+1121 NFFKNDN

-1140 YIDSEGNTKE
+1140 YTDSEGNTKE

-1182 LPGNASKIIMNPMLE
+1182 LPRNASKIILNPMLE

-1209 MRYTM
+1209 MRYTI
-1214 LGTELSDPLKYGGY
+1214 LGTELSDPLKYSDY
-1228 ESAKGAFINN
+1228 NSAKGAFISD
-1238 ITRRINSSEDAQER
+1238 ITQRINSSEDNQER
-1252 ERLQAIKSQAM
+1252 RRLQDIKSKAM

-1278 SENFPTLFH
+1278 SENVPTLFH
-1287 EQEANLW
+1287 AQEANLW

-1310 FMLGTQQGISRDINA
+1310 FMLGTQQGISRNINA

-1343 KDIDAMDGSTFINP
+1343 RDIDAMDGSTFINP

-1425 KFGNNIKINL
+1425 KFGNDTKINL
-1435 VNPRGYKFDN
+1435 VNDIGYEFEN
-1445 LYYESGPNQYR
+1445 LYYESGPRQYR
-1456 QIWSLNYDKSNNL
+1456 KIDSLNYDTKNNL
-1469 YYTKEFDVD
+1469 YYTLEYDVD
-1478 INGNKI
+1478 INGNII
-1484 NDIPHTEYQVFDA
+1484 NDILHTEYQIFDA

-1509 NRLGKKD
+1509 NRLAKKD
-1516 KNIETINSVYELHRA
+1516 ENIETINSVYELHRA
-1531 LGGIYSKELTI
+1531 LGGIYSKELAI

-1562 NASTVDPDTFEID
+1562 NASYVENNEII

-1583 HYLVNKS
+1583 HYLANKS

-1605 FNDEPLAYVSM
+1605 FNSEPLAYVPM

-1685 NENKPLTPQEV
+1685 NEGKKLTTQEV

-1731 KSNNDNLKKDLAI
+1731 KSNSDELKKDLAI

-1825 KNKIVSLSNDYET
+1825 KNKIVSLSNDQET
-1838 RKSQIIGNDNL
+1838 RKSQIIDNDNL

-1890 SDVVDVVYKVLNRKT
+1890 SDVVDIVYKVLDKKT
-1905 NTYVNYR
+1905 KTYVNYR
-1912 TRIALDNID
+1912 THIALDNID

-1930 TNGTLKEY
+1930 INGTLKEY
-1938 LLSQGALID
+1938 LLSQGVLID

-1965 APERVVFDYG
+1965 APERVIFDYG

-2002 NSNMRKQEYQK
+2002 NPNMRKQEYQK

-2103 PLIKNDAGVFFKEK
+2103 PLIKNDAGVFFKEE

-2172 ASRYNYY
+2172 NSRYNYY

-2191 SDLAISNIINDI
+2191 NDLAISNIINDI

-2241 DNQFSLVG
+2241 DNQFYLVG
-2249 VVLEDARNE
+2249 DVLEDARNE

-2291 KMRTVGFT
+2291 KMRTIGFT
-2299 QINNNRIYVS
+2299 QVNNNRIYVS
-2309 HFQAWLQGADYD
+2309 HFQAWLQGADY
-2321 VDKAYV
+2321 
-2327 MGFNFD
+2327 
-2333 DNGQFIG
+2333 
-2340 WSDLFDYSSNEA
+2340 
-2352 LESSCSL
+2352 
-2359 PVPRN
+2359 
-2364 SKWVKTNNGINIERY
+2364 
-2379 AEEAQRAYDSDNVIL
+2379 
-2394 RNALINK
+2394 
-2401 VLDNIDYSPNSTIEV
+2401 
-2416 NYSSPI
+2416 
-2422 LNQLIS
+2422 
-2428 DINTHEGTQLSGDNK
+2428 
-2443 ILAFQNAVSW
+2443 
-2453 TTQAI
+2453 
-2458 VNDERNLLDSYSPT
+2458 
-2472 NVEGMKQVVKDKQL
+2472 
-2486 ASDSGTYTQ
+2486 
-2495 WNPATKW
+2495 
-2502 VLQEENLIGKNVI
+2502 
-2515 SVAANAEKVYF
+2515 
-2526 SLLHYYN
+2526 
-2533 EIVRHPEKYS
+2533 
-2543 KDLYTFAKSFEGV
+2543 
-2556 FMNIDG
+2556 
-2562 TPVIK
+2562 
-2567 ETIGGINFNN
+2567 
-2577 DNRLNKLSILLLSSN
+2577 
-2592 QELTDIK
+2592 
-2599 NSLIQGIYQD
+2599 
-2609 NTSEYEQDFINAYK
+2609 
-2623 NNEYSDKLQTLL
+2623 
-2635 NSIDTTLSEDEAKY
+2635 
-2649 MPLMQSLINNATDP
+2649 
-2663 SDLISQ
+2663 
-2669 LLNSATDNAKELI
+2669 
-2682 LNKINAGMN
+2682 
-2691 LAGVHGYLM
+2691 
-2700 IMGFSLDQIVDLMT
+2700 
-2714 SPVVRLVDRLS
+2714 
-2725 KSDMFS
+2725 
-2731 DIGIKSN
+2731 
-2738 SVQKVLD
+2738 
-2745 QLISSN
+2745 
-2751 PDKQKD
+2751 
-2757 WFQYVLD
+2757 
-2764 PTTINKYDPGRD
+2764 
-2776 TIVGQTL
+2776 
-2783 VKLLNDTSITS
+2783 
-2794 DNGTT
+2794 
-2799 LHFINGIYVEMD
+2799 
-2811 NNPVDPQVKT
+2811 
-2821 YKRLKDAPKQFQE
+2821 
-2834 PLESLLR
+2834 
-2841 QRYDGLFFNKLRGFK
+2841 
-2856 AVHRGARETTAA
+2856 
-2868 AQLLFS
+2868 
-2874 MNQGIRTQ
+2874 
-2882 QNEQLAFENRFN
+2882 
-2894 NFIKGFDEILP
+2894 
-2905 SVQEIEGLKTKYA
+2905 
-2918 GKLLPSS
+2918 
-2925 LNEQGTDLVT
+2925 
-2935 DLEALFSKVKELH
+2935 
-2948 PNYSN
+2948 
-2953 SYIYSIVSQSLKAG
+2953 
-2967 IYKNFSFYKYMIN
+2967 
-2980 DPIQVQ
+2980 
-2986 ELDGT
+2986 
-2991 PRNTNY
+2991 
-2997 RTLATEYYNLI
+2997 
-3008 KDSINVLD
+3008 
-3016 VINHSDQ
+3016 
-3023 YRVYLELQKAATV
+3023 
-3036 NTDIVS
+3036 
-3042 TKSQLVRK
+3042 
-3050 FYEILRKD
+3050 
-3058 RGYIDSKKLNQIQS
+3058 
-3072 YIDQA
+3072 
-3077 YIQQYLTNIQLVVN
+3077 
-3091 NNETLPFSFP
+3091 
-3101 LQHDQMF
+3101 
-3108 LKDRRKIKA
+3108 
-3117 SSNTEI
+3117 
-3123 IMNNSD
+3123 
-3129 NIATFKFWM
+3129 
-3138 HNYLVKALQNG
+3138 
-3149 SYWDG
+3149 
-3154 EKMQD
+3154 
-3159 FPKNNSFINGL
+3159 
-3170 RIIGDRDK
+3170 
-3178 NALALDIDMLN
+3178 
-3189 IDKSRE
+3189 
-3195 STLRYASYEEDFNK
+3195 
-3209 LLNYK
+3209 
-3214 VGKFNLQDIF
+3214 
-3224 MIYNLFVNGNKYGYN
+3224 
-3239 RLTTIFQSKL
+3239 
-3249 IEDINNIGNSQYTP
+3249 
-3263 SALMQWYRHL
+3263 
-3273 GQADKANIQ
+3273 
-3282 QTIDNKDLPI
+3282 
-3292 EDSIN
+3292 
-3297 ALGATLEGFDIYSAP
+3297 
-3312 YVESLQQ
+3312 
-3319 AGDNRVVR
+3319 
-3327 IKDPRNSPTNGLVV
+3327 
-3341 LYNTKDHKFINPFTQ
+3341 
-3356 ISEGYDNQRELIER
+3356 
-3370 LKINKEYYP
+3370 
-3379 ININLQEQINKLEQM
+3379 
-3394 FKDIVSGGTSL
+3394 
-3405 YNMTISGK
+3405 
-3413 VKIRVNC
+3413 

>member
-1 MACKGLIKIIDV
+1 MACRELIKITGID
-13 NSTDELTRLTKVLT
+13 NIESKQSLIKFLIN
-27 RLDARQWKN
+27 LDSRQWKN
-36 IKDNEEQLMN
+36 LKNNDARLMQ
-46 IISSQVYLPEEG
+46 IISNVVYLPEEG

-72 QQQIKLLANKFEN
+72 QQQINLLANKFEN
-85 IKGNDLN
+85 IKGDDLN
-92 KLLEIFKLPA
+92 KLLKIFELPA

-109 SQEQNLDI
+109 SQEQSIDT
-117 SAQQTLATIKAQ
+117 STQQILATIKAQ
-129 QEELLATNKELLNI
+129 QKELVVTNKELLNI
-143 AYANNKGY
+143 AYENNKGY

-166 IFIASNKYELT
+166 VFIAPNGYELN
-177 SSEWAINS
+177 SNEWAINS

-198 SSYLTEGAQELDM
+198 SSYLTGGTEKLDM
-211 YTEIGNTWKYNF
+211 YTEANNKNTWRYNS
-223 KKVEDILEAFRHK
+223 KVEDTLEAFKHK
-236 IYNKEFKSSL
+236 IYTKDFKSSL
-246 GTDEKYRNAIAAY
+246 SSDEEYRNAIAAY
-259 FNLINFDEDIK
+259 FNLINFDDDIK
-270 EIVGRDLKVVG
+270 EIIGKDLKIVG
-281 HANHSF
+281 NANHSF
-287 TAKNMPYTLKGESS
+287 TKRNMPYTLKGESS

-327 IIPYINSNNNEESQ
+327 IIPYINSNNEDESQ
-341 FIEDASAIKA
+341 FIDDISAIEA
-351 FSQLRQA
+351 FTHLRQELA
-358 LVSTNDTRLTELKQR
+358 NTNNSYLTVLKQR
-373 AQTFRDNPNKL
+373 AQTFRDNSNKL
-384 LYDIFNHDDVFHNN
+384 LYDIFKEPH
-398 AIENIIGDF
+398 IEDLIGKL
-407 EQNVQNIL
+407 EQREQDIL
-415 RSIKQWGFSD
+415 HSIKQWGFSKD
-425 NGLFK
+425 GLFE
-430 KQLSGNVTHK
+430 KQLGRVTHK
-440 ATILDCIVT
+440 ATILDCVVT

-463 IVNKGNRVSSRVTI
+463 IVNEGNRVSSRVTV
-477 KDKFNYNREALNTT
+477 KDKFNYNRETLNTT
-491 EIVNKQ
+491 EVINNQ
-497 NETITTMDDSMVY
+497 NETVTTMNDSMVVCDT
-510 HNNSGKIDYTNPL
+510 SGKIDYTNPA
-523 GKPVPN
+523 GVIVPN
-529 TYQINYGNLLIVA
+529 TYQIKHGNLLIVVG
-542 KPSTKNV
+542 PNTKKTNL
-549 NFQSILSTN
+549 QGILSTN
-558 TKNLEIYV
+558 SSNLDIY
-566 YRINGNQKIDVTG
+566 IFKLNGNQREDVTS
-579 QYINGD
+579 QYIGGD
-585 FNEKAIIDGRIDS
+585 FNEKAIINGSIDS
-598 RFTDMFHFIEDSL
+598 RFTEMFDFIEDSL
-611 KLNTVSESQLHRQYA
+611 GLKTVSKAQLLKQYT

-631 FGHGTYNGFTGM
+631 FGSGTYNGFTGM
-643 LVTAVRNEIVKHLI
+643 LVTAVRNEIVKHLV
-657 GFYEDYVKNYPQA
+657 GYYNDFVKRYPQA
-670 PASQLSIANFYDSN
+670 AASQLSISNFYDPN
-684 MNPALPDTYSN
+684 INTLLPDTYNN
-695 IDLNSAKGSI
+695 INLKATRGSI
-705 ARPGET
+705 ARPGEI
-711 GTIFRVANAYQD
+711 GTVFRVANAYLD
-723 PWLFA
+723 NWLFS
-728 FGQSKKIVEGTD
+728 FGQSKKIVEGTNV
-740 TSAVTSNASGSKIPN
+740 SAVTSNASGSKIPN

-769 REQVNSASR
+769 REQVNSESR

-785 FSASSRLLFVNNLTN
+785 TSASSQLLFVNNLTR

-846 DKSGS
+846 DESNP

-862 KTSDFIYPIRAGVNV
+862 KTSDFIYPIRAGINLANIGV
-877 VNTRTPFQLN
+877 PLN

-899 ASIGQFYKRSLNN
+899 ASIGQFYKRLLNN
-912 TLYDLTSAIN
+912 TLYDLTNAIN

-932 TENNTVKGW
+932 TGDNTVKGW

-963 EFDKWATS
+963 IFDKWATS
-971 VPSNPTIQIDG
+971 VPSNPTIQVDG
-982 HIFTTSKLLGKNGEE
+982 RTFTTSTLLNTNPETI
-997 VLYQND
+997 LYQND

-1016 AEKGLKETDLIKMAR
+1016 AEKGLKETDLIKMAQ
-1031 QANVNL
+1031 QANVDL

-1043 VNNKGKVNLNP
+1043 IKNKDKVTLNP
-1054 LAVYLGSQQFNPKT
+1054 LAVYLGSQQFKPN
-1068 ENFSKRWE
+1068 NFINRWQ

-1089 GFKVRLTQTINIDP
+1089 GFKVRFTQTINIDP
-1103 DGEYPP
+1103 DEDYPP
-1109 ISKNLPALELAT
+1109 IIKSLPALELAN
-1121 NFFKPTTNNDSWD
+1121 NFFKNDN

-1140 YIDSEGNTKE
+1140 YTDSESNTKE

-1163 LGKAIDE
+1163 LGKAIDK

-1182 LPGNASKIIMNPMLE
+1182 LPRHASKIILNPMLE
-1197 YFFSVDNLLSGN
+1197 YFFNVDNLLSGN

-1214 LGTELSDPLKYGGY
+1214 LGTELSDPLKYNDY
-1228 ESAKGAFINN
+1228 NSAKGAFISD
-1238 ITRRINSSEDAQER
+1238 ITQRINSSEDAQER
-1252 ERLQAIKSQAM
+1252 RRLQDIKSKAM

-1278 SENFPTLFH
+1278 SENVPTLFH
-1287 EQEANLW
+1287 AQEANLW

-1310 FMLGTQQGISRDINA
+1310 FMLGTQQGISRNINA

-1343 KDIDAMDGSTFINP
+1343 NDIDAMDGSTFINP

-1415 TNIFKKMSSI
+1415 TNIFKKMSSM
-1425 KFGNNIKINL
+1425 KFGNDIKINL
-1435 VNPRGYKFDN
+1435 VNDIGYEFEN
-1445 LYYESGPNQYR
+1445 LYYESGPRQYR
-1456 QIWSLNYDKSNNL
+1456 KIDSLNYDTKNNL
-1469 YYTKEFDVD
+1469 YYTLEYDVD
-1478 INGNKI
+1478 INGNII
-1484 NDIPHTEYQVFDA
+1484 NDILHTEYQIFDA

-1509 NRLGKKD
+1509 NRLAKKD
-1516 KNIETINSVYELHRA
+1516 ENIETINSVYELHRA

-1562 NASTVDPDTFEID
+1562 NASYVKNNEII

-1583 HYLVNKS
+1583 HYLANKS

-1605 FNDEPLAYVSM
+1605 FNSEPLAYVPM

-1685 NENKPLTPQEV
+1685 NEGKKLTPQEV

-1825 KNKIVSLSNDYET
+1825 KNKIVSLSNDQET
-1838 RKSQIIGNDNL
+1838 RKSQIIDNDNL

-1890 SDVVDVVYKVLNRKT
+1890 SDVVDIVYKVLDKKT
-1905 NTYVNYR
+1905 KTYVNYR
-1912 TRIALDNID
+1912 THIALDNID

-1930 TNGTLKEY
+1930 INGTLKEY

-2019 NGQVTINGQ
+2019 NGQATINGQ

-2063 KLLQTKIG
+2063 KLLQTKVG

-2103 PLIKNDAGVFFKEK
+2103 PLIKNDAGVFFKEE

-2166 QGGQGT
+2166 QGGQDT
-2172 ASRYNYY
+2172 NSRYNYY

-2191 SDLAISNIINDI
+2191 NDLAISNIINDI

-2241 DNQFSLVG
+2241 DNQFYLVG
-2249 VVLEDARNE
+2249 DVLEDARNE

-2291 KMRTVGFT
+2291 KMRTIGFT
-2299 QINNNRIYVS
+2299 QVNNNRIYVS
-2309 HFQAWLQGADYD
+2309 HFQAWLQGADY
-2321 VDKAYV
+2321 
-2327 MGFNFD
+2327 
-2333 DNGQFIG
+2333 
-2340 WSDLFDYSSNEA
+2340 
-2352 LESSCSL
+2352 
-2359 PVPRN
+2359 
-2364 SKWVKTNNGINIERY
+2364 
-2379 AEEAQRAYDSDNVIL
+2379 
-2394 RNALINK
+2394 
-2401 VLDNIDYSPNSTIEV
+2401 
-2416 NYSSPI
+2416 
-2422 LNQLIS
+2422 
-2428 DINTHEGTQLSGDNK
+2428 
-2443 ILAFQNAVSW
+2443 
-2453 TTQAI
+2453 
-2458 VNDERNLLDSYSPT
+2458 
-2472 NVEGMKQVVKDKQL
+2472 
-2486 ASDSGTYTQ
+2486 
-2495 WNPATKW
+2495 
-2502 VLQEENLIGKNVI
+2502 
-2515 SVAANAEKVYF
+2515 
-2526 SLLHYYN
+2526 
-2533 EIVRHPEKYS
+2533 
-2543 KDLYTFAKSFEGV
+2543 
-2556 FMNIDG
+2556 
-2562 TPVIK
+2562 
-2567 ETIGGINFNN
+2567 
-2577 DNRLNKLSILLLSSN
+2577 
-2592 QELTDIK
+2592 
-2599 NSLIQGIYQD
+2599 
-2609 NTSEYEQDFINAYK
+2609 
-2623 NNEYSDKLQTLL
+2623 
-2635 NSIDTTLSEDEAKY
+2635 
-2649 MPLMQSLINNATDP
+2649 
-2663 SDLISQ
+2663 
-2669 LLNSATDNAKELI
+2669 
-2682 LNKINAGMN
+2682 
-2691 LAGVHGYLM
+2691 
-2700 IMGFSLDQIVDLMT
+2700 
-2714 SPVVRLVDRLS
+2714 
-2725 KSDMFS
+2725 
-2731 DIGIKSN
+2731 
-2738 SVQKVLD
+2738 
-2745 QLISSN
+2745 
-2751 PDKQKD
+2751 
-2757 WFQYVLD
+2757 
-2764 PTTINKYDPGRD
+2764 
-2776 TIVGQTL
+2776 
-2783 VKLLNDTSITS
+2783 
-2794 DNGTT
+2794 
-2799 LHFINGIYVEMD
+2799 
-2811 NNPVDPQVKT
+2811 
-2821 YKRLKDAPKQFQE
+2821 
-2834 PLESLLR
+2834 
-2841 QRYDGLFFNKLRGFK
+2841 
-2856 AVHRGARETTAA
+2856 
-2868 AQLLFS
+2868 
-2874 MNQGIRTQ
+2874 
-2882 QNEQLAFENRFN
+2882 
-2894 NFIKGFDEILP
+2894 
-2905 SVQEIEGLKTKYA
+2905 
-2918 GKLLPSS
+2918 
-2925 LNEQGTDLVT
+2925 
-2935 DLEALFSKVKELH
+2935 
-2948 PNYSN
+2948 
-2953 SYIYSIVSQSLKAG
+2953 
-2967 IYKNFSFYKYMIN
+2967 
-2980 DPIQVQ
+2980 
-2986 ELDGT
+2986 
-2991 PRNTNY
+2991 
-2997 RTLATEYYNLI
+2997 
-3008 KDSINVLD
+3008 
-3016 VINHSDQ
+3016 
-3023 YRVYLELQKAATV
+3023 
-3036 NTDIVS
+3036 
-3042 TKSQLVRK
+3042 
-3050 FYEILRKD
+3050 
-3058 RGYIDSKKLNQIQS
+3058 
-3072 YIDQA
+3072 
-3077 YIQQYLTNIQLVVN
+3077 
-3091 NNETLPFSFP
+3091 
-3101 LQHDQMF
+3101 
-3108 LKDRRKIKA
+3108 
-3117 SSNTEI
+3117 
-3123 IMNNSD
+3123 
-3129 NIATFKFWM
+3129 
-3138 HNYLVKALQNG
+3138 
-3149 SYWDG
+3149 
-3154 EKMQD
+3154 
-3159 FPKNNSFINGL
+3159 
-3170 RIIGDRDK
+3170 
-3178 NALALDIDMLN
+3178 
-3189 IDKSRE
+3189 
-3195 STLRYASYEEDFNK
+3195 
-3209 LLNYK
+3209 
-3214 VGKFNLQDIF
+3214 
-3224 MIYNLFVNGNKYGYN
+3224 
-3239 RLTTIFQSKL
+3239 
-3249 IEDINNIGNSQYTP
+3249 
-3263 SALMQWYRHL
+3263 
-3273 GQADKANIQ
+3273 
-3282 QTIDNKDLPI
+3282 
-3292 EDSIN
+3292 
-3297 ALGATLEGFDIYSAP
+3297 
-3312 YVESLQQ
+3312 
-3319 AGDNRVVR
+3319 
-3327 IKDPRNSPTNGLVV
+3327 
-3341 LYNTKDHKFINPFTQ
+3341 
-3356 ISEGYDNQRELIER
+3356 
-3370 LKINKEYYP
+3370 
-3379 ININLQEQINKLEQM
+3379 
-3394 FKDIVSGGTSL
+3394 
-3405 YNMTISGK
+3405 
-3413 VKIRVNC
+3413 

>member
-1 MACKGLIKIIDV
+1 MACRELIKITGID
-13 NSTDELTRLTKVLT
+13 NIESKQSLIKFLIN
-27 RLDARQWKN
+27 LDSRQWKN
-36 IKDNEEQLMN
+36 LKNNDARLMQ
-46 IISSQVYLPEEG
+46 IISNVVYLPEEG
-58 KALTQEDKIHLKAV
+58 KALTQEDKIHLKAI
-72 QQQIKLLANKFEN
+72 QQQINLLANKFEN
-85 IKGNDLN
+85 IKGDDLN
-92 KLLEIFKLPA
+92 KLLKIFELPA
-102 TSQDESI
+102 ISQDESI
-109 SQEQNLDI
+109 SQEQSIDT
-117 SAQQTLATIKAQ
+117 STQQILATIKAQ
-129 QEELLATNKELLNI
+129 QKELVVTNKELLNI
-143 AYANNKGY
+143 AYENNKGY

-166 IFIASNKYELT
+166 VFIAPNGYELN
-177 SSEWAINS
+177 SNEWAINS

-198 SSYLTEGAQELDM
+198 SSYLTRGTEKLDM
-211 YTEIGNTWKYNF
+211 YTEANNKNTWRYNS
-223 KKVEDILEAFRHK
+223 KVEDTLEAFKHK
-236 IYNKEFKSSL
+236 IYTKDFKSSL
-246 GTDEKYRNAIAAY
+246 SSDEEYRNAIAAY
-259 FNLINFDEDIK
+259 FNLINFDDDIK
-270 EIVGRDLKVVG
+270 EIIGKDLKVVG
-281 HANHSF
+281 NANHSF
-287 TAKNMPYTLKGESS
+287 TKRNMPYTLKGESS

-327 IIPYINSNNNEESQ
+327 IIPYINSNNEDESQ
-341 FIEDASAIKA
+341 FIDDISAIKA
-351 FSQLRQA
+351 FTHLRQELA
-358 LVSTNDTRLTELKQR
+358 NTNNSYLTALKQR
-373 AQTFRDNPNKL
+373 AQTFRDNSNKL
-384 LYDIFNHDDVFHNN
+384 LYDIFKEPH
-398 AIENIIGDF
+398 IEDLIGKL
-407 EQNVQNIL
+407 EQREQDIL
-415 RSIKQWGFSD
+415 HSIKQWGFSKD
-425 NGLFK
+425 GLFE
-430 KQLSGNVTHK
+430 KQLGRVTHK
-440 ATILDCIVT
+440 ATILDCVVT

-463 IVNKGNRVSSRVTI
+463 IVNEGNRVSSRVTV
-477 KDKFNYNREALNTT
+477 KDKFNYNRETLNTT
-491 EIVNKQ
+491 EVINNQ
-497 NETITTMDDSMVY
+497 NETVTTMKDSMVVCDT
-510 HNNSGKIDYTNPL
+510 SGKIDYTNPA
-523 GKPVPN
+523 GVIVPN
-529 TYQINYGNLLIVA
+529 TYQIKHGNLLIVVG
-542 KPSTKNV
+542 PNTKKTNL
-549 NFQSILSTN
+549 QGILSTN
-558 TKNLEIYV
+558 SSNLDIY
-566 YRINGNQKIDVTG
+566 IFKLNGNQREDVTS
-579 QYINGD
+579 QYIGGD
-585 FNEKAIIDGRIDS
+585 FNEKAIINGSIDS
-598 RFTDMFHFIEDSL
+598 RFTEMFDFIKDSL
-611 KLNTVSESQLHRQYA
+611 GLKTVSKAQLLKQYT

-631 FGHGTYNGFTGM
+631 FGSGTYNGFTGM
-643 LVTAVRNEIVKHLI
+643 LVTAVRNEIVKHLV
-657 GFYEDYVKNYPQA
+657 GYYNDFVKRYPQA
-670 PASQLSIANFYDSN
+670 AASQLSISNFYDPN
-684 MNPALPDTYSN
+684 INTLLPDTYNN
-695 IDLNSAKGSI
+695 INLKATRGSI
-705 ARPGET
+705 ARPGEI
-711 GTIFRVANAYQD
+711 GTVFRVANAYLD
-723 PWLFA
+723 NWLFS
-728 FGQSKKIVEGTD
+728 FGQSKKIVEGTNV
-740 TSAVTSNASGSKIPN
+740 SAVTSNASGSKIPN

-769 REQVNSASR
+769 REQVNSESR

-785 FSASSRLLFVNNLTN
+785 TSASSQLLFVNNLIG

-846 DKSGS
+846 DESNP
-851 YVSIKPADYSD
+851 YISIKPADYSD
-862 KTSDFIYPIRAGVNV
+862 KTSDFIYPIKAEVNI
-877 VNTRTPFQLN
+877 VNTETPFQLN

-912 TLYDLTSAIN
+912 TLYDLTNAIN

-932 TENNTVKGW
+932 TGDNTVKGW

-963 EFDKWATS
+963 IFDKWATS

-982 HIFTTSKLLGKNGEE
+982 RTFTTSTLLNTNPETI
-997 VLYQND
+997 LYQND

-1016 AEKGLKETDLIKMAR
+1016 AEKGLKETDLIKMAQ
-1031 QANVNL
+1031 QANVDL

-1043 VNNKGKVNLNP
+1043 IKNKDKVTLNP
-1054 LAVYLGSQQFNPKT
+1054 LAVYLGSQQFKLN
-1068 ENFSKRWE
+1068 NFINRWQ

-1089 GFKVRLTQTINIDP
+1089 GFKIRLTQTINIDP
-1103 DGEYPP
+1103 DGNYPP
-1109 ISKNLPALELAT
+1109 ITKSLPALELAN
-1121 NFFKPTTNNDSWD
+1121 NFFKNDN

-1140 YIDSEGNTKE
+1140 YTDSEGNTKE
-1150 WNLGQWTRGDYMV
+1150 QNLGQWTRGDYMV

-1182 LPGNASKIIMNPMLE
+1182 LPRNASKIILNPMLE

-1214 LGTELSDPLKYGGY
+1214 LGTELSDPLKYNDY
-1228 ESAKGAFINN
+1228 NSAKGAFISD
-1238 ITRRINSSEDAQER
+1238 ITQRINSSEDNQER
-1252 ERLQAIKSQAM
+1252 RRLQDIKSKAM
-1263 SIDFKNGAIQNMEFL
+1263 SIDFKNSAIQNMEFL
-1278 SENFPTLFH
+1278 SENVPTLFH
-1287 EQEANLW
+1287 AQEANLW

-1310 FMLGTQQGISRDINA
+1310 FMLGTQQGISRNINA

-1343 KDIDAMDGSTFINP
+1343 GDIDAMDGSTFINP

-1425 KFGNNIKINL
+1425 KFGNDIKLNL
-1435 VNPRGYKFDN
+1435 VNDIGYEFEN
-1445 LYYESGPNQYR
+1445 LYYESGPRQYR
-1456 QIWSLNYDKSNNL
+1456 KIDSLNYDTKNNL
-1469 YYTKEFDVD
+1469 YYTLEYDVD
-1478 INGNKI
+1478 INGNII
-1484 NDIPHTEYQVFDA
+1484 NDILHTEYQIFDA

-1509 NRLGKKD
+1509 NRLAKKD
-1516 KNIETINSVYELHRA
+1516 ENIETINSVYELHRA
-1531 LGGIYSKELTI
+1531 LGGIYSKELAI

-1562 NASTVDPDTFEID
+1562 NASYVENNEII

-1583 HYLVNKS
+1583 HYLANKS

-1605 FNDEPLAYVSM
+1605 FNSEPLAYVPM

-1685 NENKPLTPQEV
+1685 NEGKKLTTQEV

-1731 KSNNDNLKKDLAI
+1731 KSNSDELKKDLAI

-1825 KNKIVSLSNDYET
+1825 KNKIVSLSNDQET
-1838 RKSQIIGNDNL
+1838 RKSQIIDNDNL

-1890 SDVVDVVYKVLNRKT
+1890 SDVVDVVYKVLNKKT
-1905 NTYVNYR
+1905 KTYVNYR
-1912 TRIALDNID
+1912 THVALDNID

-1930 TNGTLKEY
+1930 INGTLKEY

-2086 VAFITGNNKH
+2086 VAFITGDNKH

-2103 PLIKNDAGVFFKEK
+2103 PLIKNNAGVFFKEE

-2145 KVGLRTSEGDIQLV
+2145 KVGLRTGEGDIQLV

-2172 ASRYNYY
+2172 NSRYNYY

-2191 SDLAISNIINDI
+2191 NDLAISNIINDI

-2241 DNQFSLVG
+2241 DNQFYLVG
-2249 VVLEDARNE
+2249 DVLEDARNE

-2291 KMRTVGFT
+2291 KMRTIGFT
-2299 QINNNRIYVS
+2299 QVNNNRIYVS
-2309 HFQAWLQGADYD
+2309 HFQAWLQGADY
-2321 VDKAYV
+2321 
-2327 MGFNFD
+2327 
-2333 DNGQFIG
+2333 
-2340 WSDLFDYSSNEA
+2340 
-2352 LESSCSL
+2352 
-2359 PVPRN
+2359 
-2364 SKWVKTNNGINIERY
+2364 
-2379 AEEAQRAYDSDNVIL
+2379 
-2394 RNALINK
+2394 
-2401 VLDNIDYSPNSTIEV
+2401 
-2416 NYSSPI
+2416 
-2422 LNQLIS
+2422 
-2428 DINTHEGTQLSGDNK
+2428 
-2443 ILAFQNAVSW
+2443 
-2453 TTQAI
+2453 
-2458 VNDERNLLDSYSPT
+2458 
-2472 NVEGMKQVVKDKQL
+2472 
-2486 ASDSGTYTQ
+2486 
-2495 WNPATKW
+2495 
-2502 VLQEENLIGKNVI
+2502 
-2515 SVAANAEKVYF
+2515 
-2526 SLLHYYN
+2526 
-2533 EIVRHPEKYS
+2533 
-2543 KDLYTFAKSFEGV
+2543 
-2556 FMNIDG
+2556 
-2562 TPVIK
+2562 
-2567 ETIGGINFNN
+2567 
-2577 DNRLNKLSILLLSSN
+2577 
-2592 QELTDIK
+2592 
-2599 NSLIQGIYQD
+2599 
-2609 NTSEYEQDFINAYK
+2609 
-2623 NNEYSDKLQTLL
+2623 
-2635 NSIDTTLSEDEAKY
+2635 
-2649 MPLMQSLINNATDP
+2649 
-2663 SDLISQ
+2663 
-2669 LLNSATDNAKELI
+2669 
-2682 LNKINAGMN
+2682 
-2691 LAGVHGYLM
+2691 
-2700 IMGFSLDQIVDLMT
+2700 
-2714 SPVVRLVDRLS
+2714 
-2725 KSDMFS
+2725 
-2731 DIGIKSN
+2731 
-2738 SVQKVLD
+2738 
-2745 QLISSN
+2745 
-2751 PDKQKD
+2751 
-2757 WFQYVLD
+2757 
-2764 PTTINKYDPGRD
+2764 
-2776 TIVGQTL
+2776 
-2783 VKLLNDTSITS
+2783 
-2794 DNGTT
+2794 
-2799 LHFINGIYVEMD
+2799 
-2811 NNPVDPQVKT
+2811 
-2821 YKRLKDAPKQFQE
+2821 
-2834 PLESLLR
+2834 
-2841 QRYDGLFFNKLRGFK
+2841 
-2856 AVHRGARETTAA
+2856 
-2868 AQLLFS
+2868 
-2874 MNQGIRTQ
+2874 
-2882 QNEQLAFENRFN
+2882 
-2894 NFIKGFDEILP
+2894 
-2905 SVQEIEGLKTKYA
+2905 
-2918 GKLLPSS
+2918 
-2925 LNEQGTDLVT
+2925 
-2935 DLEALFSKVKELH
+2935 
-2948 PNYSN
+2948 
-2953 SYIYSIVSQSLKAG
+2953 
-2967 IYKNFSFYKYMIN
+2967 
-2980 DPIQVQ
+2980 
-2986 ELDGT
+2986 
-2991 PRNTNY
+2991 
-2997 RTLATEYYNLI
+2997 
-3008 KDSINVLD
+3008 
-3016 VINHSDQ
+3016 
-3023 YRVYLELQKAATV
+3023 
-3036 NTDIVS
+3036 
-3042 TKSQLVRK
+3042 
-3050 FYEILRKD
+3050 
-3058 RGYIDSKKLNQIQS
+3058 
-3072 YIDQA
+3072 
-3077 YIQQYLTNIQLVVN
+3077 
-3091 NNETLPFSFP
+3091 
-3101 LQHDQMF
+3101 
-3108 LKDRRKIKA
+3108 
-3117 SSNTEI
+3117 
-3123 IMNNSD
+3123 
-3129 NIATFKFWM
+3129 
-3138 HNYLVKALQNG
+3138 
-3149 SYWDG
+3149 
-3154 EKMQD
+3154 
-3159 FPKNNSFINGL
+3159 
-3170 RIIGDRDK
+3170 
-3178 NALALDIDMLN
+3178 
-3189 IDKSRE
+3189 
-3195 STLRYASYEEDFNK
+3195 
-3209 LLNYK
+3209 
-3214 VGKFNLQDIF
+3214 
-3224 MIYNLFVNGNKYGYN
+3224 
-3239 RLTTIFQSKL
+3239 
-3249 IEDINNIGNSQYTP
+3249 
-3263 SALMQWYRHL
+3263 
-3273 GQADKANIQ
+3273 
-3282 QTIDNKDLPI
+3282 
-3292 EDSIN
+3292 
-3297 ALGATLEGFDIYSAP
+3297 
-3312 YVESLQQ
+3312 
-3319 AGDNRVVR
+3319 
-3327 IKDPRNSPTNGLVV
+3327 
-3341 LYNTKDHKFINPFTQ
+3341 
-3356 ISEGYDNQRELIER
+3356 
-3370 LKINKEYYP
+3370 
-3379 ININLQEQINKLEQM
+3379 
-3394 FKDIVSGGTSL
+3394 
-3405 YNMTISGK
+3405 
-3413 VKIRVNC
+3413 

>member
-1 MACKGLIKIIDV
+1 MACRELIKITGID
-13 NSTDELTRLTKVLT
+13 NIESKQSLIKFLTN
-27 RLDARQWKN
+27 LDSRQWKN
-36 IKDNEEQLMN
+36 LKNNDARLMQ
-46 IISSQVYLPEEG
+46 IISNVVYLPEEG

-72 QQQIKLLANKFEN
+72 QQQINLLANKFEN
-85 IKGNDLN
+85 IKGDDLN
-92 KLLEIFKLPA
+92 KLLKIFELPA

-109 SQEQNLDI
+109 SQEQSIDT
-117 SAQQTLATIKAQ
+117 STQQILATIKAQ
-129 QEELLATNKELLNI
+129 QKELVVTNKELLNI
-143 AYANNKGY
+143 AYENNKGY

-166 IFIASNKYELT
+166 VFIAPNGYELN
-177 SSEWAINS
+177 SNEWAINS

-198 SSYLTEGAQELDM
+198 SSYLTGGTEKLDM
-211 YTEIGNTWKYNF
+211 YTEANNKNTWRYNS
-223 KKVEDILEAFRHK
+223 KVEDTLEAFKHK
-236 IYNKEFKSSL
+236 IYTKDFKSSL
-246 GTDEKYRNAIAAY
+246 SLDEEYRNAIAAY
-259 FNLINFDEDIK
+259 FNLINFDDDIK
-270 EIVGRDLKVVG
+270 EIIGKDLKVVG
-281 HANHSF
+281 NANHSF
-287 TAKNMPYTLKGESS
+287 TKRNMPYTLKGESS

-327 IIPYINSNNNEESQ
+327 IIPYINSNNEDESQ
-341 FIEDASAIKA
+341 FIDDISAIEA
-351 FSQLRQA
+351 FTHLRQELA
-358 LVSTNDTRLTELKQR
+358 NTNNSYLTALKQR
-373 AQTFRDNPNKL
+373 AQTFRDNSNKL
-384 LYDIFNHDDVFHNN
+384 LYDIFKEPH
-398 AIENIIGDF
+398 IEDLIGKL
-407 EQNVQNIL
+407 EQREQDIL
-415 RSIKQWGFSD
+415 HSIKQWGFSKD
-425 NGLFK
+425 GLFE
-430 KQLSGNVTHK
+430 KQLGRVTHK
-440 ATILDCIVT
+440 ATILDCVVT

-463 IVNKGNRVSSRVTI
+463 IVNEGNRVSSRVTV
-477 KDKFNYNREALNTT
+477 KDKFNYNRETLNTT
-491 EIVNKQ
+491 EVINNQ
-497 NETITTMDDSMVY
+497 NETVTTMNDSMVVCDT
-510 HNNSGKIDYTNPL
+510 SGKIDYTNPA
-523 GKPVPN
+523 GVIVPN
-529 TYQINYGNLLIVA
+529 TYQIKHGNLLIVVG
-542 KPSTKNV
+542 PNTKKTNL
-549 NFQSILSTN
+549 QGILSTN
-558 TKNLEIYV
+558 SSNLNIY
-566 YRINGNQKIDVTG
+566 IFKLNEDVTS
-579 QYINGD
+579 QYIGGD
-585 FNEKAIIDGRIDS
+585 FNEKAIINGSIDS
-598 RFTDMFHFIEDSL
+598 RFTEMFDFIEDSL
-611 KLNTVSESQLHRQYA
+611 GLKTVSKAQLLKQYT

-631 FGHGTYNGFTGM
+631 FGSGTYNGFTGM
-643 LVTAVRNEIVKHLI
+643 LVTAVRNEIVKHLV
-657 GFYEDYVKNYPQA
+657 GYYNDFVKRYPQA
-670 PASQLSIANFYDSN
+670 AASQLSISNFYDPN
-684 MNPALPDTYSN
+684 INTLLPDTYNN
-695 IDLNSAKGSI
+695 INLKATRGSI
-705 ARPGET
+705 ARPGEI
-711 GTIFRVANAYQD
+711 GTVFRVANAYLD
-723 PWLFA
+723 NWLFS
-728 FGQSKKIVEGTD
+728 FGQSKKIVEGTNV
-740 TSAVTSNASGSKIPN
+740 SAVTSNASGSKIPN

-769 REQVNSASR
+769 REQVNSESR

-785 FSASSRLLFVNNLTN
+785 TSASSQLLFVNNLIG

-846 DKSGS
+846 DESNP
-851 YVSIKPADYSD
+851 YISIKPADYSD
-862 KTSDFIYPIRAGVNV
+862 KTSDFIYPIKAGVNI
-877 VNTRTPFQLN
+877 VNTETPFQLN

-899 ASIGQFYKRSLNN
+899 ASIGQFYKRLLNN
-912 TLYDLTSAIN
+912 TLYDLTNAIN

-932 TENNTVKGW
+932 TGDNTVKGW
-941 GTDGLYHIGYDM
+941 GTDNLYHIGYDM

-982 HIFTTSKLLGKNGEE
+982 RTFTTSTLLKTDPETI
-997 VLYQND
+997 LYQND

-1016 AEKGLKETDLIKMAR
+1016 AEKGLKETDLIKMAQ
-1031 QANVNL
+1031 QAGVDL

-1043 VNNKGKVNLNP
+1043 IKNKDKVTLNP
-1054 LAVYLGSQQFNPKT
+1054 LAVYLGSQQFKPN
-1068 ENFSKRWE
+1068 NFINRWQ

-1089 GFKVRLTQTINIDP
+1089 GFKIRLTQTINIDP
-1103 DGEYPP
+1103 DGNYPP
-1109 ISKNLPALELAT
+1109 ITKSLPALELAN
-1121 NFFKPTTNNDSWD
+1121 NFFKENKKYNF
-1134 LKSWRQ
+1134 KSWKQ
-1140 YIDSEGNTKE
+1140 YTDSEGNTKE

-1182 LPGNASKIIMNPMLE
+1182 LPRNASKVILNPMLE
-1197 YFFSVDNLLSGN
+1197 YFFNVDNLLSGN

-1214 LGTELSDPLKYGGY
+1214 LGTELSDPLKYNDY
-1228 ESAKGAFINN
+1228 NSAKGAFISD
-1238 ITRRINSSEDAQER
+1238 ITQRINSSEDAQER
-1252 ERLQAIKSQAM
+1252 RRLQGIKSKAM
-1263 SIDFKNGAIQNMEFL
+1263 SIDFKNDAIQNMEFL
-1278 SENFPTLFH
+1278 AENVPTLFH
-1287 EQEANLW
+1287 AQEANLW

-1310 FMLGTQQGISRDINA
+1310 FMLGTQQGISRNINA

-1343 KDIDAMDGSTFINP
+1343 NDIDAMDGSTFINP

-1425 KFGNNIKINL
+1425 KFGNDIKLNL
-1435 VNPRGYKFDN
+1435 VNDIGYEFEN
-1445 LYYESGPNQYR
+1445 LYYEFGPRQYR
-1456 QIWSLNYDKSNNL
+1456 KIDSLNYDTKNNL
-1469 YYTKEFDVD
+1469 YYTLEYDVD
-1478 INGNKI
+1478 INGNII
-1484 NDIPHTEYQVFDA
+1484 NDILHTEYQIFDA

-1509 NRLGKKD
+1509 NRLAKKD
-1516 KNIETINSVYELHRA
+1516 ENIETINSVYELHRA
-1531 LGGIYSKELTI
+1531 LGGIYSKELAI

-1562 NASTVDPDTFEID
+1562 NASYVENNEII

-1583 HYLVNKS
+1583 HYLANKS

-1605 FNDEPLAYVSM
+1605 FNNEPLAYVPM
-1616 TMTHYGVQLD
+1616 TITHYGVQLD

-1685 NENKPLTPQEV
+1685 NEGKKLTTQEV

-1731 KSNNDNLKKDLAI
+1731 KSNSDELKKDLAI

-1825 KNKIVSLSNDYET
+1825 KNKIVSLSNDQET
-1838 RKSQIIGNDNL
+1838 RKSQIIDNDNL

-1890 SDVVDVVYKVLNRKT
+1890 SDVVDIVYKVLDKKT
-1905 NTYVNYR
+1905 KTYIKYR
-1912 TRIALDNID
+1912 THIALDNID

-1930 TNGTLKEY
+1930 KDGTLKEY
-1938 LLSQGALID
+1938 LLSQGVLID

-1965 APERVVFDYG
+1965 APERVIFDYG

-2172 ASRYNYY
+2172 NSRYNYY

-2191 SDLAISNIINDI
+2191 NDLAISNIINDI

-2227 ISNSFKDPNLKQFI
+2227 ISNSFKDSNLKQFI
-2241 DNQFSLVG
+2241 DNQFYLVG
-2249 VVLEDARNE
+2249 DVLEDARNE

-2299 QINNNRIYVS
+2299 QVNNNRIYVS
-2309 HFQAWLQGADYD
+2309 HFQAWLQGADY
-2321 VDKAYV
+2321 
-2327 MGFNFD
+2327 
-2333 DNGQFIG
+2333 
-2340 WSDLFDYSSNEA
+2340 
-2352 LESSCSL
+2352 
-2359 PVPRN
+2359 
-2364 SKWVKTNNGINIERY
+2364 
-2379 AEEAQRAYDSDNVIL
+2379 
-2394 RNALINK
+2394 
-2401 VLDNIDYSPNSTIEV
+2401 
-2416 NYSSPI
+2416 
-2422 LNQLIS
+2422 
-2428 DINTHEGTQLSGDNK
+2428 
-2443 ILAFQNAVSW
+2443 
-2453 TTQAI
+2453 
-2458 VNDERNLLDSYSPT
+2458 
-2472 NVEGMKQVVKDKQL
+2472 
-2486 ASDSGTYTQ
+2486 
-2495 WNPATKW
+2495 
-2502 VLQEENLIGKNVI
+2502 
-2515 SVAANAEKVYF
+2515 
-2526 SLLHYYN
+2526 
-2533 EIVRHPEKYS
+2533 
-2543 KDLYTFAKSFEGV
+2543 
-2556 FMNIDG
+2556 
-2562 TPVIK
+2562 
-2567 ETIGGINFNN
+2567 
-2577 DNRLNKLSILLLSSN
+2577 
-2592 QELTDIK
+2592 
-2599 NSLIQGIYQD
+2599 
-2609 NTSEYEQDFINAYK
+2609 
-2623 NNEYSDKLQTLL
+2623 
-2635 NSIDTTLSEDEAKY
+2635 
-2649 MPLMQSLINNATDP
+2649 
-2663 SDLISQ
+2663 
-2669 LLNSATDNAKELI
+2669 
-2682 LNKINAGMN
+2682 
-2691 LAGVHGYLM
+2691 
-2700 IMGFSLDQIVDLMT
+2700 
-2714 SPVVRLVDRLS
+2714 
-2725 KSDMFS
+2725 
-2731 DIGIKSN
+2731 
-2738 SVQKVLD
+2738 
-2745 QLISSN
+2745 
-2751 PDKQKD
+2751 
-2757 WFQYVLD
+2757 
-2764 PTTINKYDPGRD
+2764 
-2776 TIVGQTL
+2776 
-2783 VKLLNDTSITS
+2783 
-2794 DNGTT
+2794 
-2799 LHFINGIYVEMD
+2799 
-2811 NNPVDPQVKT
+2811 
-2821 YKRLKDAPKQFQE
+2821 
-2834 PLESLLR
+2834 
-2841 QRYDGLFFNKLRGFK
+2841 
-2856 AVHRGARETTAA
+2856 
-2868 AQLLFS
+2868 
-2874 MNQGIRTQ
+2874 
-2882 QNEQLAFENRFN
+2882 
-2894 NFIKGFDEILP
+2894 
-2905 SVQEIEGLKTKYA
+2905 
-2918 GKLLPSS
+2918 
-2925 LNEQGTDLVT
+2925 
-2935 DLEALFSKVKELH
+2935 
-2948 PNYSN
+2948 
-2953 SYIYSIVSQSLKAG
+2953 
-2967 IYKNFSFYKYMIN
+2967 
-2980 DPIQVQ
+2980 
-2986 ELDGT
+2986 
-2991 PRNTNY
+2991 
-2997 RTLATEYYNLI
+2997 
-3008 KDSINVLD
+3008 
-3016 VINHSDQ
+3016 
-3023 YRVYLELQKAATV
+3023 
-3036 NTDIVS
+3036 
-3042 TKSQLVRK
+3042 
-3050 FYEILRKD
+3050 
-3058 RGYIDSKKLNQIQS
+3058 
-3072 YIDQA
+3072 
-3077 YIQQYLTNIQLVVN
+3077 
-3091 NNETLPFSFP
+3091 
-3101 LQHDQMF
+3101 
-3108 LKDRRKIKA
+3108 
-3117 SSNTEI
+3117 
-3123 IMNNSD
+3123 
-3129 NIATFKFWM
+3129 
-3138 HNYLVKALQNG
+3138 
-3149 SYWDG
+3149 
-3154 EKMQD
+3154 
-3159 FPKNNSFINGL
+3159 
-3170 RIIGDRDK
+3170 
-3178 NALALDIDMLN
+3178 
-3189 IDKSRE
+3189 
-3195 STLRYASYEEDFNK
+3195 
-3209 LLNYK
+3209 
-3214 VGKFNLQDIF
+3214 
-3224 MIYNLFVNGNKYGYN
+3224 
-3239 RLTTIFQSKL
+3239 
-3249 IEDINNIGNSQYTP
+3249 
-3263 SALMQWYRHL
+3263 
-3273 GQADKANIQ
+3273 
-3282 QTIDNKDLPI
+3282 
-3292 EDSIN
+3292 
-3297 ALGATLEGFDIYSAP
+3297 
-3312 YVESLQQ
+3312 
-3319 AGDNRVVR
+3319 
-3327 IKDPRNSPTNGLVV
+3327 
-3341 LYNTKDHKFINPFTQ
+3341 
-3356 ISEGYDNQRELIER
+3356 
-3370 LKINKEYYP
+3370 
-3379 ININLQEQINKLEQM
+3379 
-3394 FKDIVSGGTSL
+3394 
-3405 YNMTISGK
+3405 
-3413 VKIRVNC
+3413 

>member
-1 MACKGLIKIIDV
+1 MACRELIKITGID
-13 NSTDELTRLTKVLT
+13 NTESKQSLIKFLIN
-27 RLDARQWKN
+27 LDSRQWKN
-36 IKDNEEQLMN
+36 LKNNDARLMQ
-46 IISSQVYLPEEG
+46 IISNVVYLPEQG

-72 QQQIKLLANKFEN
+72 QQQINLLANKFEN
-85 IKGNDLN
+85 IKGDDLN
-92 KLLEIFKLPA
+92 KLLKIFELPA

-109 SQEQNLDI
+109 SQEQSIDT
-117 SAQQTLATIKAQ
+117 STQQILATIKAQ
-129 QEELLATNKELLNI
+129 QKELVVTNKELLNI
-143 AYANNKGY
+143 AYENNKGY

-166 IFIASNKYELT
+166 VFIAPNGYELN
-177 SSEWAINS
+177 SNEWAINS

-198 SSYLTEGAQELDM
+198 SSYLTGGTEKLDM
-211 YTEIGNTWKYNF
+211 YTEANNKNTWRYNS
-223 KKVEDILEAFRHK
+223 KVEDTLEAFKHK
-236 IYNKEFKSSL
+236 IYTKDFKSSL
-246 GTDEKYRNAIAAY
+246 SSDEEYRNAIAAY
-259 FNLINFDEDIK
+259 FNLINFDDDIK
-270 EIVGRDLKVVG
+270 EIIGKDLKVVG
-281 HANHSF
+281 NANHSF
-287 TAKNMPYTLKGESS
+287 TKRNMPYTLKGESS

-327 IIPYINSNNNEESQ
+327 IIPYINSNNEDESQ
-341 FIEDASAIKA
+341 FIDDISAIEA
-351 FSQLRQA
+351 FTHLRQELA
-358 LVSTNDTRLTELKQR
+358 NTNNSYLTALKQR
-373 AQTFRDNPNKL
+373 AQTFRDNSNKL
-384 LYDIFNHDDVFHNN
+384 LYDIFKEPH
-398 AIENIIGDF
+398 IEDLIGKL
-407 EQNVQNIL
+407 EQREQDIL
-415 RSIKQWGFSD
+415 HSIKQWGFSKD
-425 NGLFK
+425 GLFE
-430 KQLSGNVTHK
+430 KQLGRVTHK
-440 ATILDCIVT
+440 ATILDCVVT

-463 IVNKGNRVSSRVTI
+463 IVNEGNRVSSRVTV
-477 KDKFNYNREALNTT
+477 KDKFNYNRETLNTT
-491 EIVNKQ
+491 EVINNQ
-497 NETITTMDDSMVY
+497 NETVTTMNDSMVVCDT
-510 HNNSGKIDYTNPL
+510 SGKIDYTNPA
-523 GKPVPN
+523 GVIVPN
-529 TYQINYGNLLIVA
+529 TYQIKHGNLLIVVG
-542 KPSTKNV
+542 PNTKKTNL
-549 NFQSILSTN
+549 QGILSTN
-558 TKNLEIYV
+558 SSNLDIY
-566 YRINGNQKIDVTG
+566 IFKLNGNQREDVTS
-579 QYINGD
+579 QYMGGD
-585 FNEKAIIDGRIDS
+585 FNEKAIINGSIDS
-598 RFTDMFHFIEDSL
+598 RFTEMFDFIEDSL
-611 KLNTVSESQLHRQYA
+611 GLKTVSKAQLLKQYT

-631 FGHGTYNGFTGM
+631 FGSGTYNGFTGM
-643 LVTAVRNEIVKHLI
+643 LVTAVRNEIVKHLV
-657 GFYEDYVKNYPQA
+657 GYYNDFVKRYPQA
-670 PASQLSIANFYDSN
+670 AASQLSISNFYDPN
-684 MNPALPDTYSN
+684 INTLLPDTYNN
-695 IDLNSAKGSI
+695 INLKATRGSI
-705 ARPGET
+705 ARPGEI
-711 GTIFRVANAYQD
+711 GTVFRVANAYLD
-723 PWLFA
+723 NWLFS
-728 FGQSKKIVEGTD
+728 FGQSKKIVEGTNV
-740 TSAVTSNASGSKIPN
+740 SAVTSNASGSKIPN

-769 REQVNSASR
+769 REQVNSESR

-785 FSASSRLLFVNNLTN
+785 TSASSQLLFVNNLIG

-846 DKSGS
+846 DESNP
-851 YVSIKPADYSD
+851 YISIKPADYSD
-862 KTSDFIYPIRAGVNV
+862 KTSDFIYPIKAGVNI
-877 VNTRTPFQLN
+877 VNTETPFQLN

-912 TLYDLTSAIN
+912 TLYDLTNAIN

-932 TENNTVKGW
+932 TGDNTVKGW

-963 EFDKWATS
+963 IFDKWATS
-971 VPSNPTIQIDG
+971 VPSNPTIQVDG
-982 HIFTTSKLLGKNGEE
+982 RTFTTSTLLKTDPETI
-997 VLYQND
+997 LYQND

-1008 TVSQVLAQ
+1008 TVAQVLAQ
-1016 AEKGLKETDLIKMAR
+1016 AEKGLKETDLIKMAQ
-1031 QANVNL
+1031 QAGVDL

-1043 VNNKGKVNLNP
+1043 IKNKDKVTLNP
-1054 LAVYLGSQQFNPKT
+1054 LAVYLGSQQFKPN
-1068 ENFSKRWE
+1068 NFINRWQ
-1076 MEKASFLDTLLKK
+1076 MEKANFLDTLLKK

-1103 DGEYPP
+1103 DGDYPP
-1109 ISKNLPALELAT
+1109 IIKSLPALELAN
-1121 NFFKPTTNNDSWD
+1121 NFFKNDN

-1140 YIDSEGNTKE
+1140 YTDSEGNTKE

-1182 LPGNASKIIMNPMLE
+1182 LPRNASKIILNPMLE

-1209 MRYTM
+1209 MRYTI
-1214 LGTELSDPLKYGGY
+1214 LGTELSDPLKYNDY
-1228 ESAKGAFINN
+1228 NSAKGAFISD
-1238 ITRRINSSEDAQER
+1238 ITQRINSSEDNQKR
-1252 ERLQAIKSQAM
+1252 RRLQDIKSKAM
-1263 SIDFKNGAIQNMEFL
+1263 SIDFKNSAIQNMEFL
-1278 SENFPTLFH
+1278 SENVPTLFH
-1287 EQEANLW
+1287 AQEANLW

-1310 FMLGTQQGISRDINA
+1310 FMLGTQQGISRNINA

-1343 KDIDAMDGSTFINP
+1343 GDIDAMDGSTFINP

-1425 KFGNNIKINL
+1425 KFGNDIKLNL
-1435 VNPRGYKFDN
+1435 VNDIGYEFEN
-1445 LYYESGPNQYR
+1445 LYYESGPRQYR
-1456 QIWSLNYDKSNNL
+1456 KIDSLNYDTKNNL
-1469 YYTKEFDVD
+1469 YYTLEYDVD
-1478 INGNKI
+1478 INGNII
-1484 NDIPHTEYQVFDA
+1484 NDILHTEYQIFDA

-1509 NRLGKKD
+1509 NRLAKKD
-1516 KNIETINSVYELHRA
+1516 ENIETINSVYELHRA
-1531 LGGIYSKELTI
+1531 LGGIYSKELAI

-1562 NASTVDPDTFEID
+1562 NASYVENNEII

-1583 HYLVNKS
+1583 HYLANKS

-1605 FNDEPLAYVSM
+1605 FNSEPLAYVPM

-1685 NENKPLTPQEV
+1685 NEGKKLTTQEV

-1731 KSNNDNLKKDLAI
+1731 KSNSDELKKDLAI

-1825 KNKIVSLSNDYET
+1825 KNKIVSLSNDQET
-1838 RKSQIIGNDNL
+1838 RKSQIIDNDNL

-1890 SDVVDVVYKVLNRKT
+1890 SDVVDIVYKVLDKKT
-1905 NTYVNYR
+1905 KTYVNYR
-1912 TRIALDNID
+1912 THIALDNID

-1930 TNGTLKEY
+1930 INGTLKEY

-2103 PLIKNDAGVFFKEK
+2103 PLIKNDAGVFFKEE

-2172 ASRYNYY
+2172 NSRYNYY

-2191 SDLAISNIINDI
+2191 NDLAISNIINDI

-2241 DNQFSLVG
+2241 DNQFYLVG
-2249 VVLEDARNE
+2249 DILEDARNE

-2291 KMRTVGFT
+2291 KMRTIGFT
-2299 QINNNRIYVS
+2299 QVNNNRIYVS
-2309 HFQAWLQGADYD
+2309 HFQAWLQGADY
-2321 VDKAYV
+2321 
-2327 MGFNFD
+2327 
-2333 DNGQFIG
+2333 
-2340 WSDLFDYSSNEA
+2340 
-2352 LESSCSL
+2352 
-2359 PVPRN
+2359 
-2364 SKWVKTNNGINIERY
+2364 
-2379 AEEAQRAYDSDNVIL
+2379 
-2394 RNALINK
+2394 
-2401 VLDNIDYSPNSTIEV
+2401 
-2416 NYSSPI
+2416 
-2422 LNQLIS
+2422 
-2428 DINTHEGTQLSGDNK
+2428 
-2443 ILAFQNAVSW
+2443 
-2453 TTQAI
+2453 
-2458 VNDERNLLDSYSPT
+2458 
-2472 NVEGMKQVVKDKQL
+2472 
-2486 ASDSGTYTQ
+2486 
-2495 WNPATKW
+2495 
-2502 VLQEENLIGKNVI
+2502 
-2515 SVAANAEKVYF
+2515 
-2526 SLLHYYN
+2526 
-2533 EIVRHPEKYS
+2533 
-2543 KDLYTFAKSFEGV
+2543 
-2556 FMNIDG
+2556 
-2562 TPVIK
+2562 
-2567 ETIGGINFNN
+2567 
-2577 DNRLNKLSILLLSSN
+2577 
-2592 QELTDIK
+2592 
-2599 NSLIQGIYQD
+2599 
-2609 NTSEYEQDFINAYK
+2609 
-2623 NNEYSDKLQTLL
+2623 
-2635 NSIDTTLSEDEAKY
+2635 
-2649 MPLMQSLINNATDP
+2649 
-2663 SDLISQ
+2663 
-2669 LLNSATDNAKELI
+2669 
-2682 LNKINAGMN
+2682 
-2691 LAGVHGYLM
+2691 
-2700 IMGFSLDQIVDLMT
+2700 
-2714 SPVVRLVDRLS
+2714 
-2725 KSDMFS
+2725 
-2731 DIGIKSN
+2731 
-2738 SVQKVLD
+2738 
-2745 QLISSN
+2745 
-2751 PDKQKD
+2751 
-2757 WFQYVLD
+2757 
-2764 PTTINKYDPGRD
+2764 
-2776 TIVGQTL
+2776 
-2783 VKLLNDTSITS
+2783 
-2794 DNGTT
+2794 
-2799 LHFINGIYVEMD
+2799 
-2811 NNPVDPQVKT
+2811 
-2821 YKRLKDAPKQFQE
+2821 
-2834 PLESLLR
+2834 
-2841 QRYDGLFFNKLRGFK
+2841 
-2856 AVHRGARETTAA
+2856 
-2868 AQLLFS
+2868 
-2874 MNQGIRTQ
+2874 
-2882 QNEQLAFENRFN
+2882 
-2894 NFIKGFDEILP
+2894 
-2905 SVQEIEGLKTKYA
+2905 
-2918 GKLLPSS
+2918 
-2925 LNEQGTDLVT
+2925 
-2935 DLEALFSKVKELH
+2935 
-2948 PNYSN
+2948 
-2953 SYIYSIVSQSLKAG
+2953 
-2967 IYKNFSFYKYMIN
+2967 
-2980 DPIQVQ
+2980 
-2986 ELDGT
+2986 
-2991 PRNTNY
+2991 
-2997 RTLATEYYNLI
+2997 
-3008 KDSINVLD
+3008 
-3016 VINHSDQ
+3016 
-3023 YRVYLELQKAATV
+3023 
-3036 NTDIVS
+3036 
-3042 TKSQLVRK
+3042 
-3050 FYEILRKD
+3050 
-3058 RGYIDSKKLNQIQS
+3058 
-3072 YIDQA
+3072 
-3077 YIQQYLTNIQLVVN
+3077 
-3091 NNETLPFSFP
+3091 
-3101 LQHDQMF
+3101 
-3108 LKDRRKIKA
+3108 
-3117 SSNTEI
+3117 
-3123 IMNNSD
+3123 
-3129 NIATFKFWM
+3129 
-3138 HNYLVKALQNG
+3138 
-3149 SYWDG
+3149 
-3154 EKMQD
+3154 
-3159 FPKNNSFINGL
+3159 
-3170 RIIGDRDK
+3170 
-3178 NALALDIDMLN
+3178 
-3189 IDKSRE
+3189 
-3195 STLRYASYEEDFNK
+3195 
-3209 LLNYK
+3209 
-3214 VGKFNLQDIF
+3214 
-3224 MIYNLFVNGNKYGYN
+3224 
-3239 RLTTIFQSKL
+3239 
-3249 IEDINNIGNSQYTP
+3249 
-3263 SALMQWYRHL
+3263 
-3273 GQADKANIQ
+3273 
-3282 QTIDNKDLPI
+3282 
-3292 EDSIN
+3292 
-3297 ALGATLEGFDIYSAP
+3297 
-3312 YVESLQQ
+3312 
-3319 AGDNRVVR
+3319 
-3327 IKDPRNSPTNGLVV
+3327 
-3341 LYNTKDHKFINPFTQ
+3341 
-3356 ISEGYDNQRELIER
+3356 
-3370 LKINKEYYP
+3370 
-3379 ININLQEQINKLEQM
+3379 
-3394 FKDIVSGGTSL
+3394 
-3405 YNMTISGK
+3405 
-3413 VKIRVNC
+3413 

>member
-1 MACKGLIKIIDV
+1 MACRELIKITGID
-13 NSTDELTRLTKVLT
+13 NIESKQSLIKFLTN
-27 RLDARQWKN
+27 LDSRQWKN
-36 IKDNEEQLMN
+36 LKNNDARLMQ
-46 IISSQVYLPEEG
+46 IISNVVYLPEEG

-72 QQQIKLLANKFEN
+72 QQQINLLANKFEN
-85 IKGNDLN
+85 IKGDDLN
-92 KLLEIFKLPA
+92 KLLKIFELPA

-109 SQEQNLDI
+109 SQEQSIDT
-117 SAQQTLATIKAQ
+117 STQQILATIKAQ
-129 QEELLATNKELLNI
+129 QKELVATNKELLNI
-143 AYANNKGY
+143 AYENNKGY

-166 IFIASNKYELT
+166 VFIAPNGYELN
-177 SSEWAINS
+177 SNEWAINS

-198 SSYLTEGAQELDM
+198 SSYLTGGTEKLDM
-211 YTEIGNTWKYNF
+211 YTEANNKNTWRYNS
-223 KKVEDILEAFRHK
+223 KVEDTLEAFKHK
-236 IYNKEFKSSL
+236 IYTKDFKSSL
-246 GTDEKYRNAIAAY
+246 SSDEEYRNAIAAY
-259 FNLINFDEDIK
+259 FNLINFDDDIK
-270 EIVGRDLKVVG
+270 EIIGKDLKVVG
-281 HANHSF
+281 NANHSF
-287 TAKNMPYTLKGESS
+287 TKRNMPYTLKGESS

-327 IIPYINSNNNEESQ
+327 IIPYINSNNEDESQ
-341 FIEDASAIKA
+341 FIDDISAIEA
-351 FSQLRQA
+351 FTHLRQE
-358 LVSTNDTRLTELKQR
+358 LTNTNNSYLTALKQR
-373 AQTFRDNPNKL
+373 AQTFRDNSNKL
-384 LYDIFNHDDVFHNN
+384 LYDIFKEPH
-398 AIENIIGDF
+398 IEDLIGKL
-407 EQNVQNIL
+407 EQREQDIL
-415 RSIKQWGFSD
+415 HSIKQWGFSKD
-425 NGLFK
+425 GLFE
-430 KQLSGNVTHK
+430 KQLGRVTHK
-440 ATILDCIVT
+440 ATILDCVVT

-463 IVNKGNRVSSRVTI
+463 IVNEGNRVSSRVTV
-477 KDKFNYNREALNTT
+477 KDKFNYNRETLNTT
-491 EIVNKQ
+491 EVINNQ
-497 NETITTMDDSMVY
+497 NETVTTMNDSMVVCDT
-510 HNNSGKIDYTNPL
+510 SGKIDYTNPA
-523 GKPVPN
+523 GVIVPN
-529 TYQINYGNLLIVA
+529 TYQIKHGNLLIVVG
-542 KPSTKNV
+542 PNTKKTNL
-549 NFQSILSTN
+549 QGILSTN
-558 TKNLEIYV
+558 SSNLDIY
-566 YRINGNQKIDVTG
+566 IFKLNGNQREDVTS
-579 QYINGD
+579 QYIGGD
-585 FNEKAIIDGRIDS
+585 FNEKAIINGSIDS
-598 RFTDMFHFIEDSL
+598 RFTEMFDFIEDSL
-611 KLNTVSESQLHRQYA
+611 GLKTVSKAQLLKQYT

-631 FGHGTYNGFTGM
+631 FGSGTYNGFTGM
-643 LVTAVRNEIVKHLI
+643 LVTAVRNEIVKHLV
-657 GFYEDYVKNYPQA
+657 GYYNDFVKRYPQA
-670 PASQLSIANFYDSN
+670 AASQLSISNFYDPN
-684 MNPALPDTYSN
+684 INTLLPDTYNN
-695 IDLNSAKGSI
+695 INLKATRGSI
-705 ARPGET
+705 ARPGEI
-711 GTIFRVANAYQD
+711 GTVFRVANAYLD
-723 PWLFA
+723 NWLFS
-728 FGQSKKIVEGTD
+728 FGQSKKIVEGTNV
-740 TSAVTSNASGSKIPN
+740 SAVTSNASGSKIPN

-769 REQVNSASR
+769 REQVNSESR

-785 FSASSRLLFVNNLTN
+785 TSASSQLLFVNNLIG

-846 DKSGS
+846 DESNP
-851 YVSIKPADYSD
+851 YISIKPADYSD
-862 KTSDFIYPIRAGVNV
+862 KTSDFIYPIKAGVNI
-877 VNTRTPFQLN
+877 VNTETPFQLN

-912 TLYDLTSAIN
+912 TLYDLTNAIN

-932 TENNTVKGW
+932 TGDNTVKGW

-963 EFDKWATS
+963 IFDKWATS
-971 VPSNPTIQIDG
+971 VPSNPTIQVDG
-982 HIFTTSKLLGKNGEE
+982 RTFTTSTLLKTDPETI
-997 VLYQND
+997 LYQND

-1008 TVSQVLAQ
+1008 TVAQVLAQ
-1016 AEKGLKETDLIKMAR
+1016 AEKGLKETDLIKMAQ
-1031 QANVNL
+1031 QAGVDL

-1043 VNNKGKVNLNP
+1043 IKNKDKVTLNP
-1054 LAVYLGSQQFNPKT
+1054 LAVYLGSQQFKPN
-1068 ENFSKRWE
+1068 NFINRWQ

-1103 DGEYPP
+1103 DGDYPP
-1109 ISKNLPALELAT
+1109 IIKSLPALELAN
-1121 NFFKPTTNNDSWD
+1121 NFFKNDN

-1140 YIDSEGNTKE
+1140 YTDSEGNTKE

-1182 LPGNASKIIMNPMLE
+1182 LPRNASKIILNPMLE

-1214 LGTELSDPLKYGGY
+1214 LGTELSDPLKYNDY
-1228 ESAKGAFINN
+1228 NSAKGAFISD
-1238 ITRRINSSEDAQER
+1238 ITQRINSSEDNQER
-1252 ERLQAIKSQAM
+1252 RRLQDIKSKAM
-1263 SIDFKNGAIQNMEFL
+1263 SIDFKNSAIQNMEFL
-1278 SENFPTLFH
+1278 SENVPTLFH
-1287 EQEANLW
+1287 AQEANLW

-1310 FMLGTQQGISRDINA
+1310 FMLGTQQGISRNINA

-1343 KDIDAMDGSTFINP
+1343 RDIDAMDGSTFINP

-1425 KFGNNIKINL
+1425 KFGNDIKLNL
-1435 VNPRGYKFDN
+1435 VNDIGYEFEN
-1445 LYYESGPNQYR
+1445 LYYESGPRQYR
-1456 QIWSLNYDKSNNL
+1456 KIDSLNYDTKNNL
-1469 YYTKEFDVD
+1469 YYTLEYDVD
-1478 INGNKI
+1478 INGNII
-1484 NDIPHTEYQVFDA
+1484 NDILHTEYQIFDA

-1509 NRLGKKD
+1509 NRLAKKD
-1516 KNIETINSVYELHRA
+1516 ENIETINSVYELHRA
-1531 LGGIYSKELTI
+1531 LGGIYSKELAI

-1562 NASTVDPDTFEID
+1562 NASYVENNEII

-1583 HYLVNKS
+1583 HYLANKS

-1605 FNDEPLAYVSM
+1605 FNSEPLAYVPM

-1685 NENKPLTPQEV
+1685 NEGKKLTTQEV

-1731 KSNNDNLKKDLAI
+1731 KSNSDELKKDLAI

-1825 KNKIVSLSNDYET
+1825 KNKIVSLSNDQET
-1838 RKSQIIGNDNL
+1838 RKSQIIDNDNL

-1890 SDVVDVVYKVLNRKT
+1890 SDVVDIVYKVLDKKT
-1905 NTYVNYR
+1905 KTYVNYR
-1912 TRIALDNID
+1912 THIALDNID

-1930 TNGTLKEY
+1930 INGTLKEY

-2071 RADYFQPKVFKGNYD
+2071 RADYFQSKVFKGNYD

-2103 PLIKNDAGVFFKEK
+2103 PLIKNDAGVFFKEE

-2172 ASRYNYY
+2172 NSRYNYY

-2191 SDLAISNIINDI
+2191 NDLAISNIINDI

-2241 DNQFSLVG
+2241 DNQFYLVG
-2249 VVLEDARNE
+2249 DVLEDARNE

-2291 KMRTVGFT
+2291 KMRTIGFT
-2299 QINNNRIYVS
+2299 QVNNNRIYVS
-2309 HFQAWLQGADYD
+2309 HFQAWLQGADY
-2321 VDKAYV
+2321 
-2327 MGFNFD
+2327 
-2333 DNGQFIG
+2333 
-2340 WSDLFDYSSNEA
+2340 
-2352 LESSCSL
+2352 
-2359 PVPRN
+2359 
-2364 SKWVKTNNGINIERY
+2364 
-2379 AEEAQRAYDSDNVIL
+2379 
-2394 RNALINK
+2394 
-2401 VLDNIDYSPNSTIEV
+2401 
-2416 NYSSPI
+2416 
-2422 LNQLIS
+2422 
-2428 DINTHEGTQLSGDNK
+2428 
-2443 ILAFQNAVSW
+2443 
-2453 TTQAI
+2453 
-2458 VNDERNLLDSYSPT
+2458 
-2472 NVEGMKQVVKDKQL
+2472 
-2486 ASDSGTYTQ
+2486 
-2495 WNPATKW
+2495 
-2502 VLQEENLIGKNVI
+2502 
-2515 SVAANAEKVYF
+2515 
-2526 SLLHYYN
+2526 
-2533 EIVRHPEKYS
+2533 
-2543 KDLYTFAKSFEGV
+2543 
-2556 FMNIDG
+2556 
-2562 TPVIK
+2562 
-2567 ETIGGINFNN
+2567 
-2577 DNRLNKLSILLLSSN
+2577 
-2592 QELTDIK
+2592 
-2599 NSLIQGIYQD
+2599 
-2609 NTSEYEQDFINAYK
+2609 
-2623 NNEYSDKLQTLL
+2623 
-2635 NSIDTTLSEDEAKY
+2635 
-2649 MPLMQSLINNATDP
+2649 
-2663 SDLISQ
+2663 
-2669 LLNSATDNAKELI
+2669 
-2682 LNKINAGMN
+2682 
-2691 LAGVHGYLM
+2691 
-2700 IMGFSLDQIVDLMT
+2700 
-2714 SPVVRLVDRLS
+2714 
-2725 KSDMFS
+2725 
-2731 DIGIKSN
+2731 
-2738 SVQKVLD
+2738 
-2745 QLISSN
+2745 
-2751 PDKQKD
+2751 
-2757 WFQYVLD
+2757 
-2764 PTTINKYDPGRD
+2764 
-2776 TIVGQTL
+2776 
-2783 VKLLNDTSITS
+2783 
-2794 DNGTT
+2794 
-2799 LHFINGIYVEMD
+2799 
-2811 NNPVDPQVKT
+2811 
-2821 YKRLKDAPKQFQE
+2821 
-2834 PLESLLR
+2834 
-2841 QRYDGLFFNKLRGFK
+2841 
-2856 AVHRGARETTAA
+2856 
-2868 AQLLFS
+2868 
-2874 MNQGIRTQ
+2874 
-2882 QNEQLAFENRFN
+2882 
-2894 NFIKGFDEILP
+2894 
-2905 SVQEIEGLKTKYA
+2905 
-2918 GKLLPSS
+2918 
-2925 LNEQGTDLVT
+2925 
-2935 DLEALFSKVKELH
+2935 
-2948 PNYSN
+2948 
-2953 SYIYSIVSQSLKAG
+2953 
-2967 IYKNFSFYKYMIN
+2967 
-2980 DPIQVQ
+2980 
-2986 ELDGT
+2986 
-2991 PRNTNY
+2991 
-2997 RTLATEYYNLI
+2997 
-3008 KDSINVLD
+3008 
-3016 VINHSDQ
+3016 
-3023 YRVYLELQKAATV
+3023 
-3036 NTDIVS
+3036 
-3042 TKSQLVRK
+3042 
-3050 FYEILRKD
+3050 
-3058 RGYIDSKKLNQIQS
+3058 
-3072 YIDQA
+3072 
-3077 YIQQYLTNIQLVVN
+3077 
-3091 NNETLPFSFP
+3091 
-3101 LQHDQMF
+3101 
-3108 LKDRRKIKA
+3108 
-3117 SSNTEI
+3117 
-3123 IMNNSD
+3123 
-3129 NIATFKFWM
+3129 
-3138 HNYLVKALQNG
+3138 
-3149 SYWDG
+3149 
-3154 EKMQD
+3154 
-3159 FPKNNSFINGL
+3159 
-3170 RIIGDRDK
+3170 
-3178 NALALDIDMLN
+3178 
-3189 IDKSRE
+3189 
-3195 STLRYASYEEDFNK
+3195 
-3209 LLNYK
+3209 
-3214 VGKFNLQDIF
+3214 
-3224 MIYNLFVNGNKYGYN
+3224 
-3239 RLTTIFQSKL
+3239 
-3249 IEDINNIGNSQYTP
+3249 
-3263 SALMQWYRHL
+3263 
-3273 GQADKANIQ
+3273 
-3282 QTIDNKDLPI
+3282 
-3292 EDSIN
+3292 
-3297 ALGATLEGFDIYSAP
+3297 
-3312 YVESLQQ
+3312 
-3319 AGDNRVVR
+3319 
-3327 IKDPRNSPTNGLVV
+3327 
-3341 LYNTKDHKFINPFTQ
+3341 
-3356 ISEGYDNQRELIER
+3356 
-3370 LKINKEYYP
+3370 
-3379 ININLQEQINKLEQM
+3379 
-3394 FKDIVSGGTSL
+3394 
-3405 YNMTISGK
+3405 
-3413 VKIRVNC
+3413 

>member
-1 MACKGLIKIIDV
+1 MACRELIKITGID
-13 NSTDELTRLTKVLT
+13 NIESKQSLIKFLIN
-27 RLDARQWKN
+27 LDSRQWKN
-36 IKDNEEQLMN
+36 LKNNDARLMQ
-46 IISSQVYLPEEG
+46 IISNVVYLPEEG

-72 QQQIKLLANKFEN
+72 QQQINLLANKFEN
-85 IKGNDLN
+85 IKGDDLN
-92 KLLEIFKLPA
+92 KLLKIFELPA

-109 SQEQNLDI
+109 SQEQSIDT
-117 SAQQTLATIKAQ
+117 STQQILATIKAQ
-129 QEELLATNKELLNI
+129 QKELVVTNKELLNI
-143 AYANNKGY
+143 AYENNKGY

-166 IFIASNKYELT
+166 VFIAPNGYELN
-177 SSEWAINS
+177 SNEWAINS

-198 SSYLTEGAQELDM
+198 SSYLTEGTEKLDM
-211 YTEIGNTWKYNF
+211 YTEANNKNTWRYNS
-223 KKVEDILEAFRHK
+223 KVEDTLEAFKHK
-236 IYNKEFKSSL
+236 IYTKDFKSSL
-246 GTDEKYRNAIAAY
+246 SSDEEYRNAIAAY
-259 FNLINFDEDIK
+259 FNLINFDDDIK
-270 EIVGRDLKVVG
+270 EIIGKDLKVVG
-281 HANHSF
+281 NANHSF
-287 TAKNMPYTLKGESS
+287 TKRNMPYTLKGESS

-327 IIPYINSNNNEESQ
+327 IIPYINSNNEDESQ
-341 FIEDASAIKA
+341 FIDDISAIEA
-351 FSQLRQA
+351 FTHLRQELA
-358 LVSTNDTRLTELKQR
+358 NTNNSYLTVLKQR
-373 AQTFRDNPNKL
+373 AQTFRDNSNKL
-384 LYDIFNHDDVFHNN
+384 LYDIFKEPH
-398 AIENIIGDF
+398 IEDLIGKL
-407 EQNVQNIL
+407 EQREQDIL
-415 RSIKQWGFSD
+415 HSIKQWGFSKD
-425 NGLFK
+425 GLFE
-430 KQLSGNVTHK
+430 KQLGRVTHK
-440 ATILDCIVT
+440 ATILDCVVT

-463 IVNKGNRVSSRVTI
+463 IVNEGNRVSSRVTV
-477 KDKFNYNREALNTT
+477 KDKFNYNRETLNTT
-491 EIVNKQ
+491 EVINNQ
-497 NETITTMDDSMVY
+497 NETVTTMNDSMVVCDT
-510 HNNSGKIDYTNPL
+510 SGKIDYTNPA
-523 GKPVPN
+523 GVIVPN
-529 TYQINYGNLLIVA
+529 TYQIKHGNLLIVVG
-542 KPSTKNV
+542 PNTKKTNL
-549 NFQSILSTN
+549 QGILSTN
-558 TKNLEIYV
+558 SSNLDIY
-566 YRINGNQKIDVTG
+566 IFNQREDVTS
-579 QYINGD
+579 QYIGGD
-585 FNEKAIIDGRIDS
+585 FNEKAIINGSIDS
-598 RFTDMFHFIEDSL
+598 RFTEMFDFIEDSL
-611 KLNTVSESQLHRQYA
+611 GLKTVSKAQLLKQYT

-631 FGHGTYNGFTGM
+631 FGSGTYNGFTGM
-643 LVTAVRNEIVKHLI
+643 LVTAVRNEIVKHLV
-657 GFYEDYVKNYPQA
+657 GYYNDFVKRYPQA
-670 PASQLSIANFYDSN
+670 AASQLSISNFYDPN
-684 MNPALPDTYSN
+684 INTLLPDTYNN
-695 IDLNSAKGSI
+695 INLKATRGSI
-705 ARPGET
+705 ARPGEI
-711 GTIFRVANAYQD
+711 GTVFRVANAYLD
-723 PWLFA
+723 NWLFS
-728 FGQSKKIVEGTD
+728 FGQSKKIVEGTNV
-740 TSAVTSNASGSKIPN
+740 SAVTSNASGSKIPN

-769 REQVNSASR
+769 REQVNSESR

-785 FSASSRLLFVNNLTN
+785 TSASSQLLFVNNLIG

-846 DKSGS
+846 DESNP
-851 YVSIKPADYSD
+851 YISIKPADYSD
-862 KTSDFIYPIRAGVNV
+862 KTSDFIYPIKAGVNI
-877 VNTRTPFQLN
+877 VNTETPFQLN

-912 TLYDLTSAIN
+912 TLYDLTNAIN
-922 RQRFPSFPLT
+922 RQRFPSFSLT
-932 TENNTVKGW
+932 TGDNTVKGW

-963 EFDKWATS
+963 IFDKWATS
-971 VPSNPTIQIDG
+971 VPSNLTIQIDG
-982 HIFTTSKLLGKNGEE
+982 RTFTTSTLLKTDPET

-1008 TVSQVLAQ
+1008 TVAQVLAQ
-1016 AEKGLKETDLIKMAR
+1016 AEKGLKETDLIKMAQ
-1031 QANVNL
+1031 QAGVDL

-1043 VNNKGKVNLNP
+1043 IKNKDKVTLNP
-1054 LAVYLGSQQFNPKT
+1054 LAVYLGSQQFKPN
-1068 ENFSKRWE
+1068 NFINRWQ

-1089 GFKVRLTQTINIDP
+1089 GFKIRLTQTINIDP
-1103 DGEYPP
+1103 DGNYPS
-1109 ISKNLPALELAT
+1109 ITKSLPALELAN
-1121 NFFKPTTNNDSWD
+1121 NFFKNDN

-1140 YIDSEGNTKE
+1140 YTDSEGNTKE

-1163 LGKAIDE
+1163 LGKAIDK

-1182 LPGNASKIIMNPMLE
+1182 LPRNASKIILNPMLE

-1214 LGTELSDPLKYGGY
+1214 LGTELSDPLKYNDY
-1228 ESAKGAFINN
+1228 NSAKGAFISD
-1238 ITRRINSSEDAQER
+1238 ITQRINSSEDNQER
-1252 ERLQAIKSQAM
+1252 RRLQDIKSKAM
-1263 SIDFKNGAIQNMEFL
+1263 SIDFKNSAIQNMEFL
-1278 SENFPTLFH
+1278 SENVPTLFH
-1287 EQEANLW
+1287 AQEANLW

-1310 FMLGTQQGISRDINA
+1310 FMLGTQQGISRNINA

-1343 KDIDAMDGSTFINP
+1343 GDIDAMDGSTFINP

-1415 TNIFKKMSSI
+1415 INIFKKMSSI
-1425 KFGNNIKINL
+1425 KFGNDIKLNL
-1435 VNPRGYKFDN
+1435 VNDIGYEFEN
-1445 LYYESGPNQYR
+1445 LYYESGPRQYR
-1456 QIWSLNYDKSNNL
+1456 KIDSLNYDTKNNL
-1469 YYTKEFDVD
+1469 YYTLEYDVD
-1478 INGNKI
+1478 INGNII
-1484 NDIPHTEYQVFDA
+1484 NDILHTEYQIFDA

-1509 NRLGKKD
+1509 NRLAKKD
-1516 KNIETINSVYELHRA
+1516 ENIETINSVYELHRA
-1531 LGGIYSKELTI
+1531 LGGIYSKELAI

-1562 NASTVDPDTFEID
+1562 NASYVENNEII

-1583 HYLVNKS
+1583 HYLANKS

-1605 FNDEPLAYVSM
+1605 FNSEPLAYVPM

-1685 NENKPLTPQEV
+1685 NEGKKLTTQEV

-1731 KSNNDNLKKDLAI
+1731 KSNSDELKKDLAI

-1800 VYNDAIAAMTDG
+1800 VYNDAIAAMTDR

-1825 KNKIVSLSNDYET
+1825 KNKIVSLSNDQET
-1838 RKSQIIGNDNL
+1838 RKSQIIDNDNL

-1890 SDVVDVVYKVLNRKT
+1890 SDVVDIVYKVLDKKPK
-1905 NTYVNYR
+1905 TYVNYR
-1912 TRIALDNID
+1912 THIALDNID

-1930 TNGTLKEY
+1930 INGTLKEY

-2172 ASRYNYY
+2172 NSRYNYY

-2191 SDLAISNIINDI
+2191 NDLAISNIINDI

-2241 DNQFSLVG
+2241 DNQFYLVG
-2249 VVLEDARNE
+2249 DVLEDARNE

-2291 KMRTVGFT
+2291 KMRTIGFT
-2299 QINNNRIYVS
+2299 QVNNNRIYVS
-2309 HFQAWLQGADYD
+2309 HFQAWLQGADY
-2321 VDKAYV
+2321 
-2327 MGFNFD
+2327 
-2333 DNGQFIG
+2333 
-2340 WSDLFDYSSNEA
+2340 
-2352 LESSCSL
+2352 
-2359 PVPRN
+2359 
-2364 SKWVKTNNGINIERY
+2364 
-2379 AEEAQRAYDSDNVIL
+2379 
-2394 RNALINK
+2394 
-2401 VLDNIDYSPNSTIEV
+2401 
-2416 NYSSPI
+2416 
-2422 LNQLIS
+2422 
-2428 DINTHEGTQLSGDNK
+2428 
-2443 ILAFQNAVSW
+2443 
-2453 TTQAI
+2453 
-2458 VNDERNLLDSYSPT
+2458 
-2472 NVEGMKQVVKDKQL
+2472 
-2486 ASDSGTYTQ
+2486 
-2495 WNPATKW
+2495 
-2502 VLQEENLIGKNVI
+2502 
-2515 SVAANAEKVYF
+2515 
-2526 SLLHYYN
+2526 
-2533 EIVRHPEKYS
+2533 
-2543 KDLYTFAKSFEGV
+2543 
-2556 FMNIDG
+2556 
-2562 TPVIK
+2562 
-2567 ETIGGINFNN
+2567 
-2577 DNRLNKLSILLLSSN
+2577 
-2592 QELTDIK
+2592 
-2599 NSLIQGIYQD
+2599 
-2609 NTSEYEQDFINAYK
+2609 
-2623 NNEYSDKLQTLL
+2623 
-2635 NSIDTTLSEDEAKY
+2635 
-2649 MPLMQSLINNATDP
+2649 
-2663 SDLISQ
+2663 
-2669 LLNSATDNAKELI
+2669 
-2682 LNKINAGMN
+2682 
-2691 LAGVHGYLM
+2691 
-2700 IMGFSLDQIVDLMT
+2700 
-2714 SPVVRLVDRLS
+2714 
-2725 KSDMFS
+2725 
-2731 DIGIKSN
+2731 
-2738 SVQKVLD
+2738 
-2745 QLISSN
+2745 
-2751 PDKQKD
+2751 
-2757 WFQYVLD
+2757 
-2764 PTTINKYDPGRD
+2764 
-2776 TIVGQTL
+2776 
-2783 VKLLNDTSITS
+2783 
-2794 DNGTT
+2794 
-2799 LHFINGIYVEMD
+2799 
-2811 NNPVDPQVKT
+2811 
-2821 YKRLKDAPKQFQE
+2821 
-2834 PLESLLR
+2834 
-2841 QRYDGLFFNKLRGFK
+2841 
-2856 AVHRGARETTAA
+2856 
-2868 AQLLFS
+2868 
-2874 MNQGIRTQ
+2874 
-2882 QNEQLAFENRFN
+2882 
-2894 NFIKGFDEILP
+2894 
-2905 SVQEIEGLKTKYA
+2905 
-2918 GKLLPSS
+2918 
-2925 LNEQGTDLVT
+2925 
-2935 DLEALFSKVKELH
+2935 
-2948 PNYSN
+2948 
-2953 SYIYSIVSQSLKAG
+2953 
-2967 IYKNFSFYKYMIN
+2967 
-2980 DPIQVQ
+2980 
-2986 ELDGT
+2986 
-2991 PRNTNY
+2991 
-2997 RTLATEYYNLI
+2997 
-3008 KDSINVLD
+3008 
-3016 VINHSDQ
+3016 
-3023 YRVYLELQKAATV
+3023 
-3036 NTDIVS
+3036 
-3042 TKSQLVRK
+3042 
-3050 FYEILRKD
+3050 
-3058 RGYIDSKKLNQIQS
+3058 
-3072 YIDQA
+3072 
-3077 YIQQYLTNIQLVVN
+3077 
-3091 NNETLPFSFP
+3091 
-3101 LQHDQMF
+3101 
-3108 LKDRRKIKA
+3108 
-3117 SSNTEI
+3117 
-3123 IMNNSD
+3123 
-3129 NIATFKFWM
+3129 
-3138 HNYLVKALQNG
+3138 
-3149 SYWDG
+3149 
-3154 EKMQD
+3154 
-3159 FPKNNSFINGL
+3159 
-3170 RIIGDRDK
+3170 
-3178 NALALDIDMLN
+3178 
-3189 IDKSRE
+3189 
-3195 STLRYASYEEDFNK
+3195 
-3209 LLNYK
+3209 
-3214 VGKFNLQDIF
+3214 
-3224 MIYNLFVNGNKYGYN
+3224 
-3239 RLTTIFQSKL
+3239 
-3249 IEDINNIGNSQYTP
+3249 
-3263 SALMQWYRHL
+3263 
-3273 GQADKANIQ
+3273 
-3282 QTIDNKDLPI
+3282 
-3292 EDSIN
+3292 
-3297 ALGATLEGFDIYSAP
+3297 
-3312 YVESLQQ
+3312 
-3319 AGDNRVVR
+3319 
-3327 IKDPRNSPTNGLVV
+3327 
-3341 LYNTKDHKFINPFTQ
+3341 
-3356 ISEGYDNQRELIER
+3356 
-3370 LKINKEYYP
+3370 
-3379 ININLQEQINKLEQM
+3379 
-3394 FKDIVSGGTSL
+3394 
-3405 YNMTISGK
+3405 
-3413 VKIRVNC
+3413 